1 MKGKFKGKI
10 LNLRNI
16 IVSLIIV
23 VMAAVSGISIVQ
35 YNSKKL
41 TTNTGAANQSNYPIT
56 GADLV
61 RNAVKYLGADMDCS
75 GLINQAISD
84 AGGTVKAGSSSDW
97 NSARFVYSFGSTD
110 YEAHDLKKTN
120 NNNGKK
126 TKWFYKVDHPKTLK
140 IGTVISG
147 HGDYSTSGHVFIYL
161 GEADKYE
168 TLQTNLKKYN
178 INLPAYDKDNN
189 KFDIRDIDSV
199 NGGPYWYIEGNATTN
214 RVKIRNF
221 SWDVNNENDV
231 KNMKY
236 IKVWKITE
244 PPSGSYSIR
253 INKKSKN
260 FNGPLLA
267 GVQFKIEHVDS
278 KGNLVDSTTVTSSD
292 TKYVKVTGLKNMNSS
307 GDIEI
312 NSAENNDY
320 YRISETSTIK
330 GYQNNNKEPI
340 YLRVYKDYGKNG
352 EYVISAIGVGDS
364 IEAANNNN
372 NLARDDNDSTIV
384 NVNDHLRIDF
394 HGMGGE
400 NAFGVIN
407 FVFADDEDEPNPPK
421 DYSYSV
427 ILKKSEL
434 INGSHKLVTS
444 TENNNVSFTT
454 DSTYIQPYN
463 STATEDTLYQNYK
476 TDLNQGNNGEYFRN
490 IKNNN
495 FQSNDFLAKDV
506 RIGSTN
512 YKFAST
518 MHTNAIAGKKLNID
532 NITYENNKFIITDT
546 YTFNENK
553 ISGYKKDPTEYTL
566 EIKKSYDSN
575 QKVIINNETYWG
587 RIESITIKYTD
598 EKGEIHKDTK
608 TFDNGK
614 IIETNLISDISVNN
628 VSVCIQCNE
637 EGAYTITIFE
647 DNDKIE
653 GSYEIYYGKKSQ
665 YENVYQTT
673 NGWKNEISKDENI
686 AGASF
691 TVKKYFND
699 NMDENYP
706 DEEKIVESEAG
717 VWESFT
723 VTTNSTKTD
732 RFRIIE
738 NSPPDT
744 FGEGFVSQIWFDVY
758 KTETK
763 DKIEVE
769 HIEVSFRDKY
779 GNLVCRNEDGN
790 YGQKNYYDSRYFYAG
805 SCVNGWFQVEKPSG
819 IFKAIFAFQNPKSYN
834 LYVTKEDK
842 NGNIIEGSEENA
854 RFSVKMYKTKQEN
867 NDTITLA
874 DEHSIRTTIINNNQ
888 ERLKAVVENVE
899 AVSGIIDFG
908 KWMVDSDMINKTF
921 YYLIT
926 EDNAPT
932 GYNSIGSLIVGIHF
946 DSNGDS
952 SIESLYHVTRNS
964 ENTYKIK
971 NLGSKGEQS
980 IVTGLG
986 ENINA
991 TAANDSKVKNK
1002 IDLSIQQPTKIDSTY
1017 SIQLKKFD
1025 SSSNKTL
1032 AGVKFETSEVKINN
1046 ENIRNKNTDL
1056 RDTFETTSNTSIT
1069 NLINEIYTNTDN
1081 KEAIGKEYEV
1091 INKDVTTD
1099 TYTIK
1104 EKSTITGYEL
1114 NEISTTINVHK
1125 KFNNEN
1131 LENDYVG
1138 VVFNNNENEIKVDD
1152 GYFVS
1157 SLDSTASTN
1166 DDRKVENLDNYI
1178 NSLKNENIVI
1188 VYYTNGKIS
1197 VQYYN
1202 KLEGTYSVVLNKY
1215 VNNRVSNDSS
1225 INFKISLYKK
1235 KNSNNEFSETDEI
1248 KEVQTKK
1255 GTVKLSDLTTAQSIT
1270 DSLQEI
1276 FITENEI
1283 GKTYYYVLEE
1293 TKTRNDLIKL
1303 DYKIVIPFKFV
1314 KDEYNEYVITNAEE
1328 KGFGLKNNEKIEIRN
1343 GGLINDTED
1352 VCYIIGESDM
1362 SLMQIMVNN
1371 FEKEGNYN
1379 LKLLKIKAKDGFTAD
1394 LLSQLKN
1401 ANSIN
1406 DLNALAKSGARFGVK
1421 RTTRGGSSVSENT
1434 QDITSEEGKV
1444 KDVYDGQ
1451 LDINEDDMNFN
1462 PEYNEKNGG
1471 DAKLDY
1477 GTSRFTID
1485 EWSATGTGMKV
1496 NKAISNLEIETKLS
1510 RGTDKYSLTDVKVY
1524 DKTQNKE
1531 ITADEAFTK
1540 YGLFVKIMNSEDG
1553 TPILITAVADDV
1565 ITGEFSFNL
1574 KKVNSKTGKEL
1585 TAEECNGMKFNFGL
1599 YQGGDSYDNPGT
1611 KVTELTKKDGTT
1623 VNISNL
1629 TTLQEINDA
1638 MSNIEIT
1645 EEMDKQTTYRLIIE
1659 ETEAPA
1665 DFVKFNHKIGCTL
1678 ISNQNENEEYKM
1690 IYTDFKVY
1698 DGKYWQYYSQYEE
1711 VDFNQTDSINT
1722 LTLTLKNVPKTGS
1735 YNLDVEKVD
1744 LSGNDIKDETTR
1756 FSVKAYSSLYNRT
1769 DGKFALEASSRI
1781 EIKDKKENILTATDG
1796 KSTELRDIQI
1806 NKEDIGKTYYF
1817 VIEETD
1823 APYQFTK
1830 LNYKIVVP
1838 ITFSENENEYKAS
1851 KCEAYAFVKDE
1862 SISDSSYED
1871 KAVYIKKSLS
1881 EVATSQKDTVTVE
1894 QNQDSTTINVKVP
1907 NKSEY
1912 TLKIKKVGAGTNE
1925 PLSNV
1930 QFNLIGAKI
1939 NGTALKNSNNQEITT
1954 SNSETVTTDS
1964 EGLANVCENTS
1975 VPNPVSITSIES
1987 DEYYFTEE
1995 TEPDGH
2001 RKLPDNVAIELLVK
2015 KGSDGKVNELNI
2027 LVVNKNDKSI
2037 IQKGRYAL
2045 TYIIN
2050 EYGDTVTIS
2059 AVKTA
2064 DNEIILTVSD
2074 PEDTRNGNYNLYL
2087 LKKDNNNTV
2096 LSGVNFELIGAKVSN
2111 EEIISV
2117 DSPKDAK
2124 AIVTG
2129 TDKVSVYTN
2138 AKDENGNDVIQIN
2151 NTNLEEDD
2159 EFILREKDLGSNN
2172 GYTQLPSNYKIK
2184 VKVQKSEGNNK
2195 YFVSGTTLELYN
2207 ENNQIVSPK
2216 ENTEDEYEINGVTYK
2231 ISLEKSGS
2239 NITVIVEN
2247 PKVEGEYK
2255 LNVIKKDVNNQGSVS
2270 GFDSFGTNSVAGA
2283 KFNITLYKNV
2293 ILNYKDFN
2301 IGSSFGNKVRFGS
2314 YTTKGTTEDLNH
2326 DNFKRTEITYSEI
2339 EQNRIDIWRIA
2350 ETDPPTGFESMK
2362 NDLVLGIEKTYDEK
2376 TKQFYIDTIHIYQ
2389 LNGDGTI
2396 TWDPQSYE
2404 EINKADGSVMY
2415 TYVSS
2420 DNDTWQIMLNKDRT
2434 QIAVSAD
2441 NIPNGEYKL
2450 NVMKKITDDNSS
2462 GDTADSAKSGASF
2475 NIQLYKD
2482 IDLNSSNF
2490 KFGSDNN
2497 PNNFENFTQDENEY
2511 ISYETKGNAEDL
2523 TNDKFKRTGITTDS
2537 VGNKYDIWKI
2547 NEWSA
2552 PDGLDTYSGQLVLGV
2567 KKKYNSDNHTFS
2579 IESITM
2585 YKVDGN
2591 GIKSSNNVWEAQ
2603 TVHDVNNSNADS
2615 TEMNTYTTYSYFD
2628 TDSTGNNVRR
2638 WDFVIK
2644 NNSQIYV
2651 TLHNNPTEYGYY
2663 NVNLVKHD
2671 EYGNNISGVKFMAIR
2686 EVNGGAPEAI
2696 YTEQNPLVTSYTNVN
2711 IGGTVNIDGTKVNT
2725 DDVYTLKE
2733 LDLDENSEYTKI
2745 PGNIKLTVKKA
2756 TRKNSNYSKTHYVE
2770 RIQLRLVSDDGQKVI
2785 TPTENLF
2792 NKQVIETTINGEK
2805 ANITAE
2811 LIDNTITITVVNPDK
2826 TGLYSLDL
2834 TKVEKGTNTP
2844 LDGAEFEVK
2853 YYNSMSTQN
2862 ETESV
2867 NVLNSDGTISTIKT
2881 SEIKTV
2887 ADFKKLQNII
2897 VNESTAPFSYWI
2909 IKETKAPAGHDLLKY
2924 KIEIRIFKENTSDGY
2939 KVSSD
2944 RARALYE
2951 DGTNKLLED
2960 LTEDEP
2966 KTTITEDKESSTYK
2980 LNINVE
2986 NAITPKGTYSLNL
2999 NKVDKATKSNLTG
3012 AEFEVSLKSGR
3023 TKIPSVTIVNDDNTE
3038 TTIDLSTIKS
3048 VDDFN
3053 KLKNIK
3059 ITSEG
3064 SFVWQIK
3071 ETKAPEG
3078 FKKLDYYIS
3087 IIFNST
3093 NVNNNYVIKK
3103 VSADAIYESDGS
3115 YRSTPIEALDKNEPQ
3130 TTITETTTGTYQANI
3145 TIENNS
3151 YGGSYKL
3158 SLMKKNEADASHD
3171 IYSNGDDSRS
3181 ALAGAT
3187 FDVKLYKNIQKNN
3200 SNFEFNSQY
3209 NEENKG
3215 PYTTVGADDLSESN
3229 EIVRDGL
3236 TSSGFDSNYYDIWK
3250 IEETKA
3256 PGGYIKMTEPL
3267 VLGVE
3272 KNYDSTTNTFT
3283 INDIYVYQKNSNGL
3297 KSDGGKWVVLPVTN
3311 KEGNTA
3317 HGEDGNAMVKN
3328 STYIFEQDGNK
3339 WSLVLSADKT
3349 RMIVTAFDKKI
3360 SKFNFKLIKK
3370 EQDAEKTLP
3379 GALFEITIKDEN
3391 GKPLKTASG
3400 TEINKYQ
3407 QTTSAAV
3414 GGDSNG
3420 TIKINDILIDGENK
3434 KYTVE
3439 ITELLAPAGYEKIM
3453 DKISF
3458 QVTSK
3463 LADDG
3468 SYMLIPGDYAVANT
3482 KQCEVDESGN
3492 VIVTVEDK
3500 KTEKV
3505 EFAIYKKWE
3514 NVNDTE
3520 LPESI
3525 TVELYQVPE
3534 NKLDDWNKVKGDAN
3548 ARQEY
3553 LYRGA
3558 YGAGG
3563 QVTLTKADAL
3573 NGNNLL
3579 WYHKWTGLSKENT
3592 DTKVK
3597 NIYYVIETDG
3607 PEGFI
3612 TTYEDYVDPDTS
3624 STTIT
3629 NTKVK
3634 GSYKL
3639 SLMKKNEAD
3648 ASHDIYSN
3656 GDDSRSALAG
3666 ATFDVKLYKN
3676 IQKNNSNFEFNS
3688 QYNEENKGPY
3698 TTVGADDLSESNEI
3712 VRDGLTSS
3720 GFDSN
3725 YYDIWKIE
3733 ETSAPGGY
3741 IKMTS
3746 PLVLGVEK
3754 NYDSTTNTFTIND
3767 IYVYQKN
3774 SNGLKSDGGKWVVL
3788 PVTNKEGN
3796 TAHGEDGNAIVKN
3809 STYIF
3814 EQDGN
3819 TWSLVLSADKT
3830 KMIVTAFDKKIS
3842 KFNFKLIKK
3851 EQGSDKTLSSAL
3863 FETTI
3868 KDENGNPLKTSSG
3881 TEINKYQQKTNG
3893 NGTIGFDDILIDG
3906 ANKKYTVEITEVVA
3920 PTGYERIMDTI
3931 SFQVTSKLAD
3941 DGSYMLTPGDYTV
3954 ANTKQCEV
3962 DESGNVIVTVEDK
3975 KTEKVEFAIYKKWE
3989 NVNDTELPESI
4000 TVELYQVPENKLDAW
4015 NIVKDSAKARQEY
4028 LYRGAHGTGGRVTL
4042 TKDNAVNGNN
4052 LMWYYKWTDLSKENT
4067 DTKVKNIY
4075 YVIETDGPEGFITTY
4090 EPNNYK
4096 SPDVNTVTITNTID
4110 NGSYK
4115 LSLMKKDEADAS
4127 HDIYSNG
4134 DDSRSALAGATFDVK
4149 LYKNIQKNN
4158 SNFEFNNQY
4167 NEENKGPYTTV
4178 GADDLSEQNEIVR
4191 DGLTS
4196 NGYSTGDYYD
4206 IWKIEETSAPDGYVK
4221 MTSPLVLGVEKKYDS
4236 KTRTFTINDIYVYQK
4251 NSNGLKSDG
4260 GKWVVLP
4267 VTNKEGNT
4275 AHGEDGNVM
4284 VKNSTYIFEQ
4294 DGNTWSLVL
4303 SSDKTKMIVT
4313 AFDKKEEEGQ
4323 YDLNIQKRSTS
4334 GEILN
4339 GVEFSLMSAKVNNET
4354 VKNSKGE
4361 TATNEKFVTSS
4372 VGIANV
4378 PSLTSVPNPI
4388 KITDVDNADVY
4399 VFRETNLPESIKNK
4413 YAKLPDYVSIEL
4425 TVNKGREEVD
4435 GKTQL
4440 VAKSV
4445 SVKVID
4451 NRTKKEYV
4459 GNRNNMVEYSFE
4471 SNGKTYTAQIKASIS
4486 NNTVTLTV
4494 ENPDIPPEG
4503 EYKLSLVK
4511 AGNDERLGGVKFNLI
4526 SARVNNGT
4534 IQNGSSSV
4542 SEDNPIVITT
4552 NAQKPVGIWPTD
4564 GSSMKILSATS
4575 DEYILKE
4582 ADLGNNNKY
4591 VKLPDNKLIKLVI
4604 LKEETNNEFKVSSIN
4619 MYVGNDTDGWEPAT
4633 YIFNEAHNM
4642 IIEARST
4649 VTDSKGNEFTISFAR
4664 SGDNLTLT
4672 VEDPKEE
4679 TTKYTV
4685 SKKWDDA
4692 NKTDSRPDYVEFRL
4706 FGFAKNDAEA
4716 QKIYNDLNNS
4726 LQSKAYKMISS
4737 KIKDKSILQYKCTG
4751 DINVRADDGWQE
4763 ATWYNLSK
4771 DYNYF
4776 AWEISD
4782 IDGYDIT
4789 NAEVSNNNTKLTITN
4804 KKDTTKYTIQKVWAE
4819 GTEMP
4824 KNLEVRLYSFDKDSQ
4839 DYNELIGYVNSKDY
4853 DKINEKVKTL
4863 TPSGQSVYLWADTN
4877 WSHTWGGL
4885 DKDRSYFAWEVD
4897 KDALVKYNITN
4908 AEISEE
4914 GTKMTIT
4921 NTKPVSKFNL
4931 TLVKYEQGSDKTLSG
4946 ALFEITIKD
4955 ENGNP
4960 LKTVN
4965 GTEINKYQQ
4974 TTSATYGRI
4983 SLDDIIIDGAD
4994 KKYTVEI
5001 TEVLAPAGYERI
5013 MDTISF
5019 QVTSKLADDGSYMLT
5034 PGDYTVANT
5043 KQCEVDESGNVI
5055 VNVEDKK
5062 TDKTEFAI
5070 YKKWENV
5077 KDTELPDSIT
5087 VELYQVPEN
5096 KLDAW
5101 NIIKEEADARQEY
5114 LYRGAYGSGGRV
5126 TLTKDNAINS
5136 STWYYKWTDLSKE
5149 NNDTKVKN
5157 IYYVIE
5163 TDGPEGFITTYE
5175 PNNYKSPDVN
5185 TVTIT
5190 NTKETTQYTIQ
5201 KVWDKN
5207 VQTSSMPRTL
5217 QVSLFAFN
5225 KNDENDTKLYN
5236 ELIGYVNNKQYN
5248 EINNKI
5254 AELTDK
5260 KVGSSIGL
5268 SVGNQWSFTWSELS
5282 KDNNYFAWETDA
5294 NALSK
5299 FNITNAVISDE
5310 GTKMTITNTQP
5321 EGSFKLKLIKK
5332 LTNTNIT
5339 LANAKFTLSIKD
5351 EAGNELI
5358 PNTSYEYKT
5367 DANGEIVVD
5376 KLAITG
5382 PNKEYTVTIK
5392 ETKAP
5397 AGYAKL
5403 TDEVSFKVKS
5413 HAKADG
5419 SGFEL
5424 IANDLTPIKNAK
5436 DAKVTEDGIEVT
5448 IYNDL
5453 TSPHK
5458 GVKDIKNQDSGYY
5471 DNVTGKV
5478 YTSKEEVAST
5488 LHDWVIQTTIPE
5500 GITAYT
5506 TYEISDEINEKLV
5519 FAGLDTVKVKYVNGA
5534 DLTKDKDYKVT
5545 YDEASRMLK
5554 VTFIDESFKGGYNL
5568 EVGKDVEIRFNTTFA
5583 LDNDGNIIAI
5593 NEEVPNQ
5600 AKLTYGNDSNN
5611 KQTKLTEI
5619 PEVHTGGVGIYKY
5632 DKKTNKALEGAHFK
5646 IATSKENALAG
5657 IFVKDG
5663 NGQDIEKITNSNGL
5677 AEFAGLE
5684 FGEDALNKAEYET
5697 YDSIT
5702 GAKVYKYD
5710 TSKLSTTYYLV
5721 ETESPKGYLKLEEP
5735 VEVVVKVGSYDMKDI
5750 TSLVQ
5755 VGNEEGIYDLSLRK
5769 FITAVK
5775 DTAKGTEEEVT
5786 SRIPQVDLTKLAS
5799 GESTTATYTHPK
5811 DPVLVHTTDIVTY
5824 TIRIY
5829 NEGPQDAY
5837 ASIVKDD
5844 IPDGLQFVQYT
5855 EGDGSLNAEYRW
5867 KLVDENDN
5875 EVTDVSKAKYIV
5887 TDYLSKEQDKT
5898 PGANLLKAY
5907 KPGTMS
5913 ELDYRDVKVQF
5924 KVTEPT
5930 TSDRILINYAQISK
5944 ETDSSGRVVRDRD
5957 STPNVWV
5964 EGEDDQDIEKVRVQ
5978 YFDLSLRKW
5987 VTQAIVTENG
5997 KTVVTQT
6004 GHKAEDNPEEVVKVD
6019 LKKSKINN
6027 VVVKFR
6033 YSIRITNEGEIAG
6046 EATEIRDDI
6055 PQGLKFVAE
6064 DNPDWREEN
6073 GQIVTNKL
6081 EHTTLQP
6088 GESAEVEI
6096 LLTWINSVNNMGVMT
6111 NVAEINKDHNDYGAP
6126 DIDST
6131 PGNNVPGEDDIDDA
6145 PVMLTVKTGSEYI
6158 LYASI
6163 ALSAIAVIAVGG
6175 KVIKKKVMRNI

>member
-1 MKGKFKGKI
+1 M
-10 LNLRNI
+10 
-16 IVSLIIV
+16 
-23 VMAAVSGISIVQ
+23 
-35 YNSKKL
+35 
-41 TTNTGAANQSNYPIT
+41 
-56 GADLV
+56 
-61 RNAVKYLGADMDCS
+61 
-75 GLINQAISD
+75 
-84 AGGTVKAGSSSDW
+84 
-97 NSARFVYSFGSTD
+97 
-110 YEAHDLKKTN
+110 
-120 NNNGKK
+120 
-126 TKWFYKVDHPKTLK
+126 
-140 IGTVISG
+140 
-147 HGDYSTSGHVFIYL
+147 
-161 GEADKYE
+161 
-168 TLQTNLKKYN
+168 
-178 INLPAYDKDNN
+178 
-189 KFDIRDIDSV
+189 
-199 NGGPYWYIEGNATTN
+199 
-214 RVKIRNF
+214 
-221 SWDVNNENDV
+221 
-231 KNMKY
+231 
-236 IKVWKITE
+236 
-244 PPSGSYSIR
+244 
-253 INKKSKN
+253 
-260 FNGPLLA
+260 
-267 GVQFKIEHVDS
+267 
-278 KGNLVDSTTVTSSD
+278 
-292 TKYVKVTGLKNMNSS
+292 
-307 GDIEI
+307 
-312 NSAENNDY
+312 
-320 YRISETSTIK
+320 
-330 GYQNNNKEPI
+330 
-340 YLRVYKDYGKNG
+340 
-352 EYVISAIGVGDS
+352 
-364 IEAANNNN
+364 
-372 NLARDDNDSTIV
+372 
-384 NVNDHLRIDF
+384 
-394 HGMGGE
+394 
-400 NAFGVIN
+400 
-407 FVFADDEDEPNPPK
+407 
-421 DYSYSV
+421 
-427 ILKKSEL
+427 
-434 INGSHKLVTS
+434 
-444 TENNNVSFTT
+444 
-454 DSTYIQPYN
+454 
-463 STATEDTLYQNYK
+463 
-476 TDLNQGNNGEYFRN
+476 
-490 IKNNN
+490 
-495 FQSNDFLAKDV
+495 
-506 RIGSTN
+506 
-512 YKFAST
+512 
-518 MHTNAIAGKKLNID
+518 
-532 NITYENNKFIITDT
+532 
-546 YTFNENK
+546 
-553 ISGYKKDPTEYTL
+553 
-566 EIKKSYDSN
+566 
-575 QKVIINNETYWG
+575 
-587 RIESITIKYTD
+587 
-598 EKGEIHKDTK
+598 
-608 TFDNGK
+608 
-614 IIETNLISDISVNN
+614 
-628 VSVCIQCNE
+628 
-637 EGAYTITIFE
+637 
-647 DNDKIE
+647 
-653 GSYEIYYGKKSQ
+653 
-665 YENVYQTT
+665 
-673 NGWKNEISKDENI
+673 
-686 AGASF
+686 
-691 TVKKYFND
+691 
-699 NMDENYP
+699 
-706 DEEKIVESEAG
+706 
-717 VWESFT
+717 
-723 VTTNSTKTD
+723 
-732 RFRIIE
+732 
-738 NSPPDT
+738 
-744 FGEGFVSQIWFDVY
+744 
-758 KTETK
+758 
-763 DKIEVE
+763 
-769 HIEVSFRDKY
+769 
-779 GNLVCRNEDGN
+779 
-790 YGQKNYYDSRYFYAG
+790 
-805 SCVNGWFQVEKPSG
+805 
-819 IFKAIFAFQNPKSYN
+819 FKAILIFQNPKIYGLNIVKKNIKDETIDNSDANFSINMYEKFDIQNNQIGN
-834 LYVTKEDK
+834 L
-842 NGNIIEGSEENA
+842 
-854 RFSVKMYKTKQEN
+854 SV
-867 NDTITLA
+867 D
-874 DEHSIRTTIINNNQ
+874 HSIKYSNGKDIEKNNI
-888 ERLKAVVENVE
+888 KT
-899 AVSGIIDFG
+899 
-908 KWMVDSDMINKTF
+908 VDGVISLNDLLVDNDMINKTY

-926 EDNAPT
+926 ENSAPE
-932 GYNSIGSLIVGIHF
+932 GYNSIGSLVVAISF
-946 DSNGDS
+946 DLNGNPNISEMWHVKNISDNNWQIMDS
-952 SIESLYHVTRNS
+952 QKTD
-964 ENTYKIK
+964 NTK
-971 NLGSKGEQS
+971 N
-980 IVTGLG
+980 IVTVKTGDKTT
-986 ENINA
+986 A
-991 TAANDSKVKNK
+991 TAEKDFYEYYDNEEKKSEVISNRIRVD
-1002 IDLSIQQPTKIDSTY
+1002 IQQEEHEDSY
-1017 SIQLKKFD
+1017 YDLQLEKKD
-1025 SSSNKTL
+1025 ASDNNQL
-1032 AGVKFETSEVKINN
+1032 AGVKFKVSNVKINN
-1046 ENIRNKNTDL
+1046 SDIKNNNNENA
-1056 RDTFETTSNTSIT
+1056 FSIT
-1069 NLINEIYTNTDN
+1069 SKKTVSNVINEIYTNANDDSKN
-1081 KEAIGKEYEV
+1081 KIGKETQV
-1091 INKDVTTD
+1091 LNSNDTTD
-1099 TYTIK
+1099 TYTI
-1104 EKSTITGYEL
+1104 EETESITGYEL
-1114 NEISTTINVHK
+1114 NTIKTNLKFYK
-1125 KFNNEN
+1125 KNEN
-1131 LENDYVG
+1131 SNIKNDHAS
-1138 VVFNNNENEIKVDD
+1138 VVFDTKNADGNYVSGNELQITD

-1188 VYYTNGKIS
+1188 VYYAKGKIS

-1225 INFKISLYKK
+1225 INFKISLYKN

-1343 GGLINDTED
+1343 GGLIHDDENA
-1352 VCYIIGESDM
+1352 CYIIGESGL

-1421 RTTRGGSSVSENT
+1421 RTTRGGSSVSENAR
-1434 QDITSEEGKV
+1434 DITSEEGKV
-1444 KDVYDGQ
+1444 KDVYDGK

-1462 PEYNEKNGG
+1462 PEYNEENGG

-1477 GTSRFTID
+1477 GTSKFTID

-1623 VNISNL
+1623 VNISDL

-1678 ISNQNENEEYKM
+1678 ISSQDKNEEYKM

-1698 DGKYWQYYSQYEE
+1698 DGKNWQYYSQYEE
-1711 VDFNQTDSINT
+1711 VDFNQFSSENT
-1722 LTLTLKNVPKTGS
+1722 LTLTLKNTPKTGS
-1735 YNLDVEKVD
+1735 YSIDVEKVS

-1756 FSVKAYSSLYNRT
+1756 FSVKAYSSENLSGEAVKFISNEIVEIN
-1769 DGKFALEASSRI
+1769 GKE
-1781 EIKDKKENILTATDG
+1781 ENILTAPEG
-1796 KSTELRDIQI
+1796 VSTELRDIQI

-1838 ITFSENENEYKAS
+1838 ITFSENEYEYKAS
-1851 KCEAYAFVKDE
+1851 KGEAYAIVATD
-1862 SISDSSYED
+1862 ITGNTTTYT
-1871 KAVYIKKSLS
+1871 KKSLS
-1881 EVATSQKDTVTVE
+1881 EVATSQKDTVTVN

-1912 TLKIKKVGAGTNE
+1912 TLKLKKVSAGTNTA
-1925 PLSNV
+1925 LSNV

-1975 VPNPVSITSIES
+1975 VPNPVSITSVEG
-1987 DEYYFTEE
+1987 DEYYFTEK
-1995 TEPDGH
+1995 TIPDGY
-2001 RKLPDNVAIELLVK
+2001 RKLLDDKAIKLDVIK
-2015 KGSDGKVNELNI
+2015 DAITGKVSNLAI
-2027 LVVNKNDKSI
+2027 SIVNTNDKKTVKHGENTI
-2037 IQKGRYAL
+2037 IYQ
-2045 TYIIN
+2045 IN
-2050 EYGDTVTIS
+2050 DYGDTVKIS
-2059 AVKTA
+2059 AVKTS
-2064 DNEIILTVSD
+2064 DNIITLTVAD

-2087 LKKDNNNTV
+2087 VKKDNKNER
-2096 LSGVNFELIGAKVSN
+2096 LKGVNFELIGATVNN
-2111 EEIISV
+2111 EAISQNNTTI
-2117 DSPKDAK
+2117 SEQNPK
-2124 AIVTG
+2124 AIVTEK
-2129 TDKVSVYTN
+2129 DRVSVYTN
-2138 AKDENGNDVIQIN
+2138 AKDDDGNDVIQIN
-2151 NTNLEEDD
+2151 NANSDD
-2159 EFILREKDLGSNN
+2159 VFILREKDLGSNK

-2184 VKVQKSEGNNK
+2184 VTVKKTEENNN

-2207 ENNQIVSPK
+2207 GDQKVSPK
-2216 ENTEDEYEINGVTYK
+2216 ANTEDEYEINGVTYK

-2239 NITVIVEN
+2239 NITVTVEN

-2283 KFNITLYKNV
+2283 KFNVTVYKGTAIN
-2293 ILNYKDFN
+2293 NYNFN
-2301 IGSSFGNKVRFGS
+2301 FDSSTNRVKFDE
-2314 YTTKGTTEDLNH
+2314 YTTKGTTEDLSH
-2326 DNFKRTEITYSEI
+2326 DKFKRIGVTYFDVK
-2339 EQNRIDIWRIA
+2339 NKMIDIWNIE
-2350 ETDPPTGFESMK
+2350 ETDPPTGFEAMK
-2362 NDLVLGIEKTYDEK
+2362 KSLVLGIEKSYNET

-2389 LNGDGTI
+2389 KDNGSI
-2396 TWDPQSYE
+2396 NWDPQSYE

-2441 NIPNGEYKL
+2441 NIPNGEYRL
-2450 NVMKKITDDNSS
+2450 NVMKKITDDNSA

-2482 IDLNSSNF
+2482 IDLNSSDF

-2497 PNNFENFTQDENEY
+2497 PNNFENFTQGENEY

-2651 TLHNNPTEYGYY
+2651 TLHNNPTEYGSY

-2785 TPTENLF
+2785 TPTEDLF

-2811 LIDNTITITVVNPDK
+2811 LIDNTITLTVVNPDK

-2834 TKVEKGTNTP
+2834 AKVEKGTNTS

-2924 KIEIRIFKENTSDGY
+2924 KIEIRIFKQSTSDGY

-3130 TTITETTTGTYQANI
+3130 TTITETTTGTYRANI

-3250 IEETKA
+3250 IEETTA

-3317 HGEDGNAMVKN
+3317 HGEEGNAMVKN

-3370 EQDAEKTLP
+3370 EQGAEKTLP

-3391 GKPLKTASG
+3391 GNPLKTASG

-3439 ITELLAPAGYEKIM
+3439 ITELLAPAGYEK
-3453 DKISF
+3453 
-3458 QVTSK
+3458 
-3463 LADDG
+3463 
-3468 SYMLIPGDYAVANT
+3468 
-3482 KQCEVDESGN
+3482 
-3492 VIVTVEDK
+3492 
-3500 KTEKV
+3500 
-3505 EFAIYKKWE
+3505 
-3514 NVNDTE
+3514 
-3520 LPESI
+3520 
-3525 TVELYQVPE
+3525 
-3534 NKLDDWNKVKGDAN
+3534 
-3548 ARQEY
+3548 
-3553 LYRGA
+3553 
-3558 YGAGG
+3558 
-3563 QVTLTKADAL
+3563 
-3573 NGNNLL
+3573 
-3579 WYHKWTGLSKENT
+3579 
-3592 DTKVK
+3592 
-3597 NIYYVIETDG
+3597 
-3607 PEGFI
+3607 
-3612 TTYEDYVDPDTS
+3612 
-3624 STTIT
+3624 
-3629 NTKVK
+3629 
-3634 GSYKL
+3634 
-3639 SLMKKNEAD
+3639 
-3648 ASHDIYSN
+3648 
-3656 GDDSRSALAG
+3656 
-3666 ATFDVKLYKN
+3666 
-3676 IQKNNSNFEFNS
+3676 
-3688 QYNEENKGPY
+3688 
-3698 TTVGADDLSESNEI
+3698 
-3712 VRDGLTSS
+3712 
-3720 GFDSN
+3720 
-3725 YYDIWKIE
+3725 
-3733 ETSAPGGY
+3733 
-3741 IKMTS
+3741 
-3746 PLVLGVEK
+3746 
-3754 NYDSTTNTFTIND
+3754 
-3767 IYVYQKN
+3767 
-3774 SNGLKSDGGKWVVL
+3774 
-3788 PVTNKEGN
+3788 
-3796 TAHGEDGNAIVKN
+3796 
-3809 STYIF
+3809 
-3814 EQDGN
+3814 
-3819 TWSLVLSADKT
+3819 
-3830 KMIVTAFDKKIS
+3830 
-3842 KFNFKLIKK
+3842 
-3851 EQGSDKTLSSAL
+3851 
-3863 FETTI
+3863 
-3868 KDENGNPLKTSSG
+3868 
-3881 TEINKYQQKTNG
+3881 
-3893 NGTIGFDDILIDG
+3893 
-3906 ANKKYTVEITEVVA
+3906 
-3920 PTGYERIMDTI
+3920 IMDTI

-4075 YVIETDGPEGFITTY
+4075 YVIETEGPEGFITTY

-4425 TVNKGREEVD
+4425 TVNKGRAEVD

-4445 SVKVID
+4445 SVKVRD
-4451 NRTKKEYV
+4451 NRTNKEYV
-4459 GNRNNMVEYSFE
+4459 GNKNNMVEYTFE

-4511 AGNDERLGGVKFNLI
+4511 AGDDERLGGVKFNLI

-4716 QKIYNDLNNS
+4716 QKVYNDLNNS

-4824 KNLEVRLYSFDKDSQ
+4824 KNLEVQLYSFDKDSQ

-5554 VTFIDESFKGGYNL
+5554 VTFVDESFKGGYNL

-5663 NGQDIEKITNSNGL
+5663 NGQDIEKVTNSNGL

-5721 ETESPKGYLKLEEP
+5721 ETESPKGYLKLEKP

-6096 LLTWINSVNNMGVMT
+6096 LLTWINSANNMGVMT

>member
-1 MKGKFKGKI
+1 M
-10 LNLRNI
+10 
-16 IVSLIIV
+16 
-23 VMAAVSGISIVQ
+23 
-35 YNSKKL
+35 
-41 TTNTGAANQSNYPIT
+41 
-56 GADLV
+56 
-61 RNAVKYLGADMDCS
+61 
-75 GLINQAISD
+75 
-84 AGGTVKAGSSSDW
+84 
-97 NSARFVYSFGSTD
+97 
-110 YEAHDLKKTN
+110 
-120 NNNGKK
+120 
-126 TKWFYKVDHPKTLK
+126 
-140 IGTVISG
+140 
-147 HGDYSTSGHVFIYL
+147 
-161 GEADKYE
+161 
-168 TLQTNLKKYN
+168 
-178 INLPAYDKDNN
+178 
-189 KFDIRDIDSV
+189 
-199 NGGPYWYIEGNATTN
+199 
-214 RVKIRNF
+214 
-221 SWDVNNENDV
+221 
-231 KNMKY
+231 
-236 IKVWKITE
+236 
-244 PPSGSYSIR
+244 
-253 INKKSKN
+253 
-260 FNGPLLA
+260 
-267 GVQFKIEHVDS
+267 
-278 KGNLVDSTTVTSSD
+278 
-292 TKYVKVTGLKNMNSS
+292 
-307 GDIEI
+307 
-312 NSAENNDY
+312 
-320 YRISETSTIK
+320 
-330 GYQNNNKEPI
+330 
-340 YLRVYKDYGKNG
+340 
-352 EYVISAIGVGDS
+352 
-364 IEAANNNN
+364 
-372 NLARDDNDSTIV
+372 
-384 NVNDHLRIDF
+384 
-394 HGMGGE
+394 
-400 NAFGVIN
+400 
-407 FVFADDEDEPNPPK
+407 
-421 DYSYSV
+421 
-427 ILKKSEL
+427 
-434 INGSHKLVTS
+434 
-444 TENNNVSFTT
+444 
-454 DSTYIQPYN
+454 
-463 STATEDTLYQNYK
+463 
-476 TDLNQGNNGEYFRN
+476 
-490 IKNNN
+490 
-495 FQSNDFLAKDV
+495 
-506 RIGSTN
+506 
-512 YKFAST
+512 
-518 MHTNAIAGKKLNID
+518 
-532 NITYENNKFIITDT
+532 
-546 YTFNENK
+546 
-553 ISGYKKDPTEYTL
+553 
-566 EIKKSYDSN
+566 
-575 QKVIINNETYWG
+575 
-587 RIESITIKYTD
+587 
-598 EKGEIHKDTK
+598 
-608 TFDNGK
+608 
-614 IIETNLISDISVNN
+614 
-628 VSVCIQCNE
+628 
-637 EGAYTITIFE
+637 
-647 DNDKIE
+647 
-653 GSYEIYYGKKSQ
+653 
-665 YENVYQTT
+665 
-673 NGWKNEISKDENI
+673 
-686 AGASF
+686 
-691 TVKKYFND
+691 
-699 NMDENYP
+699 
-706 DEEKIVESEAG
+706 
-717 VWESFT
+717 
-723 VTTNSTKTD
+723 
-732 RFRIIE
+732 
-738 NSPPDT
+738 
-744 FGEGFVSQIWFDVY
+744 
-758 KTETK
+758 
-763 DKIEVE
+763 
-769 HIEVSFRDKY
+769 
-779 GNLVCRNEDGN
+779 
-790 YGQKNYYDSRYFYAG
+790 
-805 SCVNGWFQVEKPSG
+805 
-819 IFKAIFAFQNPKSYN
+819 FKAILIFQNPKIYGLNIVKKNIKDETIDNSDANFSINMYEKFDIQNNQIGN
-834 LYVTKEDK
+834 L
-842 NGNIIEGSEENA
+842 
-854 RFSVKMYKTKQEN
+854 SV
-867 NDTITLA
+867 D
-874 DEHSIRTTIINNNQ
+874 HSIKYSNGKDIEKNNI
-888 ERLKAVVENVE
+888 KT
-899 AVSGIIDFG
+899 
-908 KWMVDSDMINKTF
+908 VDGVISLNDLLVDNDMINKTY

-926 EDNAPT
+926 ENSAPE
-932 GYNSIGSLIVGIHF
+932 GYNSIGSLVVAISF
-946 DSNGDS
+946 DLNGNPNISEMWHVKNISDNNWQIMDS
-952 SIESLYHVTRNS
+952 QKTD
-964 ENTYKIK
+964 NTK
-971 NLGSKGEQS
+971 N
-980 IVTGLG
+980 IVTVKTGDKTT
-986 ENINA
+986 A
-991 TAANDSKVKNK
+991 TAEKDFYEYYDNEEKKSEVISNRIRVD
-1002 IDLSIQQPTKIDSTY
+1002 IQQEEHEDSY
-1017 SIQLKKFD
+1017 YDLQLEKKD
-1025 SSSNKTL
+1025 ASDNNQL
-1032 AGVKFETSEVKINN
+1032 AGVKFKVSNVKINN
-1046 ENIRNKNTDL
+1046 SDIKNNNNENA
-1056 RDTFETTSNTSIT
+1056 FSIT
-1069 NLINEIYTNTDN
+1069 SKKTVSNVINEIYTNANDDSKN
-1081 KEAIGKEYEV
+1081 KIGKETQV
-1091 INKDVTTD
+1091 LNSNDTTD
-1099 TYTIK
+1099 TYTI
-1104 EKSTITGYEL
+1104 EETESITGYEL
-1114 NEISTTINVHK
+1114 NTIKTNLKFYK
-1125 KFNNEN
+1125 KNEN
-1131 LENDYVG
+1131 SNIKNDHAS
-1138 VVFNNNENEIKVDD
+1138 VVFDTKNADGNYVSGNELQITD

-1188 VYYTNGKIS
+1188 VYYAKGKIS

-1225 INFKISLYKK
+1225 INFKISLYKN

-1343 GGLINDTED
+1343 GGLIHDDENA
-1352 VCYIIGESDM
+1352 CYIIGESGL

-1421 RTTRGGSSVSENT
+1421 RTTRGGSSVSENAR
-1434 QDITSEEGKV
+1434 DITSEEGKV
-1444 KDVYDGQ
+1444 KDVYDGK

-1462 PEYNEKNGG
+1462 PEYNEENGG

-1477 GTSRFTID
+1477 GTSKFTID

-1623 VNISNL
+1623 VNISDL

-1678 ISNQNENEEYKM
+1678 ISSQDKNEEYKM

-1698 DGKYWQYYSQYEE
+1698 DGKNWQYYSQYEE
-1711 VDFNQTDSINT
+1711 VDFNQFSSENT
-1722 LTLTLKNVPKTGS
+1722 LTLTLKNTPKTGS
-1735 YNLDVEKVD
+1735 YSIDVEKVY

-1756 FSVKAYSSLYNRT
+1756 FSVKAYSSENLSGEAVKFISNEIVEIN
-1769 DGKFALEASSRI
+1769 GKE
-1781 EIKDKKENILTATDG
+1781 ENILTAPEG
-1796 KSTELRDIQI
+1796 VSTELRDIQI

-1838 ITFSENENEYKAS
+1838 ITFSENEYEYKAS
-1851 KCEAYAFVKDE
+1851 KGEAYAIVATD
-1862 SISDSSYED
+1862 ITGNTTTYT
-1871 KAVYIKKSLS
+1871 KKSLS
-1881 EVATSQKDTVTVE
+1881 EVATSQKDTVTVN

-1912 TLKIKKVGAGTNE
+1912 TLKLKKVSAGTNTA
-1925 PLSNV
+1925 LSNV

-1975 VPNPVSITSIES
+1975 VPNPVSITSVEG
-1987 DEYYFTEE
+1987 DEYYFTEK
-1995 TEPDGH
+1995 TIPDGY
-2001 RKLPDNVAIELLVK
+2001 RKLLDDKAIKLDVIK
-2015 KGSDGKVNELNI
+2015 DAITGKVSNLAI
-2027 LVVNKNDKSI
+2027 SIVNTNDKKTVKHGENTI
-2037 IQKGRYAL
+2037 IYQ
-2045 TYIIN
+2045 IN
-2050 EYGDTVTIS
+2050 DYGDTVKIS
-2059 AVKTA
+2059 AVKTS
-2064 DNEIILTVSD
+2064 DNIITLTVAD

-2087 LKKDNNNTV
+2087 VKKDNKNER
-2096 LSGVNFELIGAKVSN
+2096 LKGVNFELIGATVNN
-2111 EEIISV
+2111 EAISQNNTTI
-2117 DSPKDAK
+2117 SEQNPK
-2124 AIVTG
+2124 AIVTEK
-2129 TDKVSVYTN
+2129 DRVSVYTN
-2138 AKDENGNDVIQIN
+2138 AKDDDGNDVIQIN
-2151 NTNLEEDD
+2151 NANSDD
-2159 EFILREKDLGSNN
+2159 VFILREKDLGSNK

-2184 VKVQKSEGNNK
+2184 VTVKKTEENNN

-2207 ENNQIVSPK
+2207 GDQKVSPK
-2216 ENTEDEYEINGVTYK
+2216 ANTEDEYEINGVTYK

-2239 NITVIVEN
+2239 NITVTVEN

-2283 KFNITLYKNV
+2283 KFNVTVYKGTAIN
-2293 ILNYKDFN
+2293 NYNFN
-2301 IGSSFGNKVRFGS
+2301 FDSSTNRVKFDE
-2314 YTTKGTTEDLNH
+2314 YTTKGTTEDLSH
-2326 DNFKRTEITYSEI
+2326 DKFKRIGVTYFDVK
-2339 EQNRIDIWRIA
+2339 NKMIDIWNIE
-2350 ETDPPTGFESMK
+2350 ETDPPTGFEAMK
-2362 NDLVLGIEKTYDEK
+2362 KSLVLGIEKSYNET

-2389 LNGDGTI
+2389 KDNGSI
-2396 TWDPQSYE
+2396 NWDPQSYE

-2441 NIPNGEYKL
+2441 NIPNGEYRL
-2450 NVMKKITDDNSS
+2450 NVMKKITDDNSA

-2482 IDLNSSNF
+2482 IDLNSSDF

-2497 PNNFENFTQDENEY
+2497 PNNFENFTQGENEY

-2651 TLHNNPTEYGYY
+2651 TLHNNPTEYGSY

-2834 TKVEKGTNTP
+2834 TKVEKGTNTS

-2924 KIEIRIFKENTSDGY
+2924 KIEIRIFKQSTSDGY

-2986 NAITPKGTYSLNL
+2986 NAITAKGTYSLNL

-3200 SNFEFNSQY
+3200 SNFEFNNQY

-3250 IEETKA
+3250 IEETTA
-3256 PGGYIKMTEPL
+3256 PGGYIKMTE
-3267 VLGVE
+3267 
-3272 KNYDSTTNTFT
+3272 
-3283 INDIYVYQKNSNGL
+3283 
-3297 KSDGGKWVVLPVTN
+3297 
-3311 KEGNTA
+3311 
-3317 HGEDGNAMVKN
+3317 
-3328 STYIFEQDGNK
+3328 
-3339 WSLVLSADKT
+3339 
-3349 RMIVTAFDKKI
+3349 
-3360 SKFNFKLIKK
+3360 
-3370 EQDAEKTLP
+3370 
-3379 GALFEITIKDEN
+3379 
-3391 GKPLKTASG
+3391 
-3400 TEINKYQ
+3400 
-3407 QTTSAAV
+3407 
-3414 GGDSNG
+3414 
-3420 TIKINDILIDGENK
+3420 
-3434 KYTVE
+3434 
-3439 ITELLAPAGYEKIM
+3439 
-3453 DKISF
+3453 
-3458 QVTSK
+3458 
-3463 LADDG
+3463 
-3468 SYMLIPGDYAVANT
+3468 
-3482 KQCEVDESGN
+3482 
-3492 VIVTVEDK
+3492 
-3500 KTEKV
+3500 
-3505 EFAIYKKWE
+3505 
-3514 NVNDTE
+3514 
-3520 LPESI
+3520 
-3525 TVELYQVPE
+3525 
-3534 NKLDDWNKVKGDAN
+3534 
-3548 ARQEY
+3548 
-3553 LYRGA
+3553 
-3558 YGAGG
+3558 
-3563 QVTLTKADAL
+3563 
-3573 NGNNLL
+3573 
-3579 WYHKWTGLSKENT
+3579 
-3592 DTKVK
+3592 
-3597 NIYYVIETDG
+3597 
-3607 PEGFI
+3607 
-3612 TTYEDYVDPDTS
+3612 
-3624 STTIT
+3624 
-3629 NTKVK
+3629 
-3634 GSYKL
+3634 
-3639 SLMKKNEAD
+3639 
-3648 ASHDIYSN
+3648 
-3656 GDDSRSALAG
+3656 
-3666 ATFDVKLYKN
+3666 
-3676 IQKNNSNFEFNS
+3676 
-3688 QYNEENKGPY
+3688 
-3698 TTVGADDLSESNEI
+3698 
-3712 VRDGLTSS
+3712 
-3720 GFDSN
+3720 
-3725 YYDIWKIE
+3725 
-3733 ETSAPGGY
+3733 
-3741 IKMTS
+3741 

-3819 TWSLVLSADKT
+3819 TWSLVLSSDKT

-3881 TEINKYQQKTNG
+3881 IEINKYQQKTNG

-3941 DGSYMLTPGDYTV
+3941 NGSYMLTPGDYTV

-4075 YVIETDGPEGFITTY
+4075 YVIETEGPEGFITTY

-4178 GADDLSEQNEIVR
+4178 GADDLSESNEIVR

-4196 NGYSTGDYYD
+4196 SGFDSNYYD
-4206 IWKIEETSAPDGYVK
+4206 IWKIEETTAPGGYIK
-4221 MTSPLVLGVEKKYDS
+4221 MTEPLVLGVEKNYDS
-4236 KTRTFTINDIYVYQK
+4236 TTNTFTINDIYVYQK

-4275 AHGEDGNVM
+4275 AHGEDGNAI

-4425 TVNKGREEVD
+4425 TVNKGRAEVD

-4445 SVKVID
+4445 SIKVRD
-4451 NRTKKEYV
+4451 NRTNKEYV
-4459 GNRNNMVEYSFE
+4459 GNKNNMVEYTFE

-4511 AGNDERLGGVKFNLI
+4511 AGDDERLGGVKFNLI

-4619 MYVGNDTDGWEPAT
+4619 MYVGNDTDGWESAT

-4649 VTDSKGNEFTISFAR
+4649 VTDSIGNEFTISFAR

-4716 QKIYNDLNNS
+4716 QKVYNDLNNS
-4726 LQSKAYKMISS
+4726 LQSEAYKMISS

-4824 KNLEVRLYSFDKDSQ
+4824 KNLEVQLYSFDKDSQ

-5149 NNDTKVKN
+5149 NNNTKVKN

-5554 VTFIDESFKGGYNL
+5554 VTFVDESFKGGYNL

-5663 NGQDIEKITNSNGL
+5663 NGQDIEKVTNSNGL

-5684 FGEDALNKAEYET
+5684 FGEDALSKAEYET

-5907 KPGTMS
+5907 KPETMS

-6004 GHKAEDNPEEVVKVD
+6004 GHKAEDDPEEVVKVD

>member
-1 MKGKFKGKI
+1 M
-10 LNLRNI
+10 
-16 IVSLIIV
+16 
-23 VMAAVSGISIVQ
+23 
-35 YNSKKL
+35 
-41 TTNTGAANQSNYPIT
+41 
-56 GADLV
+56 
-61 RNAVKYLGADMDCS
+61 
-75 GLINQAISD
+75 
-84 AGGTVKAGSSSDW
+84 
-97 NSARFVYSFGSTD
+97 
-110 YEAHDLKKTN
+110 
-120 NNNGKK
+120 
-126 TKWFYKVDHPKTLK
+126 
-140 IGTVISG
+140 
-147 HGDYSTSGHVFIYL
+147 
-161 GEADKYE
+161 
-168 TLQTNLKKYN
+168 
-178 INLPAYDKDNN
+178 
-189 KFDIRDIDSV
+189 
-199 NGGPYWYIEGNATTN
+199 
-214 RVKIRNF
+214 
-221 SWDVNNENDV
+221 
-231 KNMKY
+231 
-236 IKVWKITE
+236 
-244 PPSGSYSIR
+244 
-253 INKKSKN
+253 
-260 FNGPLLA
+260 
-267 GVQFKIEHVDS
+267 
-278 KGNLVDSTTVTSSD
+278 
-292 TKYVKVTGLKNMNSS
+292 
-307 GDIEI
+307 
-312 NSAENNDY
+312 
-320 YRISETSTIK
+320 
-330 GYQNNNKEPI
+330 
-340 YLRVYKDYGKNG
+340 
-352 EYVISAIGVGDS
+352 
-364 IEAANNNN
+364 
-372 NLARDDNDSTIV
+372 
-384 NVNDHLRIDF
+384 
-394 HGMGGE
+394 
-400 NAFGVIN
+400 
-407 FVFADDEDEPNPPK
+407 
-421 DYSYSV
+421 
-427 ILKKSEL
+427 
-434 INGSHKLVTS
+434 
-444 TENNNVSFTT
+444 
-454 DSTYIQPYN
+454 
-463 STATEDTLYQNYK
+463 
-476 TDLNQGNNGEYFRN
+476 
-490 IKNNN
+490 
-495 FQSNDFLAKDV
+495 
-506 RIGSTN
+506 
-512 YKFAST
+512 
-518 MHTNAIAGKKLNID
+518 
-532 NITYENNKFIITDT
+532 
-546 YTFNENK
+546 
-553 ISGYKKDPTEYTL
+553 
-566 EIKKSYDSN
+566 
-575 QKVIINNETYWG
+575 
-587 RIESITIKYTD
+587 
-598 EKGEIHKDTK
+598 
-608 TFDNGK
+608 
-614 IIETNLISDISVNN
+614 
-628 VSVCIQCNE
+628 
-637 EGAYTITIFE
+637 
-647 DNDKIE
+647 
-653 GSYEIYYGKKSQ
+653 
-665 YENVYQTT
+665 
-673 NGWKNEISKDENI
+673 
-686 AGASF
+686 
-691 TVKKYFND
+691 
-699 NMDENYP
+699 
-706 DEEKIVESEAG
+706 
-717 VWESFT
+717 
-723 VTTNSTKTD
+723 
-732 RFRIIE
+732 
-738 NSPPDT
+738 
-744 FGEGFVSQIWFDVY
+744 
-758 KTETK
+758 
-763 DKIEVE
+763 
-769 HIEVSFRDKY
+769 
-779 GNLVCRNEDGN
+779 
-790 YGQKNYYDSRYFYAG
+790 
-805 SCVNGWFQVEKPSG
+805 
-819 IFKAIFAFQNPKSYN
+819 FKAILIFQNPKIYGLNIVKKNIKDETIDNSDANFSINMYEKFDIQNNQIGN
-834 LYVTKEDK
+834 L
-842 NGNIIEGSEENA
+842 
-854 RFSVKMYKTKQEN
+854 SV
-867 NDTITLA
+867 D
-874 DEHSIRTTIINNNQ
+874 HSIKYSNGKDIEKNNI
-888 ERLKAVVENVE
+888 KT
-899 AVSGIIDFG
+899 
-908 KWMVDSDMINKTF
+908 VDGVISLNDLLVDNDMINKTY

-926 EDNAPT
+926 ENSAPE
-932 GYNSIGSLIVGIHF
+932 GYNSIGSLVVAISF
-946 DSNGDS
+946 DLNGNPNISEMWHVKNISDNNWQIMDS
-952 SIESLYHVTRNS
+952 QKTD
-964 ENTYKIK
+964 NTK
-971 NLGSKGEQS
+971 N
-980 IVTGLG
+980 IVTVKTGDKTT
-986 ENINA
+986 A
-991 TAANDSKVKNK
+991 TAEKDFYEYYDNEEKKSEVISNRIRVD
-1002 IDLSIQQPTKIDSTY
+1002 IQQEEHEDSY
-1017 SIQLKKFD
+1017 YDLQLEKKD
-1025 SSSNKTL
+1025 ASDNNQL
-1032 AGVKFETSEVKINN
+1032 AGVKFKVSNVKINN
-1046 ENIRNKNTDL
+1046 SDIKNNNNENA
-1056 RDTFETTSNTSIT
+1056 FSIT
-1069 NLINEIYTNTDN
+1069 SKKTVSNVINEIYTNANDDSKN
-1081 KEAIGKEYEV
+1081 KIGKETQV
-1091 INKDVTTD
+1091 LNSNDTTD
-1099 TYTIK
+1099 TYTI
-1104 EKSTITGYEL
+1104 EETESITGYEL
-1114 NEISTTINVHK
+1114 NTIKTNLKFYK
-1125 KFNNEN
+1125 KNEN
-1131 LENDYVG
+1131 SNIKNDHAS
-1138 VVFNNNENEIKVDD
+1138 VVFDTKNADGNYVSGNELQITD

-1188 VYYTNGKIS
+1188 VYYAKGKIS

-1225 INFKISLYKK
+1225 INFKISLYKN

-1343 GGLINDTED
+1343 GGLIHDDENA
-1352 VCYIIGESDM
+1352 CYIIGESGL

-1421 RTTRGGSSVSENT
+1421 RTTRGGSSVSENAR
-1434 QDITSEEGKV
+1434 DITSEEGKV
-1444 KDVYDGQ
+1444 KDVYDGK

-1462 PEYNEKNGG
+1462 PEYNEENGG

-1477 GTSRFTID
+1477 GTSKFTID

-1623 VNISNL
+1623 VNISDL

-1678 ISNQNENEEYKM
+1678 ISSQDKNEEYKM

-1698 DGKYWQYYSQYEE
+1698 DGKNWQYYSQYEE
-1711 VDFNQTDSINT
+1711 VDFNQFSSENT
-1722 LTLTLKNVPKTGS
+1722 LTLTLKNTPKTGS
-1735 YNLDVEKVD
+1735 YSIDVEKVS

-1756 FSVKAYSSLYNRT
+1756 FSVKAYSSENLSGEAVKFISNEIVEIN
-1769 DGKFALEASSRI
+1769 GKE
-1781 EIKDKKENILTATDG
+1781 ENILTAPEG
-1796 KSTELRDIQI
+1796 VSTELRDIQI

-1838 ITFSENENEYKAS
+1838 ITFSENEYEYKAS
-1851 KCEAYAFVKDE
+1851 KGEAYAIVATD
-1862 SISDSSYED
+1862 ITGNTTTYT
-1871 KAVYIKKSLS
+1871 KKSLS
-1881 EVATSQKDTVTVE
+1881 EVATSQKDTVTVN

-1912 TLKIKKVGAGTNE
+1912 TLKLKKVSAGTNTA
-1925 PLSNV
+1925 LSNV

-1975 VPNPVSITSIES
+1975 VPNPVSITSVEG
-1987 DEYYFTEE
+1987 DEYYFTEK
-1995 TEPDGH
+1995 TIPDGY
-2001 RKLPDNVAIELLVK
+2001 RKLLDDKAIKLDVIK
-2015 KGSDGKVNELNI
+2015 DAITGKVSNLAISIVNI
-2027 LVVNKNDKSI
+2027 NDKKTVKHGENTI
-2037 IQKGRYAL
+2037 IYQ
-2045 TYIIN
+2045 IN
-2050 EYGDTVTIS
+2050 DYGDTVKIS
-2059 AVKTA
+2059 AVKTS
-2064 DNEIILTVSD
+2064 DNIITLTVAD

-2087 LKKDNNNTV
+2087 VKKDNKNER
-2096 LSGVNFELIGAKVSN
+2096 LKGVNFELIGATVNN
-2111 EEIISV
+2111 EAISQNNTTI
-2117 DSPKDAK
+2117 SEQNPK
-2124 AIVTG
+2124 AIVTEK
-2129 TDKVSVYTN
+2129 DRVSVYTN
-2138 AKDENGNDVIQIN
+2138 AKDDDGNDVIQIN
-2151 NTNLEEDD
+2151 NANSDD
-2159 EFILREKDLGSNN
+2159 VFILREKDLGSNK

-2184 VKVQKSEGNNK
+2184 VTVKKTEENNN

-2207 ENNQIVSPK
+2207 GDQKVSPK
-2216 ENTEDEYEINGVTYK
+2216 ANTEDEYEINGVTYK

-2239 NITVIVEN
+2239 NITVTVEN

-2283 KFNITLYKNV
+2283 KFNVTVYKGTAIN
-2293 ILNYKDFN
+2293 NYNFN
-2301 IGSSFGNKVRFGS
+2301 FDSSTNRVKFDE
-2314 YTTKGTTEDLNH
+2314 YTTKGTTEDLSH
-2326 DNFKRTEITYSEI
+2326 DKFKRIGVTYFDVK
-2339 EQNRIDIWRIA
+2339 NKMIDIWNIE
-2350 ETDPPTGFESMK
+2350 ETDPPTGFEAMK
-2362 NDLVLGIEKTYDEK
+2362 KSLVLGIEKSYNET

-2389 LNGDGTI
+2389 KDNGSI
-2396 TWDPQSYE
+2396 NWDPQSYE

-2441 NIPNGEYKL
+2441 NIPNGEYRL
-2450 NVMKKITDDNSS
+2450 NVMKKITDDNSA

-2482 IDLNSSNF
+2482 IDLNSSDF

-2497 PNNFENFTQDENEY
+2497 PNNFENFTQGENEY

-2651 TLHNNPTEYGYY
+2651 TLHNNPTEYGSY

-2745 PGNIKLTVKKA
+2745 PGNIKLTVKKE
-2756 TRKNSNYSKTHYVE
+2756 TRTNSDNSKTHYVKE
-2770 RIQLRLVSDDGQKVI
+2770 IQLRLVSDDGKKVI
-2785 TPTENLF
+2785 TPTEDLA

-2811 LIDNTITITVVNPDK
+2811 LIDNTITLTVVNPDK

-2834 TKVEKGTNTP
+2834 AKVEKGTNTS

-2924 KIEIRIFKENTSDGY
+2924 KIEIRIFKQSTSDGY

-3200 SNFEFNSQY
+3200 SNFEFNNQY

-3215 PYTTVGADDLSESN
+3215 PYTTVGADDLSEQN

-3236 TSSGFDSNYYDIWK
+3236 TSNGYSTGDYYDIWK
-3250 IEETKA
+3250 IEETSA
-3256 PGGYIKMTEPL
+3256 PDGYVKMTSPL

-3272 KNYDSTTNTFT
+3272 KKYDSKTRTFT

-3370 EQDAEKTLP
+3370 EQGAEKTLP

-3391 GKPLKTASG
+3391 GNPLKTASG

-3453 DKISF
+3453 DTISF

-3468 SYMLIPGDYAVANT
+3468 SYMLIPGDY
-3482 KQCEVDESGN
+3482 
-3492 VIVTVEDK
+3492 TVE
-3500 KTEKV
+3500 
-3505 EFAIYKKWE
+3505 
-3514 NVNDTE
+3514 
-3520 LPESI
+3520 
-3525 TVELYQVPE
+3525 
-3534 NKLDDWNKVKGDAN
+3534 
-3548 ARQEY
+3548 
-3553 LYRGA
+3553 
-3558 YGAGG
+3558 
-3563 QVTLTKADAL
+3563 
-3573 NGNNLL
+3573 
-3579 WYHKWTGLSKENT
+3579 
-3592 DTKVK
+3592 
-3597 NIYYVIETDG
+3597 
-3607 PEGFI
+3607 
-3612 TTYEDYVDPDTS
+3612 
-3624 STTIT
+3624 
-3629 NTKVK
+3629 
-3634 GSYKL
+3634 
-3639 SLMKKNEAD
+3639 
-3648 ASHDIYSN
+3648 
-3656 GDDSRSALAG
+3656 
-3666 ATFDVKLYKN
+3666 
-3676 IQKNNSNFEFNS
+3676 
-3688 QYNEENKGPY
+3688 
-3698 TTVGADDLSESNEI
+3698 
-3712 VRDGLTSS
+3712 
-3720 GFDSN
+3720 
-3725 YYDIWKIE
+3725 
-3733 ETSAPGGY
+3733 
-3741 IKMTS
+3741 
-3746 PLVLGVEK
+3746 
-3754 NYDSTTNTFTIND
+3754 
-3767 IYVYQKN
+3767 
-3774 SNGLKSDGGKWVVL
+3774 
-3788 PVTNKEGN
+3788 
-3796 TAHGEDGNAIVKN
+3796 
-3809 STYIF
+3809 
-3814 EQDGN
+3814 
-3819 TWSLVLSADKT
+3819 
-3830 KMIVTAFDKKIS
+3830 
-3842 KFNFKLIKK
+3842 
-3851 EQGSDKTLSSAL
+3851 
-3863 FETTI
+3863 
-3868 KDENGNPLKTSSG
+3868 
-3881 TEINKYQQKTNG
+3881 
-3893 NGTIGFDDILIDG
+3893 
-3906 ANKKYTVEITEVVA
+3906 
-3920 PTGYERIMDTI
+3920 
-3931 SFQVTSKLAD
+3931 
-3941 DGSYMLTPGDYTV
+3941 
-3954 ANTKQCEV
+3954 NTKQCEV

-4075 YVIETDGPEGFITTY
+4075 YVIETEGPEGFITTY

-4425 TVNKGREEVD
+4425 TVNKGRAEVD

-4445 SVKVID
+4445 SVKVRD
-4451 NRTKKEYV
+4451 NRTNKEYV
-4459 GNRNNMVEYSFE
+4459 GNKNNMVEYTFE

-4511 AGNDERLGGVKFNLI
+4511 AGDDERLGGVKFNLI

-4542 SEDNPIVITT
+4542 SEGNPIVITT

-4716 QKIYNDLNNS
+4716 QKVYNDLNNS

-4824 KNLEVRLYSFDKDSQ
+4824 KNLEVQLYSFDKDSQ

-4885 DKDRSYFAWEVD
+4885 DKDKSYFAWEID
-4897 KDALVKYNITN
+4897 KDALAKYNITN

-4921 NTKPVSKFNL
+4921 NTKPASKFNF

-5043 KQCEVDESGNVI
+5043 KQCEVDESGDVI

-5268 SVGNQWSFTWSELS
+5268 SAGNQWSFTWSELS

-5721 ETESPKGYLKLEEP
+5721 ETESPKGYLKLEKP

-5987 VTQAIVTENG
+5987 VTQAIVTENA

-6004 GHKAEDNPEEVVKVD
+6004 GHKAEDDPEEVVKVD

-6096 LLTWINSVNNMGVMT
+6096 LLTWINSANNMGVMT

>member
-1 MKGKFKGKI
+1 M
-10 LNLRNI
+10 
-16 IVSLIIV
+16 
-23 VMAAVSGISIVQ
+23 
-35 YNSKKL
+35 
-41 TTNTGAANQSNYPIT
+41 
-56 GADLV
+56 
-61 RNAVKYLGADMDCS
+61 
-75 GLINQAISD
+75 
-84 AGGTVKAGSSSDW
+84 
-97 NSARFVYSFGSTD
+97 
-110 YEAHDLKKTN
+110 
-120 NNNGKK
+120 
-126 TKWFYKVDHPKTLK
+126 
-140 IGTVISG
+140 
-147 HGDYSTSGHVFIYL
+147 
-161 GEADKYE
+161 
-168 TLQTNLKKYN
+168 
-178 INLPAYDKDNN
+178 
-189 KFDIRDIDSV
+189 
-199 NGGPYWYIEGNATTN
+199 
-214 RVKIRNF
+214 
-221 SWDVNNENDV
+221 
-231 KNMKY
+231 
-236 IKVWKITE
+236 
-244 PPSGSYSIR
+244 
-253 INKKSKN
+253 
-260 FNGPLLA
+260 
-267 GVQFKIEHVDS
+267 
-278 KGNLVDSTTVTSSD
+278 
-292 TKYVKVTGLKNMNSS
+292 
-307 GDIEI
+307 
-312 NSAENNDY
+312 
-320 YRISETSTIK
+320 
-330 GYQNNNKEPI
+330 
-340 YLRVYKDYGKNG
+340 
-352 EYVISAIGVGDS
+352 
-364 IEAANNNN
+364 
-372 NLARDDNDSTIV
+372 
-384 NVNDHLRIDF
+384 
-394 HGMGGE
+394 
-400 NAFGVIN
+400 
-407 FVFADDEDEPNPPK
+407 
-421 DYSYSV
+421 
-427 ILKKSEL
+427 
-434 INGSHKLVTS
+434 
-444 TENNNVSFTT
+444 
-454 DSTYIQPYN
+454 
-463 STATEDTLYQNYK
+463 
-476 TDLNQGNNGEYFRN
+476 
-490 IKNNN
+490 
-495 FQSNDFLAKDV
+495 
-506 RIGSTN
+506 
-512 YKFAST
+512 
-518 MHTNAIAGKKLNID
+518 
-532 NITYENNKFIITDT
+532 
-546 YTFNENK
+546 
-553 ISGYKKDPTEYTL
+553 
-566 EIKKSYDSN
+566 
-575 QKVIINNETYWG
+575 
-587 RIESITIKYTD
+587 
-598 EKGEIHKDTK
+598 
-608 TFDNGK
+608 
-614 IIETNLISDISVNN
+614 
-628 VSVCIQCNE
+628 
-637 EGAYTITIFE
+637 
-647 DNDKIE
+647 
-653 GSYEIYYGKKSQ
+653 
-665 YENVYQTT
+665 
-673 NGWKNEISKDENI
+673 
-686 AGASF
+686 
-691 TVKKYFND
+691 
-699 NMDENYP
+699 
-706 DEEKIVESEAG
+706 
-717 VWESFT
+717 
-723 VTTNSTKTD
+723 
-732 RFRIIE
+732 
-738 NSPPDT
+738 
-744 FGEGFVSQIWFDVY
+744 
-758 KTETK
+758 
-763 DKIEVE
+763 
-769 HIEVSFRDKY
+769 
-779 GNLVCRNEDGN
+779 
-790 YGQKNYYDSRYFYAG
+790 
-805 SCVNGWFQVEKPSG
+805 
-819 IFKAIFAFQNPKSYN
+819 FKAILIFQNPKIYGLNIVKKNIKDETIDNSDANFSINMYEKFDIQNNQIGN
-834 LYVTKEDK
+834 L
-842 NGNIIEGSEENA
+842 
-854 RFSVKMYKTKQEN
+854 SV
-867 NDTITLA
+867 D
-874 DEHSIRTTIINNNQ
+874 HSIKYSNGKDIEKNNI
-888 ERLKAVVENVE
+888 KT
-899 AVSGIIDFG
+899 
-908 KWMVDSDMINKTF
+908 VDGVISLNDLLVDNDMINKTY

-926 EDNAPT
+926 ENSAPE
-932 GYNSIGSLIVGIHF
+932 GYNSIGSLVVAISF
-946 DSNGDS
+946 DLNGNPNISEMWHVKNISDNNWQIMDS
-952 SIESLYHVTRNS
+952 QKTD
-964 ENTYKIK
+964 NTK
-971 NLGSKGEQS
+971 N
-980 IVTGLG
+980 IVTVKTGDKTT
-986 ENINA
+986 A
-991 TAANDSKVKNK
+991 TAEKDFYEYYDNEEKKSEVISNRIRVD
-1002 IDLSIQQPTKIDSTY
+1002 IQQEEHEDSY
-1017 SIQLKKFD
+1017 YDLQLEKKD
-1025 SSSNKTL
+1025 ASDNNQL
-1032 AGVKFETSEVKINN
+1032 AGVKFKVSNVKINN
-1046 ENIRNKNTDL
+1046 SDIKNNNNENA
-1056 RDTFETTSNTSIT
+1056 FSIT
-1069 NLINEIYTNTDN
+1069 SKKTVSNVINEIYTNANDDSKN
-1081 KEAIGKEYEV
+1081 KIGKETQV
-1091 INKDVTTD
+1091 LNSNDTTD
-1099 TYTIK
+1099 TYTI
-1104 EKSTITGYEL
+1104 EETESITGYEL
-1114 NEISTTINVHK
+1114 NTIKTNLKFYK
-1125 KFNNEN
+1125 KNEN
-1131 LENDYVG
+1131 SNIKNDHAS
-1138 VVFNNNENEIKVDD
+1138 VVFDTKNADGNYVSGNELQITD

-1188 VYYTNGKIS
+1188 VYYAKGKIS

-1225 INFKISLYKK
+1225 INFKISLYKN

-1343 GGLINDTED
+1343 GGLIHDDENA
-1352 VCYIIGESDM
+1352 CYIIGESGL

-1421 RTTRGGSSVSENT
+1421 RTTRGGSSVSENAR
-1434 QDITSEEGKV
+1434 DITSEEGKV
-1444 KDVYDGQ
+1444 KDVYDGK

-1462 PEYNEKNGG
+1462 PEYNEENGG

-1477 GTSRFTID
+1477 GTSKFTID

-1623 VNISNL
+1623 VNISDL

-1678 ISNQNENEEYKM
+1678 ISSQDKNEEYKM

-1698 DGKYWQYYSQYEE
+1698 DGKNWQYYSQYEE
-1711 VDFNQTDSINT
+1711 VDFNQFSSENT
-1722 LTLTLKNVPKTGS
+1722 LTLTLKNTPKTGS
-1735 YNLDVEKVD
+1735 YSIDVEKVS

-1756 FSVKAYSSLYNRT
+1756 FSVKAYSSENLSGEAVKFISNEIVEIN
-1769 DGKFALEASSRI
+1769 GKE
-1781 EIKDKKENILTATDG
+1781 ENILTAPEG
-1796 KSTELRDIQI
+1796 VSTELRDIQI

-1838 ITFSENENEYKAS
+1838 ITFSENEYEYKAS
-1851 KCEAYAFVKDE
+1851 KGEAYAIVATD
-1862 SISDSSYED
+1862 ITGNTTTYT
-1871 KAVYIKKSLS
+1871 KKSLS
-1881 EVATSQKDTVTVE
+1881 EVATSQKDTVTVN

-1912 TLKIKKVGAGTNE
+1912 TLKLKKVSAGTNTA
-1925 PLSNV
+1925 LSNV

-1975 VPNPVSITSIES
+1975 VPNPVSITSVEG
-1987 DEYYFTEE
+1987 DEYYFTEK
-1995 TEPDGH
+1995 TIPDGY
-2001 RKLPDNVAIELLVK
+2001 RKLLDDKAIKLDVIK
-2015 KGSDGKVNELNI
+2015 DAITGKVSNLAI
-2027 LVVNKNDKSI
+2027 SIVNTNDKKTVKHGENTI
-2037 IQKGRYAL
+2037 IYQ
-2045 TYIIN
+2045 IN
-2050 EYGDTVTIS
+2050 DYGDTVKIS
-2059 AVKTA
+2059 AVKTS
-2064 DNEIILTVSD
+2064 DNIITLTVAD

-2087 LKKDNNNTV
+2087 VKKDNKNER
-2096 LSGVNFELIGAKVSN
+2096 LKGVNFELIGATVNN
-2111 EEIISV
+2111 EAISQNNTTI
-2117 DSPKDAK
+2117 SEQNPK
-2124 AIVTG
+2124 AIVTEK
-2129 TDKVSVYTN
+2129 DRVSVYTN
-2138 AKDENGNDVIQIN
+2138 AKDDDGNDVIQIN
-2151 NTNLEEDD
+2151 NANSDD
-2159 EFILREKDLGSNN
+2159 VFILREKDLGSNK

-2184 VKVQKSEGNNK
+2184 VTVKKTEENNN

-2207 ENNQIVSPK
+2207 GDQKVSPK
-2216 ENTEDEYEINGVTYK
+2216 ANTEDEYEINGVTYK

-2239 NITVIVEN
+2239 NITVTVEN

-2283 KFNITLYKNV
+2283 KFNVTVYKGTAIN
-2293 ILNYKDFN
+2293 NYNFN
-2301 IGSSFGNKVRFGS
+2301 FDSSTNRVKFDE
-2314 YTTKGTTEDLNH
+2314 YTTKGTTEDLSH
-2326 DNFKRTEITYSEI
+2326 DKFKRIGVTYFDVK
-2339 EQNRIDIWRIA
+2339 NKMIDIWNIE
-2350 ETDPPTGFESMK
+2350 ETDPPTGFEAMK
-2362 NDLVLGIEKTYDEK
+2362 KSLVLGIEKSYNET

-2389 LNGDGTI
+2389 KDNGSI
-2396 TWDPQSYE
+2396 NWDPQSYE

-2441 NIPNGEYKL
+2441 NIPNGEYRL
-2450 NVMKKITDDNSS
+2450 NVMKKITDDNSA

-2651 TLHNNPTEYGYY
+2651 TLHNNPTEYGSY

-2834 TKVEKGTNTP
+2834 TKVEKGTNTS

-2924 KIEIRIFKENTSDGY
+2924 KIEIRIFKQSTSDGY

-2986 NAITPKGTYSLNL
+2986 NAITAKGTYSLNL

-3250 IEETKA
+3250 IEETTA

-3317 HGEDGNAMVKN
+3317 HGEEGNAMVKN

-3370 EQDAEKTLP
+3370 EQGAEKTLP

-3391 GKPLKTASG
+3391 GNPLKTASG

-3453 DKISF
+3453 DTISF

-3468 SYMLIPGDYAVANT
+3468 SYMLIPGDYTVENT

-3520 LPESI
+3520 LP
-3525 TVELYQVPE
+3525 
-3534 NKLDDWNKVKGDAN
+3534 D
-3548 ARQEY
+3548 
-3553 LYRGA
+3553 
-3558 YGAGG
+3558 
-3563 QVTLTKADAL
+3563 
-3573 NGNNLL
+3573 
-3579 WYHKWTGLSKENT
+3579 
-3592 DTKVK
+3592 
-3597 NIYYVIETDG
+3597 
-3607 PEGFI
+3607 
-3612 TTYEDYVDPDTS
+3612 
-3624 STTIT
+3624 
-3629 NTKVK
+3629 
-3634 GSYKL
+3634 
-3639 SLMKKNEAD
+3639 
-3648 ASHDIYSN
+3648 
-3656 GDDSRSALAG
+3656 
-3666 ATFDVKLYKN
+3666 
-3676 IQKNNSNFEFNS
+3676 
-3688 QYNEENKGPY
+3688 
-3698 TTVGADDLSESNEI
+3698 
-3712 VRDGLTSS
+3712 
-3720 GFDSN
+3720 
-3725 YYDIWKIE
+3725 
-3733 ETSAPGGY
+3733 
-3741 IKMTS
+3741 
-3746 PLVLGVEK
+3746 
-3754 NYDSTTNTFTIND
+3754 
-3767 IYVYQKN
+3767 
-3774 SNGLKSDGGKWVVL
+3774 
-3788 PVTNKEGN
+3788 
-3796 TAHGEDGNAIVKN
+3796 
-3809 STYIF
+3809 
-3814 EQDGN
+3814 
-3819 TWSLVLSADKT
+3819 
-3830 KMIVTAFDKKIS
+3830 
-3842 KFNFKLIKK
+3842 
-3851 EQGSDKTLSSAL
+3851 
-3863 FETTI
+3863 
-3868 KDENGNPLKTSSG
+3868 
-3881 TEINKYQQKTNG
+3881 
-3893 NGTIGFDDILIDG
+3893 
-3906 ANKKYTVEITEVVA
+3906 
-3920 PTGYERIMDTI
+3920 
-3931 SFQVTSKLAD
+3931 
-3941 DGSYMLTPGDYTV
+3941 
-3954 ANTKQCEV
+3954 
-3962 DESGNVIVTVEDK
+3962 
-3975 KTEKVEFAIYKKWE
+3975 
-3989 NVNDTELPESI
+3989 SI

-4075 YVIETDGPEGFITTY
+4075 YVIETEGPEGFITTY

-4425 TVNKGREEVD
+4425 TVNKGRAEVD

-4445 SVKVID
+4445 SVKVRD
-4451 NRTKKEYV
+4451 NRTNKEYV
-4459 GNRNNMVEYSFE
+4459 GNKNNMVEYTFE

-4511 AGNDERLGGVKFNLI
+4511 AGDDERLGGVKFNLI

-4716 QKIYNDLNNS
+4716 QKVYNDLNNS

-4824 KNLEVRLYSFDKDSQ
+4824 KNLEVQLYSFDKDSQ

-5554 VTFIDESFKGGYNL
+5554 VTFVDESFKGGYNL

-5663 NGQDIEKITNSNGL
+5663 NGQDIEKVTNSNGL

-5721 ETESPKGYLKLEEP
+5721 ETESPKGYLKLEKP

-5957 STPNVWV
+5957 STPNIWV

-6096 LLTWINSVNNMGVMT
+6096 LLTWINSANNMGVMT

>member
-1 MKGKFKGKI
+1 M
-10 LNLRNI
+10 
-16 IVSLIIV
+16 
-23 VMAAVSGISIVQ
+23 
-35 YNSKKL
+35 
-41 TTNTGAANQSNYPIT
+41 
-56 GADLV
+56 
-61 RNAVKYLGADMDCS
+61 
-75 GLINQAISD
+75 
-84 AGGTVKAGSSSDW
+84 
-97 NSARFVYSFGSTD
+97 
-110 YEAHDLKKTN
+110 
-120 NNNGKK
+120 
-126 TKWFYKVDHPKTLK
+126 
-140 IGTVISG
+140 
-147 HGDYSTSGHVFIYL
+147 FIYL
-161 GEADKYE
+161 GKANSYNDLKS
-168 TLQTNLKKYN
+168 NLKTRYN
-178 INLPAYDKDNN
+178 LDLPVYNANYIDAK
-189 KFDIRDIDSV
+189 DIDAD
-199 NGGPYWYIEGNATTN
+199 NGGSYWYIEGNATTN
-214 RVKIRNF
+214 MVKIRNF
-221 SWDVNNENDV
+221 SWKGTIKGA
-231 KNMKY
+231 KNLTY
-236 IKVWKITE
+236 VRVWKITQPKGHYKIGVFKLSTNNDKIGGAKFTIE
-244 PPSGSYSIR
+244 QKISGNWKKPTGLGNSSNEITCNGGTNGNFGQLYDTDVNEGNSWDTYRIKETAAPSGYKISYTGYVYLSLYKESWGNKYQVTKIR
-253 INKKSKN
+253 L
-260 FNGPLLA
+260 G
-267 GVQFKIEHVDS
+267 
-278 KGNLVDSTTVTSSD
+278 TSENQCNEYD
-292 TKYVKVTGLKNMNSS
+292 LKTK
-307 GDIEI
+307 
-312 NSAENNDY
+312 
-320 YRISETSTIK
+320 SET
-330 GYQNNNKEPI
+330 YE
-340 YLRVYKDYGKNG
+340 V
-352 EYVISAIGVGDS
+352 
-364 IEAANNNN
+364 
-372 NLARDDNDSTIV
+372 NDSV
-384 NVNDHLRIDF
+384 SVQAHKGDDGEID
-394 HGMGGE
+394 
-400 NAFGVIN
+400 NVIN
-407 FVFADDEDEPNPPK
+407 FVVKDEKEENFIGNTYNATITKIDADTGASLDANFRIKSNKINIINPNFSTGSMFYTYDQIKNAQIKYSNNEETYVDSGKKISNTDITIGSNDGAGVSRIYANALSDIGEHVSAGNKYSFVCDDKNGLSIKDTFDIEEWHSPDGYIKDEK
-421 DYSYSV
+421 VYSV
-427 ILKKSEL
+427 
-434 INGSHKLVTS
+434 
-444 TENNNVSFTT
+444 
-454 DSTYIQPYN
+454 
-463 STATEDTLYQNYK
+463 
-476 TDLNQGNNGEYFRN
+476 
-490 IKNNN
+490 
-495 FQSNDFLAKDV
+495 DV
-506 RIGSTN
+506 I
-512 YKFAST
+512 
-518 MHTNAIAGKKLNID
+518 
-532 NITYENNKFIITDT
+532 
-546 YTFNENK
+546 
-553 ISGYKKDPTEYTL
+553 
-566 EIKKSYDSN
+566 KSYNTVNYNGKFGHIS
-575 QKVIINNETYWG
+575 
-587 RIESITIKYTD
+587 
-598 EKGEIHKDTK
+598 EIHISH
-608 TFDNGK
+608 NGK
-614 IIETNLISDISVNN
+614 TAKLMNP
-628 VSVCIQCNE
+628 
-637 EGAYTITIFE
+637 
-647 DNDKIE
+647 
-653 GSYEIYYGKKSQ
+653 
-665 YENVYQTT
+665 T
-673 NGWKNEISKDENI
+673 NGTKLSLDNLDIYVNEKNGGFNFDIKFKN
-686 AGASF
+686 
-691 TVKKYFND
+691 KK
-699 NMDENYP
+699 
-706 DEEKIVESEAG
+706 ITG
-717 VWESFT
+717 
-723 VTTNSTKTD
+723 
-732 RFRIIE
+732 
-738 NSPPDT
+738 
-744 FGEGFVSQIWFDVY
+744 
-758 KTETK
+758 
-763 DKIEVE
+763 
-769 HIEVSFRDKY
+769 
-779 GNLVCRNEDGN
+779 
-790 YGQKNYYDSRYFYAG
+790 
-805 SCVNGWFQVEKPSG
+805 
-819 IFKAIFAFQNPKSYN
+819 SYN
-834 LYVTKEDK
+834 LYIGKKSSYNDYMTDASNNFKEITCSDNLAGAKFKVEMYLNGASYPDTRYIESVDKLWNDGKEISVNITNTTTDRFYIEEVTPPTGYNYNKVKKIWIDVHKKESDNKYVIDYIDYTFRDEKDEVLYQKRTNDWGASHTSPRSGYNTGFMKLDNDKLFCIFMNDKQYSLNISKRDK
-842 NGNIIEGSEENA
+842 NNNIISSPESSNA
-854 RFSVKMYKTKQEN
+854 SFSIKM
-867 NDTITLA
+867 
-874 DEHSIRTTIINNNQ
+874 
-888 ERLKAVVENVE
+888 
-899 AVSGIIDFG
+899 F
-908 KWMVDSDMINKTF
+908 KTF
-921 YYLIT
+921 SNTNGHISLSDNREIYSNSDIDMNNIKTVDGQISLNNLSLDREWLHKDVKHSYNGESYDAWDFEAKTLYYLIT
-926 EDNAPT
+926 ENTPPN
-932 GYNSIGSLIVGIHF
+932 GYNSIGSLILGIHF
-946 DSNGDS
+946 DENGNSTLDG
-952 SIESLYHVTRNS
+952 LYHVEAKNGGYDIIKSTEGLSSNLTVNVGNDGISANANS
-964 ENTYKIK
+964 TN
-971 NLGSKGEQS
+971 
-980 IVTGLG
+980 
-986 ENINA
+986 NIIN
-991 TAANDSKVKNK
+991 
-1002 IDLSIQQPTKIDSTY
+1002 IDIQQPDHEDSY
-1017 SIQLKKFD
+1017 YDLQLEKKD
-1025 SSSNKTL
+1025 ASDNNQL
-1032 AGVKFETSEVKINN
+1032 AGVKFKVSNVKINN
-1046 ENIRNKNTDL
+1046 SDIKSNNNENA
-1056 RDTFETTSNTSIT
+1056 FSIT
-1069 NLINEIYTNTDN
+1069 SKETVSNVINEIYTNANDDSKN
-1081 KEAIGKEYEV
+1081 KIGEDTKV
-1091 INKDVTTD
+1091 LNSNDTTD
-1099 TYTIK
+1099 TYTI
-1104 EKSTITGYEL
+1104 EETESITGYEL
-1114 NEISTTINVHK
+1114 NTIKTNLKFYK
-1125 KFNNEN
+1125 KNEN
-1131 LENDYVG
+1131 SNIKNDHAS
-1138 VVFNNNENEIKVDD
+1138 VVFDTKNADGNYVSGNELQITD

-1178 NSLKNENIVI
+1178 DSLKNENIVI
-1188 VYYTNGKIS
+1188 VYYAKGKIS

-1225 INFKISLYKK
+1225 INFNISLYKN

-1314 KDEYNEYVITNAEE
+1314 KDEYNEYVVTNAEE

-1343 GGLINDTED
+1343 GGLIHDNENA
-1352 VCYIIGESDM
+1352 CYIIGESGL

-1406 DLNALAKSGARFGVK
+1406 DLNALAKSGARFIVR
-1421 RTTRGGSSVSENT
+1421 RTTRGGSSVSENAR
-1434 QDITSEEGKV
+1434 DITSEEGKV
-1444 KDVYDGQ
+1444 KDVYDGKI
-1451 LDINEDDMNFN
+1451 DINEDDMNFN
-1462 PEYNEKNGG
+1462 SEYNEENGG

-1485 EWSATGTGMKV
+1485 EWSAGSGMKV

-1510 RGTDKYSLTDVKVY
+1510 RDTDKYSLTDVKVY

-1678 ISNQNENEEYKM
+1678 ISNQDENEEYKM

-1722 LTLTLKNVPKTGS
+1722 LTLTRKNVPKTGS

-1781 EIKDKKENILTATDG
+1781 EIKDKEENILTATDG

-1881 EVATSQKDTVTVE
+1881 EVATSQNDTVKVE

-1912 TLKIKKVGAGTNE
+1912 TLKIKKVSAGTNTA
-1925 PLSNV
+1925 LSNV

-1975 VPNPVSITSIES
+1975 VPNPVSITSVEG
-1987 DEYYFTEE
+1987 DEYYFTEK
-1995 TEPDGH
+1995 TIPDGY
-2001 RKLPDNVAIELLVK
+2001 RKLPDDKAIKLDVIK
-2015 KGSDGKVNELNI
+2015 DAITGKVSNLAI
-2027 LVVNKNDKSI
+2027 SIVNTNDKKTVKHGENTI
-2037 IQKGRYAL
+2037 IYQ
-2045 TYIIN
+2045 IN
-2050 EYGDTVTIS
+2050 DYGDTVKIS
-2059 AVKTA
+2059 AVKTS
-2064 DNEIILTVSD
+2064 DSIITLTVAD

-2087 LKKDNNNTV
+2087 VKKDNKNER
-2096 LSGVNFELIGAKVSN
+2096 LEGVNFELIGATVNN
-2111 EEIISV
+2111 EAISQNNTTI
-2117 DSPKDAK
+2117 SEQNPK
-2124 AIVTG
+2124 AIVTEK
-2129 TDKVSVYTN
+2129 DRVSVYTN
-2138 AKDENGNDVIQIN
+2138 AKDNDGNDVIQIN
-2151 NTNLEEDD
+2151 NANSDD
-2159 EFILREKDLGSNN
+2159 VFILREKDLGSNK

-2184 VKVQKSEGNNK
+2184 VTVKKTEENNN

-2207 ENNQIVSPK
+2207 GDQKVSPK
-2216 ENTEDEYEINGVTYK
+2216 ANTEDEYEINGVTYK

-2255 LNVIKKDVNNQGSVS
+2255 LNVIKKDVNNEGSVS

-2283 KFNITLYKNV
+2283 KFNVTVYKGTAIN
-2293 ILNYKDFN
+2293 NYNFN
-2301 IGSSFGNKVRFGS
+2301 FDSSTNRVKFDE
-2314 YTTKGTTEDLNH
+2314 YTTKGTTEDLSH
-2326 DNFKRTEITYSEI
+2326 DKFKRTGVTYFDVK
-2339 EQNRIDIWRIA
+2339 NKMIDIWNIE
-2350 ETDPPTGFESMK
+2350 ETDPPTGFEAMK
-2362 NDLVLGIEKTYDEK
+2362 KSLVLGIEKSYNET

-2389 LNGDGTI
+2389 KDNSSI
-2396 TWDPQSYE
+2396 KWDPQSYE

-2482 IDLNSSNF
+2482 IDLNSSDF

-2497 PNNFENFTQDENEY
+2497 PNNFENFTQGENEY

-2567 KKKYNSDNHTFS
+2567 KKKYNSDSHTFS

-2651 TLHNNPTEYGYY
+2651 TLHNNPTEYGSY

-2671 EYGNNISGVKFMAIR
+2671 EYGNNISGVKFMAVR
-2686 EVNGGAPEAI
+2686 EINGGAPEAI

-2785 TPTENLF
+2785 TPTEDLF

-2867 NVLNSDGTISTIKT
+2867 NVLNSDGTISTVKT

-2887 ADFKKLQNII
+2887 EDFKKLQNII
-2897 VNESTAPFSYWI
+2897 VTDKTFTFSYWT

-2924 KIEIRIFKENTSDGY
+2924 KIEIRMFKENTSDGY

-2966 KTTITEDKESSTYK
+2966 KTTITEDKKSSTYK

-3250 IEETKA
+3250 IEETTA
-3256 PGGYIKMTEPL
+3256 PGGYIKMTDPL

-3370 EQDAEKTLP
+3370 EQGAEKTLP

-3391 GKPLKTASG
+3391 GNPLKTASG

-3453 DKISF
+3453 DTISF

-3468 SYMLIPGDYAVANT
+3468 SYMLIPGDYTVENT

-3520 LPESI
+3520 LPDSI

-3558 YGAGG
+3558 YGTGG

-3733 ETSAPGGY
+3733 ETTAPGGY
-3741 IKMTS
+3741 IKMTD

-3796 TAHGEDGNAIVKN
+3796 TAHGEDGNAMVKN

-3819 TWSLVLSADKT
+3819 KWSLVLSADKT
-3830 KMIVTAFDKKIS
+3830 RMIVTAFDKKIS

-3851 EQGSDKTLSSAL
+3851 EQGAEKTLSGAL

-3881 TEINKYQQKTNG
+3881 TEINKYQKKTNG

-3989 NVNDTELPESI
+3989 NVNDTELPDSI

-4075 YVIETDGPEGFITTY
+4075 YVIETEGPEGFITTY

-4158 SNFEFNNQY
+4158 SNFEFNSQY

-4178 GADDLSEQNEIVR
+4178 GADDLSESNEIVR

-4196 NGYSTGDYYD
+4196 SGFDSNYYD
-4206 IWKIEETSAPDGYVK
+4206 IWKIEETTAPGGYIK
-4221 MTSPLVLGVEKKYDS
+4221 MTDPLVLGVEKNYDS
-4236 KTRTFTINDIYVYQK
+4236 TTNTFTINDIYVYQK

-4275 AHGEDGNVM
+4275 AHGEAGNAM

-4435 GKTQL
+4435 GNTQL

-4804 KKDTTKYTIQKVWAE
+4804 TKDTTKYTIQKVWAE

-4839 DYNELIGYVNSKDY
+4839 DYNELVGYVNSKDY

-4983 SLDDIIIDGAD
+4983 GLDDLIIDGAD

-6096 LLTWINSVNNMGVMT
+6096 LLTWINSANNMGVMT

>member
-1 MKGKFKGKI
+1 M
-10 LNLRNI
+10 
-16 IVSLIIV
+16 
-23 VMAAVSGISIVQ
+23 
-35 YNSKKL
+35 
-41 TTNTGAANQSNYPIT
+41 
-56 GADLV
+56 
-61 RNAVKYLGADMDCS
+61 
-75 GLINQAISD
+75 
-84 AGGTVKAGSSSDW
+84 
-97 NSARFVYSFGSTD
+97 
-110 YEAHDLKKTN
+110 
-120 NNNGKK
+120 
-126 TKWFYKVDHPKTLK
+126 
-140 IGTVISG
+140 
-147 HGDYSTSGHVFIYL
+147 
-161 GEADKYE
+161 
-168 TLQTNLKKYN
+168 
-178 INLPAYDKDNN
+178 
-189 KFDIRDIDSV
+189 
-199 NGGPYWYIEGNATTN
+199 
-214 RVKIRNF
+214 
-221 SWDVNNENDV
+221 
-231 KNMKY
+231 
-236 IKVWKITE
+236 
-244 PPSGSYSIR
+244 
-253 INKKSKN
+253 
-260 FNGPLLA
+260 
-267 GVQFKIEHVDS
+267 
-278 KGNLVDSTTVTSSD
+278 
-292 TKYVKVTGLKNMNSS
+292 
-307 GDIEI
+307 
-312 NSAENNDY
+312 
-320 YRISETSTIK
+320 
-330 GYQNNNKEPI
+330 
-340 YLRVYKDYGKNG
+340 
-352 EYVISAIGVGDS
+352 
-364 IEAANNNN
+364 
-372 NLARDDNDSTIV
+372 
-384 NVNDHLRIDF
+384 
-394 HGMGGE
+394 
-400 NAFGVIN
+400 
-407 FVFADDEDEPNPPK
+407 
-421 DYSYSV
+421 
-427 ILKKSEL
+427 
-434 INGSHKLVTS
+434 
-444 TENNNVSFTT
+444 
-454 DSTYIQPYN
+454 
-463 STATEDTLYQNYK
+463 
-476 TDLNQGNNGEYFRN
+476 
-490 IKNNN
+490 
-495 FQSNDFLAKDV
+495 
-506 RIGSTN
+506 
-512 YKFAST
+512 
-518 MHTNAIAGKKLNID
+518 
-532 NITYENNKFIITDT
+532 
-546 YTFNENK
+546 
-553 ISGYKKDPTEYTL
+553 
-566 EIKKSYDSN
+566 
-575 QKVIINNETYWG
+575 
-587 RIESITIKYTD
+587 
-598 EKGEIHKDTK
+598 
-608 TFDNGK
+608 
-614 IIETNLISDISVNN
+614 
-628 VSVCIQCNE
+628 
-637 EGAYTITIFE
+637 
-647 DNDKIE
+647 
-653 GSYEIYYGKKSQ
+653 
-665 YENVYQTT
+665 
-673 NGWKNEISKDENI
+673 
-686 AGASF
+686 
-691 TVKKYFND
+691 
-699 NMDENYP
+699 
-706 DEEKIVESEAG
+706 
-717 VWESFT
+717 
-723 VTTNSTKTD
+723 
-732 RFRIIE
+732 
-738 NSPPDT
+738 
-744 FGEGFVSQIWFDVY
+744 
-758 KTETK
+758 
-763 DKIEVE
+763 
-769 HIEVSFRDKY
+769 
-779 GNLVCRNEDGN
+779 
-790 YGQKNYYDSRYFYAG
+790 
-805 SCVNGWFQVEKPSG
+805 
-819 IFKAIFAFQNPKSYN
+819 FKAILIFQNPKIYGLNIVKKNIKDETIDNSDANFSINMYEKFDIQNNQIGN
-834 LYVTKEDK
+834 L
-842 NGNIIEGSEENA
+842 
-854 RFSVKMYKTKQEN
+854 SV
-867 NDTITLA
+867 D
-874 DEHSIRTTIINNNQ
+874 HSIKYSNGKDIEKNNI
-888 ERLKAVVENVE
+888 KT
-899 AVSGIIDFG
+899 
-908 KWMVDSDMINKTF
+908 VDGVISLNDLLVDNDMINKTY

-926 EDNAPT
+926 ENSAPE
-932 GYNSIGSLIVGIHF
+932 GYNSIGSLVVAISF
-946 DSNGDS
+946 DLNGNPNISEMWHVKNISDNNWQIMDS
-952 SIESLYHVTRNS
+952 QKTD
-964 ENTYKIK
+964 NTK
-971 NLGSKGEQS
+971 N
-980 IVTGLG
+980 IVTVKTGDKTT
-986 ENINA
+986 A
-991 TAANDSKVKNK
+991 TAEKDFYEYYDNEEKKSEVISNRIRVD
-1002 IDLSIQQPTKIDSTY
+1002 IQQEEHEDSY
-1017 SIQLKKFD
+1017 YDLQLEKKD
-1025 SSSNKTL
+1025 ASDNNQL
-1032 AGVKFETSEVKINN
+1032 AGVKFKVSNVKINN
-1046 ENIRNKNTDL
+1046 SDIKNNNNENA
-1056 RDTFETTSNTSIT
+1056 FSIT
-1069 NLINEIYTNTDN
+1069 SKKTVSNVINEIYTNANDDSKN
-1081 KEAIGKEYEV
+1081 KIGKETQV
-1091 INKDVTTD
+1091 LNSNDTTD
-1099 TYTIK
+1099 TYTI
-1104 EKSTITGYEL
+1104 EETESITGYEL
-1114 NEISTTINVHK
+1114 NTIKTNLKFYK
-1125 KFNNEN
+1125 KNEN
-1131 LENDYVG
+1131 SNIKNDHAS
-1138 VVFNNNENEIKVDD
+1138 VVFDTKNADGNYVSGNELQITD

-1188 VYYTNGKIS
+1188 VYYAKGKIS

-1225 INFKISLYKK
+1225 INFKISLYKN

-1343 GGLINDTED
+1343 GGLIHDDENA
-1352 VCYIIGESDM
+1352 CYIIGESGL

-1421 RTTRGGSSVSENT
+1421 RTTRGGSSVSENAR
-1434 QDITSEEGKV
+1434 DITSEEGKV
-1444 KDVYDGQ
+1444 KDVYDGK

-1462 PEYNEKNGG
+1462 PEYNEENGG

-1477 GTSRFTID
+1477 GTSKFTID

-1623 VNISNL
+1623 VNISDL

-1678 ISNQNENEEYKM
+1678 ISSQDKNEEYKM

-1698 DGKYWQYYSQYEE
+1698 DGKNWQYYSQYEE
-1711 VDFNQTDSINT
+1711 VDFNQFSSENT
-1722 LTLTLKNVPKTGS
+1722 LTLTLKNTPKTGS
-1735 YNLDVEKVD
+1735 YSIDVEKVS

-1756 FSVKAYSSLYNRT
+1756 FSVKAYSSENLSGEAVKFISNEIVEIN
-1769 DGKFALEASSRI
+1769 GKE
-1781 EIKDKKENILTATDG
+1781 ENILTAPEG
-1796 KSTELRDIQI
+1796 VSTELRDIQI

-1838 ITFSENENEYKAS
+1838 ITFSENEYEYKAS
-1851 KCEAYAFVKDE
+1851 KGEAYAIVATD
-1862 SISDSSYED
+1862 ITGNTTTYT
-1871 KAVYIKKSLS
+1871 KKSLS
-1881 EVATSQKDTVTVE
+1881 EVATSQKDTVTVN

-1912 TLKIKKVGAGTNE
+1912 TLKLKKVSAGTNTA
-1925 PLSNV
+1925 LSNV

-1975 VPNPVSITSIES
+1975 VPNPVSITSVEG
-1987 DEYYFTEE
+1987 DEYYFTEK
-1995 TEPDGH
+1995 TIPDGY
-2001 RKLPDNVAIELLVK
+2001 RKLLDDKAIKLDVIK
-2015 KGSDGKVNELNI
+2015 DAITGKVSNLAI
-2027 LVVNKNDKSI
+2027 SIVNTNDKKTVKHGENTI
-2037 IQKGRYAL
+2037 IYQ
-2045 TYIIN
+2045 IN
-2050 EYGDTVTIS
+2050 DYGDTVKIS
-2059 AVKTA
+2059 AVKTS
-2064 DNEIILTVSD
+2064 DNIITLTVAD

-2087 LKKDNNNTV
+2087 VKKDNKNER
-2096 LSGVNFELIGAKVSN
+2096 LKGVNFELIGATVNN
-2111 EEIISV
+2111 EAISQNNTTI
-2117 DSPKDAK
+2117 SEQNPK
-2124 AIVTG
+2124 AIVTEK
-2129 TDKVSVYTN
+2129 DRVSVYTN
-2138 AKDENGNDVIQIN
+2138 AKDDDGNDVIQIN
-2151 NTNLEEDD
+2151 NANSDD
-2159 EFILREKDLGSNN
+2159 VFILREKDLGSNK

-2184 VKVQKSEGNNK
+2184 VTVKKTEENNN

-2207 ENNQIVSPK
+2207 GDQKVSPK
-2216 ENTEDEYEINGVTYK
+2216 ANTEDEYEINGVTYK

-2239 NITVIVEN
+2239 NITVTVEN

-2283 KFNITLYKNV
+2283 KFNVTVYKGTAIN
-2293 ILNYKDFN
+2293 NYNFN
-2301 IGSSFGNKVRFGS
+2301 FDSSTNRVKFDE
-2314 YTTKGTTEDLNH
+2314 YTTKGTTEDLSH
-2326 DNFKRTEITYSEI
+2326 DKFKRIGVTYFDVK
-2339 EQNRIDIWRIA
+2339 NKMIDIWNIE
-2350 ETDPPTGFESMK
+2350 ETDPPTGFEAMK
-2362 NDLVLGIEKTYDEK
+2362 KSLVLGIEKSYNET

-2389 LNGDGTI
+2389 KDNGSI
-2396 TWDPQSYE
+2396 NWDPQSYE

-2441 NIPNGEYKL
+2441 NIPNGEYRL
-2450 NVMKKITDDNSS
+2450 NVMKKITDDNSA

-2651 TLHNNPTEYGYY
+2651 TLHNNPTEYGSY

-2834 TKVEKGTNTP
+2834 TKVEKGTNTS

-2924 KIEIRIFKENTSDGY
+2924 KIEIRIFKQSTSDGY

-2986 NAITPKGTYSLNL
+2986 NAITAKGTYSLNL

-3250 IEETKA
+3250 IEETTA

-3317 HGEDGNAMVKN
+3317 HGEEGNAMVKN

-3370 EQDAEKTLP
+3370 EQGAEKTLP

-3391 GKPLKTASG
+3391 GNPLKTASG

-3453 DKISF
+3453 DTISF

-3468 SYMLIPGDYAVANT
+3468 SYMLIPGDYTVENT

-3520 LPESI
+3520 LP
-3525 TVELYQVPE
+3525 
-3534 NKLDDWNKVKGDAN
+3534 D
-3548 ARQEY
+3548 
-3553 LYRGA
+3553 
-3558 YGAGG
+3558 
-3563 QVTLTKADAL
+3563 
-3573 NGNNLL
+3573 
-3579 WYHKWTGLSKENT
+3579 
-3592 DTKVK
+3592 
-3597 NIYYVIETDG
+3597 
-3607 PEGFI
+3607 
-3612 TTYEDYVDPDTS
+3612 
-3624 STTIT
+3624 
-3629 NTKVK
+3629 
-3634 GSYKL
+3634 
-3639 SLMKKNEAD
+3639 
-3648 ASHDIYSN
+3648 
-3656 GDDSRSALAG
+3656 
-3666 ATFDVKLYKN
+3666 
-3676 IQKNNSNFEFNS
+3676 
-3688 QYNEENKGPY
+3688 
-3698 TTVGADDLSESNEI
+3698 
-3712 VRDGLTSS
+3712 
-3720 GFDSN
+3720 
-3725 YYDIWKIE
+3725 
-3733 ETSAPGGY
+3733 
-3741 IKMTS
+3741 
-3746 PLVLGVEK
+3746 
-3754 NYDSTTNTFTIND
+3754 
-3767 IYVYQKN
+3767 
-3774 SNGLKSDGGKWVVL
+3774 
-3788 PVTNKEGN
+3788 
-3796 TAHGEDGNAIVKN
+3796 
-3809 STYIF
+3809 
-3814 EQDGN
+3814 
-3819 TWSLVLSADKT
+3819 
-3830 KMIVTAFDKKIS
+3830 
-3842 KFNFKLIKK
+3842 
-3851 EQGSDKTLSSAL
+3851 
-3863 FETTI
+3863 
-3868 KDENGNPLKTSSG
+3868 
-3881 TEINKYQQKTNG
+3881 
-3893 NGTIGFDDILIDG
+3893 
-3906 ANKKYTVEITEVVA
+3906 
-3920 PTGYERIMDTI
+3920 
-3931 SFQVTSKLAD
+3931 
-3941 DGSYMLTPGDYTV
+3941 
-3954 ANTKQCEV
+3954 
-3962 DESGNVIVTVEDK
+3962 
-3975 KTEKVEFAIYKKWE
+3975 
-3989 NVNDTELPESI
+3989 SI

-4075 YVIETDGPEGFITTY
+4075 YVIETEGPEGFITTY

-4425 TVNKGREEVD
+4425 TVNKGRAEVD

-4445 SVKVID
+4445 SVKVRD
-4451 NRTKKEYV
+4451 NRTNKEYV
-4459 GNRNNMVEYSFE
+4459 GNKNNMVEYTFE

-4511 AGNDERLGGVKFNLI
+4511 AGDDERLGGVKFNLI

-4716 QKIYNDLNNS
+4716 QKVYNDLNNS

-4824 KNLEVRLYSFDKDSQ
+4824 KNLEVQLYSFDKDSQ

-5554 VTFIDESFKGGYNL
+5554 VTFVDESFKGGYNL

-5663 NGQDIEKITNSNGL
+5663 NGQDIEKVTNSNGL

-5721 ETESPKGYLKLEEP
+5721 ETESPKGYLKLEKP

-6096 LLTWINSVNNMGVMT
+6096 LLTWINSANNMGVMT

>member
-1 MKGKFKGKI
+1 M
-10 LNLRNI
+10 
-16 IVSLIIV
+16 
-23 VMAAVSGISIVQ
+23 
-35 YNSKKL
+35 
-41 TTNTGAANQSNYPIT
+41 
-56 GADLV
+56 
-61 RNAVKYLGADMDCS
+61 
-75 GLINQAISD
+75 
-84 AGGTVKAGSSSDW
+84 
-97 NSARFVYSFGSTD
+97 
-110 YEAHDLKKTN
+110 
-120 NNNGKK
+120 
-126 TKWFYKVDHPKTLK
+126 
-140 IGTVISG
+140 
-147 HGDYSTSGHVFIYL
+147 
-161 GEADKYE
+161 
-168 TLQTNLKKYN
+168 
-178 INLPAYDKDNN
+178 
-189 KFDIRDIDSV
+189 
-199 NGGPYWYIEGNATTN
+199 
-214 RVKIRNF
+214 
-221 SWDVNNENDV
+221 
-231 KNMKY
+231 
-236 IKVWKITE
+236 
-244 PPSGSYSIR
+244 
-253 INKKSKN
+253 
-260 FNGPLLA
+260 
-267 GVQFKIEHVDS
+267 
-278 KGNLVDSTTVTSSD
+278 
-292 TKYVKVTGLKNMNSS
+292 
-307 GDIEI
+307 
-312 NSAENNDY
+312 
-320 YRISETSTIK
+320 
-330 GYQNNNKEPI
+330 
-340 YLRVYKDYGKNG
+340 
-352 EYVISAIGVGDS
+352 
-364 IEAANNNN
+364 
-372 NLARDDNDSTIV
+372 
-384 NVNDHLRIDF
+384 
-394 HGMGGE
+394 
-400 NAFGVIN
+400 
-407 FVFADDEDEPNPPK
+407 
-421 DYSYSV
+421 
-427 ILKKSEL
+427 
-434 INGSHKLVTS
+434 
-444 TENNNVSFTT
+444 
-454 DSTYIQPYN
+454 
-463 STATEDTLYQNYK
+463 
-476 TDLNQGNNGEYFRN
+476 
-490 IKNNN
+490 
-495 FQSNDFLAKDV
+495 
-506 RIGSTN
+506 
-512 YKFAST
+512 
-518 MHTNAIAGKKLNID
+518 
-532 NITYENNKFIITDT
+532 
-546 YTFNENK
+546 
-553 ISGYKKDPTEYTL
+553 
-566 EIKKSYDSN
+566 
-575 QKVIINNETYWG
+575 
-587 RIESITIKYTD
+587 
-598 EKGEIHKDTK
+598 
-608 TFDNGK
+608 
-614 IIETNLISDISVNN
+614 
-628 VSVCIQCNE
+628 
-637 EGAYTITIFE
+637 
-647 DNDKIE
+647 
-653 GSYEIYYGKKSQ
+653 
-665 YENVYQTT
+665 
-673 NGWKNEISKDENI
+673 
-686 AGASF
+686 
-691 TVKKYFND
+691 
-699 NMDENYP
+699 
-706 DEEKIVESEAG
+706 
-717 VWESFT
+717 
-723 VTTNSTKTD
+723 
-732 RFRIIE
+732 
-738 NSPPDT
+738 
-744 FGEGFVSQIWFDVY
+744 
-758 KTETK
+758 
-763 DKIEVE
+763 
-769 HIEVSFRDKY
+769 
-779 GNLVCRNEDGN
+779 
-790 YGQKNYYDSRYFYAG
+790 
-805 SCVNGWFQVEKPSG
+805 
-819 IFKAIFAFQNPKSYN
+819 FKAILIFQNPKIYGLNIVKKNIKDETIDNSDANFSINMYEKFDIQNNQIGN
-834 LYVTKEDK
+834 LSGD
-842 NGNIIEGSEENA
+842 
-854 RFSVKMYKTKQEN
+854 
-867 NDTITLA
+867 
-874 DEHSIRTTIINNNQ
+874 HSIKYSNGKDIEKNNI
-888 ERLKAVVENVE
+888 KT
-899 AVSGIIDFG
+899 
-908 KWMVDSDMINKTF
+908 VDGAISLNDLLVDNDMINKTY

-926 EDNAPT
+926 ENSAPK
-932 GYNSIGSLIVGIHF
+932 GYNSIGSLVVAISF
-946 DSNGDS
+946 DSNGNPNISEMWHVKNISDNNWQIMDS
-952 SIESLYHVTRNS
+952 QKPDGNQIVKVKT
-964 ENTYKIK
+964 
-971 NLGSKGEQS
+971 GEQL
-980 IVTGLG
+980 T
-986 ENINA
+986 A
-991 TAANDSKVKNK
+991 TAEKDFYSEYNDETMEYEK
-1002 IDLSIQQPTKIDSTY
+1002 IGDISNRIRVEIQQPDHEDSY
-1017 SIQLKKFD
+1017 YDLQLEKKD
-1025 SSSNKTL
+1025 ASDNNQL
-1032 AGVKFETSEVKINN
+1032 AGVKFKVSNVKINN
-1046 ENIRNKNTDL
+1046 SDIKSNNNENA
-1056 RDTFETTSNTSIT
+1056 FSIT
-1069 NLINEIYTNTDN
+1069 SKETVSNVINEIYTNANDDSKN
-1081 KEAIGKEYEV
+1081 KIGEDTKV
-1091 INKDVTTD
+1091 LNSNDTTD
-1099 TYTIK
+1099 TYTI
-1104 EKSTITGYEL
+1104 EETESITGYEL
-1114 NEISTTINVHK
+1114 NTIKTNLKFYK
-1125 KFNNEN
+1125 KNEN
-1131 LENDYVG
+1131 SNIKNDHAS
-1138 VVFNNNENEIKVDD
+1138 VVFDTKNADGNYVSGNELQITD

-1157 SLDSTASTN
+1157 SLDSTASTA
-1166 DDRKVENLDNYI
+1166 DDRKVENLDKYAE
-1178 NSLKNENIVI
+1178 SLDNEPAVVI
-1188 VYYTNGKIS
+1188 SYAKGKIS

-1225 INFKISLYKK
+1225 INFNISLYKN

-1248 KEVQTKK
+1248 KEVQTEK

-1343 GGLINDTED
+1343 GGLIHDDENA
-1352 VCYIIGESDM
+1352 CYIIGESGL

-1462 PEYNEKNGG
+1462 PEYNEENGG

-1629 TTLQEINDA
+1629 TTLQEINNA

-1645 EEMDKQTTYRLIIE
+1645 EEMNKQTTYRLIIE

-1851 KCEAYAFVKDE
+1851 KGEAYAFVEDK
-1862 SISDSSYED
+1862 SIYDSSYED
-1871 KAVYIKKSLS
+1871 GAVYIKKSLS

-1912 TLKIKKVGAGTNE
+1912 TLKLKKVSAGTNE

-1939 NGTALKNSNNQEITT
+1939 NGTALKDSNNQEITT
-1954 SNSETVTTDS
+1954 SHFEPVTTGTDGS
-1964 EGLANVCENTS
+1964 VEICGNTS

-2184 VKVQKSEGNNK
+2184 VKIQKSEGNNK

-2239 NITVIVEN
+2239 NIILTVEN

-2441 NIPNGEYKL
+2441 NIPNGEYRL
-2450 NVMKKITDDNSS
+2450 NVMKKITDDNSA

-2497 PNNFENFTQDENEY
+2497 PNNFENFTQGENEY

-2523 TNDKFKRTGITTDS
+2523 TNDKFKRTGLTTDS

-2567 KKKYNSDNHTFS
+2567 KKKYNSDSHTFS

-2651 TLHNNPTEYGYY
+2651 TLHNNPTEYGSY

-3064 SFVWQIK
+3064 RFVWQIK

-3200 SNFEFNSQY
+3200 SNFEFNS
-3209 NEENKG
+3209 
-3215 PYTTVGADDLSESN
+3215 
-3229 EIVRDGL
+3229 
-3236 TSSGFDSNYYDIWK
+3236 
-3250 IEETKA
+3250 
-3256 PGGYIKMTEPL
+3256 
-3267 VLGVE
+3267 
-3272 KNYDSTTNTFT
+3272 
-3283 INDIYVYQKNSNGL
+3283 
-3297 KSDGGKWVVLPVTN
+3297 
-3311 KEGNTA
+3311 
-3317 HGEDGNAMVKN
+3317 
-3328 STYIFEQDGNK
+3328 
-3339 WSLVLSADKT
+3339 
-3349 RMIVTAFDKKI
+3349 
-3360 SKFNFKLIKK
+3360 
-3370 EQDAEKTLP
+3370 
-3379 GALFEITIKDEN
+3379 
-3391 GKPLKTASG
+3391 
-3400 TEINKYQ
+3400 
-3407 QTTSAAV
+3407 
-3414 GGDSNG
+3414 
-3420 TIKINDILIDGENK
+3420 
-3434 KYTVE
+3434 
-3439 ITELLAPAGYEKIM
+3439 
-3453 DKISF
+3453 
-3458 QVTSK
+3458 
-3463 LADDG
+3463 
-3468 SYMLIPGDYAVANT
+3468 
-3482 KQCEVDESGN
+3482 
-3492 VIVTVEDK
+3492 
-3500 KTEKV
+3500 
-3505 EFAIYKKWE
+3505 
-3514 NVNDTE
+3514 
-3520 LPESI
+3520 
-3525 TVELYQVPE
+3525 
-3534 NKLDDWNKVKGDAN
+3534 
-3548 ARQEY
+3548 
-3553 LYRGA
+3553 
-3558 YGAGG
+3558 
-3563 QVTLTKADAL
+3563 
-3573 NGNNLL
+3573 
-3579 WYHKWTGLSKENT
+3579 
-3592 DTKVK
+3592 
-3597 NIYYVIETDG
+3597 
-3607 PEGFI
+3607 
-3612 TTYEDYVDPDTS
+3612 
-3624 STTIT
+3624 
-3629 NTKVK
+3629 
-3634 GSYKL
+3634 
-3639 SLMKKNEAD
+3639 
-3648 ASHDIYSN
+3648 
-3656 GDDSRSALAG
+3656 
-3666 ATFDVKLYKN
+3666 
-3676 IQKNNSNFEFNS
+3676 
-3688 QYNEENKGPY
+3688 
-3698 TTVGADDLSESNEI
+3698 
-3712 VRDGLTSS
+3712 
-3720 GFDSN
+3720 
-3725 YYDIWKIE
+3725 
-3733 ETSAPGGY
+3733 
-3741 IKMTS
+3741 
-3746 PLVLGVEK
+3746 
-3754 NYDSTTNTFTIND
+3754 
-3767 IYVYQKN
+3767 
-3774 SNGLKSDGGKWVVL
+3774 
-3788 PVTNKEGN
+3788 
-3796 TAHGEDGNAIVKN
+3796 
-3809 STYIF
+3809 
-3814 EQDGN
+3814 
-3819 TWSLVLSADKT
+3819 
-3830 KMIVTAFDKKIS
+3830 
-3842 KFNFKLIKK
+3842 
-3851 EQGSDKTLSSAL
+3851 
-3863 FETTI
+3863 
-3868 KDENGNPLKTSSG
+3868 
-3881 TEINKYQQKTNG
+3881 
-3893 NGTIGFDDILIDG
+3893 
-3906 ANKKYTVEITEVVA
+3906 
-3920 PTGYERIMDTI
+3920 
-3931 SFQVTSKLAD
+3931 
-3941 DGSYMLTPGDYTV
+3941 
-3954 ANTKQCEV
+3954 
-3962 DESGNVIVTVEDK
+3962 
-3975 KTEKVEFAIYKKWE
+3975 
-3989 NVNDTELPESI
+3989 
-4000 TVELYQVPENKLDAW
+4000 
-4015 NIVKDSAKARQEY
+4015 
-4028 LYRGAHGTGGRVTL
+4028 
-4042 TKDNAVNGNN
+4042 
-4052 LMWYYKWTDLSKENT
+4052 
-4067 DTKVKNIY
+4067 
-4075 YVIETDGPEGFITTY
+4075 
-4090 EPNNYK
+4090 
-4096 SPDVNTVTITNTID
+4096 
-4110 NGSYK
+4110 
-4115 LSLMKKDEADAS
+4115 
-4127 HDIYSNG
+4127 
-4134 DDSRSALAGATFDVK
+4134 
-4149 LYKNIQKNN
+4149 
-4158 SNFEFNNQY
+4158 QY

-4425 TVNKGREEVD
+4425 TVNKGRAEVD

-4445 SVKVID
+4445 SVKVRD
-4451 NRTKKEYV
+4451 NRTNKEYV
-4459 GNRNNMVEYSFE
+4459 GNKNNMVEYTFE

-4511 AGNDERLGGVKFNLI
+4511 AGDDERLGGVKFNLI

-4716 QKIYNDLNNS
+4716 QKVYNDLNNS

-4824 KNLEVRLYSFDKDSQ
+4824 KNLEVQLYSFDKDSQ

-5554 VTFIDESFKGGYNL
+5554 VTFVDESFKGGYNL

-5721 ETESPKGYLKLEEP
+5721 ETESPKGYLKLEKP

-6096 LLTWINSVNNMGVMT
+6096 LLTWINSANNMGVMT

>member
-1 MKGKFKGKI
+1 M
-10 LNLRNI
+10 
-16 IVSLIIV
+16 
-23 VMAAVSGISIVQ
+23 
-35 YNSKKL
+35 
-41 TTNTGAANQSNYPIT
+41 
-56 GADLV
+56 
-61 RNAVKYLGADMDCS
+61 
-75 GLINQAISD
+75 
-84 AGGTVKAGSSSDW
+84 
-97 NSARFVYSFGSTD
+97 
-110 YEAHDLKKTN
+110 
-120 NNNGKK
+120 
-126 TKWFYKVDHPKTLK
+126 
-140 IGTVISG
+140 
-147 HGDYSTSGHVFIYL
+147 
-161 GEADKYE
+161 
-168 TLQTNLKKYN
+168 
-178 INLPAYDKDNN
+178 
-189 KFDIRDIDSV
+189 
-199 NGGPYWYIEGNATTN
+199 
-214 RVKIRNF
+214 
-221 SWDVNNENDV
+221 
-231 KNMKY
+231 
-236 IKVWKITE
+236 
-244 PPSGSYSIR
+244 
-253 INKKSKN
+253 
-260 FNGPLLA
+260 
-267 GVQFKIEHVDS
+267 
-278 KGNLVDSTTVTSSD
+278 
-292 TKYVKVTGLKNMNSS
+292 
-307 GDIEI
+307 
-312 NSAENNDY
+312 
-320 YRISETSTIK
+320 
-330 GYQNNNKEPI
+330 
-340 YLRVYKDYGKNG
+340 
-352 EYVISAIGVGDS
+352 
-364 IEAANNNN
+364 
-372 NLARDDNDSTIV
+372 
-384 NVNDHLRIDF
+384 
-394 HGMGGE
+394 
-400 NAFGVIN
+400 
-407 FVFADDEDEPNPPK
+407 
-421 DYSYSV
+421 
-427 ILKKSEL
+427 
-434 INGSHKLVTS
+434 
-444 TENNNVSFTT
+444 
-454 DSTYIQPYN
+454 
-463 STATEDTLYQNYK
+463 
-476 TDLNQGNNGEYFRN
+476 
-490 IKNNN
+490 
-495 FQSNDFLAKDV
+495 
-506 RIGSTN
+506 
-512 YKFAST
+512 
-518 MHTNAIAGKKLNID
+518 
-532 NITYENNKFIITDT
+532 
-546 YTFNENK
+546 
-553 ISGYKKDPTEYTL
+553 
-566 EIKKSYDSN
+566 
-575 QKVIINNETYWG
+575 
-587 RIESITIKYTD
+587 
-598 EKGEIHKDTK
+598 
-608 TFDNGK
+608 
-614 IIETNLISDISVNN
+614 
-628 VSVCIQCNE
+628 
-637 EGAYTITIFE
+637 
-647 DNDKIE
+647 
-653 GSYEIYYGKKSQ
+653 
-665 YENVYQTT
+665 
-673 NGWKNEISKDENI
+673 
-686 AGASF
+686 
-691 TVKKYFND
+691 
-699 NMDENYP
+699 
-706 DEEKIVESEAG
+706 
-717 VWESFT
+717 
-723 VTTNSTKTD
+723 
-732 RFRIIE
+732 
-738 NSPPDT
+738 
-744 FGEGFVSQIWFDVY
+744 
-758 KTETK
+758 
-763 DKIEVE
+763 
-769 HIEVSFRDKY
+769 
-779 GNLVCRNEDGN
+779 
-790 YGQKNYYDSRYFYAG
+790 
-805 SCVNGWFQVEKPSG
+805 
-819 IFKAIFAFQNPKSYN
+819 FKAILIFQNPKIYGLNIVKKNIKDETIDNSDANFSINMYEKFDIQNNQIGN
-834 LYVTKEDK
+834 L
-842 NGNIIEGSEENA
+842 
-854 RFSVKMYKTKQEN
+854 SV
-867 NDTITLA
+867 D
-874 DEHSIRTTIINNNQ
+874 HSIKYSNGKDIEKNNI
-888 ERLKAVVENVE
+888 KT
-899 AVSGIIDFG
+899 
-908 KWMVDSDMINKTF
+908 VDGVISLNDLLVDNDMINKTY

-926 EDNAPT
+926 ENSAPE
-932 GYNSIGSLIVGIHF
+932 GYNSIGSLVVAISF
-946 DSNGDS
+946 DLNGNPNISEMWHVKNISDNNWQIMDS
-952 SIESLYHVTRNS
+952 QKTD
-964 ENTYKIK
+964 NTK
-971 NLGSKGEQS
+971 N
-980 IVTGLG
+980 IVTVKTGDKTT
-986 ENINA
+986 A
-991 TAANDSKVKNK
+991 TAEKDFYEYYDNEEKKSEVISNRIRVD
-1002 IDLSIQQPTKIDSTY
+1002 IQQEEHEDSY
-1017 SIQLKKFD
+1017 YDLQLEKKD
-1025 SSSNKTL
+1025 ASDNNQL
-1032 AGVKFETSEVKINN
+1032 AGVKFKVSNVKINN
-1046 ENIRNKNTDL
+1046 SDIKNNNNENA
-1056 RDTFETTSNTSIT
+1056 FSIT
-1069 NLINEIYTNTDN
+1069 SKKTVSNVINEIYTNANDDSKN
-1081 KEAIGKEYEV
+1081 KIGKETQV
-1091 INKDVTTD
+1091 LNSNDTTD
-1099 TYTIK
+1099 TYTI
-1104 EKSTITGYEL
+1104 EETESITGYEL
-1114 NEISTTINVHK
+1114 NTIKTNLKFYK
-1125 KFNNEN
+1125 KNEN
-1131 LENDYVG
+1131 SNIKNDHAS
-1138 VVFNNNENEIKVDD
+1138 VVFDTKNADGNYVSGNELQITD

-1188 VYYTNGKIS
+1188 VYYAKGKIS

-1225 INFKISLYKK
+1225 INFKISLYKN

-1343 GGLINDTED
+1343 GGLIHDDENA
-1352 VCYIIGESDM
+1352 CYIIGESGL

-1421 RTTRGGSSVSENT
+1421 RTTRGGSSVSENAR
-1434 QDITSEEGKV
+1434 DITSEEGKV
-1444 KDVYDGQ
+1444 KDVYDGK

-1462 PEYNEKNGG
+1462 PEYNEENGG

-1477 GTSRFTID
+1477 GTSKFTID

-1585 TAEECNGMKFNFGL
+1585 TAEECNGIKFNFGL

-1623 VNISNL
+1623 VNISDL

-1678 ISNQNENEEYKM
+1678 ISSQDKNEEYKM

-1698 DGKYWQYYSQYEE
+1698 DGKNWQYYSQYEE
-1711 VDFNQTDSINT
+1711 VDFNQFSSENT
-1722 LTLTLKNVPKTGS
+1722 LTLTLKNTPKTGS
-1735 YNLDVEKVD
+1735 YSIDVEKVS

-1756 FSVKAYSSLYNRT
+1756 FSVKAYSSENLSGEAVKFISNEIVEIN
-1769 DGKFALEASSRI
+1769 GKE
-1781 EIKDKKENILTATDG
+1781 ENILTAPEG
-1796 KSTELRDIQI
+1796 VSTELRDIQI

-1838 ITFSENENEYKAS
+1838 ITFSENEYEYKAS
-1851 KCEAYAFVKDE
+1851 KGEAYAIVATD
-1862 SISDSSYED
+1862 ITGNTTTYT
-1871 KAVYIKKSLS
+1871 KKSLS
-1881 EVATSQKDTVTVE
+1881 EVATSQKDTVTVN

-1912 TLKIKKVGAGTNE
+1912 TLKLKKVSAGTNTA
-1925 PLSNV
+1925 LSNV

-1975 VPNPVSITSIES
+1975 VPNPVSITSVEG
-1987 DEYYFTEE
+1987 DEYYFTEK
-1995 TEPDGH
+1995 TIPDGY
-2001 RKLPDNVAIELLVK
+2001 RKLPDDKAIKLDVIK
-2015 KGSDGKVNELNI
+2015 DAITGKVSNLAI
-2027 LVVNKNDKSI
+2027 SIVNTNDKKTVKHGENTI
-2037 IQKGRYAL
+2037 IYQ
-2045 TYIIN
+2045 IN
-2050 EYGDTVTIS
+2050 DYGDTVKIS
-2059 AVKTA
+2059 AVKTS
-2064 DNEIILTVSD
+2064 DNIITLTVAD

-2087 LKKDNNNTV
+2087 VKKDNKNER
-2096 LSGVNFELIGAKVSN
+2096 LKGVNFELIGATVNN
-2111 EEIISV
+2111 EAISQNNTTI
-2117 DSPKDAK
+2117 SEQNPK
-2124 AIVTG
+2124 AIVTEK
-2129 TDKVSVYTN
+2129 DRVSVYTN
-2138 AKDENGNDVIQIN
+2138 AKDDDGNDVIQIN
-2151 NTNLEEDD
+2151 NANSDD
-2159 EFILREKDLGSNN
+2159 VFILREKDLGSNK

-2184 VKVQKSEGNNK
+2184 VTVKKTEENNN

-2207 ENNQIVSPK
+2207 GDQKVSPK
-2216 ENTEDEYEINGVTYK
+2216 ANTEDEYEINGVTYK

-2239 NITVIVEN
+2239 NITVTVEN

-2283 KFNITLYKNV
+2283 KFNVTVYKGTAIN
-2293 ILNYKDFN
+2293 NYNFN
-2301 IGSSFGNKVRFGS
+2301 FDSSTNRVKFDE
-2314 YTTKGTTEDLNH
+2314 YTTKGTTEDLSH
-2326 DNFKRTEITYSEI
+2326 DKFKRIGVTYFDVK
-2339 EQNRIDIWRIA
+2339 NKMIDIWNIE
-2350 ETDPPTGFESMK
+2350 ETDPPTGFEAMK
-2362 NDLVLGIEKTYDEK
+2362 KSLVLGIEKSYNET

-2389 LNGDGTI
+2389 KDNGSI
-2396 TWDPQSYE
+2396 NWDPQSYE

-2450 NVMKKITDDNSS
+2450 NVMKKITDDNSA

-2567 KKKYNSDNHTFS
+2567 KKKYNSDSHTFS

-2651 TLHNNPTEYGYY
+2651 TLHNNPTEYGSY

-2785 TPTENLF
+2785 TPTEDLF

-2834 TKVEKGTNTP
+2834 TKVEKGTNTS

-2867 NVLNSDGTISTIKT
+2867 NVLNSDGTISTVKT

-2887 ADFKKLQNII
+2887 EDFKKLQNII

-2924 KIEIRIFKENTSDGY
+2924 KIEIRIFKQSTSDGY

-3250 IEETKA
+3250 IEETTA

-3328 STYIFEQDGNK
+3328 STYIFEQDGN
-3339 WSLVLSADKT
+3339 
-3349 RMIVTAFDKKI
+3349 
-3360 SKFNFKLIKK
+3360 
-3370 EQDAEKTLP
+3370 
-3379 GALFEITIKDEN
+3379 
-3391 GKPLKTASG
+3391 
-3400 TEINKYQ
+3400 
-3407 QTTSAAV
+3407 
-3414 GGDSNG
+3414 
-3420 TIKINDILIDGENK
+3420 
-3434 KYTVE
+3434 
-3439 ITELLAPAGYEKIM
+3439 
-3453 DKISF
+3453 
-3458 QVTSK
+3458 
-3463 LADDG
+3463 
-3468 SYMLIPGDYAVANT
+3468 
-3482 KQCEVDESGN
+3482 
-3492 VIVTVEDK
+3492 
-3500 KTEKV
+3500 
-3505 EFAIYKKWE
+3505 
-3514 NVNDTE
+3514 
-3520 LPESI
+3520 
-3525 TVELYQVPE
+3525 
-3534 NKLDDWNKVKGDAN
+3534 
-3548 ARQEY
+3548 
-3553 LYRGA
+3553 
-3558 YGAGG
+3558 
-3563 QVTLTKADAL
+3563 
-3573 NGNNLL
+3573 
-3579 WYHKWTGLSKENT
+3579 
-3592 DTKVK
+3592 
-3597 NIYYVIETDG
+3597 
-3607 PEGFI
+3607 
-3612 TTYEDYVDPDTS
+3612 
-3624 STTIT
+3624 
-3629 NTKVK
+3629 
-3634 GSYKL
+3634 
-3639 SLMKKNEAD
+3639 
-3648 ASHDIYSN
+3648 
-3656 GDDSRSALAG
+3656 
-3666 ATFDVKLYKN
+3666 
-3676 IQKNNSNFEFNS
+3676 
-3688 QYNEENKGPY
+3688 
-3698 TTVGADDLSESNEI
+3698 
-3712 VRDGLTSS
+3712 
-3720 GFDSN
+3720 
-3725 YYDIWKIE
+3725 
-3733 ETSAPGGY
+3733 
-3741 IKMTS
+3741 
-3746 PLVLGVEK
+3746 
-3754 NYDSTTNTFTIND
+3754 
-3767 IYVYQKN
+3767 
-3774 SNGLKSDGGKWVVL
+3774 
-3788 PVTNKEGN
+3788 
-3796 TAHGEDGNAIVKN
+3796 
-3809 STYIF
+3809 
-3814 EQDGN
+3814 
-3819 TWSLVLSADKT
+3819 TWSLVLSSDKT

-3881 TEINKYQQKTNG
+3881 IEINKYQQKTNG

-3941 DGSYMLTPGDYTV
+3941 NGSYMLTPGDYTV

-4075 YVIETDGPEGFITTY
+4075 YVIETEGPEGFITTY

-4425 TVNKGREEVD
+4425 TVNKGRAEVD

-4445 SVKVID
+4445 SVKVRD
-4451 NRTKKEYV
+4451 NRTNKEYV
-4459 GNRNNMVEYSFE
+4459 GNKNNMVEYTFE

-4511 AGNDERLGGVKFNLI
+4511 AGDDERLGGVKFNLI

-4716 QKIYNDLNNS
+4716 QKVYNDLNNS

-4824 KNLEVRLYSFDKDSQ
+4824 KNLEVQLYSFDKDSQ

-5163 TDGPEGFITTYE
+5163 TDGPKGFITTYE

-5554 VTFIDESFKGGYNL
+5554 VTFVDESFKGGYNL

-5663 NGQDIEKITNSNGL
+5663 NGQDIEKVTNSNGL

-5684 FGEDALNKAEYET
+5684 FGEDALSKAEYET

-5907 KPGTMS
+5907 KPETMS

-6004 GHKAEDNPEEVVKVD
+6004 GHKAEDDPEEVVKVD

>member
-1 MKGKFKGKI
+1 M
-10 LNLRNI
+10 
-16 IVSLIIV
+16 
-23 VMAAVSGISIVQ
+23 
-35 YNSKKL
+35 
-41 TTNTGAANQSNYPIT
+41 
-56 GADLV
+56 
-61 RNAVKYLGADMDCS
+61 
-75 GLINQAISD
+75 
-84 AGGTVKAGSSSDW
+84 
-97 NSARFVYSFGSTD
+97 
-110 YEAHDLKKTN
+110 
-120 NNNGKK
+120 
-126 TKWFYKVDHPKTLK
+126 
-140 IGTVISG
+140 
-147 HGDYSTSGHVFIYL
+147 
-161 GEADKYE
+161 
-168 TLQTNLKKYN
+168 
-178 INLPAYDKDNN
+178 
-189 KFDIRDIDSV
+189 
-199 NGGPYWYIEGNATTN
+199 
-214 RVKIRNF
+214 
-221 SWDVNNENDV
+221 
-231 KNMKY
+231 
-236 IKVWKITE
+236 
-244 PPSGSYSIR
+244 
-253 INKKSKN
+253 
-260 FNGPLLA
+260 
-267 GVQFKIEHVDS
+267 
-278 KGNLVDSTTVTSSD
+278 
-292 TKYVKVTGLKNMNSS
+292 
-307 GDIEI
+307 
-312 NSAENNDY
+312 
-320 YRISETSTIK
+320 
-330 GYQNNNKEPI
+330 
-340 YLRVYKDYGKNG
+340 
-352 EYVISAIGVGDS
+352 
-364 IEAANNNN
+364 
-372 NLARDDNDSTIV
+372 
-384 NVNDHLRIDF
+384 
-394 HGMGGE
+394 
-400 NAFGVIN
+400 
-407 FVFADDEDEPNPPK
+407 
-421 DYSYSV
+421 
-427 ILKKSEL
+427 
-434 INGSHKLVTS
+434 
-444 TENNNVSFTT
+444 
-454 DSTYIQPYN
+454 
-463 STATEDTLYQNYK
+463 
-476 TDLNQGNNGEYFRN
+476 
-490 IKNNN
+490 
-495 FQSNDFLAKDV
+495 
-506 RIGSTN
+506 
-512 YKFAST
+512 
-518 MHTNAIAGKKLNID
+518 
-532 NITYENNKFIITDT
+532 
-546 YTFNENK
+546 
-553 ISGYKKDPTEYTL
+553 
-566 EIKKSYDSN
+566 
-575 QKVIINNETYWG
+575 
-587 RIESITIKYTD
+587 
-598 EKGEIHKDTK
+598 
-608 TFDNGK
+608 
-614 IIETNLISDISVNN
+614 
-628 VSVCIQCNE
+628 
-637 EGAYTITIFE
+637 
-647 DNDKIE
+647 
-653 GSYEIYYGKKSQ
+653 
-665 YENVYQTT
+665 
-673 NGWKNEISKDENI
+673 
-686 AGASF
+686 
-691 TVKKYFND
+691 
-699 NMDENYP
+699 
-706 DEEKIVESEAG
+706 
-717 VWESFT
+717 
-723 VTTNSTKTD
+723 
-732 RFRIIE
+732 
-738 NSPPDT
+738 
-744 FGEGFVSQIWFDVY
+744 
-758 KTETK
+758 
-763 DKIEVE
+763 
-769 HIEVSFRDKY
+769 
-779 GNLVCRNEDGN
+779 
-790 YGQKNYYDSRYFYAG
+790 
-805 SCVNGWFQVEKPSG
+805 
-819 IFKAIFAFQNPKSYN
+819 FKAILIFQNPKIYGLNIVKKNIKDETIDNSDANFSINMYEKFDIQNNQIGN
-834 LYVTKEDK
+834 L
-842 NGNIIEGSEENA
+842 
-854 RFSVKMYKTKQEN
+854 SV
-867 NDTITLA
+867 D
-874 DEHSIRTTIINNNQ
+874 HSIKYSNGKDIEKNNI
-888 ERLKAVVENVE
+888 KT
-899 AVSGIIDFG
+899 
-908 KWMVDSDMINKTF
+908 VDGVISLNDLLVDNDMINKTY

-926 EDNAPT
+926 ENSAPE
-932 GYNSIGSLIVGIHF
+932 GYNSIGSLVVAISF
-946 DSNGDS
+946 DLNGNPNISEMWHVKNISDNNWQIMDS
-952 SIESLYHVTRNS
+952 QKTD
-964 ENTYKIK
+964 NTK
-971 NLGSKGEQS
+971 N
-980 IVTGLG
+980 IVTVKTGDKTT
-986 ENINA
+986 A
-991 TAANDSKVKNK
+991 TAEKDFYEYYDNEEKKSEVISNRIRVD
-1002 IDLSIQQPTKIDSTY
+1002 IQQEEHEDSY
-1017 SIQLKKFD
+1017 YDLQLEKKD
-1025 SSSNKTL
+1025 ASDNNQL
-1032 AGVKFETSEVKINN
+1032 AGVKFKVSNVKINN
-1046 ENIRNKNTDL
+1046 SDIKNNNNENA
-1056 RDTFETTSNTSIT
+1056 FSIT
-1069 NLINEIYTNTDN
+1069 SKKTVSNVINEIYTNANDDSKN
-1081 KEAIGKEYEV
+1081 KIGKETQV
-1091 INKDVTTD
+1091 LNSNDTTD
-1099 TYTIK
+1099 TYTI
-1104 EKSTITGYEL
+1104 EETESITGYEL
-1114 NEISTTINVHK
+1114 NTIKTNLKFYK
-1125 KFNNEN
+1125 KNEN
-1131 LENDYVG
+1131 SNIKNDHAS
-1138 VVFNNNENEIKVDD
+1138 VVFDTKNADGNYVSGNELQITD

-1188 VYYTNGKIS
+1188 VYYAKGKIS

-1225 INFKISLYKK
+1225 INFKISLYKN

-1343 GGLINDTED
+1343 GGLIHDDENA
-1352 VCYIIGESDM
+1352 CYIIGESGL

-1421 RTTRGGSSVSENT
+1421 RTTRGGSSVSENAR
-1434 QDITSEEGKV
+1434 DITSEEGKV
-1444 KDVYDGQ
+1444 KDVYDGK

-1462 PEYNEKNGG
+1462 PEYNEENGG

-1477 GTSRFTID
+1477 GTSKFTID

-1623 VNISNL
+1623 VNISDL

-1678 ISNQNENEEYKM
+1678 ISSQDKNEEYKM

-1698 DGKYWQYYSQYEE
+1698 DGKNWQYYSQYEE
-1711 VDFNQTDSINT
+1711 VDFNQFSSENT
-1722 LTLTLKNVPKTGS
+1722 LTLTLKNTPKTGS
-1735 YNLDVEKVD
+1735 YSIDVEKVS

-1756 FSVKAYSSLYNRT
+1756 FSVKAYSSENLSGEAVKFISNEIVEIN
-1769 DGKFALEASSRI
+1769 GKE
-1781 EIKDKKENILTATDG
+1781 ENILTAPEG
-1796 KSTELRDIQI
+1796 VSTELRDIQI

-1838 ITFSENENEYKAS
+1838 ITFSENEYEYKAS
-1851 KCEAYAFVKDE
+1851 KGEAYAIVATD
-1862 SISDSSYED
+1862 ITGNTTTYT
-1871 KAVYIKKSLS
+1871 KKSLS
-1881 EVATSQKDTVTVE
+1881 EVATSQKDTVTVN

-1912 TLKIKKVGAGTNE
+1912 TLKLKKVSAGTNTA
-1925 PLSNV
+1925 LSNV

-1975 VPNPVSITSIES
+1975 VPNPVSITSVEG
-1987 DEYYFTEE
+1987 DEYYFTEK
-1995 TEPDGH
+1995 TIPDGY
-2001 RKLPDNVAIELLVK
+2001 RKLLDDKAIKLDVIK
-2015 KGSDGKVNELNI
+2015 DAITGKVSNLAI
-2027 LVVNKNDKSI
+2027 SIVNTNDKKTVKHGENTI
-2037 IQKGRYAL
+2037 IYQ
-2045 TYIIN
+2045 IN
-2050 EYGDTVTIS
+2050 DYGDTVKIS
-2059 AVKTA
+2059 AVKTS
-2064 DNEIILTVSD
+2064 DNIITLTVAD

-2087 LKKDNNNTV
+2087 VKKDNKNER
-2096 LSGVNFELIGAKVSN
+2096 LKGVNFELIGATVNN
-2111 EEIISV
+2111 EAISQNNTTI
-2117 DSPKDAK
+2117 SEQNPK
-2124 AIVTG
+2124 AIVTEK
-2129 TDKVSVYTN
+2129 DRVSVYTN
-2138 AKDENGNDVIQIN
+2138 AKDDDGNDVIQIN
-2151 NTNLEEDD
+2151 NANSDD
-2159 EFILREKDLGSNN
+2159 VFILREKDLGSNK

-2184 VKVQKSEGNNK
+2184 VTVKKTEENNN

-2207 ENNQIVSPK
+2207 GDQKVSPK
-2216 ENTEDEYEINGVTYK
+2216 ANTEDEYEINGVTYK

-2239 NITVIVEN
+2239 NITVTVEN

-2283 KFNITLYKNV
+2283 KFNVTVYKGTAIN
-2293 ILNYKDFN
+2293 NYNFN
-2301 IGSSFGNKVRFGS
+2301 FDSSTNRVKFDE
-2314 YTTKGTTEDLNH
+2314 YTTKGTTEDLSH
-2326 DNFKRTEITYSEI
+2326 DKFKRIGVTYFDVK
-2339 EQNRIDIWRIA
+2339 NKMIDIWNIE
-2350 ETDPPTGFESMK
+2350 ETDPPTGFEAMK
-2362 NDLVLGIEKTYDEK
+2362 KSLVLGIEKSYNET

-2389 LNGDGTI
+2389 KDNGSI
-2396 TWDPQSYE
+2396 NWDPQSYE

-2441 NIPNGEYKL
+2441 NIPNGEYRL
-2450 NVMKKITDDNSS
+2450 NVMKKITDDNSA

-2482 IDLNSSNF
+2482 IDLNSSDF

-2497 PNNFENFTQDENEY
+2497 PNNFENFTQGENEY

-2651 TLHNNPTEYGYY
+2651 TLHNNPTEYGSY

-2785 TPTENLF
+2785 TPTEDLF

-2811 LIDNTITITVVNPDK
+2811 LIDNTITLTVVNPDK

-2834 TKVEKGTNTP
+2834 AKVEKGTNTS

-2924 KIEIRIFKENTSDGY
+2924 KIEIRIFKQSTSDGY

-3130 TTITETTTGTYQANI
+3130 TTITETTTGTYRANI

-3200 SNFEFNSQY
+3200 SNFEFNNQY

-3215 PYTTVGADDLSESN
+3215 PYTTVGADDLSEQN

-3236 TSSGFDSNYYDIWK
+3236 TSNGYSTGDYYDIWK
-3250 IEETKA
+3250 IEETSA
-3256 PGGYIKMTEPL
+3256 PDGYVKMTSPL

-3272 KNYDSTTNTFT
+3272 KKYDSKTRTFT

-3317 HGEDGNAMVKN
+3317 HGEEGNAMVKN

-3370 EQDAEKTLP
+3370 EQGAEKTLP

-3391 GKPLKTASG
+3391 GNPLKTASG

-3439 ITELLAPAGYEKIM
+3439 ITELLAPAGYEK
-3453 DKISF
+3453 
-3458 QVTSK
+3458 
-3463 LADDG
+3463 
-3468 SYMLIPGDYAVANT
+3468 
-3482 KQCEVDESGN
+3482 
-3492 VIVTVEDK
+3492 
-3500 KTEKV
+3500 
-3505 EFAIYKKWE
+3505 
-3514 NVNDTE
+3514 
-3520 LPESI
+3520 
-3525 TVELYQVPE
+3525 
-3534 NKLDDWNKVKGDAN
+3534 
-3548 ARQEY
+3548 
-3553 LYRGA
+3553 
-3558 YGAGG
+3558 
-3563 QVTLTKADAL
+3563 
-3573 NGNNLL
+3573 
-3579 WYHKWTGLSKENT
+3579 
-3592 DTKVK
+3592 
-3597 NIYYVIETDG
+3597 
-3607 PEGFI
+3607 
-3612 TTYEDYVDPDTS
+3612 
-3624 STTIT
+3624 
-3629 NTKVK
+3629 
-3634 GSYKL
+3634 
-3639 SLMKKNEAD
+3639 
-3648 ASHDIYSN
+3648 
-3656 GDDSRSALAG
+3656 
-3666 ATFDVKLYKN
+3666 
-3676 IQKNNSNFEFNS
+3676 
-3688 QYNEENKGPY
+3688 
-3698 TTVGADDLSESNEI
+3698 
-3712 VRDGLTSS
+3712 
-3720 GFDSN
+3720 
-3725 YYDIWKIE
+3725 
-3733 ETSAPGGY
+3733 
-3741 IKMTS
+3741 
-3746 PLVLGVEK
+3746 
-3754 NYDSTTNTFTIND
+3754 
-3767 IYVYQKN
+3767 
-3774 SNGLKSDGGKWVVL
+3774 
-3788 PVTNKEGN
+3788 
-3796 TAHGEDGNAIVKN
+3796 
-3809 STYIF
+3809 
-3814 EQDGN
+3814 
-3819 TWSLVLSADKT
+3819 
-3830 KMIVTAFDKKIS
+3830 
-3842 KFNFKLIKK
+3842 
-3851 EQGSDKTLSSAL
+3851 
-3863 FETTI
+3863 
-3868 KDENGNPLKTSSG
+3868 
-3881 TEINKYQQKTNG
+3881 
-3893 NGTIGFDDILIDG
+3893 
-3906 ANKKYTVEITEVVA
+3906 
-3920 PTGYERIMDTI
+3920 IMDTI

-4075 YVIETDGPEGFITTY
+4075 YVIETEGPEGFITTY

-4425 TVNKGREEVD
+4425 TVNKGRAEVD

-4445 SVKVID
+4445 SVKVRD
-4451 NRTKKEYV
+4451 NRTNKEYV
-4459 GNRNNMVEYSFE
+4459 GNKNNMVEYTFE

-4511 AGNDERLGGVKFNLI
+4511 AGDDERLGGVKFNLI

-4716 QKIYNDLNNS
+4716 QKVYNDLNNS

-4824 KNLEVRLYSFDKDSQ
+4824 KNLEVQLYSFDKDSQ

-5554 VTFIDESFKGGYNL
+5554 VTFVDESFKGGYNL

-5663 NGQDIEKITNSNGL
+5663 NGQDIEKVTNSNGL

-5721 ETESPKGYLKLEEP
+5721 ETESPKGYLKLEKP

-6096 LLTWINSVNNMGVMT
+6096 LLTWINSANNMGVMT

>member
-1 MKGKFKGKI
+1 M
-10 LNLRNI
+10 
-16 IVSLIIV
+16 
-23 VMAAVSGISIVQ
+23 
-35 YNSKKL
+35 
-41 TTNTGAANQSNYPIT
+41 
-56 GADLV
+56 
-61 RNAVKYLGADMDCS
+61 
-75 GLINQAISD
+75 
-84 AGGTVKAGSSSDW
+84 
-97 NSARFVYSFGSTD
+97 
-110 YEAHDLKKTN
+110 
-120 NNNGKK
+120 
-126 TKWFYKVDHPKTLK
+126 
-140 IGTVISG
+140 
-147 HGDYSTSGHVFIYL
+147 
-161 GEADKYE
+161 
-168 TLQTNLKKYN
+168 
-178 INLPAYDKDNN
+178 
-189 KFDIRDIDSV
+189 
-199 NGGPYWYIEGNATTN
+199 
-214 RVKIRNF
+214 
-221 SWDVNNENDV
+221 
-231 KNMKY
+231 
-236 IKVWKITE
+236 
-244 PPSGSYSIR
+244 
-253 INKKSKN
+253 
-260 FNGPLLA
+260 
-267 GVQFKIEHVDS
+267 
-278 KGNLVDSTTVTSSD
+278 
-292 TKYVKVTGLKNMNSS
+292 
-307 GDIEI
+307 
-312 NSAENNDY
+312 
-320 YRISETSTIK
+320 
-330 GYQNNNKEPI
+330 
-340 YLRVYKDYGKNG
+340 
-352 EYVISAIGVGDS
+352 
-364 IEAANNNN
+364 
-372 NLARDDNDSTIV
+372 
-384 NVNDHLRIDF
+384 
-394 HGMGGE
+394 
-400 NAFGVIN
+400 
-407 FVFADDEDEPNPPK
+407 
-421 DYSYSV
+421 
-427 ILKKSEL
+427 
-434 INGSHKLVTS
+434 
-444 TENNNVSFTT
+444 
-454 DSTYIQPYN
+454 
-463 STATEDTLYQNYK
+463 
-476 TDLNQGNNGEYFRN
+476 
-490 IKNNN
+490 
-495 FQSNDFLAKDV
+495 
-506 RIGSTN
+506 
-512 YKFAST
+512 
-518 MHTNAIAGKKLNID
+518 
-532 NITYENNKFIITDT
+532 
-546 YTFNENK
+546 
-553 ISGYKKDPTEYTL
+553 
-566 EIKKSYDSN
+566 
-575 QKVIINNETYWG
+575 
-587 RIESITIKYTD
+587 
-598 EKGEIHKDTK
+598 
-608 TFDNGK
+608 
-614 IIETNLISDISVNN
+614 
-628 VSVCIQCNE
+628 
-637 EGAYTITIFE
+637 
-647 DNDKIE
+647 
-653 GSYEIYYGKKSQ
+653 
-665 YENVYQTT
+665 
-673 NGWKNEISKDENI
+673 
-686 AGASF
+686 
-691 TVKKYFND
+691 
-699 NMDENYP
+699 
-706 DEEKIVESEAG
+706 
-717 VWESFT
+717 
-723 VTTNSTKTD
+723 
-732 RFRIIE
+732 
-738 NSPPDT
+738 
-744 FGEGFVSQIWFDVY
+744 
-758 KTETK
+758 
-763 DKIEVE
+763 
-769 HIEVSFRDKY
+769 
-779 GNLVCRNEDGN
+779 
-790 YGQKNYYDSRYFYAG
+790 
-805 SCVNGWFQVEKPSG
+805 
-819 IFKAIFAFQNPKSYN
+819 FKAILIFQNPKIYGLNIVKKNIKDETIDNSDANFSINMYEKFDIQNNQIGN
-834 LYVTKEDK
+834 L
-842 NGNIIEGSEENA
+842 
-854 RFSVKMYKTKQEN
+854 SV
-867 NDTITLA
+867 D
-874 DEHSIRTTIINNNQ
+874 HSIKYSNGKDIEKNNI
-888 ERLKAVVENVE
+888 KT
-899 AVSGIIDFG
+899 
-908 KWMVDSDMINKTF
+908 VDGVISLNDLLVDNDMINKTY

-926 EDNAPT
+926 ENSAPE
-932 GYNSIGSLIVGIHF
+932 GYNSIGSLVVAISF
-946 DSNGDS
+946 DLNGNPNISEMWHVKNISDNNWQIMDS
-952 SIESLYHVTRNS
+952 QKTD
-964 ENTYKIK
+964 NTK
-971 NLGSKGEQS
+971 N
-980 IVTGLG
+980 IVTVKTGDKTT
-986 ENINA
+986 A
-991 TAANDSKVKNK
+991 TAEKDFYEYYDNEEKKSEVISNRIRVD
-1002 IDLSIQQPTKIDSTY
+1002 IQQEEHEDSY
-1017 SIQLKKFD
+1017 YDLQLEKKD
-1025 SSSNKTL
+1025 ASDNNQL
-1032 AGVKFETSEVKINN
+1032 AGVKFKVSNVKINN
-1046 ENIRNKNTDL
+1046 SDIKNNNNENA
-1056 RDTFETTSNTSIT
+1056 FSIT
-1069 NLINEIYTNTDN
+1069 SKKTVSNVINEIYTNANDDSKN
-1081 KEAIGKEYEV
+1081 KIGKETQV
-1091 INKDVTTD
+1091 LNSNDTTD
-1099 TYTIK
+1099 TYTI
-1104 EKSTITGYEL
+1104 EETESITGYEL
-1114 NEISTTINVHK
+1114 NTIKTNLKFYK
-1125 KFNNEN
+1125 KNEN
-1131 LENDYVG
+1131 SNIKNDHAS
-1138 VVFNNNENEIKVDD
+1138 VVFDTKNADGNYVSGNELQITD

-1188 VYYTNGKIS
+1188 VYYAKGKIS

-1225 INFKISLYKK
+1225 INFKISLYKN

-1343 GGLINDTED
+1343 GGLIHDDENA
-1352 VCYIIGESDM
+1352 CYIIGESGL

-1421 RTTRGGSSVSENT
+1421 RTTRGGSSVSENAR
-1434 QDITSEEGKV
+1434 DITSEEGKV
-1444 KDVYDGQ
+1444 KDVYDGK

-1462 PEYNEKNGG
+1462 PEYNEENGG

-1477 GTSRFTID
+1477 GTSKFTID

-1585 TAEECNGMKFNFGL
+1585 TAEECNGMKFNLGL

-1623 VNISNL
+1623 VNISDL

-1678 ISNQNENEEYKM
+1678 ISSQDKNEEYKM

-1698 DGKYWQYYSQYEE
+1698 DGKNWQYYSQYEE
-1711 VDFNQTDSINT
+1711 VDFNQFSSENT
-1722 LTLTLKNVPKTGS
+1722 LTLTLKNTPKTGS
-1735 YNLDVEKVD
+1735 YSIDVEKVS

-1756 FSVKAYSSLYNRT
+1756 FSVKAYSSENLSGEAVKFISNEIVEIN
-1769 DGKFALEASSRI
+1769 GKE
-1781 EIKDKKENILTATDG
+1781 ENILTAPEG
-1796 KSTELRDIQI
+1796 VSTELRDIQI

-1838 ITFSENENEYKAS
+1838 ITFSENEYEYKAS
-1851 KCEAYAFVKDE
+1851 KGEAYAIVATD
-1862 SISDSSYED
+1862 ITGNTTTYT
-1871 KAVYIKKSLS
+1871 KKSLS
-1881 EVATSQKDTVTVE
+1881 EVATSQKDTVTVN

-1912 TLKIKKVGAGTNE
+1912 TLKLKKVSAGTNTA
-1925 PLSNV
+1925 LSNV

-1975 VPNPVSITSIES
+1975 VPNPVSITSVEG
-1987 DEYYFTEE
+1987 DEYYFTEK
-1995 TEPDGH
+1995 TIPDGY
-2001 RKLPDNVAIELLVK
+2001 RKLPDDKAIKLDVIK
-2015 KGSDGKVNELNI
+2015 DAITGKVSNLAI
-2027 LVVNKNDKSI
+2027 SIVNTNDKKTVKHGENTI
-2037 IQKGRYAL
+2037 IYQ
-2045 TYIIN
+2045 IN
-2050 EYGDTVTIS
+2050 DYGDTVKIS
-2059 AVKTA
+2059 AVKTS
-2064 DNEIILTVSD
+2064 DNIITLTVAD

-2087 LKKDNNNTV
+2087 VKKDNKNER
-2096 LSGVNFELIGAKVSN
+2096 LKGVNFELIGATVNN
-2111 EEIISV
+2111 EAISQNNTTI
-2117 DSPKDAK
+2117 SEQNPK
-2124 AIVTG
+2124 AIVTEK
-2129 TDKVSVYTN
+2129 DRVSVYTN
-2138 AKDENGNDVIQIN
+2138 AKDDDGNDVIQIN
-2151 NTNLEEDD
+2151 NANSDD
-2159 EFILREKDLGSNN
+2159 VFILREKDLGSNK

-2184 VKVQKSEGNNK
+2184 VTVKKTEENNN

-2207 ENNQIVSPK
+2207 GDQKVSPK
-2216 ENTEDEYEINGVTYK
+2216 ANTEDEYEINGVTYK

-2239 NITVIVEN
+2239 NITVTVEN

-2283 KFNITLYKNV
+2283 KFNVTVYKGTAIN
-2293 ILNYKDFN
+2293 NYNFN
-2301 IGSSFGNKVRFGS
+2301 FDSSTNRVKFDE
-2314 YTTKGTTEDLNH
+2314 YTTKGTTEDLSH
-2326 DNFKRTEITYSEI
+2326 DKFKRIGVTYFDVK
-2339 EQNRIDIWRIA
+2339 NKMIDIWNIE
-2350 ETDPPTGFESMK
+2350 ETDPPTGFEAMK
-2362 NDLVLGIEKTYDEK
+2362 KSLVLGIEKSYNET

-2389 LNGDGTI
+2389 KDNGSI
-2396 TWDPQSYE
+2396 NWDPQSYE

-2441 NIPNGEYKL
+2441 NIPNGEYRL
-2450 NVMKKITDDNSS
+2450 NVMKKITDDNSA

-2482 IDLNSSNF
+2482 IDLNSSDF

-2497 PNNFENFTQDENEY
+2497 PNNFENFTQGENEY

-2651 TLHNNPTEYGYY
+2651 TLHNNPTEYGSY

-2745 PGNIKLTVKKA
+2745 PGNIKLTVKKE
-2756 TRKNSNYSKTHYVE
+2756 TRTNSDNSKTHYVKE
-2770 RIQLRLVSDDGQKVI
+2770 IQLRLVSDDGKKVI
-2785 TPTENLF
+2785 TPTEDLA

-2811 LIDNTITITVVNPDK
+2811 LIDNTITLTVVNPDK

-2834 TKVEKGTNTP
+2834 AKVEKGTNTS

-3064 SFVWQIK
+3064 RFVWQIK

-3250 IEETKA
+3250 IEETTA

-3370 EQDAEKTLP
+3370 EQGAEKNLP

-3391 GKPLKTASG
+3391 GNPLKTASG

-3453 DKISF
+3453 DTISF

-3468 SYMLIPGDYAVANT
+3468 SYMLIPGDY
-3482 KQCEVDESGN
+3482 
-3492 VIVTVEDK
+3492 TVE
-3500 KTEKV
+3500 
-3505 EFAIYKKWE
+3505 
-3514 NVNDTE
+3514 
-3520 LPESI
+3520 
-3525 TVELYQVPE
+3525 
-3534 NKLDDWNKVKGDAN
+3534 
-3548 ARQEY
+3548 
-3553 LYRGA
+3553 
-3558 YGAGG
+3558 
-3563 QVTLTKADAL
+3563 
-3573 NGNNLL
+3573 
-3579 WYHKWTGLSKENT
+3579 
-3592 DTKVK
+3592 
-3597 NIYYVIETDG
+3597 
-3607 PEGFI
+3607 
-3612 TTYEDYVDPDTS
+3612 
-3624 STTIT
+3624 
-3629 NTKVK
+3629 
-3634 GSYKL
+3634 
-3639 SLMKKNEAD
+3639 
-3648 ASHDIYSN
+3648 
-3656 GDDSRSALAG
+3656 
-3666 ATFDVKLYKN
+3666 
-3676 IQKNNSNFEFNS
+3676 
-3688 QYNEENKGPY
+3688 
-3698 TTVGADDLSESNEI
+3698 
-3712 VRDGLTSS
+3712 
-3720 GFDSN
+3720 
-3725 YYDIWKIE
+3725 
-3733 ETSAPGGY
+3733 
-3741 IKMTS
+3741 
-3746 PLVLGVEK
+3746 
-3754 NYDSTTNTFTIND
+3754 
-3767 IYVYQKN
+3767 
-3774 SNGLKSDGGKWVVL
+3774 
-3788 PVTNKEGN
+3788 
-3796 TAHGEDGNAIVKN
+3796 
-3809 STYIF
+3809 
-3814 EQDGN
+3814 
-3819 TWSLVLSADKT
+3819 
-3830 KMIVTAFDKKIS
+3830 
-3842 KFNFKLIKK
+3842 
-3851 EQGSDKTLSSAL
+3851 
-3863 FETTI
+3863 
-3868 KDENGNPLKTSSG
+3868 
-3881 TEINKYQQKTNG
+3881 
-3893 NGTIGFDDILIDG
+3893 
-3906 ANKKYTVEITEVVA
+3906 
-3920 PTGYERIMDTI
+3920 
-3931 SFQVTSKLAD
+3931 
-3941 DGSYMLTPGDYTV
+3941 
-3954 ANTKQCEV
+3954 NTKQCEV

-4075 YVIETDGPEGFITTY
+4075 YVIETEGPEGFITTY

-4275 AHGEDGNVM
+4275 AHGEDGNAI

-4425 TVNKGREEVD
+4425 TVNKGRAEVD

-4445 SVKVID
+4445 SVKVRD
-4451 NRTKKEYV
+4451 NRTNKEYV
-4459 GNRNNMVEYSFE
+4459 GNKNNIVEYTFE

-4511 AGNDERLGGVKFNLI
+4511 AGDDERLGGVKFNLI

-4716 QKIYNDLNNS
+4716 QKVYNDLNNS

-4751 DINVRADDGWQE
+4751 DINVRANDGWQE

-4824 KNLEVRLYSFDKDSQ
+4824 KNLEVQLYSFDKDSQ

-5554 VTFIDESFKGGYNL
+5554 VTFVDESFKGGYNL

-5663 NGQDIEKITNSNGL
+5663 NGQDIEKVTNSNGL

-5721 ETESPKGYLKLEEP
+5721 ETESPKGYLKLEKP

-5987 VTQAIVTENG
+5987 VTQAIVTENA

-6096 LLTWINSVNNMGVMT
+6096 LLTWINSANNMGVMT

>member
-23 VMAAVSGISIVQ
+23 VIAAVSGISIVQ
-35 YNSKKL
+35 YNSRNVQ
-41 TTNTGAANQSNYPIT
+41 TNLGKAQTSNYPIT
-56 GADLV
+56 GRDLV
-61 RNAVKYLGADMDCS
+61 GKALKYIGKDKECSELLVDSLKGLGATPSCTTS
-75 GLINQAISD
+75 AEWN
-84 AGGTVKAGSSSDW
+84 AGDFKYTFNGTEYSPKELGTTSS
-97 NSARFVYSFGSTD
+97 NGST
-110 YEAHDLKKTN
+110 T
-120 NNNGKK
+120 
-126 TKWFYKVDHPKTLK
+126 TKWFGKVENPDNLE

-147 HGDYSTSGHVFIYL
+147 SGNAKKGTKIPYGSGHVFIYL
-161 GEADKYE
+161 GKANSYNDLKS
-168 TLQTNLKKYN
+168 NLKTRYN
-178 INLPAYDKDNN
+178 LDLPNYNAT
-189 KFDIRDIDSV
+189 FIDEKKIDAD
-199 NGGPYWYIEGNATTN
+199 NGGSYWYIEGNAATN
-214 RVKIRNF
+214 MVKIRNF
-221 SWDVNNENDV
+221 SWKGTIKGA
-231 KNMKY
+231 KNLTY
-236 IKVWKITE
+236 VRVWKITQPKGHYKIGVFKLSTNNDKIGGAKFTIE
-244 PPSGSYSIR
+244 QKISGNWKKPTGLGNSSNEITCNGGTNGNFGQLYDTDVNEGNSWDTYRIKETAAPSGYKISYTGYVYLSLYKESWGNKYQVTKIR
-253 INKKSKN
+253 L
-260 FNGPLLA
+260 G
-267 GVQFKIEHVDS
+267 
-278 KGNLVDSTTVTSSD
+278 TSENQCNEYD
-292 TKYVKVTGLKNMNSS
+292 LKTK
-307 GDIEI
+307 
-312 NSAENNDY
+312 
-320 YRISETSTIK
+320 SET
-330 GYQNNNKEPI
+330 YE
-340 YLRVYKDYGKNG
+340 V
-352 EYVISAIGVGDS
+352 
-364 IEAANNNN
+364 
-372 NLARDDNDSTIV
+372 NDSV
-384 NVNDHLRIDF
+384 SVQAHKGDDGEID
-394 HGMGGE
+394 
-400 NAFGVIN
+400 NVIN
-407 FVFADDEDEPNPPK
+407 FVVKDEKEENFNGNTYNATITKIDEDTGASLYASFKIHSEKINIINPNFADGSRFYTYDQIKNEQINYDVSDTFAATGDKISNNDITIGSTHKKGAENLFANAKMYDGGHTSLNNKYDFYCDMNAGLTIADRFDIQEWQSPMGYTSDES
-421 DYSYSV
+421 SYSV
-427 ILKKSEL
+427 
-434 INGSHKLVTS
+434 N
-444 TENNNVSFTT
+444 
-454 DSTYIQPYN
+454 
-463 STATEDTLYQNYK
+463 
-476 TDLNQGNNGEYFRN
+476 
-490 IKNNN
+490 
-495 FQSNDFLAKDV
+495 
-506 RIGSTN
+506 
-512 YKFAST
+512 
-518 MHTNAIAGKKLNID
+518 
-532 NITYENNKFIITDT
+532 
-546 YTFNENK
+546 
-553 ISGYKKDPTEYTL
+553 
-566 EIKKSYDSN
+566 
-575 QKVIINNETYWG
+575 
-587 RIESITIKYTD
+587 
-598 EKGEIHKDTK
+598 
-608 TFDNGK
+608 
-614 IIETNLISDISVNN
+614 
-628 VSVCIQCNE
+628 
-637 EGAYTITIFE
+637 
-647 DNDKIE
+647 
-653 GSYEIYYGKKSQ
+653 
-665 YENVYQTT
+665 
-673 NGWKNEISKDENI
+673 
-686 AGASF
+686 
-691 TVKKYFND
+691 
-699 NMDENYP
+699 
-706 DEEKIVESEAG
+706 
-717 VWESFT
+717 
-723 VTTNSTKTD
+723 
-732 RFRIIE
+732 
-738 NSPPDT
+738 
-744 FGEGFVSQIWFDVY
+744 VY
-758 KTETK
+758 KTYNTTK
-763 DKIEVE
+763 KNGYYGYISQISISHNGNDVRLQNITNGQTLSLDNLCIYVNEKNGGFNFDIKFKNKKIT
-769 HIEVSFRDKY
+769 
-779 GNLVCRNEDGN
+779 G
-790 YGQKNYYDSRYFYAG
+790 
-805 SCVNGWFQVEKPSG
+805 
-819 IFKAIFAFQNPKSYN
+819 SYN
-834 LYVTKEDK
+834 LYIGKKSSYNDYMTDASNNFKEITCSDNLAGAKFKVEMYLNGASYPDTRDIESVNNLWNDGKEISVNITNTTTDRFYIEEVTPPTGYNYGKVKKIGIDVHKKESDNKYVIDYIDYSFRDEKNNVFYQGRTNDWGASHTSPGSGYNTGFMKLDNDKLFCIFMNDKQYSLNISKRDK
-842 NGNIIEGSEENA
+842 NNNIISSPESSNA
-854 RFSVKMYKTKQEN
+854 SFSIKM
-867 NDTITLA
+867 
-874 DEHSIRTTIINNNQ
+874 
-888 ERLKAVVENVE
+888 
-899 AVSGIIDFG
+899 F
-908 KWMVDSDMINKTF
+908 KTF
-921 YYLIT
+921 SNTNGHISLSDNREIYSNSDIDMNNIKTVDGQISLNNLSIDREWLHKDVKHSYNGESYDAWDFEAKTLYYLIT
-926 EDNAPT
+926 ENTPPN
-932 GYNSIGSLIVGIHF
+932 GYNSIGSLILGIHF
-946 DSNGDS
+946 DENGNSTLDG
-952 SIESLYHVTRNS
+952 LYHV
-964 ENTYKIK
+964 EAKDGGYDIIK
-971 NLGSKGEQS
+971 STEGLSSNLTVNVGNDGISANAES
-980 IVTGLG
+980 TN
-986 ENINA
+986 NIINL
-991 TAANDSKVKNK
+991 D
-1002 IDLSIQQPTKIDSTY
+1002 IQQEEHEDSY
-1017 SIQLKKFD
+1017 YDLQLEKKD
-1025 SSSNKTL
+1025 ASNNNQL
-1032 AGVKFETSEVKINN
+1032 AGVKFKVSNIKINN
-1046 ENIRNKNTDL
+1046 SDIKRNNNENA
-1056 RDTFETTSNTSIT
+1056 FSIT
-1069 NLINEIYTNTDN
+1069 SKETVSNVINEIYTNANDDSKN
-1081 KEAIGKEYEV
+1081 KIGEDTKV
-1091 INKDVTTD
+1091 LNSNDTTD
-1099 TYTIK
+1099 TYTI
-1104 EKSTITGYEL
+1104 EETESITGYEL
-1114 NEISTTINVHK
+1114 NTIKTNLKFYK
-1125 KFNNEN
+1125 KNEN
-1131 LENDYVG
+1131 SNIKNDHAS
-1138 VVFNNNENEIKVDD
+1138 VVFDTKNTDGNYVSGNELQITD

-1157 SLDSTASTN
+1157 SLDSTASTA
-1166 DDRKVENLDNYI
+1166 DDRKVENLDKYAE
-1178 NSLKNENIVI
+1178 SLDNEPAVVI
-1188 VYYTNGKIS
+1188 SYAKGKIS

-1225 INFKISLYKK
+1225 INFKISLYKN

-1293 TKTRNDLIKL
+1293 KKTRNDLIKL

-1343 GGLINDTED
+1343 GGLIHDDENA
-1352 VCYIIGESDM
+1352 CYIIGESGL

-1406 DLNALAKSGARFGVK
+1406 DLNALSKSGARFIVR
-1421 RTTRGGSSVSENT
+1421 RTTRGGSSVSENAR
-1434 QDITSEEGKV
+1434 DITSEEGKV
-1444 KDVYDGQ
+1444 KDVYDGKI
-1451 LDINEDDMNFN
+1451 DINEDDMNFN
-1462 PEYNEKNGG
+1462 PEYNEENGG

-1477 GTSRFTID
+1477 GTSKFTID

-1722 LTLTLKNVPKTGS
+1722 LTLTLKNVSKTGS

-1881 EVATSQKDTVTVE
+1881 EVATSQKETVSVE

-1912 TLKIKKVGAGTNE
+1912 TLKIKKVSAGTRE
-1925 PLSNV
+1925 ALSNV

-1939 NGTALKNSNNQEITT
+1939 NGTALKDSNNQEITT
-1954 SNSETVTTDS
+1954 SHFEPVTTGTDGS
-1964 EGLANVCENTS
+1964 VEICGNTS

-2239 NITVIVEN
+2239 NIILTVEN
-2247 PKVEGEYK
+2247 PKVNGEYK
-2255 LNVIKKDVNNQGSVS
+2255 LNVIKKDINKQGYVS

-2376 TKQFYIDTIHIYQ
+2376 TKQFCIDTIHIYQ

-2441 NIPNGEYKL
+2441 NIPNGEYRL

-2482 IDLNSSNF
+2482 IDLNSSDF

-2497 PNNFENFTQDENEY
+2497 PNNFENFTQGENEY

-2523 TNDKFKRTGITTDS
+2523 TNDKFKRTGLTTDS

-2567 KKKYNSDNHTFS
+2567 KKKYNSDSHTFS

-2591 GIKSSNNVWEAQ
+2591 GIKLSNNVWEAQ

-2651 TLHNNPTEYGYY
+2651 TLHNNPTEYGSY

-2834 TKVEKGTNTP
+2834 TKVEKGTNTS

-2867 NVLNSDGTISTIKT
+2867 NVLNSDGTISTVKT

-2924 KIEIRIFKENTSDGY
+2924 KIEIRIFKQSTSDGY

-3023 TKIPSVTIVNDDNTE
+3023 TKIPSVIIVNDDNTE

-3130 TTITETTTGTYQANI
+3130 TTITETTTGTYHANI

-3215 PYTTVGADDLSESN
+3215 PYTTVGADDLSEQN

-3236 TSSGFDSNYYDIWK
+3236 TSNGYSTGDYYDIWK
-3250 IEETKA
+3250 IEETSA

-3370 EQDAEKTLP
+3370 EQGAEKTLP

-3391 GKPLKTASG
+3391 GNPLKTASG

-3453 DKISF
+3453 DTISF

-3468 SYMLIPGDYAVANT
+3468 SYMLTPGDYTVANT

-3520 LPESI
+3520 LPDSI

-3558 YGAGG
+3558 YGTGG

-3597 NIYYVIETDG
+3597 NIYYIIETDG

-3698 TTVGADDLSESNEI
+3698 TTVGADDLSEQNEI
-3712 VRDGLTSS
+3712 VRDGLTSNGYS
-3720 GFDSN
+3720 TGD

-3741 IKMTS
+3741 IKMTE

-3796 TAHGEDGNAIVKN
+3796 TAHGEDGNAMVKN

-3819 TWSLVLSADKT
+3819 KWSLVLSADKT
-3830 KMIVTAFDKKIS
+3830 RMIVTAFDKKIS

-3881 TEINKYQQKTNG
+3881 IEINKYQRRTNG

-3931 SFQVTSKLAD
+3931 SFQVTSKIAD

-4075 YVIETDGPEGFITTY
+4075 YVIETEGPEGFITTY

-4158 SNFEFNNQY
+4158 SNFEFNSQY

-4206 IWKIEETSAPDGYVK
+4206 IWKIEETSAPGGYIK
-4221 MTSPLVLGVEKKYDS
+4221 MTEPLVLGVEKNYDS
-4236 KTRTFTINDIYVYQK
+4236 TTNTFTINDIYVYQK

-4275 AHGEDGNVM
+4275 AHGEDGNAM

-4425 TVNKGREEVD
+4425 TVNKGRAEVD

-4486 NNTVTLTV
+4486 DNTVTLTV

-4511 AGNDERLGGVKFNLI
+4511 AGDDERLGGVKFNLI

-4824 KNLEVRLYSFDKDSQ
+4824 KNLEVQLYSFDKDSQ

-4885 DKDRSYFAWEVD
+4885 DKDKSYFAWEID
-4897 KDALVKYNITN
+4897 KDALAKYNITN

-4921 NTKPVSKFNL
+4921 NEKPASKFNF

-4983 SLDDIIIDGAD
+4983 GLDDLIIDGAD

-5013 MDTISF
+5013 MDTMSF

-5268 SVGNQWSFTWSELS
+5268 SAGNQWSFTWSELS

-5534 DLTKDKDYKVT
+5534 DLIKDKDYKVT

-5554 VTFIDESFKGGYNL
+5554 VTFVDESFKGGYNL

-6004 GHKAEDNPEEVVKVD
+6004 GHKAEDDPEEVVKVD

-6046 EATEIRDDI
+6046 EATEIRDGI
-6055 PQGLKFVAE
+6055 PQGLKFIAE

-6096 LLTWINSVNNMGVMT
+6096 LLTWINSANNMGVMT

>member
-1 MKGKFKGKI
+1 M
-10 LNLRNI
+10 
-16 IVSLIIV
+16 
-23 VMAAVSGISIVQ
+23 
-35 YNSKKL
+35 
-41 TTNTGAANQSNYPIT
+41 
-56 GADLV
+56 
-61 RNAVKYLGADMDCS
+61 
-75 GLINQAISD
+75 
-84 AGGTVKAGSSSDW
+84 
-97 NSARFVYSFGSTD
+97 
-110 YEAHDLKKTN
+110 
-120 NNNGKK
+120 
-126 TKWFYKVDHPKTLK
+126 
-140 IGTVISG
+140 
-147 HGDYSTSGHVFIYL
+147 
-161 GEADKYE
+161 
-168 TLQTNLKKYN
+168 
-178 INLPAYDKDNN
+178 
-189 KFDIRDIDSV
+189 
-199 NGGPYWYIEGNATTN
+199 
-214 RVKIRNF
+214 
-221 SWDVNNENDV
+221 
-231 KNMKY
+231 
-236 IKVWKITE
+236 
-244 PPSGSYSIR
+244 
-253 INKKSKN
+253 
-260 FNGPLLA
+260 
-267 GVQFKIEHVDS
+267 
-278 KGNLVDSTTVTSSD
+278 
-292 TKYVKVTGLKNMNSS
+292 
-307 GDIEI
+307 
-312 NSAENNDY
+312 
-320 YRISETSTIK
+320 
-330 GYQNNNKEPI
+330 
-340 YLRVYKDYGKNG
+340 
-352 EYVISAIGVGDS
+352 
-364 IEAANNNN
+364 
-372 NLARDDNDSTIV
+372 
-384 NVNDHLRIDF
+384 
-394 HGMGGE
+394 
-400 NAFGVIN
+400 
-407 FVFADDEDEPNPPK
+407 
-421 DYSYSV
+421 
-427 ILKKSEL
+427 
-434 INGSHKLVTS
+434 
-444 TENNNVSFTT
+444 
-454 DSTYIQPYN
+454 
-463 STATEDTLYQNYK
+463 
-476 TDLNQGNNGEYFRN
+476 
-490 IKNNN
+490 
-495 FQSNDFLAKDV
+495 
-506 RIGSTN
+506 
-512 YKFAST
+512 
-518 MHTNAIAGKKLNID
+518 
-532 NITYENNKFIITDT
+532 
-546 YTFNENK
+546 
-553 ISGYKKDPTEYTL
+553 
-566 EIKKSYDSN
+566 
-575 QKVIINNETYWG
+575 
-587 RIESITIKYTD
+587 
-598 EKGEIHKDTK
+598 
-608 TFDNGK
+608 
-614 IIETNLISDISVNN
+614 
-628 VSVCIQCNE
+628 
-637 EGAYTITIFE
+637 
-647 DNDKIE
+647 
-653 GSYEIYYGKKSQ
+653 
-665 YENVYQTT
+665 
-673 NGWKNEISKDENI
+673 
-686 AGASF
+686 
-691 TVKKYFND
+691 
-699 NMDENYP
+699 
-706 DEEKIVESEAG
+706 
-717 VWESFT
+717 
-723 VTTNSTKTD
+723 
-732 RFRIIE
+732 
-738 NSPPDT
+738 
-744 FGEGFVSQIWFDVY
+744 
-758 KTETK
+758 
-763 DKIEVE
+763 
-769 HIEVSFRDKY
+769 
-779 GNLVCRNEDGN
+779 
-790 YGQKNYYDSRYFYAG
+790 
-805 SCVNGWFQVEKPSG
+805 
-819 IFKAIFAFQNPKSYN
+819 FKAILIFQNPKIYGLNIVKKNINDETIDNSDANFSINMYEKFDIQNNQIGN
-834 LYVTKEDK
+834 LSGD
-842 NGNIIEGSEENA
+842 
-854 RFSVKMYKTKQEN
+854 
-867 NDTITLA
+867 
-874 DEHSIRTTIINNNQ
+874 HSIKYSDGKDIEKNNI
-888 ERLKAVVENVE
+888 KT
-899 AVSGIIDFG
+899 
-908 KWMVDSDMINKTF
+908 VDGAISLNDLLVDNDMINKTY

-926 EDNAPT
+926 ENSAPK
-932 GYNSIGSLIVGIHF
+932 GYNSIGSLVVAISF
-946 DSNGDS
+946 DSNGNPNISEMWHVKNISDNNWQIMDS
-952 SIESLYHVTRNS
+952 QKTD
-964 ENTYKIK
+964 NTK
-971 NLGSKGEQS
+971 N
-980 IVTGLG
+980 IVTVKTGDKTT
-986 ENINA
+986 A
-991 TAANDSKVKNK
+991 TAEKDFYEYYDNEEKKSEVISNR
-1002 IDLSIQQPTKIDSTY
+1002 IRVEIQQPDHEDSY
-1017 SIQLKKFD
+1017 YDLQLEKKD
-1025 SSSNKTL
+1025 ASDNNQL
-1032 AGVKFETSEVKINN
+1032 AGVKFKVSNVKINN
-1046 ENIRNKNTDL
+1046 SDIKSNNNENA
-1056 RDTFETTSNTSIT
+1056 FSIT
-1069 NLINEIYTNTDN
+1069 SKETVSNVINEIYTNANDDSKN
-1081 KEAIGKEYEV
+1081 KIGEDTKV
-1091 INKDVTTD
+1091 LNSNDTTD
-1099 TYTIK
+1099 TYTI
-1104 EKSTITGYEL
+1104 EETESITGYEL
-1114 NEISTTINVHK
+1114 NTIKTNLKFYK
-1125 KFNNEN
+1125 KNEN
-1131 LENDYVG
+1131 SNIKNDHAS
-1138 VVFNNNENEIKVDD
+1138 VVFDTKNAYGNYVSGNELQITD

-1157 SLDSTASTN
+1157 SLDSTVSTA
-1166 DDRKVENLDNYI
+1166 DDRKVENLDKYAK
-1178 NSLKNENIVI
+1178 SLDNEPAV
-1188 VYYTNGKIS
+1188 VVSYVKGKIS

-1202 KLEGTYSVVLNKY
+1202 KISGTYMFILSKFVQDP
-1215 VNNRVSNDSS
+1215 SGTITGSDPS
-1225 INFKISLYKK
+1225 IKFSIKLYKN
-1235 KNSNNEFSETDEI
+1235 KNNNNEFSEEDEI
-1248 KEVQTKK
+1248 KEVQTEK

-1270 DSLQEI
+1270 DSLQDI
-1276 FITENEI
+1276 LITENEL

-1293 TKTRNDLIKL
+1293 TDTRNELIKL

-1314 KDEYNEYVITNAEE
+1314 EDKDSEYTVAEADE
-1328 KGFGLKNNEKIEIRN
+1328 KPFGLKNNEKIELERN
-1343 GGLINDTED
+1343 ILSDDGNVAYDINKLGMS
-1352 VCYIIGESDM
+1352 YI
-1362 SLMQIMVNN
+1362 QIMVNN
-1371 FEKEGNYN
+1371 FKREGNYN

-1406 DLNALAKSGARFGVK
+1406 DLNALAKSGARFGVT
-1421 RTTRGGSSVSENT
+1421 RTTRGGSSVSEST

-1462 PEYNEKNGG
+1462 PEYNEENGG

-1477 GTSRFTID
+1477 GTSKFKID

-1678 ISNQNENEEYKM
+1678 ISNQDENEEYKM

-1711 VDFNQTDSINT
+1711 VNFDQYSSENT

-1851 KCEAYAFVKDE
+1851 KGEAYAFVKDE
-1862 SISDSSYED
+1862 SISNSSYED

-2001 RKLPDNVAIELLVK
+2001 RKLPDNVAIKLLVK
-2015 KGSDGKVNELNI
+2015 KGSDGKVNELNVS
-2027 LVVNKNDKSI
+2027 VVNKNDKSI

-2064 DNEIILTVSD
+2064 DNEIVLTVSD

-2111 EEIISV
+2111 KEIISV

-2239 NITVIVEN
+2239 NIILTVEN
-2247 PKVEGEYK
+2247 PKVNGEYK
-2255 LNVIKKDVNNQGSVS
+2255 LNVIKKDINKQGYVS

-2301 IGSSFGNKVRFGS
+2301 IGSSFGKVRFGS

-2441 NIPNGEYKL
+2441 NIPNGEYRL
-2450 NVMKKITDDNSS
+2450 NVMKKITDDNSA

-2482 IDLNSSNF
+2482 IDLNSSDF

-2497 PNNFENFTQDENEY
+2497 PNNFENFTQGENEY

-2523 TNDKFKRTGITTDS
+2523 TNDKFKRTGLTTDS

-2567 KKKYNSDNHTFS
+2567 KKKYNSDSHTFS

-2615 TEMNTYTTYSYFD
+2615 TEMNTHTTYSYFD

-2638 WDFVIK
+2638 WDFVLAGY
-2644 NNSQIYV
+2644 NDDYNRPVYNQIYV
-2651 TLHNNPTEYGYY
+2651 TLHNTPSEYGSY

-2711 IGGTVNIDGTKVNT
+2711 IGGTVDIDGTKVNT
-2725 DDVYTLKE
+2725 NDVYTLKE

-2745 PGNIKLTVKKA
+2745 PGNIKLTVAKG
-2756 TRKNSNYSKTHYVE
+2756 TVTNSNHSKTHCVAS
-2770 RIQLRLVSDDGQKVI
+2770 IQLRLVSDDGQEVI
-2785 TPTENLF
+2785 TPTESSLT
-2792 NKQVIETTINGEK
+2792 KQVIKTTVNGEE
-2805 ANITAE
+2805 AIVTAE
-2811 LIDNTITITVVNPDK
+2811 LIDNTITLTVVNPGK

-2924 KIEIRIFKENTSDGY
+2924 KIEIRIFKQSTSDGY

-3064 SFVWQIK
+3064 RFVWQIK

-3250 IEETKA
+3250 IEETTA

-3370 EQDAEKTLP
+3370 EQ
-3379 GALFEITIKDEN
+3379 GA
-3391 GKPLKTASG
+3391 
-3400 TEINKYQ
+3400 
-3407 QTTSAAV
+3407 
-3414 GGDSNG
+3414 
-3420 TIKINDILIDGENK
+3420 
-3434 KYTVE
+3434 
-3439 ITELLAPAGYEKIM
+3439 
-3453 DKISF
+3453 
-3458 QVTSK
+3458 
-3463 LADDG
+3463 
-3468 SYMLIPGDYAVANT
+3468 
-3482 KQCEVDESGN
+3482 
-3492 VIVTVEDK
+3492 
-3500 KTEKV
+3500 
-3505 EFAIYKKWE
+3505 
-3514 NVNDTE
+3514 
-3520 LPESI
+3520 
-3525 TVELYQVPE
+3525 
-3534 NKLDDWNKVKGDAN
+3534 
-3548 ARQEY
+3548 
-3553 LYRGA
+3553 
-3558 YGAGG
+3558 
-3563 QVTLTKADAL
+3563 
-3573 NGNNLL
+3573 
-3579 WYHKWTGLSKENT
+3579 
-3592 DTKVK
+3592 
-3597 NIYYVIETDG
+3597 
-3607 PEGFI
+3607 
-3612 TTYEDYVDPDTS
+3612 
-3624 STTIT
+3624 
-3629 NTKVK
+3629 
-3634 GSYKL
+3634 
-3639 SLMKKNEAD
+3639 
-3648 ASHDIYSN
+3648 
-3656 GDDSRSALAG
+3656 
-3666 ATFDVKLYKN
+3666 
-3676 IQKNNSNFEFNS
+3676 
-3688 QYNEENKGPY
+3688 
-3698 TTVGADDLSESNEI
+3698 
-3712 VRDGLTSS
+3712 
-3720 GFDSN
+3720 
-3725 YYDIWKIE
+3725 
-3733 ETSAPGGY
+3733 
-3741 IKMTS
+3741 
-3746 PLVLGVEK
+3746 
-3754 NYDSTTNTFTIND
+3754 
-3767 IYVYQKN
+3767 
-3774 SNGLKSDGGKWVVL
+3774 
-3788 PVTNKEGN
+3788 
-3796 TAHGEDGNAIVKN
+3796 
-3809 STYIF
+3809 
-3814 EQDGN
+3814 
-3819 TWSLVLSADKT
+3819 
-3830 KMIVTAFDKKIS
+3830 
-3842 KFNFKLIKK
+3842 
-3851 EQGSDKTLSSAL
+3851 DKTLSSAL
-3863 FETTI
+3863 FEITI

-3941 DGSYMLTPGDYTV
+3941 NGSYMLTPGDYTL

-4075 YVIETDGPEGFITTY
+4075 YVIETEGPEGFITTY

-4435 GKTQL
+4435 GNTQL

-4804 KKDTTKYTIQKVWAE
+4804 TKDTTKYTIQKVWAE

-4839 DYNELIGYVNSKDY
+4839 DYNELVGYVNSKDY

-5101 NIIKEEADARQEY
+5101 NIVKEDADARQEY
-5114 LYRGAYGSGGRV
+5114 LYRGAHGTGGQV
-5126 TLTKDNAINS
+5126 TLTKADAVNGNNLM
-5136 STWYYKWTDLSKE
+5136 WYYKWTGLAKE
-5149 NNDTKVKN
+5149 NNDTKYKN

-5190 NTKETTQYTIQ
+5190 NTKETTHYTIQ

-5268 SVGNQWSFTWSELS
+5268 SAGNQWSFTWSKLS

-5554 VTFIDESFKGGYNL
+5554 VTFVDESFKGGYNL

-5663 NGQDIEKITNSNGL
+5663 NGQDIEKVTNSNGL

-6004 GHKAEDNPEEVVKVD
+6004 GHKAEDDPEEVVKVD

-6096 LLTWINSVNNMGVMT
+6096 LLTWINSANNMGVMT

>member
-23 VMAAVSGISIVQ
+23 VIAAVSGISIVQ
-35 YNSKKL
+35 YNSRNVQTNLGEAYNL
-41 TTNTGAANQSNYPIT
+41 TGTNIIKAGLDLAQGNTGY
-56 GADLV
+56 
-61 RNAVKYLGADMDCS
+61 DCS
-75 GLINQAISD
+75 GFVNEVLKRNGVTAI
-84 AGGTVKAGSSSDW
+84 
-97 NSARFVYSFGSTD
+97 
-110 YEAHDLKKTN
+110 
-120 NNNGKK
+120 NGKAIPTSVGGWSGASNYTDQNGNK
-126 TKWFYKVDHPKTLK
+126 HTITRVVTDAKRK
-140 IGTVISG
+140 IGTKGNRGDSWYTAIKNSG
-147 HGDYSTSGHVFIYL
+147 YNPDNLQMGDIIAGTGHMFIYL
-161 GEADKYE
+161 GKYDSI
-168 TLQTNLKKYN
+168 TALKNDLTSKGINWSQYSDVRILQW
-178 INLPAYDKDNN
+178 DVNN
-189 KFDIRDIDSV
+189 
-199 NGGPYWYIEGNATTN
+199 NYYGGKYWYIEGNKGSGYSAKAATN
-214 RVKIRNF
+214 GISCKRNGYDVPFIRNYGWSEETGESIGMGTINVYRLSQPTPNPTTYSLRLRKNGGSLSAKF
-221 SWDVNNENDV
+221 DVNGKTITTADNGNFTTVTGLSNTD
-231 KNMKY
+231 KDGN
-236 IKVWKITE
+236 IKVNSKRIDEYKITE
-244 PPSGSYSIR
+244 LDPAPDGYVNNWGSTMTLKVETAEIDGKYQISKMYVERTGVANSSHEIEAGTTSYYPFGTNAGLIINSHRVGKDSAGNYNGAGVIEMYFTDNKVPPSVNTYNISLNKTDDDGNIIPSATFSTSYDYIKPAEDFSQI
-253 INKKSKN
+253 
-260 FNGPLLA
+260 
-267 GVQFKIEHVDS
+267 
-278 KGNLVDSTTVTSSD
+278 KGYAMSD
-292 TKYVKVTGLKNMNSS
+292 TKYLFWYNGDKNYLKLQSYFRKE
-307 GDIEI
+307 D
-312 NSAENNDY
+312 NN
-320 YRISETSTIK
+320 RTIK
-330 GYQNNNKEPI
+330 SGGFITNESVSVGSTDRNFSLDAGRYAFNNSYKPI
-340 YLRVYKDYGKNG
+340 TFYDENENEFYNCKFKNG
-352 EYVISAIGVGDS
+352 KFIIIDKYTFKENKLDGYILD
-364 IEAANNNN
+364 NNTYTVEVEKTY
-372 NLARDDNDSTIV
+372 DEDNPFVAV
-384 NVNDHLRIDF
+384 NV
-394 HGMGGE
+394 
-400 NAFGVIN
+400 
-407 FVFADDEDEPNPPK
+407 
-421 DYSYSV
+421 
-427 ILKKSEL
+427 
-434 INGSHKLVTS
+434 
-444 TENNNVSFTT
+444 
-454 DSTYIQPYN
+454 
-463 STATEDTLYQNYK
+463 
-476 TDLNQGNNGEYFRN
+476 GNNGIVLGEKTFYGKITN
-490 IKNNN
+490 ISIKNGNGN
-495 FQSNDFLAKDV
+495 VIL
-506 RIGSTN
+506 STN
-512 YKFAST
+512 ISYVSDGYSKFNIVKTQWTDNTASSGNIT
-518 MHTNAIAGKKLNID
+518 VKVRPGNAGNINID
-532 NITYENNKFIITDT
+532 ISEKNK
-546 YTFNENK
+546 
-553 ISGYKKDPTEYTL
+553 KK
-566 EIKKSYDSN
+566 
-575 QKVIINNETYWG
+575 
-587 RIESITIKYTD
+587 
-598 EKGEIHKDTK
+598 
-608 TFDNGK
+608 
-614 IIETNLISDISVNN
+614 
-628 VSVCIQCNE
+628 
-637 EGAYTITIFE
+637 
-647 DNDKIE
+647 E
-653 GSYEIYYGKKSQ
+653 GSYNLYIGKKSSDKYATQ
-665 YENVYQTT
+665 ST
-673 NGWKNEISKDENI
+673 NSYNNPKVQPEYDNI
-686 AGASF
+686 AGAVFKVEKWLNGESQS
-691 TVKKYFND
+691 TTDYITSVNNYWND
-699 NMDENYP
+699 GNFYP
-706 DEEKIVESEAG
+706 IKM
-717 VWESFT
+717 
-723 VTTNSTKTD
+723 TNTITD
-732 RFRIIE
+732 RIHITE
-738 NSPPDT
+738 VSPPKGYT
-744 FGEGFVSQIWFDVY
+744 AGIVRQIWIDVY
-758 KTETK
+758 KEEK
-763 DKIEVE
+763 DNEYVIQKVNYT
-769 HIEVSFRDKY
+769 FRDK
-779 GNLVCRNEDGN
+779 DGN
-790 YGQKNYYDSRYFYAG
+790 VLSSANRWNYNTYWADY
-805 SCVNGWFQVEKPSG
+805 VNTNYN
-819 IFKAIFAFQNPKSYN
+819 AIYHRM
-834 LYVTKEDK
+834 DK
-842 NGNIIEGSEENA
+842 NIFFMFFNDKQYSLNISKRDKNNNIIKDNMIEYDDKGNITSEKHPGNA
-854 RFSVKMYKTKQEN
+854 NFSIKMF
-867 NDTITLA
+867 
-874 DEHSIRTTIINNNQ
+874 TTINKTDKTINLSGDTKINSEIDTNNLTTADGQ
-888 ERLKAVVENVE
+888 ISLNNLGVTRYML
-899 AVSGIIDFG
+899 
-908 KWMVDSDMINKTF
+908 NKTF
-921 YYLIT
+921 YYEIT
-926 EDNAPT
+926 ENTAPN
-932 GYNSIGSLIVGIHF
+932 GYNSVGSIIMGIKF
-946 DSNGDS
+946 DGTGNS
-952 SIESLYHVTRNS
+952 SLESLYHVKKEGEGKYSIISTGTNVANS
-964 ENTYKIK
+964 S
-971 NLGSKGEQS
+971 NLTVNVGNDGISANAES
-980 IVTGLG
+980 TN
-986 ENINA
+986 NIINL
-991 TAANDSKVKNK
+991 D
-1002 IDLSIQQPTKIDSTY
+1002 IQQEDHEDSY
-1017 SIQLKKFD
+1017 YDLQLEKKD
-1025 SSSNKTL
+1025 ASDNNQL
-1032 AGVKFETSEVKINN
+1032 AGVKFKVSNVKINN
-1046 ENIRNKNTDL
+1046 SDIKSNNNENA
-1056 RDTFETTSNTSIT
+1056 FSIT
-1069 NLINEIYTNTDN
+1069 SKETVSNVINEIYTNANDDSKN
-1081 KEAIGKEYEV
+1081 KIGEDTKV
-1091 INKDVTTD
+1091 LNSNDTTD
-1099 TYTIK
+1099 TYTI
-1104 EKSTITGYEL
+1104 EEIESITGYEL
-1114 NEISTTINVHK
+1114 NTIKTNLKFYK
-1125 KFNNEN
+1125 KNEN
-1131 LENDYVG
+1131 SNIKNDHAS
-1138 VVFNNNENEIKVDD
+1138 VVFDTKNADGNYVSGNELQITD

-1157 SLDSTASTN
+1157 SLDSTASTA
-1166 DDRKVENLDNYI
+1166 DDRKVENLDKYAE
-1178 NSLKNENIVI
+1178 SLDNEPAVVI
-1188 VYYTNGKIS
+1188 SYAKGKIS

-1225 INFKISLYKK
+1225 INFKISLYKN

-1314 KDEYNEYVITNAEE
+1314 KDEYNEYVVTNAEE

-1343 GGLINDTED
+1343 GGLIHDNENA
-1352 VCYIIGESDM
+1352 CYIIGESGL

-1406 DLNALAKSGARFGVK
+1406 DLNALSKSGARFGVK
-1421 RTTRGGSSVSENT
+1421 RTTRGGSSVSENAR
-1434 QDITSEEGKV
+1434 DITSEEGKV
-1444 KDVYDGQ
+1444 KDVYDGKI
-1451 LDINEDDMNFN
+1451 DINEDDMNFN
-1462 PEYNEKNGG
+1462 PEYNEENGG

-1477 GTSRFTID
+1477 GTSKFTID

-1629 TTLQEINDA
+1629 TTLQEINNA

-1645 EEMDKQTTYRLIIE
+1645 EEMNKQTTYRLIIE

-1678 ISNQNENEEYKM
+1678 ISNQDENEEYKM

-1851 KCEAYAFVKDE
+1851 KGEAYAFVEDK
-1862 SISDSSYED
+1862 SIYDSSYED
-1871 KAVYIKKSLS
+1871 GAVYIKKSLS

-1912 TLKIKKVGAGTNE
+1912 TLKLKKVSAGTNE

-1939 NGTALKNSNNQEITT
+1939 NGTALKDSNNQEITT
-1954 SNSETVTTDS
+1954 SHFEPVTTGTDGS
-1964 EGLANVCENTS
+1964 VEICGNTS

-2111 EEIISV
+2111 KEIISV

-2239 NITVIVEN
+2239 NIILTVEN
-2247 PKVEGEYK
+2247 PKVNGEYK
-2255 LNVIKKDVNNQGSVS
+2255 LNVIKKDINKQGYVS

-2441 NIPNGEYKL
+2441 NIPNGEYRL

-2482 IDLNSSNF
+2482 IDLNSSDF

-2523 TNDKFKRTGITTDS
+2523 TNDKFKRTGLTTDS

-2567 KKKYNSDNHTFS
+2567 KKKYNSDSHTFS

-2651 TLHNNPTEYGYY
+2651 TLHNNPTEYGSY

-3064 SFVWQIK
+3064 RFVWQIK

-3215 PYTTVGADDLSESN
+3215 PYTTVGADDLSEQN

-3236 TSSGFDSNYYDIWK
+3236 TSNGYSTGDYYDIWK
-3250 IEETKA
+3250 IEETSA
-3256 PGGYIKMTEPL
+3256 PDGYVKMTSPL

-3272 KNYDSTTNTFT
+3272 KKYDSKTRTFT

-3370 EQDAEKTLP
+3370 EQGAEKTLP

-3391 GKPLKTASG
+3391 GNQLKTASG

-3439 ITELLAPAGYEKIM
+3439 ITELLAPAGYEK
-3453 DKISF
+3453 
-3458 QVTSK
+3458 
-3463 LADDG
+3463 
-3468 SYMLIPGDYAVANT
+3468 
-3482 KQCEVDESGN
+3482 
-3492 VIVTVEDK
+3492 
-3500 KTEKV
+3500 
-3505 EFAIYKKWE
+3505 
-3514 NVNDTE
+3514 
-3520 LPESI
+3520 
-3525 TVELYQVPE
+3525 
-3534 NKLDDWNKVKGDAN
+3534 
-3548 ARQEY
+3548 
-3553 LYRGA
+3553 
-3558 YGAGG
+3558 
-3563 QVTLTKADAL
+3563 
-3573 NGNNLL
+3573 
-3579 WYHKWTGLSKENT
+3579 
-3592 DTKVK
+3592 
-3597 NIYYVIETDG
+3597 
-3607 PEGFI
+3607 
-3612 TTYEDYVDPDTS
+3612 
-3624 STTIT
+3624 
-3629 NTKVK
+3629 
-3634 GSYKL
+3634 
-3639 SLMKKNEAD
+3639 
-3648 ASHDIYSN
+3648 
-3656 GDDSRSALAG
+3656 
-3666 ATFDVKLYKN
+3666 
-3676 IQKNNSNFEFNS
+3676 
-3688 QYNEENKGPY
+3688 
-3698 TTVGADDLSESNEI
+3698 
-3712 VRDGLTSS
+3712 
-3720 GFDSN
+3720 
-3725 YYDIWKIE
+3725 
-3733 ETSAPGGY
+3733 
-3741 IKMTS
+3741 
-3746 PLVLGVEK
+3746 
-3754 NYDSTTNTFTIND
+3754 
-3767 IYVYQKN
+3767 
-3774 SNGLKSDGGKWVVL
+3774 
-3788 PVTNKEGN
+3788 
-3796 TAHGEDGNAIVKN
+3796 
-3809 STYIF
+3809 
-3814 EQDGN
+3814 
-3819 TWSLVLSADKT
+3819 
-3830 KMIVTAFDKKIS
+3830 
-3842 KFNFKLIKK
+3842 
-3851 EQGSDKTLSSAL
+3851 
-3863 FETTI
+3863 
-3868 KDENGNPLKTSSG
+3868 
-3881 TEINKYQQKTNG
+3881 
-3893 NGTIGFDDILIDG
+3893 
-3906 ANKKYTVEITEVVA
+3906 
-3920 PTGYERIMDTI
+3920 IMDTI

-4075 YVIETDGPEGFITTY
+4075 YVIETEGPEGFITTY

-4158 SNFEFNNQY
+4158 SNFEFNSQY

-4824 KNLEVRLYSFDKDSQ
+4824 KNLEVQLYSFDKDSQ

-5268 SVGNQWSFTWSELS
+5268 SAGNQWSFTWSELS

-5554 VTFIDESFKGGYNL
+5554 VTFVDESFKGGYNL

-5663 NGQDIEKITNSNGL
+5663 NGQDIEKVTNSNGL

-5721 ETESPKGYLKLEEP
+5721 ETESPKGYLKLEKP

-5907 KPGTMS
+5907 KPETMS

-6004 GHKAEDNPEEVVKVD
+6004 GHKAEDDPEEVVKVD

>member
-1 MKGKFKGKI
+1 M
-10 LNLRNI
+10 
-16 IVSLIIV
+16 
-23 VMAAVSGISIVQ
+23 
-35 YNSKKL
+35 
-41 TTNTGAANQSNYPIT
+41 
-56 GADLV
+56 
-61 RNAVKYLGADMDCS
+61 
-75 GLINQAISD
+75 
-84 AGGTVKAGSSSDW
+84 
-97 NSARFVYSFGSTD
+97 
-110 YEAHDLKKTN
+110 
-120 NNNGKK
+120 
-126 TKWFYKVDHPKTLK
+126 
-140 IGTVISG
+140 
-147 HGDYSTSGHVFIYL
+147 FIYL
-161 GEADKYE
+161 GKANSYNDLKS
-168 TLQTNLKKYN
+168 NLKTRYN
-178 INLPAYDKDNN
+178 LDLPVYNANYIDAK
-189 KFDIRDIDSV
+189 DIDAD
-199 NGGPYWYIEGNATTN
+199 NGGSYWYIEGNATTN
-214 RVKIRNF
+214 MVKIRNF
-221 SWDVNNENDV
+221 SWKGTIKGA
-231 KNMKY
+231 KNLTY
-236 IKVWKITE
+236 VRVWKITQPKGHYKIGVFKLSTNNDKIGGAKFTIE
-244 PPSGSYSIR
+244 QKISGNWKKPTGLGNSSNEITCNGGTNGNFGQLYDTDVNEGNSWDTYRIKETAAPSGYKISYTGYVYLSLYKESWGNKYQVTKIR
-253 INKKSKN
+253 L
-260 FNGPLLA
+260 G
-267 GVQFKIEHVDS
+267 
-278 KGNLVDSTTVTSSD
+278 TSENQCNEYD
-292 TKYVKVTGLKNMNSS
+292 LKTK
-307 GDIEI
+307 
-312 NSAENNDY
+312 
-320 YRISETSTIK
+320 SET
-330 GYQNNNKEPI
+330 YE
-340 YLRVYKDYGKNG
+340 V
-352 EYVISAIGVGDS
+352 
-364 IEAANNNN
+364 
-372 NLARDDNDSTIV
+372 NDSV
-384 NVNDHLRIDF
+384 SVQAHKGDDGEID
-394 HGMGGE
+394 
-400 NAFGVIN
+400 NVIN
-407 FVFADDEDEPNPPK
+407 FVVKDEKEENFIGNTYNATITKIDADTGASLDANFRIKSNKINIINPNFSTGSMFYTYDQIKNAQIKYSNNEETYVDSGKKISNTDITIGSNDGAGVSRIYANALSDIGEHVSAGNKYSFVCDDKNGLSIKDTFDIEEWHSPDGYIKDEK
-421 DYSYSV
+421 VYSV
-427 ILKKSEL
+427 
-434 INGSHKLVTS
+434 
-444 TENNNVSFTT
+444 
-454 DSTYIQPYN
+454 
-463 STATEDTLYQNYK
+463 
-476 TDLNQGNNGEYFRN
+476 
-490 IKNNN
+490 
-495 FQSNDFLAKDV
+495 DV
-506 RIGSTN
+506 I
-512 YKFAST
+512 
-518 MHTNAIAGKKLNID
+518 
-532 NITYENNKFIITDT
+532 
-546 YTFNENK
+546 
-553 ISGYKKDPTEYTL
+553 
-566 EIKKSYDSN
+566 KSYNTVNYNGKFGHIS
-575 QKVIINNETYWG
+575 
-587 RIESITIKYTD
+587 
-598 EKGEIHKDTK
+598 EIHISH
-608 TFDNGK
+608 NGK
-614 IIETNLISDISVNN
+614 TAKLMNP
-628 VSVCIQCNE
+628 
-637 EGAYTITIFE
+637 
-647 DNDKIE
+647 
-653 GSYEIYYGKKSQ
+653 
-665 YENVYQTT
+665 T
-673 NGWKNEISKDENI
+673 NGTKLSLDNLDIYVNEKNGGFNFDIKFKN
-686 AGASF
+686 
-691 TVKKYFND
+691 KK
-699 NMDENYP
+699 
-706 DEEKIVESEAG
+706 ITG
-717 VWESFT
+717 
-723 VTTNSTKTD
+723 
-732 RFRIIE
+732 
-738 NSPPDT
+738 
-744 FGEGFVSQIWFDVY
+744 
-758 KTETK
+758 
-763 DKIEVE
+763 
-769 HIEVSFRDKY
+769 
-779 GNLVCRNEDGN
+779 
-790 YGQKNYYDSRYFYAG
+790 
-805 SCVNGWFQVEKPSG
+805 
-819 IFKAIFAFQNPKSYN
+819 SYN
-834 LYVTKEDK
+834 LYIGKKSSYNDYMTDASNNFKEITCSDNLAGAKFKVEMYLNGASYPDTRYIESVDKLWNDGKEISVNITNTTTDRFYIEEVTPPTGYNYNKVKKIWIDVHKKESDNKYVIDYIDYTFRDEKDEVLYQKRTNDWGASHTSPRSGYNTGFMKLDNDKLFCIFMNDKQYSLNISKRDK
-842 NGNIIEGSEENA
+842 NNNIISSPESSNA
-854 RFSVKMYKTKQEN
+854 SFSIKM
-867 NDTITLA
+867 
-874 DEHSIRTTIINNNQ
+874 
-888 ERLKAVVENVE
+888 
-899 AVSGIIDFG
+899 F
-908 KWMVDSDMINKTF
+908 KTF
-921 YYLIT
+921 SNTNGHISLSDNREIYSNSDIDMNNIKTVDGQISLNNLSLDREWLHKDVKHSYNGESYDAWDFEAKTLYYLIT
-926 EDNAPT
+926 ENTPPN
-932 GYNSIGSLIVGIHF
+932 GYNSIGSLILGIHF
-946 DSNGDS
+946 DENGNSTLDG
-952 SIESLYHVTRNS
+952 LYHVEAKNGGYDIIKSTEGLSSNLTVNVGNDGISANANS
-964 ENTYKIK
+964 TN
-971 NLGSKGEQS
+971 
-980 IVTGLG
+980 
-986 ENINA
+986 NIIN
-991 TAANDSKVKNK
+991 
-1002 IDLSIQQPTKIDSTY
+1002 IDIQQPDHEDSY
-1017 SIQLKKFD
+1017 YDLQLEKKD
-1025 SSSNKTL
+1025 ASDNNQL
-1032 AGVKFETSEVKINN
+1032 AGVKFKVSNVKINN
-1046 ENIRNKNTDL
+1046 SDIKSNNNENA
-1056 RDTFETTSNTSIT
+1056 FSIT
-1069 NLINEIYTNTDN
+1069 SKETVSNVINEIYTNANDDSKN
-1081 KEAIGKEYEV
+1081 KIGEDTKV
-1091 INKDVTTD
+1091 LNSNDTTD
-1099 TYTIK
+1099 TYTI
-1104 EKSTITGYEL
+1104 EETESITGYEL
-1114 NEISTTINVHK
+1114 NTIKTNLKFYK
-1125 KFNNEN
+1125 KNEN
-1131 LENDYVG
+1131 SNIKNDHAS
-1138 VVFNNNENEIKVDD
+1138 VVFDTKNADGNYVSGNELQITD

-1178 NSLKNENIVI
+1178 DSLKNENIVI
-1188 VYYTNGKIS
+1188 VYYAKGKIS

-1225 INFKISLYKK
+1225 INFNISLYKN

-1314 KDEYNEYVITNAEE
+1314 KDEYNEYVVTNAEE

-1343 GGLINDTED
+1343 GGLIHDNENA
-1352 VCYIIGESDM
+1352 CYIIGESGL

-1406 DLNALAKSGARFGVK
+1406 DLNALAKSGARFIVR
-1421 RTTRGGSSVSENT
+1421 RTTRGGSSVSENAR
-1434 QDITSEEGKV
+1434 DITSEEGKV
-1444 KDVYDGQ
+1444 KDVYDGKI
-1451 LDINEDDMNFN
+1451 DINEDDMNFN
-1462 PEYNEKNGG
+1462 SEYNEENGG

-1485 EWSATGTGMKV
+1485 EWSAGSGMKV

-1510 RGTDKYSLTDVKVY
+1510 RDTDKYSLTDVKVY

-1678 ISNQNENEEYKM
+1678 ISNQDENEEYKM

-1722 LTLTLKNVPKTGS
+1722 LTLTRKNVPKTGS

-1781 EIKDKKENILTATDG
+1781 EIKDKEENILTATDG

-1881 EVATSQKDTVTVE
+1881 EVATSQNDTVKVE

-1912 TLKIKKVGAGTNE
+1912 TLKIKKVSAGTNTA
-1925 PLSNV
+1925 LSNV

-1975 VPNPVSITSIES
+1975 VPNPVSITSVEG
-1987 DEYYFTEE
+1987 DEYYFTEK
-1995 TEPDGH
+1995 TIPDGY
-2001 RKLPDNVAIELLVK
+2001 RKLPDDKAIKLDVIK
-2015 KGSDGKVNELNI
+2015 DAITGKVSNLAI
-2027 LVVNKNDKSI
+2027 SIVNTNDKKTVKHGENTI
-2037 IQKGRYAL
+2037 IYQ
-2045 TYIIN
+2045 IN
-2050 EYGDTVTIS
+2050 DYGDTVKIS
-2059 AVKTA
+2059 AVKTS
-2064 DNEIILTVSD
+2064 DSIITLTVAD

-2087 LKKDNNNTV
+2087 VKKDNKNER
-2096 LSGVNFELIGAKVSN
+2096 LEGVNFELIGATVNN
-2111 EEIISV
+2111 EAISQNNTTI
-2117 DSPKDAK
+2117 SEQNPK
-2124 AIVTG
+2124 AIVTEK
-2129 TDKVSVYTN
+2129 DRVSVYTN
-2138 AKDENGNDVIQIN
+2138 AKDNDGNDVIQIN
-2151 NTNLEEDD
+2151 NANSDD
-2159 EFILREKDLGSNN
+2159 VFILREKDLGSNK

-2184 VKVQKSEGNNK
+2184 VTVKKTEENNN

-2207 ENNQIVSPK
+2207 GDQKVSPK
-2216 ENTEDEYEINGVTYK
+2216 ANTEDEYEINGVTYK

-2255 LNVIKKDVNNQGSVS
+2255 LNVIKKDVNNEGSVS

-2283 KFNITLYKNV
+2283 KFNVTVYKGTAIN
-2293 ILNYKDFN
+2293 NYNFN
-2301 IGSSFGNKVRFGS
+2301 FDSSTNRVKFDE
-2314 YTTKGTTEDLNH
+2314 YTTKGTTEDLSH
-2326 DNFKRTEITYSEI
+2326 DKFKRTGVTYFDVK
-2339 EQNRIDIWRIA
+2339 NKMIDIWNIE
-2350 ETDPPTGFESMK
+2350 ETDPPTGFEAMK
-2362 NDLVLGIEKTYDEK
+2362 KSLVLGIEKSYNET

-2389 LNGDGTI
+2389 KDNSSI
-2396 TWDPQSYE
+2396 KWDPQSYE

-2482 IDLNSSNF
+2482 IDLNSSDF

-2497 PNNFENFTQDENEY
+2497 PNNFENFTQGENEY

-2567 KKKYNSDNHTFS
+2567 KKKYNSDSHTFS

-2651 TLHNNPTEYGYY
+2651 TLHNNPTEYGSY

-2671 EYGNNISGVKFMAIR
+2671 EYGNNISGVKFMAVR
-2686 EVNGGAPEAI
+2686 EINGGAPEAI

-2785 TPTENLF
+2785 TPTEDLF

-2867 NVLNSDGTISTIKT
+2867 NVLNSDGTISTVKT

-2887 ADFKKLQNII
+2887 EDFKKLQNII
-2897 VNESTAPFSYWI
+2897 VTDKTFTFSYWT

-2924 KIEIRIFKENTSDGY
+2924 KIEIRMFKENTSDGY

-2966 KTTITEDKESSTYK
+2966 KTTITEDKKSSTYK

-3250 IEETKA
+3250 IEETTA
-3256 PGGYIKMTEPL
+3256 PGGYIKMTDPL

-3370 EQDAEKTLP
+3370 EQGAEKTLP

-3391 GKPLKTASG
+3391 GNPLKTASG

-3453 DKISF
+3453 DTISF

-3468 SYMLIPGDYAVANT
+3468 SYMLIPGDYTVENT

-3520 LPESI
+3520 LPDSI

-3558 YGAGG
+3558 YGTGG

-3733 ETSAPGGY
+3733 ETTAPGGY
-3741 IKMTS
+3741 IKMTD

-3796 TAHGEDGNAIVKN
+3796 TAHGEDGNAMVKN

-3819 TWSLVLSADKT
+3819 KWSLVLSADKT
-3830 KMIVTAFDKKIS
+3830 RMIVTAFDKKIS

-3851 EQGSDKTLSSAL
+3851 EQGAEKTLSGAL

-3989 NVNDTELPESI
+3989 NVNDTELPDSI

-4075 YVIETDGPEGFITTY
+4075 YVIETEGPEGFITTY

-4158 SNFEFNNQY
+4158 SNFEFNSQY

-4178 GADDLSEQNEIVR
+4178 GADDLSESNEIVR

-4196 NGYSTGDYYD
+4196 SGFDSNYYD
-4206 IWKIEETSAPDGYVK
+4206 IWKIEETTAPGGYIK
-4221 MTSPLVLGVEKKYDS
+4221 MTDPLVLGVEKNYDS
-4236 KTRTFTINDIYVYQK
+4236 TTNTFTINDIYVYQK

-4275 AHGEDGNVM
+4275 AHGEAGNAM

-4435 GKTQL
+4435 GNTQL

-4804 KKDTTKYTIQKVWAE
+4804 TKDTTKYTIQKVWAE

-4839 DYNELIGYVNSKDY
+4839 DYNELVGYVNSKDY

-4983 SLDDIIIDGAD
+4983 GLDDLIIDGAD

-6096 LLTWINSVNNMGVMT
+6096 LLTWINSANNMGVMT

>member
-23 VMAAVSGISIVQ
+23 VIAAVSGISIVQ
-35 YNSKKL
+35 YNSRNVQ
-41 TTNTGAANQSNYPIT
+41 TNLGKAQTSNYPIT
-56 GADLV
+56 GRDLV
-61 RNAVKYLGADMDCS
+61 GKALKYIGQNKECS
-75 GLINQAISD
+75 GLLVDSLKDLGATPSCTTSAEWN
-84 AGGTVKAGSSSDW
+84 AGNFKYTFNGTEYSPKELGTTSS
-97 NSARFVYSFGSTD
+97 NGST
-110 YEAHDLKKTN
+110 T
-120 NNNGKK
+120 
-126 TKWFYKVDHPKTLK
+126 TKWFGKVENPDNLE

-147 HGDYSTSGHVFIYL
+147 SGNAKKNTKIPYGSGHVFIYL
-161 GEADKYE
+161 GKANSYNDLKS
-168 TLQTNLKKYN
+168 NLKTRYN
-178 INLPAYDKDNN
+178 LDLPVYNANYIDAK
-189 KFDIRDIDSV
+189 DIDAD
-199 NGGPYWYIEGNATTN
+199 NGGSYWYIEGNATTN
-214 RVKIRNF
+214 MVKIRNF
-221 SWDVNNENDV
+221 SWKGTIKGA
-231 KNMKY
+231 KNLTY
-236 IKVWKITE
+236 VRVWKITQPKGHYKIGVFKLSTNNDKIGGAKFTIE
-244 PPSGSYSIR
+244 QKISGNWKKPTGLGNSSNEITCNGGTNGNFGQLYDTDVNEGNSWDTYRIKETAAPSGYKISYTGYVYLSLYKESWGNKYQVTKIR
-253 INKKSKN
+253 L
-260 FNGPLLA
+260 G
-267 GVQFKIEHVDS
+267 
-278 KGNLVDSTTVTSSD
+278 TSENQCNEYD
-292 TKYVKVTGLKNMNSS
+292 LKTK
-307 GDIEI
+307 
-312 NSAENNDY
+312 
-320 YRISETSTIK
+320 SET
-330 GYQNNNKEPI
+330 YE
-340 YLRVYKDYGKNG
+340 V
-352 EYVISAIGVGDS
+352 
-364 IEAANNNN
+364 
-372 NLARDDNDSTIV
+372 NDSV
-384 NVNDHLRIDF
+384 SVQAHKGDDGEID
-394 HGMGGE
+394 
-400 NAFGVIN
+400 NVIN
-407 FVFADDEDEPNPPK
+407 FVVKDEKEENFIGNTYNATITKIDADTGASLDANFRIKSNKINIINPNFSTGSMFYTYDQIKNAQIKYSNNEETYVDSGKKISNTDITIGSNDGAGVSRIYANALSDIGEHVSAGNKYSFVCDDKNGLSIKDTFDIEEWHSPDGYIKDEK
-421 DYSYSV
+421 VYSV
-427 ILKKSEL
+427 
-434 INGSHKLVTS
+434 
-444 TENNNVSFTT
+444 
-454 DSTYIQPYN
+454 
-463 STATEDTLYQNYK
+463 
-476 TDLNQGNNGEYFRN
+476 
-490 IKNNN
+490 
-495 FQSNDFLAKDV
+495 DV
-506 RIGSTN
+506 I
-512 YKFAST
+512 
-518 MHTNAIAGKKLNID
+518 
-532 NITYENNKFIITDT
+532 
-546 YTFNENK
+546 
-553 ISGYKKDPTEYTL
+553 
-566 EIKKSYDSN
+566 KSYNTVNYNGKFGHIS
-575 QKVIINNETYWG
+575 
-587 RIESITIKYTD
+587 
-598 EKGEIHKDTK
+598 EIHISH
-608 TFDNGK
+608 NGK
-614 IIETNLISDISVNN
+614 TAKLMNP
-628 VSVCIQCNE
+628 
-637 EGAYTITIFE
+637 
-647 DNDKIE
+647 
-653 GSYEIYYGKKSQ
+653 
-665 YENVYQTT
+665 T
-673 NGWKNEISKDENI
+673 NGTKLSLDNLDIYVNEKNGGFNFDIKFKN
-686 AGASF
+686 
-691 TVKKYFND
+691 KK
-699 NMDENYP
+699 
-706 DEEKIVESEAG
+706 ITG
-717 VWESFT
+717 
-723 VTTNSTKTD
+723 
-732 RFRIIE
+732 
-738 NSPPDT
+738 
-744 FGEGFVSQIWFDVY
+744 
-758 KTETK
+758 
-763 DKIEVE
+763 
-769 HIEVSFRDKY
+769 
-779 GNLVCRNEDGN
+779 
-790 YGQKNYYDSRYFYAG
+790 
-805 SCVNGWFQVEKPSG
+805 
-819 IFKAIFAFQNPKSYN
+819 SYN
-834 LYVTKEDK
+834 LYIGKKSSYNDYMTDASNNFKEITCSDNLAGAKFKVEMYLNGASYPDTRYIESVDKLWNDGKEISVNITNTTTDRFYIEEVTPPTGYNYNKVKKIWIDVHKKESDNKYVIDYIDYTFRDEKDEVLYQKRTNDWGASHTSPRSGYNTGFMKLDNDKLFCIFMNDKQYSLNISKRDK
-842 NGNIIEGSEENA
+842 NNNIISSPESSNA
-854 RFSVKMYKTKQEN
+854 SFSIKM
-867 NDTITLA
+867 
-874 DEHSIRTTIINNNQ
+874 
-888 ERLKAVVENVE
+888 
-899 AVSGIIDFG
+899 F
-908 KWMVDSDMINKTF
+908 KTF
-921 YYLIT
+921 SNTNGHISLSDNREIYSNSDIDMNNIKTVDGQISLNNLSLDREWLHKDVKHSYNGESYDAWDFEAKTLYYLIT
-926 EDNAPT
+926 ENTPPN
-932 GYNSIGSLIVGIHF
+932 GYNSIGSLILGIHF
-946 DSNGDS
+946 DENGNSTLDG
-952 SIESLYHVTRNS
+952 LYHVEAKNGGYDIIKSTEGLSSNLTVNVGNDGISANANS
-964 ENTYKIK
+964 TN
-971 NLGSKGEQS
+971 
-980 IVTGLG
+980 
-986 ENINA
+986 NIIN
-991 TAANDSKVKNK
+991 
-1002 IDLSIQQPTKIDSTY
+1002 IDIQQPDHEDSY
-1017 SIQLKKFD
+1017 YDLQLEKKD
-1025 SSSNKTL
+1025 ASDNNQL
-1032 AGVKFETSEVKINN
+1032 AGVKFKVSNVKINN
-1046 ENIRNKNTDL
+1046 SDIKSNNNENA
-1056 RDTFETTSNTSIT
+1056 FSIT
-1069 NLINEIYTNTDN
+1069 SKETVSNVINEIYTNANDDSKN
-1081 KEAIGKEYEV
+1081 KIGEDTKV
-1091 INKDVTTD
+1091 LNSNDTTD
-1099 TYTIK
+1099 TYTI
-1104 EKSTITGYEL
+1104 EETESITGYEL
-1114 NEISTTINVHK
+1114 NTIKTNLKFYK
-1125 KFNNEN
+1125 KNEN
-1131 LENDYVG
+1131 SNIKNDHAS
-1138 VVFNNNENEIKVDD
+1138 VVFDTKNADGNYVSGNELQITD

-1178 NSLKNENIVI
+1178 DSLKNENIVI
-1188 VYYTNGKIS
+1188 VYYAKGKIS

-1225 INFKISLYKK
+1225 INFNISLYKN

-1248 KEVQTKK
+1248 KEVQTEK

-1314 KDEYNEYVITNAEE
+1314 KDEYNEYVVTNAEE

-1343 GGLINDTED
+1343 GGLIHDNENA
-1352 VCYIIGESDM
+1352 CYIIGESGL

-1462 PEYNEKNGG
+1462 PEYNEENGG

-1678 ISNQNENEEYKM
+1678 ISNQDENEEYKM

-1881 EVATSQKDTVTVE
+1881 EVATSQKETVSVE

-1912 TLKIKKVGAGTNE
+1912 TLKIKKVSAGTRE
-1925 PLSNV
+1925 ALSNV

-1939 NGTALKNSNNQEITT
+1939 NGTALKDSDNQEITT
-1954 SNSETVTTDS
+1954 SHFEPVTTGTDGS
-1964 EGLANVCENTS
+1964 VEICGNTS

-2111 EEIISV
+2111 KEIISV

-2184 VKVQKSEGNNK
+2184 VKIQKSEGNNK

-2239 NITVIVEN
+2239 NIILTVEN
-2247 PKVEGEYK
+2247 PKVNGEYK
-2255 LNVIKKDVNNQGSVS
+2255 LNVIKKDINKQGYVS

-2441 NIPNGEYKL
+2441 NIPNGEYRL
-2450 NVMKKITDDNSS
+2450 NVMKKITDDNSA

-2567 KKKYNSDNHTFS
+2567 KKKYNSDSHTFS

-2628 TDSTGNNVRR
+2628 TDSTGNNIRR

-2651 TLHNNPTEYGYY
+2651 TLHNNPTEYGSY

-2924 KIEIRIFKENTSDGY
+2924 KIEIRIFKQSTSDGY

-3064 SFVWQIK
+3064 RFVWQIK

-3370 EQDAEKTLP
+3370 EQGAEKTLP

-3391 GKPLKTASG
+3391 GNQLKTASG

-3439 ITELLAPAGYEKIM
+3439 ITELLAPAGYEK
-3453 DKISF
+3453 
-3458 QVTSK
+3458 
-3463 LADDG
+3463 
-3468 SYMLIPGDYAVANT
+3468 
-3482 KQCEVDESGN
+3482 
-3492 VIVTVEDK
+3492 
-3500 KTEKV
+3500 
-3505 EFAIYKKWE
+3505 
-3514 NVNDTE
+3514 
-3520 LPESI
+3520 
-3525 TVELYQVPE
+3525 
-3534 NKLDDWNKVKGDAN
+3534 
-3548 ARQEY
+3548 
-3553 LYRGA
+3553 
-3558 YGAGG
+3558 
-3563 QVTLTKADAL
+3563 
-3573 NGNNLL
+3573 
-3579 WYHKWTGLSKENT
+3579 
-3592 DTKVK
+3592 
-3597 NIYYVIETDG
+3597 
-3607 PEGFI
+3607 
-3612 TTYEDYVDPDTS
+3612 
-3624 STTIT
+3624 
-3629 NTKVK
+3629 
-3634 GSYKL
+3634 
-3639 SLMKKNEAD
+3639 
-3648 ASHDIYSN
+3648 
-3656 GDDSRSALAG
+3656 
-3666 ATFDVKLYKN
+3666 
-3676 IQKNNSNFEFNS
+3676 
-3688 QYNEENKGPY
+3688 
-3698 TTVGADDLSESNEI
+3698 
-3712 VRDGLTSS
+3712 
-3720 GFDSN
+3720 
-3725 YYDIWKIE
+3725 
-3733 ETSAPGGY
+3733 
-3741 IKMTS
+3741 
-3746 PLVLGVEK
+3746 
-3754 NYDSTTNTFTIND
+3754 
-3767 IYVYQKN
+3767 
-3774 SNGLKSDGGKWVVL
+3774 
-3788 PVTNKEGN
+3788 
-3796 TAHGEDGNAIVKN
+3796 
-3809 STYIF
+3809 
-3814 EQDGN
+3814 
-3819 TWSLVLSADKT
+3819 
-3830 KMIVTAFDKKIS
+3830 
-3842 KFNFKLIKK
+3842 
-3851 EQGSDKTLSSAL
+3851 
-3863 FETTI
+3863 
-3868 KDENGNPLKTSSG
+3868 
-3881 TEINKYQQKTNG
+3881 
-3893 NGTIGFDDILIDG
+3893 
-3906 ANKKYTVEITEVVA
+3906 
-3920 PTGYERIMDTI
+3920 IMDTI

-4075 YVIETDGPEGFITTY
+4075 YVIETEGPEGFITTY

-4582 ADLGNNNKY
+4582 ADLCNNNKY

-4804 KKDTTKYTIQKVWAE
+4804 TKDTTKYTIQKVWAE

-4839 DYNELIGYVNSKDY
+4839 DYNELVGYVNSKDY

-4983 SLDDIIIDGAD
+4983 GLDDLIIDGAD

-5268 SVGNQWSFTWSELS
+5268 SAGNQWSFTWSELS

-5663 NGQDIEKITNSNGL
+5663 NGQDIEKVTNSNGL

-5721 ETESPKGYLKLEEP
+5721 ETESPKGYLKLEKP

-5907 KPGTMS
+5907 KPETMS

-5978 YFDLSLRKW
+5978 YFDLALRKW

-6004 GHKAEDNPEEVVKVD
+6004 GHKAEDDPEEVVKVD

-6064 DNPDWREEN
+6064 DNQDWREEN

-6096 LLTWINSVNNMGVMT
+6096 LLTWINSANNMGVMT

>member
-1 MKGKFKGKI
+1 M
-10 LNLRNI
+10 
-16 IVSLIIV
+16 
-23 VMAAVSGISIVQ
+23 
-35 YNSKKL
+35 
-41 TTNTGAANQSNYPIT
+41 
-56 GADLV
+56 
-61 RNAVKYLGADMDCS
+61 
-75 GLINQAISD
+75 
-84 AGGTVKAGSSSDW
+84 
-97 NSARFVYSFGSTD
+97 
-110 YEAHDLKKTN
+110 
-120 NNNGKK
+120 
-126 TKWFYKVDHPKTLK
+126 
-140 IGTVISG
+140 
-147 HGDYSTSGHVFIYL
+147 
-161 GEADKYE
+161 
-168 TLQTNLKKYN
+168 
-178 INLPAYDKDNN
+178 
-189 KFDIRDIDSV
+189 
-199 NGGPYWYIEGNATTN
+199 
-214 RVKIRNF
+214 
-221 SWDVNNENDV
+221 
-231 KNMKY
+231 
-236 IKVWKITE
+236 
-244 PPSGSYSIR
+244 
-253 INKKSKN
+253 
-260 FNGPLLA
+260 
-267 GVQFKIEHVDS
+267 
-278 KGNLVDSTTVTSSD
+278 
-292 TKYVKVTGLKNMNSS
+292 
-307 GDIEI
+307 
-312 NSAENNDY
+312 
-320 YRISETSTIK
+320 
-330 GYQNNNKEPI
+330 
-340 YLRVYKDYGKNG
+340 
-352 EYVISAIGVGDS
+352 
-364 IEAANNNN
+364 
-372 NLARDDNDSTIV
+372 
-384 NVNDHLRIDF
+384 
-394 HGMGGE
+394 
-400 NAFGVIN
+400 
-407 FVFADDEDEPNPPK
+407 
-421 DYSYSV
+421 
-427 ILKKSEL
+427 
-434 INGSHKLVTS
+434 
-444 TENNNVSFTT
+444 
-454 DSTYIQPYN
+454 
-463 STATEDTLYQNYK
+463 
-476 TDLNQGNNGEYFRN
+476 
-490 IKNNN
+490 
-495 FQSNDFLAKDV
+495 
-506 RIGSTN
+506 
-512 YKFAST
+512 
-518 MHTNAIAGKKLNID
+518 
-532 NITYENNKFIITDT
+532 
-546 YTFNENK
+546 
-553 ISGYKKDPTEYTL
+553 
-566 EIKKSYDSN
+566 
-575 QKVIINNETYWG
+575 
-587 RIESITIKYTD
+587 
-598 EKGEIHKDTK
+598 
-608 TFDNGK
+608 
-614 IIETNLISDISVNN
+614 
-628 VSVCIQCNE
+628 
-637 EGAYTITIFE
+637 
-647 DNDKIE
+647 
-653 GSYEIYYGKKSQ
+653 
-665 YENVYQTT
+665 
-673 NGWKNEISKDENI
+673 
-686 AGASF
+686 
-691 TVKKYFND
+691 
-699 NMDENYP
+699 
-706 DEEKIVESEAG
+706 
-717 VWESFT
+717 
-723 VTTNSTKTD
+723 
-732 RFRIIE
+732 
-738 NSPPDT
+738 
-744 FGEGFVSQIWFDVY
+744 
-758 KTETK
+758 
-763 DKIEVE
+763 
-769 HIEVSFRDKY
+769 
-779 GNLVCRNEDGN
+779 
-790 YGQKNYYDSRYFYAG
+790 
-805 SCVNGWFQVEKPSG
+805 
-819 IFKAIFAFQNPKSYN
+819 FKAILIFQNPKIYGLNIVKKNIKDETIDNSDANFSINMYEKFDIQNNQIGN
-834 LYVTKEDK
+834 L
-842 NGNIIEGSEENA
+842 
-854 RFSVKMYKTKQEN
+854 SV
-867 NDTITLA
+867 D
-874 DEHSIRTTIINNNQ
+874 HSIKYSNGKDIEKNNI
-888 ERLKAVVENVE
+888 KT
-899 AVSGIIDFG
+899 
-908 KWMVDSDMINKTF
+908 VDGVISLNDLLVDNDMINKTY

-926 EDNAPT
+926 ENSAPE
-932 GYNSIGSLIVGIHF
+932 GYNSIGSLVVAISF
-946 DSNGDS
+946 DLNGNPNISEMWHVKNISDNNWQIMDS
-952 SIESLYHVTRNS
+952 QKTD
-964 ENTYKIK
+964 NTK
-971 NLGSKGEQS
+971 N
-980 IVTGLG
+980 IVTVKTGDKTT
-986 ENINA
+986 A
-991 TAANDSKVKNK
+991 TAEKDFYEYYDNEEKKYEVISNRIRVD
-1002 IDLSIQQPTKIDSTY
+1002 IQQEEHEDSY
-1017 SIQLKKFD
+1017 YDLQLEKKD
-1025 SSSNKTL
+1025 ASDNKQL
-1032 AGVKFETSEVKINN
+1032 AGVKFKISNVKINN
-1046 ENIRNKNTDL
+1046 SDIKSNNNENA
-1056 RDTFETTSNTSIT
+1056 FSIT
-1069 NLINEIYTNTDN
+1069 SKETVSNVINEIYTNANDDSKN
-1081 KEAIGKEYEV
+1081 KIGKETQV
-1091 INKDVTTD
+1091 LNSNDTTD
-1099 TYTIK
+1099 TYTI
-1104 EKSTITGYEL
+1104 EETETITGYEQ
-1114 NEISTTINVHK
+1114 NTIKTNLKFYK
-1125 KFNNEN
+1125 KNEN
-1131 LENDYVG
+1131 SNIKNDHAS
-1138 VVFNNNENEIKVDD
+1138 VVFDTKNADGNYVSGNELQITD

-1157 SLDSTASTN
+1157 SLDSTVSTA

-1188 VYYTNGKIS
+1188 VYYAKGKIS

-1202 KLEGTYSVVLNKY
+1202 KLEGTYSVVLNKF

-1225 INFKISLYKK
+1225 INFKISLYKN
-1235 KNSNNEFSETDEI
+1235 KNSNNEFSKTDEI
-1248 KEVQTKK
+1248 KEVQTEK

-1314 KDEYNEYVITNAEE
+1314 KDEYNEYVVTNAEE

-1343 GGLINDTED
+1343 GGLIHDNENA
-1352 VCYIIGESDM
+1352 CYIIGESGL

-1421 RTTRGGSSVSENT
+1421 RTTRGGSSVSENAR
-1434 QDITSEEGKV
+1434 DITSEEGKV
-1444 KDVYDGQ
+1444 KDVYDGK

-1462 PEYNEKNGG
+1462 PEYNEENGG

-1477 GTSRFTID
+1477 GTSKFTID
-1485 EWSATGTGMKV
+1485 EWSVTGTGMKV

-1623 VNISNL
+1623 VNISDL

-1678 ISNQNENEEYKM
+1678 ISSQDKNEEYKM

-1698 DGKYWQYYSQYEE
+1698 DGKNWQYYSQYEE
-1711 VDFNQTDSINT
+1711 VDFNQFSSENT
-1722 LTLTLKNVPKTGS
+1722 LTLTLKNTPKTGS
-1735 YNLDVEKVD
+1735 YSIDVEKVS

-1756 FSVKAYSSLYNRT
+1756 FSVKAYSSENLSGEAVKFISNEIVEIN
-1769 DGKFALEASSRI
+1769 GKE
-1781 EIKDKKENILTATDG
+1781 ENILTAPEG
-1796 KSTELRDIQI
+1796 VSTELRDIQI

-1838 ITFSENENEYKAS
+1838 ITFSENEYEYKAS
-1851 KCEAYAFVKDE
+1851 KGEAYAIVATD
-1862 SISDSSYED
+1862 ITGNTTTYT
-1871 KAVYIKKSLS
+1871 KKSLS
-1881 EVATSQKDTVTVE
+1881 EVATSQKDTVTVN

-1912 TLKIKKVGAGTNE
+1912 TLKLKKVSAGTNTA
-1925 PLSNV
+1925 LSNV

-1975 VPNPVSITSIES
+1975 VPNPVSITSVEG
-1987 DEYYFTEE
+1987 DEYYFTEK
-1995 TEPDGH
+1995 TIPDGY
-2001 RKLPDNVAIELLVK
+2001 RKLPDDKAIKLDVIK
-2015 KGSDGKVNELNI
+2015 DAITGKVSNLAI
-2027 LVVNKNDKSI
+2027 SIVNTNDKKTVKHGENTI
-2037 IQKGRYAL
+2037 IYQ
-2045 TYIIN
+2045 IN
-2050 EYGDTVTIS
+2050 DYGDTVKIS
-2059 AVKTA
+2059 AVKTS
-2064 DNEIILTVSD
+2064 DNIITLTVAD

-2087 LKKDNNNTV
+2087 VKKDNKNER
-2096 LSGVNFELIGAKVSN
+2096 LKGVNFELIGATVNN
-2111 EEIISV
+2111 EAISQNNTTI
-2117 DSPKDAK
+2117 SEQNPK
-2124 AIVTG
+2124 AIVTEK
-2129 TDKVSVYTN
+2129 DRVSVYTN
-2138 AKDENGNDVIQIN
+2138 AKDDDGNDVIQIN
-2151 NTNLEEDD
+2151 NANSDD
-2159 EFILREKDLGSNN
+2159 VFILREKDLGSNK

-2184 VKVQKSEGNNK
+2184 VTVKKTEENNN

-2207 ENNQIVSPK
+2207 GDQKVSPK
-2216 ENTEDEYEINGVTYK
+2216 ANTEDEYEINGVTYK

-2239 NITVIVEN
+2239 NITVTVEN

-2283 KFNITLYKNV
+2283 KFNVTVYKGTAIN
-2293 ILNYKDFN
+2293 NYNFN
-2301 IGSSFGNKVRFGS
+2301 FDSSTNRVKFDE
-2314 YTTKGTTEDLNH
+2314 YTTKGTTEDLSH
-2326 DNFKRTEITYSEI
+2326 DKFKRIGVTYFDVK
-2339 EQNRIDIWRIA
+2339 NKMIDIWNIE
-2350 ETDPPTGFESMK
+2350 ETDPPTGFEAMK
-2362 NDLVLGIEKTYDEK
+2362 KSLVLGIEKSYNET

-2389 LNGDGTI
+2389 KDNGSI
-2396 TWDPQSYE
+2396 NWDPQSYE

-2441 NIPNGEYKL
+2441 NIPNGEYRL
-2450 NVMKKITDDNSS
+2450 NVMKKITDDNSA

-2482 IDLNSSNF
+2482 IDLNSSDF

-2497 PNNFENFTQDENEY
+2497 PNNFENFTQGENEY

-2651 TLHNNPTEYGYY
+2651 TLHNNPTEYGSY

-2745 PGNIKLTVKKA
+2745 PGNIKLTVKKE
-2756 TRKNSNYSKTHYVE
+2756 TRTNSDNSKTHYVKE
-2770 RIQLRLVSDDGQKVI
+2770 IQLRLVSDDGKKVI
-2785 TPTENLF
+2785 TPTEDLA

-2811 LIDNTITITVVNPDK
+2811 LIDNTITLTVVNPDK

-2834 TKVEKGTNTP
+2834 AKVEKGTNTS

-2924 KIEIRIFKENTSDGY
+2924 KIEIRIFKKSTSDGY

-3200 SNFEFNSQY
+3200 SNFEFN
-3209 NEENKG
+3209 N
-3215 PYTTVGADDLSESN
+3215 
-3229 EIVRDGL
+3229 
-3236 TSSGFDSNYYDIWK
+3236 
-3250 IEETKA
+3250 
-3256 PGGYIKMTEPL
+3256 
-3267 VLGVE
+3267 
-3272 KNYDSTTNTFT
+3272 
-3283 INDIYVYQKNSNGL
+3283 
-3297 KSDGGKWVVLPVTN
+3297 
-3311 KEGNTA
+3311 
-3317 HGEDGNAMVKN
+3317 
-3328 STYIFEQDGNK
+3328 
-3339 WSLVLSADKT
+3339 
-3349 RMIVTAFDKKI
+3349 
-3360 SKFNFKLIKK
+3360 
-3370 EQDAEKTLP
+3370 
-3379 GALFEITIKDEN
+3379 
-3391 GKPLKTASG
+3391 
-3400 TEINKYQ
+3400 
-3407 QTTSAAV
+3407 
-3414 GGDSNG
+3414 
-3420 TIKINDILIDGENK
+3420 
-3434 KYTVE
+3434 
-3439 ITELLAPAGYEKIM
+3439 
-3453 DKISF
+3453 
-3458 QVTSK
+3458 
-3463 LADDG
+3463 
-3468 SYMLIPGDYAVANT
+3468 
-3482 KQCEVDESGN
+3482 
-3492 VIVTVEDK
+3492 
-3500 KTEKV
+3500 
-3505 EFAIYKKWE
+3505 
-3514 NVNDTE
+3514 
-3520 LPESI
+3520 
-3525 TVELYQVPE
+3525 
-3534 NKLDDWNKVKGDAN
+3534 
-3548 ARQEY
+3548 
-3553 LYRGA
+3553 
-3558 YGAGG
+3558 
-3563 QVTLTKADAL
+3563 
-3573 NGNNLL
+3573 
-3579 WYHKWTGLSKENT
+3579 
-3592 DTKVK
+3592 
-3597 NIYYVIETDG
+3597 
-3607 PEGFI
+3607 
-3612 TTYEDYVDPDTS
+3612 
-3624 STTIT
+3624 
-3629 NTKVK
+3629 
-3634 GSYKL
+3634 
-3639 SLMKKNEAD
+3639 
-3648 ASHDIYSN
+3648 
-3656 GDDSRSALAG
+3656 
-3666 ATFDVKLYKN
+3666 
-3676 IQKNNSNFEFNS
+3676 

-3754 NYDSTTNTFTIND
+3754 NYDSETRTFTIND

-3819 TWSLVLSADKT
+3819 TWSLVLSSDKT

-3881 TEINKYQQKTNG
+3881 IEINKYQQKTNG

-3941 DGSYMLTPGDYTV
+3941 NGSYMLTPGDYTV

-4075 YVIETDGPEGFITTY
+4075 YVIETEGPEGFITTY

-4339 GVEFSLMSAKVNNET
+4339 GVEFSLTSAKVNNET

-4413 YAKLPDYVSIEL
+4413 YEKLPDYVSIEL
-4425 TVNKGREEVD
+4425 TVNKGRAEVD

-4445 SVKVID
+4445 SIKVRD
-4451 NRTKKEYV
+4451 NRTNKEYV
-4459 GNRNNMVEYSFE
+4459 GNKNNMVEYTFE

-4511 AGNDERLGGVKFNLI
+4511 AGDDERLGGVKFNLI

-4716 QKIYNDLNNS
+4716 QKVYNDLNNS

-4824 KNLEVRLYSFDKDSQ
+4824 KNLEVQLYSFDKDSQ

-5268 SVGNQWSFTWSELS
+5268 SAGNQWSFTWSELS

-5554 VTFIDESFKGGYNL
+5554 VTFVDESFKGGYNL

-5663 NGQDIEKITNSNGL
+5663 NGQDIEKVTNSNGL

-5684 FGEDALNKAEYET
+5684 FGEDALSKAEYET

-5907 KPGTMS
+5907 KPETMS

-6004 GHKAEDNPEEVVKVD
+6004 GHKAEDDPEEVVKVD

>member
-1 MKGKFKGKI
+1 M
-10 LNLRNI
+10 
-16 IVSLIIV
+16 
-23 VMAAVSGISIVQ
+23 
-35 YNSKKL
+35 
-41 TTNTGAANQSNYPIT
+41 
-56 GADLV
+56 
-61 RNAVKYLGADMDCS
+61 
-75 GLINQAISD
+75 
-84 AGGTVKAGSSSDW
+84 
-97 NSARFVYSFGSTD
+97 
-110 YEAHDLKKTN
+110 
-120 NNNGKK
+120 
-126 TKWFYKVDHPKTLK
+126 
-140 IGTVISG
+140 
-147 HGDYSTSGHVFIYL
+147 FIYL
-161 GEADKYE
+161 GKANSYNDLKS
-168 TLQTNLKKYN
+168 NLKTRYN
-178 INLPAYDKDNN
+178 LDLPVYNANYIDAK
-189 KFDIRDIDSV
+189 DIDAD
-199 NGGPYWYIEGNATTN
+199 NGGSYWYIEGNATTN
-214 RVKIRNF
+214 MVKIRNF
-221 SWDVNNENDV
+221 SWKGTIKGA
-231 KNMKY
+231 KNLTY
-236 IKVWKITE
+236 VRVWKITQPKGHYKIGVFKLSTNNDKIGGAKFTIE
-244 PPSGSYSIR
+244 QKISGNWKKPTGLGNSSNEITCNGGTNGNFGQLYDTDVNEGNSWDTYRIKETAAPSGYKISYTGYVYLSLYKESWGNKYQVTKIR
-253 INKKSKN
+253 L
-260 FNGPLLA
+260 G
-267 GVQFKIEHVDS
+267 
-278 KGNLVDSTTVTSSD
+278 TSENQCNEYD
-292 TKYVKVTGLKNMNSS
+292 LKTK
-307 GDIEI
+307 
-312 NSAENNDY
+312 
-320 YRISETSTIK
+320 SET
-330 GYQNNNKEPI
+330 YE
-340 YLRVYKDYGKNG
+340 V
-352 EYVISAIGVGDS
+352 
-364 IEAANNNN
+364 
-372 NLARDDNDSTIV
+372 NDSV
-384 NVNDHLRIDF
+384 SVQAHKGDDGEID
-394 HGMGGE
+394 
-400 NAFGVIN
+400 NVIN
-407 FVFADDEDEPNPPK
+407 FVVKDEKEENFIGNTYNATITKIDADTGASLDANFRIKSNKINIINPNFSTGSMFYTYDQIKNAQIKYSNNEETYVDSGKKISNTDITIGSNDGAGVSRIYANALSDIGEHVSAGNKYSFVCDDKNGLSIKDTFDIEEWHSPDGYIKDEK
-421 DYSYSV
+421 VYSV
-427 ILKKSEL
+427 
-434 INGSHKLVTS
+434 
-444 TENNNVSFTT
+444 
-454 DSTYIQPYN
+454 
-463 STATEDTLYQNYK
+463 
-476 TDLNQGNNGEYFRN
+476 
-490 IKNNN
+490 
-495 FQSNDFLAKDV
+495 DV
-506 RIGSTN
+506 I
-512 YKFAST
+512 
-518 MHTNAIAGKKLNID
+518 
-532 NITYENNKFIITDT
+532 
-546 YTFNENK
+546 
-553 ISGYKKDPTEYTL
+553 
-566 EIKKSYDSN
+566 KSYNTVNYNGKFGHIS
-575 QKVIINNETYWG
+575 
-587 RIESITIKYTD
+587 
-598 EKGEIHKDTK
+598 EIHISH
-608 TFDNGK
+608 NGK
-614 IIETNLISDISVNN
+614 TAKLMNP
-628 VSVCIQCNE
+628 
-637 EGAYTITIFE
+637 
-647 DNDKIE
+647 
-653 GSYEIYYGKKSQ
+653 
-665 YENVYQTT
+665 T
-673 NGWKNEISKDENI
+673 NGTKLSLDNLDIYVNEKNGGFNFDIKFKN
-686 AGASF
+686 
-691 TVKKYFND
+691 KK
-699 NMDENYP
+699 
-706 DEEKIVESEAG
+706 ITG
-717 VWESFT
+717 
-723 VTTNSTKTD
+723 
-732 RFRIIE
+732 
-738 NSPPDT
+738 
-744 FGEGFVSQIWFDVY
+744 
-758 KTETK
+758 
-763 DKIEVE
+763 
-769 HIEVSFRDKY
+769 
-779 GNLVCRNEDGN
+779 
-790 YGQKNYYDSRYFYAG
+790 
-805 SCVNGWFQVEKPSG
+805 
-819 IFKAIFAFQNPKSYN
+819 SYN
-834 LYVTKEDK
+834 LYIGKKSSYNDYMTDASNNFKEITCSDNLAGAKFKVEMYLNGASYPDTRYIESVDKLWNDGKEISVNITNTTTDRFYIEEVTPPTGYNYNKVKKIWIDVHKKESDNKYVIDYIDYTFRDEKDEVLYQKRTNDWGASHTSPRSGYNTGFMKLDNDKLFCIFMNDKQYSLNISKRDK
-842 NGNIIEGSEENA
+842 NNNIISSPESSNA
-854 RFSVKMYKTKQEN
+854 SFSIKM
-867 NDTITLA
+867 
-874 DEHSIRTTIINNNQ
+874 
-888 ERLKAVVENVE
+888 
-899 AVSGIIDFG
+899 F
-908 KWMVDSDMINKTF
+908 KTF
-921 YYLIT
+921 SNTNGHISLSDNREIYSNSDIDMNNIKTVDGQISLNNLSLDREWLHKDVKHSYNGESYDAWDFEAKTLYYLIT
-926 EDNAPT
+926 ENTPPN
-932 GYNSIGSLIVGIHF
+932 GYNSIGSLILGIHF
-946 DSNGDS
+946 DENGNSTLDG
-952 SIESLYHVTRNS
+952 LYHVEAKNGGYDIIKSTEGLSSNLTVNVGNDGISANANS
-964 ENTYKIK
+964 TN
-971 NLGSKGEQS
+971 
-980 IVTGLG
+980 
-986 ENINA
+986 NIIN
-991 TAANDSKVKNK
+991 
-1002 IDLSIQQPTKIDSTY
+1002 IDIQQPDHEDSY
-1017 SIQLKKFD
+1017 YDLQLEKKD
-1025 SSSNKTL
+1025 ASDNNQL
-1032 AGVKFETSEVKINN
+1032 AGVKFKVSNVKINN
-1046 ENIRNKNTDL
+1046 SDIKSNNNENA
-1056 RDTFETTSNTSIT
+1056 FSIT
-1069 NLINEIYTNTDN
+1069 SKETVSNVINEIYTNANDDSKN
-1081 KEAIGKEYEV
+1081 KIGEDTKV
-1091 INKDVTTD
+1091 LNSNDTTD
-1099 TYTIK
+1099 TYTI
-1104 EKSTITGYEL
+1104 EETESITGYEL
-1114 NEISTTINVHK
+1114 NTIKTNLKFYK
-1125 KFNNEN
+1125 KNEN
-1131 LENDYVG
+1131 SNIKNDHAS
-1138 VVFNNNENEIKVDD
+1138 VVFDTKNADGNYVSGNELQITD

-1178 NSLKNENIVI
+1178 DSLKNENIVI
-1188 VYYTNGKIS
+1188 VYYAKGKIS

-1225 INFKISLYKK
+1225 INFNISLYKN

-1314 KDEYNEYVITNAEE
+1314 KDEYNEYVVTNAEE

-1343 GGLINDTED
+1343 GGLIHDNENA
-1352 VCYIIGESDM
+1352 CYIIGESGL

-1406 DLNALAKSGARFGVK
+1406 DLNALAKSGARFIVR
-1421 RTTRGGSSVSENT
+1421 RTTRGGSSVSENAR
-1434 QDITSEEGKV
+1434 DITSEEGKV
-1444 KDVYDGQ
+1444 KDVYDGKI
-1451 LDINEDDMNFN
+1451 DINEDDMNFN
-1462 PEYNEKNGG
+1462 SEYNEENGG

-1485 EWSATGTGMKV
+1485 EWSAGSGMKV

-1510 RGTDKYSLTDVKVY
+1510 RDTDKYSLTDVKVY

-1678 ISNQNENEEYKM
+1678 ISNQDENEEYKM

-1781 EIKDKKENILTATDG
+1781 EIKDKEENILTATDG

-1881 EVATSQKDTVTVE
+1881 EVATSQNDTVKVE

-1912 TLKIKKVGAGTNE
+1912 TLKIKKVSAGTNTA
-1925 PLSNV
+1925 LSNV

-1975 VPNPVSITSIES
+1975 VPNPVSITSVEG
-1987 DEYYFTEE
+1987 DEYYFTEK
-1995 TEPDGH
+1995 TIPDGY
-2001 RKLPDNVAIELLVK
+2001 RKLPDDKAIKLDVIK
-2015 KGSDGKVNELNI
+2015 DAITGKVSNLAI
-2027 LVVNKNDKSI
+2027 SIVNTNDKKTVKHGENTI
-2037 IQKGRYAL
+2037 IYQ
-2045 TYIIN
+2045 IN
-2050 EYGDTVTIS
+2050 DYGDTVKIS
-2059 AVKTA
+2059 AVKTS
-2064 DNEIILTVSD
+2064 DSIITLTVAD

-2087 LKKDNNNTV
+2087 VKKDNKNER
-2096 LSGVNFELIGAKVSN
+2096 LEGVNFELIGATVNN
-2111 EEIISV
+2111 EAISQNNTTI
-2117 DSPKDAK
+2117 SEQNPK
-2124 AIVTG
+2124 AIVTEK
-2129 TDKVSVYTN
+2129 DRVSVYTN
-2138 AKDENGNDVIQIN
+2138 AKDNDGNDVIQIN
-2151 NTNLEEDD
+2151 NANSDD
-2159 EFILREKDLGSNN
+2159 VFILREKDLGSNK

-2184 VKVQKSEGNNK
+2184 VTVKKTEENNN

-2207 ENNQIVSPK
+2207 GDQKVSPK
-2216 ENTEDEYEINGVTYK
+2216 ANTEDEYEINGVTYK

-2255 LNVIKKDVNNQGSVS
+2255 LNVIKKDVNNEGSVS

-2283 KFNITLYKNV
+2283 KFNVTVYKGTAIN
-2293 ILNYKDFN
+2293 NYNFN
-2301 IGSSFGNKVRFGS
+2301 FDSSTNRVKFDE
-2314 YTTKGTTEDLNH
+2314 YTTKGTTEDLSH
-2326 DNFKRTEITYSEI
+2326 DKFKRTGVTYFDVK
-2339 EQNRIDIWRIA
+2339 NKMIDIWNIE
-2350 ETDPPTGFESMK
+2350 ETDPPTGFEAMK
-2362 NDLVLGIEKTYDEK
+2362 KSLVLGIEKSYNET

-2389 LNGDGTI
+2389 KDNSSI
-2396 TWDPQSYE
+2396 KWDPQSYE

-2482 IDLNSSNF
+2482 IDLNSSDF

-2497 PNNFENFTQDENEY
+2497 PNNFENFTQGENEY

-2567 KKKYNSDNHTFS
+2567 KKKYNSDSHTFS

-2651 TLHNNPTEYGYY
+2651 TLHNNPTEYGSY

-2671 EYGNNISGVKFMAIR
+2671 EYGNNISGVKFMAVR
-2686 EVNGGAPEAI
+2686 EINGGAPEAI

-2785 TPTENLF
+2785 TPTEDLF

-2867 NVLNSDGTISTIKT
+2867 NVLNSDGTISTVKT

-2887 ADFKKLQNII
+2887 EDFKKLQNII
-2897 VNESTAPFSYWI
+2897 VTDKTFTFSYWT

-2924 KIEIRIFKENTSDGY
+2924 KIEIRMFKENTSDGY

-2966 KTTITEDKESSTYK
+2966 KTTITEDKKSSTYK

-3200 SNFEFNSQY
+3200 SNFEFNNQY

-3215 PYTTVGADDLSESN
+3215 PYTTVGADDLSEQN

-3236 TSSGFDSNYYDIWK
+3236 TSNGYSTGDYYDIWK
-3250 IEETKA
+3250 IEETSA
-3256 PGGYIKMTEPL
+3256 PDGYVKMTSPL

-3272 KNYDSTTNTFT
+3272 KKYDSKTRTFT

-3317 HGEDGNAMVKN
+3317 HGKDGNAMVKN

-3370 EQDAEKTLP
+3370 EQGAEKTLP

-3391 GKPLKTASG
+3391 GNPLKTASG

-3453 DKISF
+3453 DTISF

-3468 SYMLIPGDYAVANT
+3468 SYMLIPGDYTVENT

-3520 LPESI
+3520 LP
-3525 TVELYQVPE
+3525 
-3534 NKLDDWNKVKGDAN
+3534 D
-3548 ARQEY
+3548 
-3553 LYRGA
+3553 
-3558 YGAGG
+3558 
-3563 QVTLTKADAL
+3563 
-3573 NGNNLL
+3573 
-3579 WYHKWTGLSKENT
+3579 
-3592 DTKVK
+3592 
-3597 NIYYVIETDG
+3597 
-3607 PEGFI
+3607 
-3612 TTYEDYVDPDTS
+3612 
-3624 STTIT
+3624 
-3629 NTKVK
+3629 
-3634 GSYKL
+3634 
-3639 SLMKKNEAD
+3639 
-3648 ASHDIYSN
+3648 
-3656 GDDSRSALAG
+3656 
-3666 ATFDVKLYKN
+3666 
-3676 IQKNNSNFEFNS
+3676 
-3688 QYNEENKGPY
+3688 
-3698 TTVGADDLSESNEI
+3698 
-3712 VRDGLTSS
+3712 
-3720 GFDSN
+3720 
-3725 YYDIWKIE
+3725 
-3733 ETSAPGGY
+3733 
-3741 IKMTS
+3741 
-3746 PLVLGVEK
+3746 
-3754 NYDSTTNTFTIND
+3754 
-3767 IYVYQKN
+3767 
-3774 SNGLKSDGGKWVVL
+3774 
-3788 PVTNKEGN
+3788 
-3796 TAHGEDGNAIVKN
+3796 
-3809 STYIF
+3809 
-3814 EQDGN
+3814 
-3819 TWSLVLSADKT
+3819 
-3830 KMIVTAFDKKIS
+3830 
-3842 KFNFKLIKK
+3842 
-3851 EQGSDKTLSSAL
+3851 
-3863 FETTI
+3863 
-3868 KDENGNPLKTSSG
+3868 
-3881 TEINKYQQKTNG
+3881 
-3893 NGTIGFDDILIDG
+3893 
-3906 ANKKYTVEITEVVA
+3906 
-3920 PTGYERIMDTI
+3920 
-3931 SFQVTSKLAD
+3931 
-3941 DGSYMLTPGDYTV
+3941 
-3954 ANTKQCEV
+3954 
-3962 DESGNVIVTVEDK
+3962 
-3975 KTEKVEFAIYKKWE
+3975 
-3989 NVNDTELPESI
+3989 SI

-4075 YVIETDGPEGFITTY
+4075 YVIETEGPEGFITTY

-4275 AHGEDGNVM
+4275 AHGEAGNAM

-4435 GKTQL
+4435 GNTQL

-4804 KKDTTKYTIQKVWAE
+4804 TKDTTKYTIQKVWAE

-4839 DYNELIGYVNSKDY
+4839 DYNELVGYVNSKDY

-4983 SLDDIIIDGAD
+4983 GLDDLIIDGAD

-6096 LLTWINSVNNMGVMT
+6096 LLTWINSANNMGVMT

>member
-1 MKGKFKGKI
+1 M
-10 LNLRNI
+10 
-16 IVSLIIV
+16 
-23 VMAAVSGISIVQ
+23 
-35 YNSKKL
+35 
-41 TTNTGAANQSNYPIT
+41 TNHNFGDTVYTSN
-56 GADLV
+56 
-61 RNAVKYLGADMDCS
+61 
-75 GLINQAISD
+75 
-84 AGGTVKAGSSSDW
+84 
-97 NSARFVYSFGSTD
+97 
-110 YEAHDLKKTN
+110 
-120 NNNGKK
+120 
-126 TKWFYKVDHPKTLK
+126 
-140 IGTVISG
+140 
-147 HGDYSTSGHVFIYL
+147 
-161 GEADKYE
+161 
-168 TLQTNLKKYN
+168 
-178 INLPAYDKDNN
+178 
-189 KFDIRDIDSV
+189 
-199 NGGPYWYIEGNATTN
+199 
-214 RVKIRNF
+214 
-221 SWDVNNENDV
+221 
-231 KNMKY
+231 
-236 IKVWKITE
+236 
-244 PPSGSYSIR
+244 
-253 INKKSKN
+253 
-260 FNGPLLA
+260 
-267 GVQFKIEHVDS
+267 
-278 KGNLVDSTTVTSSD
+278 
-292 TKYVKVTGLKNMNSS
+292 
-307 GDIEI
+307 
-312 NSAENNDY
+312 
-320 YRISETSTIK
+320 
-330 GYQNNNKEPI
+330 
-340 YLRVYKDYGKNG
+340 
-352 EYVISAIGVGDS
+352 
-364 IEAANNNN
+364 
-372 NLARDDNDSTIV
+372 
-384 NVNDHLRIDF
+384 
-394 HGMGGE
+394 
-400 NAFGVIN
+400 
-407 FVFADDEDEPNPPK
+407 
-421 DYSYSV
+421 
-427 ILKKSEL
+427 
-434 INGSHKLVTS
+434 
-444 TENNNVSFTT
+444 
-454 DSTYIQPYN
+454 
-463 STATEDTLYQNYK
+463 
-476 TDLNQGNNGEYFRN
+476 
-490 IKNNN
+490 
-495 FQSNDFLAKDV
+495 AK
-506 RIGSTN
+506 
-512 YKFAST
+512 
-518 MHTNAIAGKKLNID
+518 NID
-532 NITYENNKFIITDT
+532 NLLEGEDWKGYTNLRISGGTEKVLYAEKVGNILDIYDTYYFREYETPEGHITDDSHYELVVVRRYQT
-546 YTFNENK
+546 TAYIGNNYGCIADIYLK
-553 ISGYKKDPTEYTL
+553 NNGTE
-566 EIKKSYDSN
+566 K
-575 QKVIINNETYWG
+575 
-587 RIESITIKYTD
+587 
-598 EKGEIHKDTK
+598 H
-608 TFDNGK
+608 
-614 IIETNLISDISVNN
+614 
-628 VSVCIQCNE
+628 
-637 EGAYTITIFE
+637 
-647 DNDKIE
+647 IE
-653 GSYEIYYGKKSQ
+653 GSPQ
-665 YENVYQTT
+665 YA
-673 NGWKNEISKDENI
+673 NG
-686 AGASF
+686 
-691 TVKKYFND
+691 
-699 NMDENYP
+699 
-706 DEEKIVESEAG
+706 
-717 VWESFT
+717 T
-723 VTTNSTKTD
+723 VTKNTLQLGNASVSLTSSPNLGVNIEIKLVNKRKT
-732 RFRIIE
+732 
-738 NSPPDT
+738 
-744 FGEGFVSQIWFDVY
+744 G
-758 KTETK
+758 
-763 DKIEVE
+763 
-769 HIEVSFRDKY
+769 
-779 GNLVCRNEDGN
+779 
-790 YGQKNYYDSRYFYAG
+790 
-805 SCVNGWFQVEKPSG
+805 
-819 IFKAIFAFQNPKSYN
+819 SYN
-834 LYVTKEDK
+834 LYIGKKSSYKDWGTDEKHNWNQPSMEGLISGATFFVDIWLNGADPDKGDQPTMQKTITSVDGLWNDGNNITIPITSASSPDKVRITEWSPPQGYKLGKVRRIWLDINKVEKDDKYVIGDINNTFREDNENNIVYTGTMPYGQLYRASKENAVLKRMYGNLFFIFCNEKQYSLNISKRDK
-842 NGNIIEGSEENA
+842 NNNIISSPESGNA
-854 RFSVKMYKTKQEN
+854 SFSIKM
-867 NDTITLA
+867 
-874 DEHSIRTTIINNNQ
+874 
-888 ERLKAVVENVE
+888 
-899 AVSGIIDFG
+899 F
-908 KWMVDSDMINKTF
+908 KTF
-921 YYLIT
+921 SNTNGHISLSDNREIYSNSNIDMNNIKTEDGQISLNNLSLDREWLHKDVKHSYNGESYDAWDFEAKTLYYLIT
-926 EDNAPT
+926 ENTPPN
-932 GYNSIGSLIVGIHF
+932 GYNSIGSLILGIHF
-946 DSNGDS
+946 DENGNSTLDG
-952 SIESLYHVTRNS
+952 LYHVEAKDGGYDIIKSTEGLSSNLTVNVGNDGIS
-964 ENTYKIK
+964 AHAESTNNTI
-971 NLGSKGEQS
+971 
-980 IVTGLG
+980 
-986 ENINA
+986 NI
-991 TAANDSKVKNK
+991 D
-1002 IDLSIQQPTKIDSTY
+1002 IQQEEHEDSY
-1017 SIQLKKFD
+1017 YDLQLEKKD
-1025 SSSNKTL
+1025 ASDNKQL
-1032 AGVKFETSEVKINN
+1032 AGVKFKVSNVKINN
-1046 ENIRNKNTDL
+1046 SDIKNNNNENA
-1056 RDTFETTSNTSIT
+1056 FSIT
-1069 NLINEIYTNTDN
+1069 SKETASNVINEIYTNANDDSKN
-1081 KEAIGKEYEV
+1081 KIGEDTKVLNNNEA
-1091 INKDVTTD
+1091 TD
-1099 TYTIK
+1099 TYTI
-1104 EKSTITGYEL
+1104 EETETITGYEQ
-1114 NEISTTINVHK
+1114 NTIKTNLKFYK
-1125 KFNNEN
+1125 KTEN
-1131 LENDYVG
+1131 SNIKNDHAS
-1138 VVFNNNENEIKVDD
+1138 VVFETKNTDGNYVSGNELQIAD

-1157 SLDSTASTN
+1157 SLDSTVSTA
-1166 DDRKVENLDNYI
+1166 DDRKVENLDKYAK
-1178 NSLKNENIVI
+1178 SLDNEPAVVI
-1188 VYYTNGKIS
+1188 SYAKGKIS

-1202 KLEGTYSVVLNKY
+1202 KISGTYKFILNKY
-1215 VNNRVSNDSS
+1215 VRDTSGTITGSDPS
-1225 INFKISLYKK
+1225 IKFSIKLYKN
-1235 KNSNNEFSETDEI
+1235 KNNNNEFSEEDEI
-1248 KEVQTKK
+1248 KEIQTEK

-1270 DSLQEI
+1270 DSLQDI

-1293 TKTRNDLIKL
+1293 TDTRNELIKL

-1314 KDEYNEYVITNAEE
+1314 ENKDSEYTVAEADE
-1328 KGFGLKNNEKIEIRN
+1328 KPFGLKNNEKIELERN
-1343 GGLINDTED
+1343 ILSDDGNVAYDINKLGMS
-1352 VCYIIGESDM
+1352 YI
-1362 SLMQIMVNN
+1362 QIMVNN
-1371 FEKEGNYN
+1371 FKREGNYN

-1406 DLNALAKSGARFGVK
+1406 DLNALAKSGARFGIK
-1421 RTTRGGSSVSENT
+1421 RTTRGGSSVSENAR
-1434 QDITSEEGKV
+1434 DITSEEGKV
-1444 KDVYDGQ
+1444 KDVYDGK

-1462 PEYNEKNGG
+1462 PEYNEENGG

-1477 GTSRFTID
+1477 GTSKFKID

-1629 TTLQEINDA
+1629 TTLQEINNA

-1645 EEMDKQTTYRLIIE
+1645 EEMNKQTTYRLIIE

-1678 ISNQNENEEYKM
+1678 ISNQDENEEYKM

-1769 DGKFALEASSRI
+1769 DGTFALEASSRI

-1851 KCEAYAFVKDE
+1851 KGEAYAFVKDE
-1862 SISDSSYED
+1862 SISNSSYED
-1871 KAVYIKKSLS
+1871 GAVYIKKSLS

-1912 TLKIKKVGAGTNE
+1912 TLKLKKVSAGTNE

-1939 NGTALKNSNNQEITT
+1939 NGTALKDSNNQEITT
-1954 SNSETVTTDS
+1954 SHFEPVTTGTDGS
-1964 EGLANVCENTS
+1964 VEICGNTS
-1975 VPNPVSITSIES
+1975 VPNPVSITSTES

-2001 RKLPDNVAIELLVK
+2001 RKLPDNVAIKLLVK
-2015 KGSDGKVNELNI
+2015 KGSDGKVNELNVS
-2027 LVVNKNDKSI
+2027 VVNKNDKSI
-2037 IQKGRYAL
+2037 IQKGKYAL

-2050 EYGDTVTIS
+2050 EYGDTAIIT
-2059 AVKTA
+2059 AVKTVN
-2064 DNEIILTVSD
+2064 NEVVLTVAD

-2087 LKKDNNNTV
+2087 VKKDNKNER
-2096 LSGVNFELIGAKVSN
+2096 LKGVNFELIGATVNN
-2111 EEIISV
+2111 EAISQNNTTI
-2117 DSPKDAK
+2117 SEQNPK
-2124 AIVTG
+2124 AIVTEK
-2129 TDKVSVYTN
+2129 DRVSVYTN
-2138 AKDENGNDVIQIN
+2138 AKDDDGNDVIQIN
-2151 NTNLEEDD
+2151 NANSDD
-2159 EFILREKDLGSNN
+2159 VFILREKDLGSNK

-2239 NITVIVEN
+2239 NIILTVEN
-2247 PKVEGEYK
+2247 PKVNGEYK
-2255 LNVIKKDVNNQGSVS
+2255 LNVIKKDINKQGYVS

-2301 IGSSFGNKVRFGS
+2301 IGSSFGKVRFGS

-2441 NIPNGEYKL
+2441 NIPNGEYRL
-2450 NVMKKITDDNSS
+2450 NVMKKITDDNSA

-2482 IDLNSSNF
+2482 IDLNSSDF

-2567 KKKYNSDNHTFS
+2567 KKKYNSDSHTFS

-2615 TEMNTYTTYSYFD
+2615 TEMNTHTTYSYFD

-2638 WDFVIK
+2638 WDFVLAGY
-2644 NNSQIYV
+2644 NDDYNRPVYNQIYV
-2651 TLHNNPTEYGYY
+2651 TLHNTPSEYGSY

-2711 IGGTVNIDGTKVNT
+2711 IGGTVDIDGTKVNT
-2725 DDVYTLKE
+2725 NDVYTLKE

-2745 PGNIKLTVKKA
+2745 PGNIKLTVAKG
-2756 TRKNSNYSKTHYVE
+2756 TVTNSNHSKTHCVAS
-2770 RIQLRLVSDDGQKVI
+2770 IQLRLVSDDGQEVI
-2785 TPTENLF
+2785 TPTESSLT
-2792 NKQVIETTINGEK
+2792 KQVIKTTVNGEE
-2805 ANITAE
+2805 AIVTAE
-2811 LIDNTITITVVNPDK
+2811 LIDNTITLTVVNPGK

-3064 SFVWQIK
+3064 RFVWQIK

-3103 VSADAIYESDGS
+3103 ISADAIYESDGS

-3349 RMIVTAFDKKI
+3349 RMIVTAFDKK
-3360 SKFNFKLIKK
+3360 
-3370 EQDAEKTLP
+3370 
-3379 GALFEITIKDEN
+3379 
-3391 GKPLKTASG
+3391 
-3400 TEINKYQ
+3400 
-3407 QTTSAAV
+3407 
-3414 GGDSNG
+3414 
-3420 TIKINDILIDGENK
+3420 
-3434 KYTVE
+3434 
-3439 ITELLAPAGYEKIM
+3439 
-3453 DKISF
+3453 
-3458 QVTSK
+3458 
-3463 LADDG
+3463 
-3468 SYMLIPGDYAVANT
+3468 
-3482 KQCEVDESGN
+3482 
-3492 VIVTVEDK
+3492 
-3500 KTEKV
+3500 
-3505 EFAIYKKWE
+3505 
-3514 NVNDTE
+3514 
-3520 LPESI
+3520 
-3525 TVELYQVPE
+3525 
-3534 NKLDDWNKVKGDAN
+3534 
-3548 ARQEY
+3548 
-3553 LYRGA
+3553 
-3558 YGAGG
+3558 
-3563 QVTLTKADAL
+3563 
-3573 NGNNLL
+3573 
-3579 WYHKWTGLSKENT
+3579 
-3592 DTKVK
+3592 
-3597 NIYYVIETDG
+3597 
-3607 PEGFI
+3607 
-3612 TTYEDYVDPDTS
+3612 
-3624 STTIT
+3624 
-3629 NTKVK
+3629 
-3634 GSYKL
+3634 
-3639 SLMKKNEAD
+3639 
-3648 ASHDIYSN
+3648 
-3656 GDDSRSALAG
+3656 
-3666 ATFDVKLYKN
+3666 
-3676 IQKNNSNFEFNS
+3676 
-3688 QYNEENKGPY
+3688 
-3698 TTVGADDLSESNEI
+3698 
-3712 VRDGLTSS
+3712 
-3720 GFDSN
+3720 
-3725 YYDIWKIE
+3725 
-3733 ETSAPGGY
+3733 
-3741 IKMTS
+3741 
-3746 PLVLGVEK
+3746 
-3754 NYDSTTNTFTIND
+3754 
-3767 IYVYQKN
+3767 
-3774 SNGLKSDGGKWVVL
+3774 
-3788 PVTNKEGN
+3788 
-3796 TAHGEDGNAIVKN
+3796 
-3809 STYIF
+3809 
-3814 EQDGN
+3814 
-3819 TWSLVLSADKT
+3819 
-3830 KMIVTAFDKKIS
+3830 
-3842 KFNFKLIKK
+3842 
-3851 EQGSDKTLSSAL
+3851 
-3863 FETTI
+3863 
-3868 KDENGNPLKTSSG
+3868 
-3881 TEINKYQQKTNG
+3881 
-3893 NGTIGFDDILIDG
+3893 
-3906 ANKKYTVEITEVVA
+3906 
-3920 PTGYERIMDTI
+3920 
-3931 SFQVTSKLAD
+3931 
-3941 DGSYMLTPGDYTV
+3941 
-3954 ANTKQCEV
+3954 
-3962 DESGNVIVTVEDK
+3962 
-3975 KTEKVEFAIYKKWE
+3975 
-3989 NVNDTELPESI
+3989 
-4000 TVELYQVPENKLDAW
+4000 
-4015 NIVKDSAKARQEY
+4015 
-4028 LYRGAHGTGGRVTL
+4028 
-4042 TKDNAVNGNN
+4042 
-4052 LMWYYKWTDLSKENT
+4052 
-4067 DTKVKNIY
+4067 
-4075 YVIETDGPEGFITTY
+4075 
-4090 EPNNYK
+4090 
-4096 SPDVNTVTITNTID
+4096 
-4110 NGSYK
+4110 
-4115 LSLMKKDEADAS
+4115 
-4127 HDIYSNG
+4127 
-4134 DDSRSALAGATFDVK
+4134 
-4149 LYKNIQKNN
+4149 
-4158 SNFEFNNQY
+4158 
-4167 NEENKGPYTTV
+4167 
-4178 GADDLSEQNEIVR
+4178 
-4191 DGLTS
+4191 
-4196 NGYSTGDYYD
+4196 
-4206 IWKIEETSAPDGYVK
+4206 
-4221 MTSPLVLGVEKKYDS
+4221 
-4236 KTRTFTINDIYVYQK
+4236 
-4251 NSNGLKSDG
+4251 
-4260 GKWVVLP
+4260 
-4267 VTNKEGNT
+4267 
-4275 AHGEDGNVM
+4275 
-4284 VKNSTYIFEQ
+4284 
-4294 DGNTWSLVL
+4294 
-4303 SSDKTKMIVT
+4303 
-4313 AFDKKEEEGQ
+4313 EGQ

-4435 GKTQL
+4435 GNTQL

-4804 KKDTTKYTIQKVWAE
+4804 TKDTTKYTIQKVWAE

-4839 DYNELIGYVNSKDY
+4839 DYNELVGYVNSKDY

-4885 DKDRSYFAWEVD
+4885 DKDKSYFAWEID
-4897 KDALVKYNITN
+4897 KDALAKYNITN

-4921 NTKPVSKFNL
+4921 NTKPASKFNF

-5034 PGDYTVANT
+5034 PGDCTVANTKQCEVDESGNVIVNVEDKKTDKTEFAIYKEWENVKDTELPDSITVELYRVPENKLDDWNKVKGDASARQEYLYRGTHGNGGRVTLTKDNAVNGNNRRWYYRWSDLNEDVTDSNGTKHKIINYVIETDGPEGFITTYSPDNYTSPESSVTITNTKDTTKYTIQKVWAEGTEMPKNLEVRLYSFDKDSQDYNELVGYVNSKDYDKINEKVKTLTPSGQSVYLWADTNWSHTWGGLDKDKSYFAWEIDKDALAKYNITNAEISEEGTKMTITNTKPASKFNFTLVKYEQGSDKTLSGALFEITIKDENGNPLKTVNGTEINKYQQTTSATYGRISLDDIIIDGADKKYTVEITEVLAPAGYERIMDTISFQVTSKLADDGSYMLTPGDCTVANT

-5101 NIIKEEADARQEY
+5101 NIVKEDADARQEY
-5114 LYRGAYGSGGRV
+5114 LYRGAHGTGGQV
-5126 TLTKDNAINS
+5126 TLTKADAVNGNNLM
-5136 STWYYKWTDLSKE
+5136 WYYKWTGLAKE
-5149 NNDTKVKN
+5149 NNDTKYKN

-5190 NTKETTQYTIQ
+5190 NTKETTHYTIQ

-5268 SVGNQWSFTWSELS
+5268 SAGNQWSFTWSELS

-5310 GTKMTITNTQP
+5310 ETKMTITNTQP
-5321 EGSFKLKLIKK
+5321 EGSFRLKLIKK

-5397 AGYAKL
+5397 AGYVKL

-5554 VTFIDESFKGGYNL
+5554 VTFVDESFKGGYNL

-5663 NGQDIEKITNSNGL
+5663 NGQDIEKVTNSNGL

-6004 GHKAEDNPEEVVKVD
+6004 GHKAEDDPEEVVKVD

-6064 DNPDWREEN
+6064 DNQDWREEN

-6096 LLTWINSVNNMGVMT
+6096 LLTWINSANNMGVMT

>member
-1 MKGKFKGKI
+1 M
-10 LNLRNI
+10 
-16 IVSLIIV
+16 
-23 VMAAVSGISIVQ
+23 
-35 YNSKKL
+35 
-41 TTNTGAANQSNYPIT
+41 
-56 GADLV
+56 
-61 RNAVKYLGADMDCS
+61 
-75 GLINQAISD
+75 
-84 AGGTVKAGSSSDW
+84 
-97 NSARFVYSFGSTD
+97 
-110 YEAHDLKKTN
+110 
-120 NNNGKK
+120 
-126 TKWFYKVDHPKTLK
+126 
-140 IGTVISG
+140 
-147 HGDYSTSGHVFIYL
+147 FIYL
-161 GEADKYE
+161 GKANSYNDLKS
-168 TLQTNLKKYN
+168 NLKTRYN
-178 INLPAYDKDNN
+178 LDLPVYNANYIDAK
-189 KFDIRDIDSV
+189 DIDAD
-199 NGGPYWYIEGNATTN
+199 NGGSYWYIEGNATTN
-214 RVKIRNF
+214 MVKIRNF
-221 SWDVNNENDV
+221 SWKGTIKGA
-231 KNMKY
+231 KNLTY
-236 IKVWKITE
+236 VRVWKITQPKGHYKIGVFKLSTNNDKIGGAKFTIE
-244 PPSGSYSIR
+244 QKISGNWKKPTGLGNSSNEITCNGGTNGNFGQLYDTDVNEGNSWDTYRIKETAAPSGYKISYTGYVYLSLYKESWGNKYQVTKIR
-253 INKKSKN
+253 L
-260 FNGPLLA
+260 G
-267 GVQFKIEHVDS
+267 
-278 KGNLVDSTTVTSSD
+278 TSENQCNEYD
-292 TKYVKVTGLKNMNSS
+292 LKTK
-307 GDIEI
+307 
-312 NSAENNDY
+312 
-320 YRISETSTIK
+320 SET
-330 GYQNNNKEPI
+330 YE
-340 YLRVYKDYGKNG
+340 V
-352 EYVISAIGVGDS
+352 
-364 IEAANNNN
+364 
-372 NLARDDNDSTIV
+372 NDSV
-384 NVNDHLRIDF
+384 SVQAHKGDDGEID
-394 HGMGGE
+394 
-400 NAFGVIN
+400 NVIN
-407 FVFADDEDEPNPPK
+407 FVVKDEKEENFIGNTYNATITKIDADTGASLDANFRIKSNKINIINPNFSTGSMFYTYDQIKNAQIKYSNNEETYVDSGKKISNTDITIGSNDGAGVSRIYANALSDIGEHVSAGNKYSFVCDDKNGLSIKDTFDIEEWHSPDGYIKDEK
-421 DYSYSV
+421 VYSV
-427 ILKKSEL
+427 
-434 INGSHKLVTS
+434 
-444 TENNNVSFTT
+444 
-454 DSTYIQPYN
+454 
-463 STATEDTLYQNYK
+463 
-476 TDLNQGNNGEYFRN
+476 
-490 IKNNN
+490 
-495 FQSNDFLAKDV
+495 DV
-506 RIGSTN
+506 I
-512 YKFAST
+512 
-518 MHTNAIAGKKLNID
+518 
-532 NITYENNKFIITDT
+532 
-546 YTFNENK
+546 
-553 ISGYKKDPTEYTL
+553 
-566 EIKKSYDSN
+566 KSYNTVNYNGKFGHIS
-575 QKVIINNETYWG
+575 
-587 RIESITIKYTD
+587 
-598 EKGEIHKDTK
+598 EIHISH
-608 TFDNGK
+608 NGK
-614 IIETNLISDISVNN
+614 TAKLMNP
-628 VSVCIQCNE
+628 
-637 EGAYTITIFE
+637 
-647 DNDKIE
+647 
-653 GSYEIYYGKKSQ
+653 
-665 YENVYQTT
+665 T
-673 NGWKNEISKDENI
+673 NGTKLSLDNLDIYVNEKNGGFNFDIKFKN
-686 AGASF
+686 
-691 TVKKYFND
+691 KK
-699 NMDENYP
+699 
-706 DEEKIVESEAG
+706 ITG
-717 VWESFT
+717 
-723 VTTNSTKTD
+723 
-732 RFRIIE
+732 
-738 NSPPDT
+738 
-744 FGEGFVSQIWFDVY
+744 
-758 KTETK
+758 
-763 DKIEVE
+763 
-769 HIEVSFRDKY
+769 
-779 GNLVCRNEDGN
+779 
-790 YGQKNYYDSRYFYAG
+790 
-805 SCVNGWFQVEKPSG
+805 
-819 IFKAIFAFQNPKSYN
+819 SYN
-834 LYVTKEDK
+834 LYIGKKSSYNDYMTDASNNFKEITCSDNLAGAKFKVEMYLNGASYPDTRYIESVDKLWNDGKEISVNITNTTTDRFYIEEVTPPTGYNYNKVKKIWIDVHKKESDNKYVIDYIDYTFRDEKDEVLYQKRTNDWGASHTSPRSGYNTGFMKLDNDKLFCIFMNDKQYSLNISKRDK
-842 NGNIIEGSEENA
+842 NNNIISSPESSNA
-854 RFSVKMYKTKQEN
+854 SFSIKM
-867 NDTITLA
+867 
-874 DEHSIRTTIINNNQ
+874 
-888 ERLKAVVENVE
+888 
-899 AVSGIIDFG
+899 F
-908 KWMVDSDMINKTF
+908 KTF
-921 YYLIT
+921 SNTNGHISLSDNREIYSNSDIDMNNIKTVDGQISLNNLSLDREWLHKDVKHSYNGESYDAWDFEAKTLYYLIT
-926 EDNAPT
+926 ENTPPN
-932 GYNSIGSLIVGIHF
+932 GYNSIGSLILGIHF
-946 DSNGDS
+946 DENGNSTLDG
-952 SIESLYHVTRNS
+952 LYHVEAKNGGYDIIKSTEGLSSNLTVNVGNDGISANANS
-964 ENTYKIK
+964 TN
-971 NLGSKGEQS
+971 
-980 IVTGLG
+980 
-986 ENINA
+986 NIIN
-991 TAANDSKVKNK
+991 
-1002 IDLSIQQPTKIDSTY
+1002 IDIQQPDHEDSY
-1017 SIQLKKFD
+1017 YDLQLEKKD
-1025 SSSNKTL
+1025 ASDNNQL
-1032 AGVKFETSEVKINN
+1032 AGVKFKVSNVKINN
-1046 ENIRNKNTDL
+1046 SDIKSNNNENA
-1056 RDTFETTSNTSIT
+1056 FSIT
-1069 NLINEIYTNTDN
+1069 SKETVSNVINEIYTNANDDSKN
-1081 KEAIGKEYEV
+1081 KIGEDTKV
-1091 INKDVTTD
+1091 LNSNDTTD
-1099 TYTIK
+1099 TYTI
-1104 EKSTITGYEL
+1104 EETESITGYEL
-1114 NEISTTINVHK
+1114 NTIKTNLKFYK
-1125 KFNNEN
+1125 KNEN
-1131 LENDYVG
+1131 SNIKNDHAS
-1138 VVFNNNENEIKVDD
+1138 VVFDTKNADGNYVSGNELQITD

-1178 NSLKNENIVI
+1178 YSLKNENIVI
-1188 VYYTNGKIS
+1188 VYYAKGKIS

-1225 INFKISLYKK
+1225 INFNISLYKN

-1314 KDEYNEYVITNAEE
+1314 KDEYNEYVVTNAEE

-1343 GGLINDTED
+1343 GGLIHDNENA
-1352 VCYIIGESDM
+1352 CYIIGESGL

-1406 DLNALAKSGARFGVK
+1406 DLNALAKSGARFIVR
-1421 RTTRGGSSVSENT
+1421 RTTRGGSSVSENAR
-1434 QDITSEEGKV
+1434 DITSEEGKV
-1444 KDVYDGQ
+1444 KDVYDGKI
-1451 LDINEDDMNFN
+1451 DINEDDMNFN
-1462 PEYNEKNGG
+1462 SEYNEENGG

-1485 EWSATGTGMKV
+1485 EWSAGSGMKV

-1510 RGTDKYSLTDVKVY
+1510 RDTDKYSLTDVKVY

-1678 ISNQNENEEYKM
+1678 ISNQDENEEYKM

-1781 EIKDKKENILTATDG
+1781 EIKDKEENILTATDG

-1881 EVATSQKDTVTVE
+1881 EVATSQNDTVKVE

-1912 TLKIKKVGAGTNE
+1912 TLKIKKVSAGTNTA
-1925 PLSNV
+1925 LSNV

-1975 VPNPVSITSIES
+1975 VPNPVSITSVEG
-1987 DEYYFTEE
+1987 DEYYFTEK
-1995 TEPDGH
+1995 TIPDGY
-2001 RKLPDNVAIELLVK
+2001 RKLPDDKAIKLDVIK
-2015 KGSDGKVNELNI
+2015 DAITGKVSNLAI
-2027 LVVNKNDKSI
+2027 SIVNTNDKKTVKHGENTI
-2037 IQKGRYAL
+2037 IYQ
-2045 TYIIN
+2045 IN
-2050 EYGDTVTIS
+2050 DYGDTVKIS
-2059 AVKTA
+2059 AVKTS
-2064 DNEIILTVSD
+2064 DSIITLTVAD

-2087 LKKDNNNTV
+2087 VKKDNKNER
-2096 LSGVNFELIGAKVSN
+2096 LEGVNFELIGATVNN
-2111 EEIISV
+2111 EAISQNNTTI
-2117 DSPKDAK
+2117 SEQNPK
-2124 AIVTG
+2124 AIVTEK
-2129 TDKVSVYTN
+2129 DRVSVYTN
-2138 AKDENGNDVIQIN
+2138 AKDNDGNDVIQIN
-2151 NTNLEEDD
+2151 NANSDD
-2159 EFILREKDLGSNN
+2159 VFILREKDLGSNK

-2184 VKVQKSEGNNK
+2184 VTVKKTEENNN

-2207 ENNQIVSPK
+2207 GDQKVSPK
-2216 ENTEDEYEINGVTYK
+2216 ANTEDEYEINGVTYK

-2255 LNVIKKDVNNQGSVS
+2255 LNVIKKDVNNEGSVS

-2283 KFNITLYKNV
+2283 KFNVTVYKGTAIN
-2293 ILNYKDFN
+2293 NYNFN
-2301 IGSSFGNKVRFGS
+2301 FDSSTNRVKFDE
-2314 YTTKGTTEDLNH
+2314 YTTKGTTEDLSH
-2326 DNFKRTEITYSEI
+2326 DKFKRTGVTYFDVK
-2339 EQNRIDIWRIA
+2339 NKMIDIWNIE
-2350 ETDPPTGFESMK
+2350 ETDPPTGFEAMK
-2362 NDLVLGIEKTYDEK
+2362 KSLVLGIEKSYNET

-2389 LNGDGTI
+2389 KDNSSI
-2396 TWDPQSYE
+2396 KWDPQSYE

-2482 IDLNSSNF
+2482 IDLNSSDF

-2497 PNNFENFTQDENEY
+2497 PNNFENFTQGENEY

-2567 KKKYNSDNHTFS
+2567 KKKYNSDSHTFS

-2651 TLHNNPTEYGYY
+2651 TLHNNPTEYGSY

-2671 EYGNNISGVKFMAIR
+2671 EYGNNISGVKFMAVR
-2686 EVNGGAPEAI
+2686 EINGGAPEAI

-2785 TPTENLF
+2785 TPTEDLF

-2867 NVLNSDGTISTIKT
+2867 NVLNSDGTISTVKT

-2887 ADFKKLQNII
+2887 EDFKKLQNII
-2897 VNESTAPFSYWI
+2897 VTDKTFTFSYWT

-2924 KIEIRIFKENTSDGY
+2924 KIEIRMFKENTSDGY

-2966 KTTITEDKESSTYK
+2966 KTTITEDKKSSTYK

-3250 IEETKA
+3250 IEETTA
-3256 PGGYIKMTEPL
+3256 PGGYIKMTDPL

-3370 EQDAEKTLP
+3370 EQGAEKTLP

-3391 GKPLKTASG
+3391 GNPLKTASG

-3453 DKISF
+3453 DTISF

-3468 SYMLIPGDYAVANT
+3468 SYMLIPGDYTVENT

-3520 LPESI
+3520 LPDSI

-3558 YGAGG
+3558 YGTGG

-3733 ETSAPGGY
+3733 ETTAPGGY
-3741 IKMTS
+3741 IKMTD

-3796 TAHGEDGNAIVKN
+3796 TAHGEDGNAMVKN

-3819 TWSLVLSADKT
+3819 KWSLVLSADKT
-3830 KMIVTAFDKKIS
+3830 RMIVTAFDKKIS

-3851 EQGSDKTLSSAL
+3851 EQGAEKTLSGAL

-3989 NVNDTELPESI
+3989 NVNDTELPDSI

-4075 YVIETDGPEGFITTY
+4075 YVIETEGPEGFITTY

-4158 SNFEFNNQY
+4158 SNFEFNSQY

-4178 GADDLSEQNEIVR
+4178 GADDLSESNEIVR

-4196 NGYSTGDYYD
+4196 SGFDSNYYD
-4206 IWKIEETSAPDGYVK
+4206 IWKIEETTAPGGYIK
-4221 MTSPLVLGVEKKYDS
+4221 MTDPLVLGVEKNYDS
-4236 KTRTFTINDIYVYQK
+4236 TTNTFTINDIYVYQK

-4275 AHGEDGNVM
+4275 AHGEAGNAM

-4435 GKTQL
+4435 GNTQL

-4804 KKDTTKYTIQKVWAE
+4804 TKDTTKYTIQKVWAE

-4839 DYNELIGYVNSKDY
+4839 DYNELVGYVNSKDY

-4983 SLDDIIIDGAD
+4983 GLDDLIIDGAD

-6096 LLTWINSVNNMGVMT
+6096 LLTWINSANNMGVMT

>member
-1 MKGKFKGKI
+1 M
-10 LNLRNI
+10 
-16 IVSLIIV
+16 
-23 VMAAVSGISIVQ
+23 
-35 YNSKKL
+35 
-41 TTNTGAANQSNYPIT
+41 
-56 GADLV
+56 
-61 RNAVKYLGADMDCS
+61 
-75 GLINQAISD
+75 
-84 AGGTVKAGSSSDW
+84 
-97 NSARFVYSFGSTD
+97 
-110 YEAHDLKKTN
+110 
-120 NNNGKK
+120 
-126 TKWFYKVDHPKTLK
+126 
-140 IGTVISG
+140 
-147 HGDYSTSGHVFIYL
+147 FIYL
-161 GEADKYE
+161 GKANSYNDLKS
-168 TLQTNLKKYN
+168 NLKTRYN
-178 INLPAYDKDNN
+178 LDLPVYNANYIDAK
-189 KFDIRDIDSV
+189 DIDAD
-199 NGGPYWYIEGNATTN
+199 NGGSYWYIEGNATTN
-214 RVKIRNF
+214 MVKIRNF
-221 SWDVNNENDV
+221 SWKGTIKGA
-231 KNMKY
+231 KNLTY
-236 IKVWKITE
+236 VRVWKITQPKGHYKIGVFKLSTNNDKIGGAKFTIE
-244 PPSGSYSIR
+244 QKISGNWKKPTGLGNSSNEITCNGGTNGNFGQLYDTDVNEGNSWDTYRIKETAAPSGYKISYTGYVYLSLYKESWGNKYQVTKIR
-253 INKKSKN
+253 L
-260 FNGPLLA
+260 G
-267 GVQFKIEHVDS
+267 
-278 KGNLVDSTTVTSSD
+278 TSENQCNEYD
-292 TKYVKVTGLKNMNSS
+292 LKTK
-307 GDIEI
+307 
-312 NSAENNDY
+312 
-320 YRISETSTIK
+320 SET
-330 GYQNNNKEPI
+330 YE
-340 YLRVYKDYGKNG
+340 V
-352 EYVISAIGVGDS
+352 
-364 IEAANNNN
+364 
-372 NLARDDNDSTIV
+372 NDSV
-384 NVNDHLRIDF
+384 SVQAHKGDDGEID
-394 HGMGGE
+394 
-400 NAFGVIN
+400 NVIN
-407 FVFADDEDEPNPPK
+407 FVVKDEKEENFIGNTYNATITKIDADTGASLDANFRIKSNKINIINPNFSTGSMFYTYDQIKNAQIKYSNNEETYVDSGKKISNTDITIGSNDGAGVSRIYANALSDIGEHVSAGNKYSFVCDDKNGLSIKDTFDIEEWHSPDGYIKDEK
-421 DYSYSV
+421 VYSV
-427 ILKKSEL
+427 
-434 INGSHKLVTS
+434 
-444 TENNNVSFTT
+444 
-454 DSTYIQPYN
+454 
-463 STATEDTLYQNYK
+463 
-476 TDLNQGNNGEYFRN
+476 
-490 IKNNN
+490 
-495 FQSNDFLAKDV
+495 DV
-506 RIGSTN
+506 I
-512 YKFAST
+512 
-518 MHTNAIAGKKLNID
+518 
-532 NITYENNKFIITDT
+532 
-546 YTFNENK
+546 
-553 ISGYKKDPTEYTL
+553 
-566 EIKKSYDSN
+566 KSYNTVNYNGKFGHIS
-575 QKVIINNETYWG
+575 
-587 RIESITIKYTD
+587 
-598 EKGEIHKDTK
+598 EIHISH
-608 TFDNGK
+608 NGK
-614 IIETNLISDISVNN
+614 TAKLMNP
-628 VSVCIQCNE
+628 
-637 EGAYTITIFE
+637 
-647 DNDKIE
+647 
-653 GSYEIYYGKKSQ
+653 
-665 YENVYQTT
+665 T
-673 NGWKNEISKDENI
+673 NGTKLSLDNLDIYVNEKNGGFNFDIKFKN
-686 AGASF
+686 
-691 TVKKYFND
+691 KK
-699 NMDENYP
+699 
-706 DEEKIVESEAG
+706 ITG
-717 VWESFT
+717 
-723 VTTNSTKTD
+723 
-732 RFRIIE
+732 
-738 NSPPDT
+738 
-744 FGEGFVSQIWFDVY
+744 
-758 KTETK
+758 
-763 DKIEVE
+763 
-769 HIEVSFRDKY
+769 
-779 GNLVCRNEDGN
+779 
-790 YGQKNYYDSRYFYAG
+790 
-805 SCVNGWFQVEKPSG
+805 
-819 IFKAIFAFQNPKSYN
+819 SYN
-834 LYVTKEDK
+834 LYIGKKSSYNDYMTDASNNFKEITCSDNLAGAKFKVEMYLNGASYPDTRYIESVDKLWNDGKEISVNITNTTTDRFYIEEVTPPTGYNYNKVKKIWIDVHKKESDNKYVIDYIDYTFRDEKDEVLYQKRTNDWGASHTSPRSGYNTGFMKLDNDKLFCIFMNDKQYSLNISKRDK
-842 NGNIIEGSEENA
+842 NNNIISSPESSNA
-854 RFSVKMYKTKQEN
+854 SFSIKM
-867 NDTITLA
+867 
-874 DEHSIRTTIINNNQ
+874 
-888 ERLKAVVENVE
+888 
-899 AVSGIIDFG
+899 F
-908 KWMVDSDMINKTF
+908 KTF
-921 YYLIT
+921 SNTNGHISLSDNREIYSNSDIDMNNIKTVDGQISLNNLSLDREWLHKDVKHSYNGESYDAWDFEAKTLYYLIT
-926 EDNAPT
+926 ENTPPN
-932 GYNSIGSLIVGIHF
+932 GYNSIGSLILGIHF
-946 DSNGDS
+946 DENGNSTLDG
-952 SIESLYHVTRNS
+952 LYHVEAKNGGYDIIKSTEGLSSNLTVNVGNDGISANANS
-964 ENTYKIK
+964 TN
-971 NLGSKGEQS
+971 
-980 IVTGLG
+980 
-986 ENINA
+986 NIIN
-991 TAANDSKVKNK
+991 
-1002 IDLSIQQPTKIDSTY
+1002 IDIQQPDHEDSY
-1017 SIQLKKFD
+1017 YDLQLEKKD
-1025 SSSNKTL
+1025 ASDNNQL
-1032 AGVKFETSEVKINN
+1032 AGVKFKVSNVKINN
-1046 ENIRNKNTDL
+1046 SDIKSNNNENA
-1056 RDTFETTSNTSIT
+1056 FSIT
-1069 NLINEIYTNTDN
+1069 SKETVSNVINEIYTNANDDSKN
-1081 KEAIGKEYEV
+1081 KIGEDTKV
-1091 INKDVTTD
+1091 LNSNDTTD
-1099 TYTIK
+1099 TYTI
-1104 EKSTITGYEL
+1104 EETESITGYEL
-1114 NEISTTINVHK
+1114 NTIKTNLKFYK
-1125 KFNNEN
+1125 KNEN
-1131 LENDYVG
+1131 SNIKNDHAS
-1138 VVFNNNENEIKVDD
+1138 VVFDTKNADGNYVSGNELQITD

-1178 NSLKNENIVI
+1178 DSLKNENIVI
-1188 VYYTNGKIS
+1188 VYYAKGKIS

-1225 INFKISLYKK
+1225 INFNISLYKN

-1314 KDEYNEYVITNAEE
+1314 KDEYNEYVVTNAEE

-1343 GGLINDTED
+1343 GGLIHDNENA
-1352 VCYIIGESDM
+1352 CYIIGESGL

-1406 DLNALAKSGARFGVK
+1406 DLNALAKSGARFIVR
-1421 RTTRGGSSVSENT
+1421 RTTRGGSSVSENAR
-1434 QDITSEEGKV
+1434 DITSEEGKV
-1444 KDVYDGQ
+1444 KDVYDGKI
-1451 LDINEDDMNFN
+1451 DINEDDMNFN
-1462 PEYNEKNGG
+1462 SEYNEENGG

-1485 EWSATGTGMKV
+1485 EWSAGSGMKV

-1510 RGTDKYSLTDVKVY
+1510 RDTDKYSLTDVKVY

-1678 ISNQNENEEYKM
+1678 ISNQDENEEYKM

-1781 EIKDKKENILTATDG
+1781 EIKDKEENILTATDG

-1881 EVATSQKDTVTVE
+1881 EVATSQNDTVKVE

-1912 TLKIKKVGAGTNE
+1912 TLKIKKVSAGTNTA
-1925 PLSNV
+1925 LSNV

-1975 VPNPVSITSIES
+1975 VPNPVSITSVEG
-1987 DEYYFTEE
+1987 DEYYFTEK
-1995 TEPDGH
+1995 TIPDGY
-2001 RKLPDNVAIELLVK
+2001 RKLPDDKAIKLDVIK
-2015 KGSDGKVNELNI
+2015 DAITGKVSNLAI
-2027 LVVNKNDKSI
+2027 SIVNTNDKKTVKHGENTI
-2037 IQKGRYAL
+2037 IYQ
-2045 TYIIN
+2045 IN
-2050 EYGDTVTIS
+2050 DYGDTVKIS
-2059 AVKTA
+2059 AVKTS
-2064 DNEIILTVSD
+2064 DSIITLTVAD

-2087 LKKDNNNTV
+2087 VKKDNKNER
-2096 LSGVNFELIGAKVSN
+2096 LEGVNFELIGATVNN
-2111 EEIISV
+2111 EAISQNNTTI
-2117 DSPKDAK
+2117 SEQNPK
-2124 AIVTG
+2124 AIVTEK
-2129 TDKVSVYTN
+2129 DRVSVYTN
-2138 AKDENGNDVIQIN
+2138 AKDNDGNDVIQIN
-2151 NTNLEEDD
+2151 NANSDD
-2159 EFILREKDLGSNN
+2159 VFILREKDLGSNK

-2184 VKVQKSEGNNK
+2184 VTVKKTEENNN

-2207 ENNQIVSPK
+2207 GDQKVSPK
-2216 ENTEDEYEINGVTYK
+2216 ANTEDEYEINGVTYK

-2255 LNVIKKDVNNQGSVS
+2255 LNVIKKDVNNEGSVS

-2283 KFNITLYKNV
+2283 KFNVTVYKGTAIN
-2293 ILNYKDFN
+2293 NYNFN
-2301 IGSSFGNKVRFGS
+2301 FDSSTNRVKFDE
-2314 YTTKGTTEDLNH
+2314 YTTKGTTEDLSH
-2326 DNFKRTEITYSEI
+2326 DKFKRTGVTYFDVK
-2339 EQNRIDIWRIA
+2339 NKMIDIWNIE
-2350 ETDPPTGFESMK
+2350 ETDPPTGFEAMK
-2362 NDLVLGIEKTYDEK
+2362 KSLVLGIEKSYNET

-2389 LNGDGTI
+2389 KDNSSI
-2396 TWDPQSYE
+2396 KWDPQSYE

-2482 IDLNSSNF
+2482 IDLNSSDF

-2497 PNNFENFTQDENEY
+2497 PNNFENFTQGENEY

-2567 KKKYNSDNHTFS
+2567 KKKYNSDSHTFS

-2651 TLHNNPTEYGYY
+2651 TLHNNPTEYGSY

-2671 EYGNNISGVKFMAIR
+2671 EYGNNISGVKFMAVR
-2686 EVNGGAPEAI
+2686 EINGGAPEAI

-2785 TPTENLF
+2785 TPTEDLF

-2867 NVLNSDGTISTIKT
+2867 NVLNSDGTISTVKT

-2887 ADFKKLQNII
+2887 EDFKKLQNII
-2897 VNESTAPFSYWI
+2897 VTDKTFTFSYWT

-2924 KIEIRIFKENTSDGY
+2924 KIEIRMFKENTSDGY

-2966 KTTITEDKESSTYK
+2966 KTTITEDKKSSTYK

-3250 IEETKA
+3250 IEETTA
-3256 PGGYIKMTEPL
+3256 PGGYIKMTDPL

-3317 HGEDGNAMVKN
+3317 HGKDGNAMVKN

-3370 EQDAEKTLP
+3370 EQGAEKTLP

-3391 GKPLKTASG
+3391 GNPLKTASG

-3453 DKISF
+3453 DTISF

-3468 SYMLIPGDYAVANT
+3468 SYMLIPGDYTVENT

-3520 LPESI
+3520 LP
-3525 TVELYQVPE
+3525 
-3534 NKLDDWNKVKGDAN
+3534 D
-3548 ARQEY
+3548 
-3553 LYRGA
+3553 
-3558 YGAGG
+3558 
-3563 QVTLTKADAL
+3563 
-3573 NGNNLL
+3573 
-3579 WYHKWTGLSKENT
+3579 
-3592 DTKVK
+3592 
-3597 NIYYVIETDG
+3597 
-3607 PEGFI
+3607 
-3612 TTYEDYVDPDTS
+3612 
-3624 STTIT
+3624 
-3629 NTKVK
+3629 
-3634 GSYKL
+3634 
-3639 SLMKKNEAD
+3639 
-3648 ASHDIYSN
+3648 
-3656 GDDSRSALAG
+3656 
-3666 ATFDVKLYKN
+3666 
-3676 IQKNNSNFEFNS
+3676 
-3688 QYNEENKGPY
+3688 
-3698 TTVGADDLSESNEI
+3698 
-3712 VRDGLTSS
+3712 
-3720 GFDSN
+3720 
-3725 YYDIWKIE
+3725 
-3733 ETSAPGGY
+3733 
-3741 IKMTS
+3741 
-3746 PLVLGVEK
+3746 
-3754 NYDSTTNTFTIND
+3754 
-3767 IYVYQKN
+3767 
-3774 SNGLKSDGGKWVVL
+3774 
-3788 PVTNKEGN
+3788 
-3796 TAHGEDGNAIVKN
+3796 
-3809 STYIF
+3809 
-3814 EQDGN
+3814 
-3819 TWSLVLSADKT
+3819 
-3830 KMIVTAFDKKIS
+3830 
-3842 KFNFKLIKK
+3842 
-3851 EQGSDKTLSSAL
+3851 
-3863 FETTI
+3863 
-3868 KDENGNPLKTSSG
+3868 
-3881 TEINKYQQKTNG
+3881 
-3893 NGTIGFDDILIDG
+3893 
-3906 ANKKYTVEITEVVA
+3906 
-3920 PTGYERIMDTI
+3920 
-3931 SFQVTSKLAD
+3931 
-3941 DGSYMLTPGDYTV
+3941 
-3954 ANTKQCEV
+3954 
-3962 DESGNVIVTVEDK
+3962 
-3975 KTEKVEFAIYKKWE
+3975 
-3989 NVNDTELPESI
+3989 SI

-4075 YVIETDGPEGFITTY
+4075 YVIETEGPEGFITTY

-4275 AHGEDGNVM
+4275 AHGEAGNAM

-4435 GKTQL
+4435 GNTQL

-4804 KKDTTKYTIQKVWAE
+4804 TKDTTKYTIQKVWAE

-4839 DYNELIGYVNSKDY
+4839 DYNELVGYVNSKDY

-4983 SLDDIIIDGAD
+4983 GLDDLIIDGAD

-6096 LLTWINSVNNMGVMT
+6096 LLTWINSANNMGVMT

>member
-1 MKGKFKGKI
+1 
-10 LNLRNI
+10 
-16 IVSLIIV
+16 
-23 VMAAVSGISIVQ
+23 
-35 YNSKKL
+35 
-41 TTNTGAANQSNYPIT
+41 
-56 GADLV
+56 
-61 RNAVKYLGADMDCS
+61 
-75 GLINQAISD
+75 
-84 AGGTVKAGSSSDW
+84 
-97 NSARFVYSFGSTD
+97 
-110 YEAHDLKKTN
+110 
-120 NNNGKK
+120 
-126 TKWFYKVDHPKTLK
+126 
-140 IGTVISG
+140 
-147 HGDYSTSGHVFIYL
+147 VFIYL
-161 GEADKYE
+161 GKANSYNDLKS
-168 TLQTNLKKYN
+168 NLKTRYN
-178 INLPAYDKDNN
+178 LDLPVYNANYIDAK
-189 KFDIRDIDSV
+189 DIDAD
-199 NGGPYWYIEGNATTN
+199 NGGSYWYIEGNATTN
-214 RVKIRNF
+214 MVKIRNF
-221 SWDVNNENDV
+221 SWKGTIKGA
-231 KNMKY
+231 KNLTY
-236 IKVWKITE
+236 VRVWKITQPKGHYKIGVFKLSTNNDKIGGAKFTIE
-244 PPSGSYSIR
+244 QKISGNWKKPTGLGNSSNEITCNGGTNGNFGQLYDTDVNEGNSWDTYRIKETAAPSGYKISYTGYVYLSLYKESWGNKYQVTKIR
-253 INKKSKN
+253 L
-260 FNGPLLA
+260 G
-267 GVQFKIEHVDS
+267 
-278 KGNLVDSTTVTSSD
+278 TSENQCNEYD
-292 TKYVKVTGLKNMNSS
+292 LKTK
-307 GDIEI
+307 
-312 NSAENNDY
+312 
-320 YRISETSTIK
+320 SET
-330 GYQNNNKEPI
+330 YE
-340 YLRVYKDYGKNG
+340 V
-352 EYVISAIGVGDS
+352 
-364 IEAANNNN
+364 
-372 NLARDDNDSTIV
+372 NDSV
-384 NVNDHLRIDF
+384 SVQAHKGDDGEID
-394 HGMGGE
+394 
-400 NAFGVIN
+400 NVIN
-407 FVFADDEDEPNPPK
+407 FVVKDEKEENFIGNTYNATITKIDADTGASLDANFRIKSNKINIINPNFSTGSMFYTYDQIKNAQIKYSNNEETYVDSGKKISNTDITIGSNDGAGVSRIYANALSDIGEHVSAGNKYSFVCDDKNGLSIKDTFDIEEWHSPDGYIKDEK
-421 DYSYSV
+421 VYSV
-427 ILKKSEL
+427 
-434 INGSHKLVTS
+434 
-444 TENNNVSFTT
+444 
-454 DSTYIQPYN
+454 
-463 STATEDTLYQNYK
+463 
-476 TDLNQGNNGEYFRN
+476 
-490 IKNNN
+490 
-495 FQSNDFLAKDV
+495 DV
-506 RIGSTN
+506 I
-512 YKFAST
+512 
-518 MHTNAIAGKKLNID
+518 
-532 NITYENNKFIITDT
+532 
-546 YTFNENK
+546 
-553 ISGYKKDPTEYTL
+553 
-566 EIKKSYDSN
+566 KSYNTVNYNGKFGHIS
-575 QKVIINNETYWG
+575 
-587 RIESITIKYTD
+587 
-598 EKGEIHKDTK
+598 EIHISH
-608 TFDNGK
+608 NGK
-614 IIETNLISDISVNN
+614 TAKLMNP
-628 VSVCIQCNE
+628 
-637 EGAYTITIFE
+637 
-647 DNDKIE
+647 
-653 GSYEIYYGKKSQ
+653 
-665 YENVYQTT
+665 T
-673 NGWKNEISKDENI
+673 NGTKLSLDNLDIYVNEKNGGFNFDIKFKN
-686 AGASF
+686 
-691 TVKKYFND
+691 KK
-699 NMDENYP
+699 
-706 DEEKIVESEAG
+706 ITG
-717 VWESFT
+717 
-723 VTTNSTKTD
+723 
-732 RFRIIE
+732 
-738 NSPPDT
+738 
-744 FGEGFVSQIWFDVY
+744 
-758 KTETK
+758 
-763 DKIEVE
+763 
-769 HIEVSFRDKY
+769 
-779 GNLVCRNEDGN
+779 
-790 YGQKNYYDSRYFYAG
+790 
-805 SCVNGWFQVEKPSG
+805 
-819 IFKAIFAFQNPKSYN
+819 SYN
-834 LYVTKEDK
+834 LYIGKKSSYNDYMTDASNNFKEITCSDNLAGAKFKVEMYLNGASYPDTRYIESVDKLWNDGKEISVNITNTTTDRFYIEEVTPPTGYNYNKVKKIWIDVHKKESDNKYVIDYIDYTFRDEKDEVLYQKRTNDWGASHTSPRSGYNTGFMKLDNDKLFCIFMNDKQYSLNISKRDK
-842 NGNIIEGSEENA
+842 NNNIISSPESSNA
-854 RFSVKMYKTKQEN
+854 SFSIKM
-867 NDTITLA
+867 
-874 DEHSIRTTIINNNQ
+874 
-888 ERLKAVVENVE
+888 
-899 AVSGIIDFG
+899 F
-908 KWMVDSDMINKTF
+908 KTF
-921 YYLIT
+921 SNTNGHISLSDNREIYSNSDIDMNNIKTVDGQISLNNLSLDREWLHKDVKHSYNGESYDAWDFEAKTLYYLIT
-926 EDNAPT
+926 ENTPPN
-932 GYNSIGSLIVGIHF
+932 GYNSIGSLILGIHF
-946 DSNGDS
+946 DENGNSTLDG
-952 SIESLYHVTRNS
+952 LYHVEAKNGGYDIIKSTEGLSSNLTVNVGNDGISANANS
-964 ENTYKIK
+964 TN
-971 NLGSKGEQS
+971 
-980 IVTGLG
+980 
-986 ENINA
+986 NIIN
-991 TAANDSKVKNK
+991 
-1002 IDLSIQQPTKIDSTY
+1002 IDIQQPDHEDSY
-1017 SIQLKKFD
+1017 YDLQLEKKD
-1025 SSSNKTL
+1025 ASDNNQL
-1032 AGVKFETSEVKINN
+1032 AGVKFKVSNVKINN
-1046 ENIRNKNTDL
+1046 SDIKSNNNENA
-1056 RDTFETTSNTSIT
+1056 FSIT
-1069 NLINEIYTNTDN
+1069 SKETVSNVINEIYTNANDDSKN
-1081 KEAIGKEYEV
+1081 KIGEDTKV
-1091 INKDVTTD
+1091 LNSNDTTD
-1099 TYTIK
+1099 TYTI
-1104 EKSTITGYEL
+1104 EETESITGYEL
-1114 NEISTTINVHK
+1114 NTIKTNLKFYK
-1125 KFNNEN
+1125 KNEN
-1131 LENDYVG
+1131 SNIKNDHAS
-1138 VVFNNNENEIKVDD
+1138 VVFDTKNADGNYVSGNELQITD

-1178 NSLKNENIVI
+1178 DSLKNENIVI
-1188 VYYTNGKIS
+1188 VYYAKGKIS

-1225 INFKISLYKK
+1225 INFNISLYKN

-1314 KDEYNEYVITNAEE
+1314 KDEYNEYVVTNAEE

-1343 GGLINDTED
+1343 GGLIHDNENA
-1352 VCYIIGESDM
+1352 CYIIGESGL

-1406 DLNALAKSGARFGVK
+1406 DLNALAKSGARFIVR
-1421 RTTRGGSSVSENT
+1421 RTTRGGSSVSENAR
-1434 QDITSEEGKV
+1434 DITSEEGKV
-1444 KDVYDGQ
+1444 KDVYDGKI
-1451 LDINEDDMNFN
+1451 DINEDDMNFN
-1462 PEYNEKNGG
+1462 SEYNEENGG

-1485 EWSATGTGMKV
+1485 EWSAGSGMKV

-1510 RGTDKYSLTDVKVY
+1510 RDTDKYSLTDVKVY

-1678 ISNQNENEEYKM
+1678 ISNQDENEEYKM

-1722 LTLTLKNVPKTGS
+1722 LTLTRKNVPKTGS

-1781 EIKDKKENILTATDG
+1781 EIKDKEENILTATDG

-1881 EVATSQKDTVTVE
+1881 EVATSQNDTVKVE

-1912 TLKIKKVGAGTNE
+1912 TLKIKKVSAGTNTA
-1925 PLSNV
+1925 LSNV

-1975 VPNPVSITSIES
+1975 VPNPVSITSVEG
-1987 DEYYFTEE
+1987 DEYYFTEK
-1995 TEPDGH
+1995 TIPDGY
-2001 RKLPDNVAIELLVK
+2001 RKLPDDKAIKLDVIK
-2015 KGSDGKVNELNI
+2015 DAITGKVSNLAI
-2027 LVVNKNDKSI
+2027 SIVNTNDKKTVKHGENTI
-2037 IQKGRYAL
+2037 IYQ
-2045 TYIIN
+2045 IN
-2050 EYGDTVTIS
+2050 DYGDTVKIS
-2059 AVKTA
+2059 AVKTS
-2064 DNEIILTVSD
+2064 DSIITLTVAD

-2087 LKKDNNNTV
+2087 VKKDNKNER
-2096 LSGVNFELIGAKVSN
+2096 LEGVNFELIGATVNN
-2111 EEIISV
+2111 EAISQNNTTI
-2117 DSPKDAK
+2117 SEQNPK
-2124 AIVTG
+2124 AIVTEK
-2129 TDKVSVYTN
+2129 DRVSVYTN
-2138 AKDENGNDVIQIN
+2138 AKDNDGNDVIQIN
-2151 NTNLEEDD
+2151 NANSDD
-2159 EFILREKDLGSNN
+2159 VFILREKDLGSNK

-2184 VKVQKSEGNNK
+2184 VTVKKTEENNN

-2207 ENNQIVSPK
+2207 GDQKVSPK
-2216 ENTEDEYEINGVTYK
+2216 ANTEDEYEINGVTYK

-2255 LNVIKKDVNNQGSVS
+2255 LNVIKKDVNNEGSVS

-2283 KFNITLYKNV
+2283 KFNVTVYKGTAIN
-2293 ILNYKDFN
+2293 NYNFN
-2301 IGSSFGNKVRFGS
+2301 FDSSTNRVKFDE
-2314 YTTKGTTEDLNH
+2314 YTTKGTTEDLSH
-2326 DNFKRTEITYSEI
+2326 DKFKRTGVTYFDVK
-2339 EQNRIDIWRIA
+2339 NKMIDIWNIE
-2350 ETDPPTGFESMK
+2350 ETDPPTGFEAMK
-2362 NDLVLGIEKTYDEK
+2362 KSLVLGIEKSYNET

-2389 LNGDGTI
+2389 KDNSSI
-2396 TWDPQSYE
+2396 KWDPQSYE

-2482 IDLNSSNF
+2482 IDLNSSDF

-2497 PNNFENFTQDENEY
+2497 PNNFENFTQGENEY

-2567 KKKYNSDNHTFS
+2567 KKKYNSDSHTFS

-2651 TLHNNPTEYGYY
+2651 TLHNNPTEYGSY

-2671 EYGNNISGVKFMAIR
+2671 EYGNNISGVKFMAVR
-2686 EVNGGAPEAI
+2686 EINGGAPEAI

-2785 TPTENLF
+2785 TPTEDLF

-2867 NVLNSDGTISTIKT
+2867 NVLNSDGTISTVKT

-2887 ADFKKLQNII
+2887 EDFKKLQNII
-2897 VNESTAPFSYWI
+2897 VTDKTFTFSYWT

-2924 KIEIRIFKENTSDGY
+2924 KIEIRMFKENTSDGY

-2966 KTTITEDKESSTYK
+2966 KTTITEDKKSSTYK

-3250 IEETKA
+3250 IEETTA
-3256 PGGYIKMTEPL
+3256 PGGYIKMTDPL

-3370 EQDAEKTLP
+3370 EQGAEKTLP

-3391 GKPLKTASG
+3391 GNPLKTASG

-3453 DKISF
+3453 DTISF

-3468 SYMLIPGDYAVANT
+3468 SYMLIPGDYTVENT

-3520 LPESI
+3520 LPDSI

-3558 YGAGG
+3558 YGTGG

-3733 ETSAPGGY
+3733 ETTAPGGY
-3741 IKMTS
+3741 IKMTD

-3796 TAHGEDGNAIVKN
+3796 TAHGEDGNAMVKN

-3819 TWSLVLSADKT
+3819 KWSLVLSADKT
-3830 KMIVTAFDKKIS
+3830 RMIVTAFDKKIS

-3851 EQGSDKTLSSAL
+3851 EQGAEKTLSGAL

-3989 NVNDTELPESI
+3989 NVNDTELPDSI

-4075 YVIETDGPEGFITTY
+4075 YVIETEGPEGFITTY

-4158 SNFEFNNQY
+4158 SNFEFNSQY

-4178 GADDLSEQNEIVR
+4178 GADDLSESNEIVR

-4196 NGYSTGDYYD
+4196 SGFDSNYYD
-4206 IWKIEETSAPDGYVK
+4206 IWKIEETTAPGGYIK
-4221 MTSPLVLGVEKKYDS
+4221 MTDPLVLGVEKNYDS
-4236 KTRTFTINDIYVYQK
+4236 TTNTFTINDIYVYQK

-4275 AHGEDGNVM
+4275 AHGEAGNAM

-4435 GKTQL
+4435 GNTQL

-4804 KKDTTKYTIQKVWAE
+4804 TKDTTKYTIQKVWAE

-4839 DYNELIGYVNSKDY
+4839 DYNELVGYVNSKDY

-4983 SLDDIIIDGAD
+4983 GLDDLIIDGAD

-6096 LLTWINSVNNMGVMT
+6096 LLTWINSANNMGVMT

>member
-1 MKGKFKGKI
+1 
-10 LNLRNI
+10 
-16 IVSLIIV
+16 
-23 VMAAVSGISIVQ
+23 
-35 YNSKKL
+35 
-41 TTNTGAANQSNYPIT
+41 
-56 GADLV
+56 
-61 RNAVKYLGADMDCS
+61 
-75 GLINQAISD
+75 
-84 AGGTVKAGSSSDW
+84 
-97 NSARFVYSFGSTD
+97 
-110 YEAHDLKKTN
+110 
-120 NNNGKK
+120 
-126 TKWFYKVDHPKTLK
+126 
-140 IGTVISG
+140 
-147 HGDYSTSGHVFIYL
+147 
-161 GEADKYE
+161 
-168 TLQTNLKKYN
+168 
-178 INLPAYDKDNN
+178 
-189 KFDIRDIDSV
+189 
-199 NGGPYWYIEGNATTN
+199 
-214 RVKIRNF
+214 
-221 SWDVNNENDV
+221 
-231 KNMKY
+231 
-236 IKVWKITE
+236 
-244 PPSGSYSIR
+244 
-253 INKKSKN
+253 
-260 FNGPLLA
+260 
-267 GVQFKIEHVDS
+267 
-278 KGNLVDSTTVTSSD
+278 
-292 TKYVKVTGLKNMNSS
+292 
-307 GDIEI
+307 
-312 NSAENNDY
+312 
-320 YRISETSTIK
+320 
-330 GYQNNNKEPI
+330 
-340 YLRVYKDYGKNG
+340 
-352 EYVISAIGVGDS
+352 
-364 IEAANNNN
+364 
-372 NLARDDNDSTIV
+372 
-384 NVNDHLRIDF
+384 
-394 HGMGGE
+394 
-400 NAFGVIN
+400 
-407 FVFADDEDEPNPPK
+407 
-421 DYSYSV
+421 
-427 ILKKSEL
+427 
-434 INGSHKLVTS
+434 
-444 TENNNVSFTT
+444 
-454 DSTYIQPYN
+454 
-463 STATEDTLYQNYK
+463 
-476 TDLNQGNNGEYFRN
+476 
-490 IKNNN
+490 
-495 FQSNDFLAKDV
+495 
-506 RIGSTN
+506 
-512 YKFAST
+512 
-518 MHTNAIAGKKLNID
+518 
-532 NITYENNKFIITDT
+532 
-546 YTFNENK
+546 
-553 ISGYKKDPTEYTL
+553 
-566 EIKKSYDSN
+566 
-575 QKVIINNETYWG
+575 
-587 RIESITIKYTD
+587 
-598 EKGEIHKDTK
+598 
-608 TFDNGK
+608 
-614 IIETNLISDISVNN
+614 
-628 VSVCIQCNE
+628 
-637 EGAYTITIFE
+637 
-647 DNDKIE
+647 
-653 GSYEIYYGKKSQ
+653 
-665 YENVYQTT
+665 
-673 NGWKNEISKDENI
+673 
-686 AGASF
+686 
-691 TVKKYFND
+691 
-699 NMDENYP
+699 
-706 DEEKIVESEAG
+706 
-717 VWESFT
+717 
-723 VTTNSTKTD
+723 
-732 RFRIIE
+732 
-738 NSPPDT
+738 
-744 FGEGFVSQIWFDVY
+744 
-758 KTETK
+758 
-763 DKIEVE
+763 
-769 HIEVSFRDKY
+769 
-779 GNLVCRNEDGN
+779 
-790 YGQKNYYDSRYFYAG
+790 
-805 SCVNGWFQVEKPSG
+805 
-819 IFKAIFAFQNPKSYN
+819 
-834 LYVTKEDK
+834 
-842 NGNIIEGSEENA
+842 
-854 RFSVKMYKTKQEN
+854 
-867 NDTITLA
+867 
-874 DEHSIRTTIINNNQ
+874 
-888 ERLKAVVENVE
+888 
-899 AVSGIIDFG
+899 
-908 KWMVDSDMINKTF
+908 
-921 YYLIT
+921 
-926 EDNAPT
+926 
-932 GYNSIGSLIVGIHF
+932 
-946 DSNGDS
+946 
-952 SIESLYHVTRNS
+952 
-964 ENTYKIK
+964 
-971 NLGSKGEQS
+971 
-980 IVTGLG
+980 
-986 ENINA
+986 
-991 TAANDSKVKNK
+991 
-1002 IDLSIQQPTKIDSTY
+1002 
-1017 SIQLKKFD
+1017 
-1025 SSSNKTL
+1025 
-1032 AGVKFETSEVKINN
+1032 
-1046 ENIRNKNTDL
+1046 
-1056 RDTFETTSNTSIT
+1056 
-1069 NLINEIYTNTDN
+1069 
-1081 KEAIGKEYEV
+1081 
-1091 INKDVTTD
+1091 
-1099 TYTIK
+1099 
-1104 EKSTITGYEL
+1104 
-1114 NEISTTINVHK
+1114 
-1125 KFNNEN
+1125 
-1131 LENDYVG
+1131 
-1138 VVFNNNENEIKVDD
+1138 
-1152 GYFVS
+1152 
-1157 SLDSTASTN
+1157 
-1166 DDRKVENLDNYI
+1166 
-1178 NSLKNENIVI
+1178 
-1188 VYYTNGKIS
+1188 
-1197 VQYYN
+1197 
-1202 KLEGTYSVVLNKY
+1202 
-1215 VNNRVSNDSS
+1215 
-1225 INFKISLYKK
+1225 
-1235 KNSNNEFSETDEI
+1235 
-1248 KEVQTKK
+1248 
-1255 GTVKLSDLTTAQSIT
+1255 
-1270 DSLQEI
+1270 
-1276 FITENEI
+1276 
-1283 GKTYYYVLEE
+1283 
-1293 TKTRNDLIKL
+1293 
-1303 DYKIVIPFKFV
+1303 
-1314 KDEYNEYVITNAEE
+1314 
-1328 KGFGLKNNEKIEIRN
+1328 
-1343 GGLINDTED
+1343 
-1352 VCYIIGESDM
+1352 
-1362 SLMQIMVNN
+1362 MQIMVNN

-1406 DLNALAKSGARFGVK
+1406 DLNALSKSGARFIVR
-1421 RTTRGGSSVSENT
+1421 RTTRGGSSVSENAR
-1434 QDITSEEGKV
+1434 DITSEEGKV
-1444 KDVYDGQ
+1444 KDVYDGKI
-1451 LDINEDDMNFN
+1451 DINEDDMNFN
-1462 PEYNEKNGG
+1462 PEYNEENGG

-1477 GTSRFTID
+1477 GTSKFTID

-1629 TTLQEINDA
+1629 TTLQEINNA

-1645 EEMDKQTTYRLIIE
+1645 EEMNKQTTYRLIIE

-1678 ISNQNENEEYKM
+1678 ISNQDENEEYKM

-1851 KCEAYAFVKDE
+1851 KGEAYAFVEDK
-1862 SISDSSYED
+1862 SIYDSSYED
-1871 KAVYIKKSLS
+1871 GAVYIKKSLS

-1912 TLKIKKVGAGTNE
+1912 TLKLKKVSAGTNE

-1939 NGTALKNSNNQEITT
+1939 NGTALKDSNNQEITT
-1954 SNSETVTTDS
+1954 SHFEPVTTGTDGS
-1964 EGLANVCENTS
+1964 VEICGNTS

-2111 EEIISV
+2111 KEIISV

-2239 NITVIVEN
+2239 NIILTVEN
-2247 PKVEGEYK
+2247 PKVNGEYK
-2255 LNVIKKDVNNQGSVS
+2255 LNVIKKDINKQGYVS
-2270 GFDSFGTNSVAGA
+2270 GFGSFGTNSVAGA

-2441 NIPNGEYKL
+2441 NIPNGEYRL

-2482 IDLNSSNF
+2482 IDLNSSDF

-2497 PNNFENFTQDENEY
+2497 PNNFENFTQGENEY

-2523 TNDKFKRTGITTDS
+2523 TNDKFKRTGLTTDS

-2567 KKKYNSDNHTFS
+2567 KKKYNSDSHTFS

-2651 TLHNNPTEYGYY
+2651 TLHNNPTEYGSY

-3064 SFVWQIK
+3064 RFVWQIK

-3236 TSSGFDSNYYDIWK
+3236 TS
-3250 IEETKA
+3250 
-3256 PGGYIKMTEPL
+3256 
-3267 VLGVE
+3267 
-3272 KNYDSTTNTFT
+3272 
-3283 INDIYVYQKNSNGL
+3283 
-3297 KSDGGKWVVLPVTN
+3297 
-3311 KEGNTA
+3311 
-3317 HGEDGNAMVKN
+3317 
-3328 STYIFEQDGNK
+3328 
-3339 WSLVLSADKT
+3339 
-3349 RMIVTAFDKKI
+3349 
-3360 SKFNFKLIKK
+3360 
-3370 EQDAEKTLP
+3370 
-3379 GALFEITIKDEN
+3379 
-3391 GKPLKTASG
+3391 
-3400 TEINKYQ
+3400 
-3407 QTTSAAV
+3407 
-3414 GGDSNG
+3414 
-3420 TIKINDILIDGENK
+3420 
-3434 KYTVE
+3434 
-3439 ITELLAPAGYEKIM
+3439 
-3453 DKISF
+3453 
-3458 QVTSK
+3458 
-3463 LADDG
+3463 
-3468 SYMLIPGDYAVANT
+3468 
-3482 KQCEVDESGN
+3482 
-3492 VIVTVEDK
+3492 
-3500 KTEKV
+3500 
-3505 EFAIYKKWE
+3505 
-3514 NVNDTE
+3514 
-3520 LPESI
+3520 
-3525 TVELYQVPE
+3525 
-3534 NKLDDWNKVKGDAN
+3534 
-3548 ARQEY
+3548 
-3553 LYRGA
+3553 
-3558 YGAGG
+3558 
-3563 QVTLTKADAL
+3563 
-3573 NGNNLL
+3573 
-3579 WYHKWTGLSKENT
+3579 
-3592 DTKVK
+3592 
-3597 NIYYVIETDG
+3597 
-3607 PEGFI
+3607 
-3612 TTYEDYVDPDTS
+3612 
-3624 STTIT
+3624 
-3629 NTKVK
+3629 
-3634 GSYKL
+3634 
-3639 SLMKKNEAD
+3639 
-3648 ASHDIYSN
+3648 
-3656 GDDSRSALAG
+3656 
-3666 ATFDVKLYKN
+3666 
-3676 IQKNNSNFEFNS
+3676 
-3688 QYNEENKGPY
+3688 
-3698 TTVGADDLSESNEI
+3698 
-3712 VRDGLTSS
+3712 
-3720 GFDSN
+3720 
-3725 YYDIWKIE
+3725 
-3733 ETSAPGGY
+3733 
-3741 IKMTS
+3741 
-3746 PLVLGVEK
+3746 
-3754 NYDSTTNTFTIND
+3754 
-3767 IYVYQKN
+3767 
-3774 SNGLKSDGGKWVVL
+3774 
-3788 PVTNKEGN
+3788 
-3796 TAHGEDGNAIVKN
+3796 
-3809 STYIF
+3809 
-3814 EQDGN
+3814 
-3819 TWSLVLSADKT
+3819 
-3830 KMIVTAFDKKIS
+3830 
-3842 KFNFKLIKK
+3842 
-3851 EQGSDKTLSSAL
+3851 
-3863 FETTI
+3863 
-3868 KDENGNPLKTSSG
+3868 
-3881 TEINKYQQKTNG
+3881 
-3893 NGTIGFDDILIDG
+3893 
-3906 ANKKYTVEITEVVA
+3906 
-3920 PTGYERIMDTI
+3920 
-3931 SFQVTSKLAD
+3931 
-3941 DGSYMLTPGDYTV
+3941 
-3954 ANTKQCEV
+3954 
-3962 DESGNVIVTVEDK
+3962 
-3975 KTEKVEFAIYKKWE
+3975 
-3989 NVNDTELPESI
+3989 
-4000 TVELYQVPENKLDAW
+4000 
-4015 NIVKDSAKARQEY
+4015 
-4028 LYRGAHGTGGRVTL
+4028 
-4042 TKDNAVNGNN
+4042 
-4052 LMWYYKWTDLSKENT
+4052 
-4067 DTKVKNIY
+4067 
-4075 YVIETDGPEGFITTY
+4075 
-4090 EPNNYK
+4090 
-4096 SPDVNTVTITNTID
+4096 
-4110 NGSYK
+4110 
-4115 LSLMKKDEADAS
+4115 
-4127 HDIYSNG
+4127 
-4134 DDSRSALAGATFDVK
+4134 
-4149 LYKNIQKNN
+4149 
-4158 SNFEFNNQY
+4158 
-4167 NEENKGPYTTV
+4167 
-4178 GADDLSEQNEIVR
+4178 
-4191 DGLTS
+4191 

-4275 AHGEDGNVM
+4275 AHGEDGNAM

-4425 TVNKGREEVD
+4425 TVNKGRAEVD

-4486 NNTVTLTV
+4486 DNTVTLTV

-4511 AGNDERLGGVKFNLI
+4511 AGDDERLGGVKFNLI

-4824 KNLEVRLYSFDKDSQ
+4824 KNLEVQLYSFDKDSQ

-4885 DKDRSYFAWEVD
+4885 DKDKSYFAWEID
-4897 KDALVKYNITN
+4897 KDALAKYNITN

-4921 NTKPVSKFNL
+4921 NEKPASKFNF

-4983 SLDDIIIDGAD
+4983 GLDDLIIDGAD

-5268 SVGNQWSFTWSELS
+5268 SAGNQWSFTWSELS

-5554 VTFIDESFKGGYNL
+5554 VTFVDESFKGGYNL

-5663 NGQDIEKITNSNGL
+5663 NGQDIEKVTNSNGL

-5978 YFDLSLRKW
+5978 YFDLALRKW

-6004 GHKAEDNPEEVVKVD
+6004 GHKAEDDPEEVVKVD

-6096 LLTWINSVNNMGVMT
+6096 LLTWINSANNMGVMT

>member
-23 VMAAVSGISIVQ
+23 VMATVSGISIVQ
-35 YNSKKL
+35 YNSRNVQTNLGKASKTYYGDNRFGINSIDFVNAAITKL
-41 TTNTGAANQSNYPIT
+41 NTPYKWGTYDCWDFVQDSLKTAGASNVEELSNWYLSDVGTITAKDKTSDVNYVLEKIDTKQDVYYNNSEIANIIKETP
-56 GADLV
+56 
-61 RNAVKYLGADMDCS
+61 M
-75 GLINQAISD
+75 
-84 AGGTVKAGSSSDW
+84 GTLFAGSLNE
-97 NSARFVYSFGSTD
+97 NSYAT
-110 YEAHDLKKTN
+110 
-120 NNNGKK
+120 
-126 TKWFYKVDHPKTLK
+126 
-140 IGTVISG
+140 G
-147 HGDYSTSGHVFIYL
+147 HGFIYL
-161 GEADKYE
+161 GY
-168 TLQTNLKKYN
+168 
-178 INLPAYDKDNN
+178 
-189 KFDIRDIDSV
+189 
-199 NGGPYWYIEGNATTN
+199 
-214 RVKIRNF
+214 
-221 SWDVNNENDV
+221 
-231 KNMKY
+231 
-236 IKVWKITE
+236 
-244 PPSGSYSIR
+244 
-253 INKKSKN
+253 
-260 FNGPLLA
+260 FN
-267 GVQFKIEHVDS
+267 V
-278 KGNLVDSTTVTSSD
+278 
-292 TKYVKVTGLKNMNSS
+292 
-307 GDIEI
+307 
-312 NSAENNDY
+312 
-320 YRISETSTIK
+320 
-330 GYQNNNKEPI
+330 
-340 YLRVYKDYGKNG
+340 
-352 EYVISAIGVGDS
+352 
-364 IEAANNNN
+364 
-372 NLARDDNDSTIV
+372 NDSTKYPTDIDKKNAV
-384 NVNDHLRIDF
+384 INWLRGQGIDPNKRYLDTGKINYYSNYDGYWIIDNSSNGVKINNAGWGKFSSGWKTIRYLTLVQVTNPPPPDNGQYKMGVEKIGTDGTKLGGAHFQLEYKQNDKYTIINKDAVANQGTGGNYCQLYEKTDVKKTDLGWHTFRIKETQAPSGYTMDWNNYIYLQLYIEYS
-394 HGMGGE
+394 GGYKITRIKLSSDGNIWDDYPLTTSSKEYKLNSIPSVTVKAQCSDGNKTE
-400 NAFGVIN
+400 NIIN
-407 FVFADDEDEPNPPK
+407 FVFRDNKNEEYTPS
-421 DYSYSV
+421 SYSV
-427 ILKKSEL
+427 NLKKVDE
-434 INGSHKLVTS
+434 NGSPLESKFCLNTVKTGVLYS
-444 TENNNVSFTT
+444 NNSFISAVYLKEGKETVSP
-454 DSTYIQPYN
+454 S
-463 STATEDTLYQNYK
+463 EDYRT
-476 TDLNQGNNGEYFRN
+476 
-490 IKNNN
+490 I
-495 FQSNDFLAKDV
+495 
-506 RIGSTN
+506 TN
-512 YKFAST
+512 YNFGDVVYTS
-518 MHTNAIAGKKLNID
+518 NAKNID
-532 NITYENNKFIITDT
+532 NLLEGDDWKGYTNLRIAGGTEKVLYAEKEDNMLDIYDT
-546 YTFNENK
+546 YYFSEYETQR
-553 ISGYKKDPTEYTL
+553 GYLTD
-566 EIKKSYDSN
+566 DSHYELVVVRRY
-575 QKVIINNETYWG
+575 QKTAYVGNNYG
-587 RIESITIKYTD
+587 CIANIYLKN
-598 EKGEIHKDTK
+598 
-608 TFDNGK
+608 NG
-614 IIETNLISDISVNN
+614 T
-628 VSVCIQCNE
+628 
-637 EGAYTITIFE
+637 
-647 DNDKIE
+647 
-653 GSYEIYYGKKSQ
+653 
-665 YENVYQTT
+665 
-673 NGWKNEISKDENI
+673 
-686 AGASF
+686 
-691 TVKKYFND
+691 KKYIGTPQYAD
-699 NMDENYP
+699 
-706 DEEKIVESEAG
+706 G
-717 VWESFT
+717 T
-723 VTTNSTKTD
+723 VTKNTLQLGNASVSLTSSPNLGVN
-732 RFRIIE
+732 IE
-738 NSPPDT
+738 I
-744 FGEGFVSQIWFDVY
+744 EFVN
-758 KTETK
+758 KRK
-763 DKIEVE
+763 K
-769 HIEVSFRDKY
+769 
-779 GNLVCRNEDGN
+779 G
-790 YGQKNYYDSRYFYAG
+790 
-805 SCVNGWFQVEKPSG
+805 
-819 IFKAIFAFQNPKSYN
+819 SYN
-834 LYVTKEDK
+834 LYIGKKSSYKDWGTDEKHNWNQPSMEGLISGATFFVDIWLNGANPDKGDQPTMQKTITSVDGLWNDGNNITIPITSASSPDKVRITEWSPPQGYKLGKVRRIWLDINKVEEDDKYVIGNINYTFREDNENNIVRTYTIPYGYKITDSQSNVVLKKIDK
-842 NGNIIEGSEENA
+842 NLFFIFCNEKQYSLNISKRDKNNNIISSPESGNA
-854 RFSVKMYKTKQEN
+854 SFSIKM
-867 NDTITLA
+867 
-874 DEHSIRTTIINNNQ
+874 
-888 ERLKAVVENVE
+888 
-899 AVSGIIDFG
+899 F
-908 KWMVDSDMINKTF
+908 KTF
-921 YYLIT
+921 SNTNGHISLSDNREIYSNSNIDMNNIKTVDGQISLNNLSIDREWLHKDVKHSYNGESYDAWDFEAKTLYYLIT
-926 EDNAPT
+926 ENTPPN
-932 GYNSIGSLIVGIHF
+932 GYNSIGSLILGIHF
-946 DSNGDS
+946 DENGNS
-952 SIESLYHVTRNS
+952 SLESLYHVKKEGEGKYSIISTGTNVANS
-964 ENTYKIK
+964 S
-971 NLGSKGEQS
+971 NLTVNVGNDGISANAES
-980 IVTGLG
+980 TN
-986 ENINA
+986 NIINL
-991 TAANDSKVKNK
+991 D
-1002 IDLSIQQPTKIDSTY
+1002 IQQPDHEDSY
-1017 SIQLKKFD
+1017 YDLQLEKKD
-1025 SSSNKTL
+1025 ASDNKQL
-1032 AGVKFETSEVKINN
+1032 AGVKFKVSNVKINN
-1046 ENIRNKNTDL
+1046 SDIKSNNNENA
-1056 RDTFETTSNTSIT
+1056 FSIT
-1069 NLINEIYTNTDN
+1069 SKETVSNVINEIYTNANDDSKN
-1081 KEAIGKEYEV
+1081 KIGKETQV
-1091 INKDVTTD
+1091 LNSNDTTD
-1099 TYTIK
+1099 TYTI
-1104 EKSTITGYEL
+1104 EETESITGYEQ
-1114 NEISTTINVHK
+1114 NTIKTNLKFYK
-1125 KFNNEN
+1125 KNEN
-1131 LENDYVG
+1131 SNIKNDHAS
-1138 VVFNNNENEIKVDD
+1138 VVFDTKNPDGNYVSGNELQITD

-1157 SLDSTASTN
+1157 SLDSTVSTA
-1166 DDRKVENLDNYI
+1166 DERKVENLDNYI
-1178 NSLKNENIVI
+1178 NSLKNENVVI
-1188 VYYTNGKIS
+1188 VYYAKGKIS

-1225 INFKISLYKK
+1225 INFKISLYKN

-1343 GGLINDTED
+1343 GGLIHDDENA
-1352 VCYIIGESDM
+1352 CYIIGESGL

-1462 PEYNEKNGG
+1462 PEYNEENGG

-1623 VNISNL
+1623 VNISDL

-1678 ISNQNENEEYKM
+1678 ISNQDENEEYKM

-1851 KCEAYAFVKDE
+1851 KGEAYAFVEDK
-1862 SISDSSYED
+1862 SIYDSSYED
-1871 KAVYIKKSLS
+1871 GAVYIKKSLS

-1912 TLKIKKVGAGTNE
+1912 TLKIKKVSAGTRE
-1925 PLSNV
+1925 ALSNV

-1939 NGTALKNSNNQEITT
+1939 NGTALKDSNNQEITT
-1954 SNSETVTTDS
+1954 SHFEPVTTGTDGS
-1964 EGLANVCENTS
+1964 VEICGNTS

-2184 VKVQKSEGNNK
+2184 VKIQKSEGNNK

-2239 NITVIVEN
+2239 NIILTVEN

-2441 NIPNGEYKL
+2441 NIPNGEYRL
-2450 NVMKKITDDNSS
+2450 NVMKKITDDNSA

-2497 PNNFENFTQDENEY
+2497 PNNFENFTQGENEY

-2523 TNDKFKRTGITTDS
+2523 TNDKFKRTGLTTDS

-2567 KKKYNSDNHTFS
+2567 KKKYNSDSHTFS

-2651 TLHNNPTEYGYY
+2651 TLHNNPTEYGSY

-2686 EVNGGAPEAI
+2686 EVNGGASEAI

-2834 TKVEKGTNTP
+2834 AKVEKGTNTS

-2924 KIEIRIFKENTSDGY
+2924 KIEIRIFKQSTSDGY

-3064 SFVWQIK
+3064 RFVWQIK

-3370 EQDAEKTLP
+3370 EQGAEKTLP

-3391 GKPLKTASG
+3391 GNPLKTASG

-3439 ITELLAPAGYEKIM
+3439 ITELLAPAGYEK
-3453 DKISF
+3453 
-3458 QVTSK
+3458 
-3463 LADDG
+3463 
-3468 SYMLIPGDYAVANT
+3468 
-3482 KQCEVDESGN
+3482 
-3492 VIVTVEDK
+3492 
-3500 KTEKV
+3500 
-3505 EFAIYKKWE
+3505 
-3514 NVNDTE
+3514 
-3520 LPESI
+3520 
-3525 TVELYQVPE
+3525 
-3534 NKLDDWNKVKGDAN
+3534 
-3548 ARQEY
+3548 
-3553 LYRGA
+3553 
-3558 YGAGG
+3558 
-3563 QVTLTKADAL
+3563 
-3573 NGNNLL
+3573 
-3579 WYHKWTGLSKENT
+3579 
-3592 DTKVK
+3592 
-3597 NIYYVIETDG
+3597 
-3607 PEGFI
+3607 
-3612 TTYEDYVDPDTS
+3612 
-3624 STTIT
+3624 
-3629 NTKVK
+3629 
-3634 GSYKL
+3634 
-3639 SLMKKNEAD
+3639 
-3648 ASHDIYSN
+3648 
-3656 GDDSRSALAG
+3656 
-3666 ATFDVKLYKN
+3666 
-3676 IQKNNSNFEFNS
+3676 
-3688 QYNEENKGPY
+3688 
-3698 TTVGADDLSESNEI
+3698 
-3712 VRDGLTSS
+3712 
-3720 GFDSN
+3720 
-3725 YYDIWKIE
+3725 
-3733 ETSAPGGY
+3733 
-3741 IKMTS
+3741 
-3746 PLVLGVEK
+3746 
-3754 NYDSTTNTFTIND
+3754 
-3767 IYVYQKN
+3767 
-3774 SNGLKSDGGKWVVL
+3774 
-3788 PVTNKEGN
+3788 
-3796 TAHGEDGNAIVKN
+3796 
-3809 STYIF
+3809 
-3814 EQDGN
+3814 
-3819 TWSLVLSADKT
+3819 
-3830 KMIVTAFDKKIS
+3830 
-3842 KFNFKLIKK
+3842 
-3851 EQGSDKTLSSAL
+3851 
-3863 FETTI
+3863 
-3868 KDENGNPLKTSSG
+3868 
-3881 TEINKYQQKTNG
+3881 
-3893 NGTIGFDDILIDG
+3893 
-3906 ANKKYTVEITEVVA
+3906 
-3920 PTGYERIMDTI
+3920 IMDTI

-3989 NVNDTELPESI
+3989 NVNDTELPDSI

-4275 AHGEDGNVM
+4275 AHGEDGNAM

-4425 TVNKGREEVD
+4425 TVNKGRAEVD

-4486 NNTVTLTV
+4486 DNTVTLTV

-4511 AGNDERLGGVKFNLI
+4511 AGDDERLGGVKFNLI

-4824 KNLEVRLYSFDKDSQ
+4824 KNLEVQLYSFDKDSQ

-4897 KDALVKYNITN
+4897 KEALVKYNITN

-5978 YFDLSLRKW
+5978 YFDLALRKW

-6004 GHKAEDNPEEVVKVD
+6004 GHKAEDDPEEVVKVD

-6096 LLTWINSVNNMGVMT
+6096 LLTWINSANNMGVMT

>member
-1 MKGKFKGKI
+1 M
-10 LNLRNI
+10 
-16 IVSLIIV
+16 
-23 VMAAVSGISIVQ
+23 
-35 YNSKKL
+35 
-41 TTNTGAANQSNYPIT
+41 
-56 GADLV
+56 
-61 RNAVKYLGADMDCS
+61 
-75 GLINQAISD
+75 
-84 AGGTVKAGSSSDW
+84 
-97 NSARFVYSFGSTD
+97 
-110 YEAHDLKKTN
+110 
-120 NNNGKK
+120 
-126 TKWFYKVDHPKTLK
+126 
-140 IGTVISG
+140 
-147 HGDYSTSGHVFIYL
+147 FIYL
-161 GEADKYE
+161 GKANSYNDLKS
-168 TLQTNLKKYN
+168 NLKTRYN
-178 INLPAYDKDNN
+178 LDLPVYNANYIDAK
-189 KFDIRDIDSV
+189 DIDAD
-199 NGGPYWYIEGNATTN
+199 NGGSYWYIEGNATTN
-214 RVKIRNF
+214 MVKIRNF
-221 SWDVNNENDV
+221 SWKGTIKGA
-231 KNMKY
+231 KNLTY
-236 IKVWKITE
+236 VRVWKITQPKGHYKIGVFKLSTNNDKIGGAKFTIE
-244 PPSGSYSIR
+244 QKISGNWKKPTGLGNSSNEITCNGGTNGNFGQLYDTDVNEGNSWDTYRIKETAAPSGYKISYTGYVYLSLYKESWGNKYQVTKIR
-253 INKKSKN
+253 L
-260 FNGPLLA
+260 G
-267 GVQFKIEHVDS
+267 
-278 KGNLVDSTTVTSSD
+278 TSENQCNEYD
-292 TKYVKVTGLKNMNSS
+292 LKTK
-307 GDIEI
+307 
-312 NSAENNDY
+312 
-320 YRISETSTIK
+320 SET
-330 GYQNNNKEPI
+330 YE
-340 YLRVYKDYGKNG
+340 V
-352 EYVISAIGVGDS
+352 
-364 IEAANNNN
+364 
-372 NLARDDNDSTIV
+372 NDSV
-384 NVNDHLRIDF
+384 SVQAHKGDDGEID
-394 HGMGGE
+394 
-400 NAFGVIN
+400 NVIN
-407 FVFADDEDEPNPPK
+407 FVVKDEKEENFIGNTYNATITKIDADTGASLDANFRIKSNKINIINPNFSTGSMFYTYDQIKNAQIKYSNNEETYVDSGKKISNTDITIGSNDGAGVSRIYANALSDIGEHVSAGNKYSFVCDDKNGLSIKDTFDIEEWHSPDGYIKDEK
-421 DYSYSV
+421 VYSV
-427 ILKKSEL
+427 
-434 INGSHKLVTS
+434 
-444 TENNNVSFTT
+444 
-454 DSTYIQPYN
+454 
-463 STATEDTLYQNYK
+463 
-476 TDLNQGNNGEYFRN
+476 
-490 IKNNN
+490 
-495 FQSNDFLAKDV
+495 DV
-506 RIGSTN
+506 I
-512 YKFAST
+512 
-518 MHTNAIAGKKLNID
+518 
-532 NITYENNKFIITDT
+532 
-546 YTFNENK
+546 
-553 ISGYKKDPTEYTL
+553 
-566 EIKKSYDSN
+566 KSYNTVNYNGKFGHIS
-575 QKVIINNETYWG
+575 
-587 RIESITIKYTD
+587 
-598 EKGEIHKDTK
+598 EIHISH
-608 TFDNGK
+608 NGK
-614 IIETNLISDISVNN
+614 TAKLMNP
-628 VSVCIQCNE
+628 
-637 EGAYTITIFE
+637 
-647 DNDKIE
+647 
-653 GSYEIYYGKKSQ
+653 
-665 YENVYQTT
+665 T
-673 NGWKNEISKDENI
+673 NGTKLSLDNLDIYVNEKNGGFNFDIKFKN
-686 AGASF
+686 
-691 TVKKYFND
+691 KK
-699 NMDENYP
+699 
-706 DEEKIVESEAG
+706 ITG
-717 VWESFT
+717 
-723 VTTNSTKTD
+723 
-732 RFRIIE
+732 
-738 NSPPDT
+738 
-744 FGEGFVSQIWFDVY
+744 
-758 KTETK
+758 
-763 DKIEVE
+763 
-769 HIEVSFRDKY
+769 
-779 GNLVCRNEDGN
+779 
-790 YGQKNYYDSRYFYAG
+790 
-805 SCVNGWFQVEKPSG
+805 
-819 IFKAIFAFQNPKSYN
+819 SYN
-834 LYVTKEDK
+834 LYIGKKSSYNDYMTDASNNFKEITCSDNLAGAKFKVEMYLNGASYPDTRYIESVDKLWNDGKEISVNITNTTTDRFYIEEVTPPTGYNYNKVKKIWIDVHKKESDNKYVIDYIDYTFRDEKDEVLYQKRTNDWGASHTSPRSGYNTGFMKLDNDKLFCIFMNDKQYSLNISKRDK
-842 NGNIIEGSEENA
+842 NNNIISSPESSNA
-854 RFSVKMYKTKQEN
+854 SFSIKM
-867 NDTITLA
+867 
-874 DEHSIRTTIINNNQ
+874 
-888 ERLKAVVENVE
+888 
-899 AVSGIIDFG
+899 F
-908 KWMVDSDMINKTF
+908 KTF
-921 YYLIT
+921 SNTNGHISLSDNREIYSNSDIDMNNIKTVDGQISLNNLSLDREWLHKDVKHSYNGESYDAWDFEAKTLYYLIT
-926 EDNAPT
+926 ENTPPN
-932 GYNSIGSLIVGIHF
+932 GYNSIGSLILGIHF
-946 DSNGDS
+946 DENGNSTLDG
-952 SIESLYHVTRNS
+952 LYHVEAKNGGYDIIKSTEGLSSNLTVNVGNDGISANANS
-964 ENTYKIK
+964 TN
-971 NLGSKGEQS
+971 
-980 IVTGLG
+980 
-986 ENINA
+986 NIIN
-991 TAANDSKVKNK
+991 
-1002 IDLSIQQPTKIDSTY
+1002 IDIQQPDHEDSY
-1017 SIQLKKFD
+1017 YDLQLEKKD
-1025 SSSNKTL
+1025 ASDNNQL
-1032 AGVKFETSEVKINN
+1032 AGVKFKVSNVKINN
-1046 ENIRNKNTDL
+1046 SDIKSNNNENA
-1056 RDTFETTSNTSIT
+1056 FSIT
-1069 NLINEIYTNTDN
+1069 SKETVSNVINEIYTNANDDSKN
-1081 KEAIGKEYEV
+1081 KIGEDTKV
-1091 INKDVTTD
+1091 LNSNDTTD
-1099 TYTIK
+1099 TYTI
-1104 EKSTITGYEL
+1104 EETESITGYEL
-1114 NEISTTINVHK
+1114 NTIKTNLKFYK
-1125 KFNNEN
+1125 KNEN
-1131 LENDYVG
+1131 SNIKNDHAS
-1138 VVFNNNENEIKVDD
+1138 VVFDTKNADGNYVSGNELQITD

-1178 NSLKNENIVI
+1178 DSLKNENIVI
-1188 VYYTNGKIS
+1188 VYYAKGKIS

-1225 INFKISLYKK
+1225 INFNISLYKN

-1314 KDEYNEYVITNAEE
+1314 KDEYNEYVVTNAEE

-1343 GGLINDTED
+1343 GGLIHDNENA
-1352 VCYIIGESDM
+1352 CYIIGESGL

-1406 DLNALAKSGARFGVK
+1406 DLNALAKSGARFIVR
-1421 RTTRGGSSVSENT
+1421 RTTRGGSSVSENAR
-1434 QDITSEEGKV
+1434 DITSEEGKV
-1444 KDVYDGQ
+1444 KDVYDGKI
-1451 LDINEDDMNFN
+1451 DINEDDMNFN
-1462 PEYNEKNGG
+1462 SEYNEENGG

-1485 EWSATGTGMKV
+1485 EWSAGSGMKV

-1510 RGTDKYSLTDVKVY
+1510 RDTDKYSLTDVKVY

-1678 ISNQNENEEYKM
+1678 ISNQDENEEYKM

-1781 EIKDKKENILTATDG
+1781 EIKDKEENILTATDG

-1881 EVATSQKDTVTVE
+1881 EVATSQNDTVKVE

-1912 TLKIKKVGAGTNE
+1912 TLKIKKVSAGTNTA
-1925 PLSNV
+1925 LSNV

-1975 VPNPVSITSIES
+1975 VPNPVSITSVEG
-1987 DEYYFTEE
+1987 DEYYFTEK
-1995 TEPDGH
+1995 TIPDGY
-2001 RKLPDNVAIELLVK
+2001 RKLPDDKAIKLDVIK
-2015 KGSDGKVNELNI
+2015 DAITGKVSNLAI
-2027 LVVNKNDKSI
+2027 SIVNTNDKKTVKHGENTI
-2037 IQKGRYAL
+2037 IYQ
-2045 TYIIN
+2045 IN
-2050 EYGDTVTIS
+2050 DYGDTVKIS
-2059 AVKTA
+2059 AVKTS
-2064 DNEIILTVSD
+2064 DSIITLTVAD

-2087 LKKDNNNTV
+2087 VKKDNKNER
-2096 LSGVNFELIGAKVSN
+2096 LEGVNFELIGATVNN
-2111 EEIISV
+2111 EAISQNNTTI
-2117 DSPKDAK
+2117 SEQNPK
-2124 AIVTG
+2124 AIVTEK
-2129 TDKVSVYTN
+2129 DRVSVYTN
-2138 AKDENGNDVIQIN
+2138 AKDNDGNDVIQIN
-2151 NTNLEEDD
+2151 NANSDD
-2159 EFILREKDLGSNN
+2159 VFILREKDLGSNK

-2184 VKVQKSEGNNK
+2184 VTVKKTEENNN

-2207 ENNQIVSPK
+2207 GDQKVSPK
-2216 ENTEDEYEINGVTYK
+2216 ANTEDEYEINGVTYK

-2255 LNVIKKDVNNQGSVS
+2255 LNVIKKDVNNEGSVS

-2283 KFNITLYKNV
+2283 KFNVTVYKGTAIN
-2293 ILNYKDFN
+2293 NYNFN
-2301 IGSSFGNKVRFGS
+2301 FDSSTNRVKFDE
-2314 YTTKGTTEDLNH
+2314 YTTKGTTEDLSH
-2326 DNFKRTEITYSEI
+2326 DKFKRTGVTYFDVK
-2339 EQNRIDIWRIA
+2339 NKMIDIWNIE
-2350 ETDPPTGFESMK
+2350 ETDPPTGFEAMK
-2362 NDLVLGIEKTYDEK
+2362 KSLVLGIEKSYNET

-2389 LNGDGTI
+2389 KDNSSI
-2396 TWDPQSYE
+2396 KWDPQSYE

-2482 IDLNSSNF
+2482 IDLNSSDF

-2497 PNNFENFTQDENEY
+2497 PNNFENFTQGENEY

-2567 KKKYNSDNHTFS
+2567 KKKYNSDSHTFS

-2651 TLHNNPTEYGYY
+2651 TLHNNPTEYGSY

-2671 EYGNNISGVKFMAIR
+2671 EYGNNISGVKFMAVR
-2686 EVNGGAPEAI
+2686 EINGGAPEAI

-2785 TPTENLF
+2785 TPTEDLF

-2867 NVLNSDGTISTIKT
+2867 NVLNSDGTISTVKT

-2887 ADFKKLQNII
+2887 EDFKKLQNII
-2897 VNESTAPFSYWI
+2897 VTDKTFTFSYWT

-2924 KIEIRIFKENTSDGY
+2924 KIEIRMFKENTSDGY

-2966 KTTITEDKESSTYK
+2966 KTTITEDKKSSTYK

-3236 TSSGFDSNYYDIWK
+3236 TS
-3250 IEETKA
+3250 
-3256 PGGYIKMTEPL
+3256 
-3267 VLGVE
+3267 
-3272 KNYDSTTNTFT
+3272 
-3283 INDIYVYQKNSNGL
+3283 
-3297 KSDGGKWVVLPVTN
+3297 
-3311 KEGNTA
+3311 
-3317 HGEDGNAMVKN
+3317 
-3328 STYIFEQDGNK
+3328 
-3339 WSLVLSADKT
+3339 
-3349 RMIVTAFDKKI
+3349 
-3360 SKFNFKLIKK
+3360 
-3370 EQDAEKTLP
+3370 
-3379 GALFEITIKDEN
+3379 
-3391 GKPLKTASG
+3391 
-3400 TEINKYQ
+3400 
-3407 QTTSAAV
+3407 
-3414 GGDSNG
+3414 
-3420 TIKINDILIDGENK
+3420 
-3434 KYTVE
+3434 
-3439 ITELLAPAGYEKIM
+3439 
-3453 DKISF
+3453 
-3458 QVTSK
+3458 
-3463 LADDG
+3463 
-3468 SYMLIPGDYAVANT
+3468 
-3482 KQCEVDESGN
+3482 
-3492 VIVTVEDK
+3492 
-3500 KTEKV
+3500 
-3505 EFAIYKKWE
+3505 
-3514 NVNDTE
+3514 
-3520 LPESI
+3520 
-3525 TVELYQVPE
+3525 
-3534 NKLDDWNKVKGDAN
+3534 
-3548 ARQEY
+3548 
-3553 LYRGA
+3553 
-3558 YGAGG
+3558 
-3563 QVTLTKADAL
+3563 
-3573 NGNNLL
+3573 
-3579 WYHKWTGLSKENT
+3579 
-3592 DTKVK
+3592 
-3597 NIYYVIETDG
+3597 
-3607 PEGFI
+3607 
-3612 TTYEDYVDPDTS
+3612 
-3624 STTIT
+3624 
-3629 NTKVK
+3629 
-3634 GSYKL
+3634 
-3639 SLMKKNEAD
+3639 
-3648 ASHDIYSN
+3648 
-3656 GDDSRSALAG
+3656 
-3666 ATFDVKLYKN
+3666 
-3676 IQKNNSNFEFNS
+3676 
-3688 QYNEENKGPY
+3688 
-3698 TTVGADDLSESNEI
+3698 
-3712 VRDGLTSS
+3712 
-3720 GFDSN
+3720 
-3725 YYDIWKIE
+3725 
-3733 ETSAPGGY
+3733 
-3741 IKMTS
+3741 
-3746 PLVLGVEK
+3746 
-3754 NYDSTTNTFTIND
+3754 
-3767 IYVYQKN
+3767 
-3774 SNGLKSDGGKWVVL
+3774 
-3788 PVTNKEGN
+3788 
-3796 TAHGEDGNAIVKN
+3796 
-3809 STYIF
+3809 
-3814 EQDGN
+3814 
-3819 TWSLVLSADKT
+3819 
-3830 KMIVTAFDKKIS
+3830 
-3842 KFNFKLIKK
+3842 
-3851 EQGSDKTLSSAL
+3851 
-3863 FETTI
+3863 
-3868 KDENGNPLKTSSG
+3868 
-3881 TEINKYQQKTNG
+3881 
-3893 NGTIGFDDILIDG
+3893 
-3906 ANKKYTVEITEVVA
+3906 
-3920 PTGYERIMDTI
+3920 
-3931 SFQVTSKLAD
+3931 
-3941 DGSYMLTPGDYTV
+3941 
-3954 ANTKQCEV
+3954 
-3962 DESGNVIVTVEDK
+3962 
-3975 KTEKVEFAIYKKWE
+3975 
-3989 NVNDTELPESI
+3989 
-4000 TVELYQVPENKLDAW
+4000 
-4015 NIVKDSAKARQEY
+4015 
-4028 LYRGAHGTGGRVTL
+4028 
-4042 TKDNAVNGNN
+4042 
-4052 LMWYYKWTDLSKENT
+4052 
-4067 DTKVKNIY
+4067 
-4075 YVIETDGPEGFITTY
+4075 
-4090 EPNNYK
+4090 
-4096 SPDVNTVTITNTID
+4096 
-4110 NGSYK
+4110 
-4115 LSLMKKDEADAS
+4115 
-4127 HDIYSNG
+4127 
-4134 DDSRSALAGATFDVK
+4134 
-4149 LYKNIQKNN
+4149 
-4158 SNFEFNNQY
+4158 
-4167 NEENKGPYTTV
+4167 
-4178 GADDLSEQNEIVR
+4178 
-4191 DGLTS
+4191 

-4206 IWKIEETSAPDGYVK
+4206 IWKIEETSAPGGYIK

-4275 AHGEDGNVM
+4275 AHGEAGNAM

-4435 GKTQL
+4435 GNTQL

-4804 KKDTTKYTIQKVWAE
+4804 TKDTTKYTIQKVWAE

-4839 DYNELIGYVNSKDY
+4839 DYNELVGYVNSKDY

-4983 SLDDIIIDGAD
+4983 GLDDLIIDGAD

-6055 PQGLKFVAE
+6055 PKGLKFVAE

-6096 LLTWINSVNNMGVMT
+6096 LLTWINSANNMGVMT

>member
-35 YNSKKL
+35 YNSRNVQ
-41 TTNTGAANQSNYPIT
+41 TNLGKAQTSNYPIT
-56 GADLV
+56 GRDLV
-61 RNAVKYLGADMDCS
+61 SKALKYIGQNKNCSELLVDSLKDLGATPSCTTS
-75 GLINQAISD
+75 AEWN
-84 AGGTVKAGSSSDW
+84 AGNFKYTFNGTEYSPKELGTTSS
-97 NSARFVYSFGSTD
+97 NGST
-110 YEAHDLKKTN
+110 T
-120 NNNGKK
+120 
-126 TKWFYKVDHPKTLK
+126 TKWFGKVENPDNLE

-147 HGDYSTSGHVFIYL
+147 SGKAIEDTKIPYGSGHVFIYL
-161 GEADKYE
+161 GKAKSYDDLKS
-168 TLQTNLKKYN
+168 NLKTRYN
-178 INLPAYDKDNN
+178 LDLPVYKASYIDAK
-189 KFDIRDIDSV
+189 DIDAD
-199 NGGPYWYIEGNATTN
+199 NGGSYWYIEGNATTN
-214 RVKIRNF
+214 MVKISNF
-221 SWDVNNENDV
+221 SWKGTIKGA
-231 KNMKY
+231 KNLTY
-236 IKVWKITE
+236 VRVWKITQPKGHYKIGVFKLSTNNDKIGGAKFTIE
-244 PPSGSYSIR
+244 QKISGNWKKPTGLGNSSNEITCNGGTDGNFGQLYSTDVNEGNSWDTYRIKETAAPSGYKISYTGYVYLSLYKESWGNKYQVTKIR
-253 INKKSKN
+253 L
-260 FNGPLLA
+260 G
-267 GVQFKIEHVDS
+267 
-278 KGNLVDSTTVTSSD
+278 TSENQCNEYD
-292 TKYVKVTGLKNMNSS
+292 LKTK
-307 GDIEI
+307 
-312 NSAENNDY
+312 
-320 YRISETSTIK
+320 SET
-330 GYQNNNKEPI
+330 YE
-340 YLRVYKDYGKNG
+340 V
-352 EYVISAIGVGDS
+352 
-364 IEAANNNN
+364 
-372 NLARDDNDSTIV
+372 NDSV
-384 NVNDHLRIDF
+384 SVQAHKGDDGVLDN
-394 HGMGGE
+394 
-400 NAFGVIN
+400 VIN
-407 FVFADDEDEPNPPK
+407 FVVKDEKEENFIGNTYNATITKIDADTGDSLYATFKIISEKINIINPNFSDGSRFYTYDQIKNEQIDYDKSETIVATGEKISNKNITIGSNHKDGANNLFAYAKMYDGAHVSLNQHYSFYCDMDRGLSIADSFDIQEYQSPNGYISDE
-421 DYSYSV
+421 STYSV
-427 ILKKSEL
+427 HIYK
-434 INGSHKLVTS
+434 T
-444 TENNNVSFTT
+444 
-454 DSTYIQPYN
+454 YN
-463 STATEDTLYQNYK
+463 STK
-476 TDLNQGNNGEYFRN
+476 HNGYYGYISN
-490 IKNNN
+490 ISISHK
-495 FQSNDFLAKDV
+495 
-506 RIGSTN
+506 
-512 YKFAST
+512 
-518 MHTNAIAGKKLNID
+518 GKSVQLQ
-532 NITYENNKFIITDT
+532 NITNGQMLSLDNLYIYVNEKNGGFNFDIKFKNKKIT
-546 YTFNENK
+546 
-553 ISGYKKDPTEYTL
+553 G
-566 EIKKSYDSN
+566 
-575 QKVIINNETYWG
+575 
-587 RIESITIKYTD
+587 
-598 EKGEIHKDTK
+598 
-608 TFDNGK
+608 
-614 IIETNLISDISVNN
+614 
-628 VSVCIQCNE
+628 
-637 EGAYTITIFE
+637 
-647 DNDKIE
+647 
-653 GSYEIYYGKKSQ
+653 
-665 YENVYQTT
+665 
-673 NGWKNEISKDENI
+673 
-686 AGASF
+686 
-691 TVKKYFND
+691 
-699 NMDENYP
+699 
-706 DEEKIVESEAG
+706 
-717 VWESFT
+717 
-723 VTTNSTKTD
+723 
-732 RFRIIE
+732 
-738 NSPPDT
+738 
-744 FGEGFVSQIWFDVY
+744 
-758 KTETK
+758 
-763 DKIEVE
+763 
-769 HIEVSFRDKY
+769 
-779 GNLVCRNEDGN
+779 
-790 YGQKNYYDSRYFYAG
+790 
-805 SCVNGWFQVEKPSG
+805 
-819 IFKAIFAFQNPKSYN
+819 SYN
-834 LYVTKEDK
+834 LYIGKKSSYNDYMTDASNNFKEITCSDNLAGAKFKVEMYLNGASYPDTRYIESVDKLWNDGKEISVNITNTTTDRFYIEEVTPPTGYNYNKVKKIWIDVHKKESDNKYVIDYIDYTFRDEKDEVLYQKRTNDWGASHTSPRSGYNTGFMKLDNDKLFCIFMNDKQYSLNISKRDK
-842 NGNIIEGSEENA
+842 NNNIISSPESSNA
-854 RFSVKMYKTKQEN
+854 SFSIKM
-867 NDTITLA
+867 
-874 DEHSIRTTIINNNQ
+874 
-888 ERLKAVVENVE
+888 
-899 AVSGIIDFG
+899 F
-908 KWMVDSDMINKTF
+908 KTF
-921 YYLIT
+921 SNTNGHISLSDNREIYSNSDIDMNNIKTVDGQISLNNLSLDREWLHKDVKHSYNGESYDAWDFEAKTLYYLIT
-926 EDNAPT
+926 ENTPPN
-932 GYNSIGSLIVGIHF
+932 GYNSIGSLILGIHF
-946 DSNGDS
+946 DENGNSTLDG
-952 SIESLYHVTRNS
+952 LYHVEAKNGG
-964 ENTYKIK
+964 YDIIK
-971 NLGSKGEQS
+971 STEGLSSNLTVNVGNDGISANAES
-980 IVTGLG
+980 TN
-986 ENINA
+986 NIINL
-991 TAANDSKVKNK
+991 D
-1002 IDLSIQQPTKIDSTY
+1002 IQQEDHEDSY
-1017 SIQLKKFD
+1017 YDLQLEKKD
-1025 SSSNKTL
+1025 ASDNNQL
-1032 AGVKFETSEVKINN
+1032 AGVKFKVSNVKINN
-1046 ENIRNKNTDL
+1046 SDIKSNNNENA
-1056 RDTFETTSNTSIT
+1056 FSIT
-1069 NLINEIYTNTDN
+1069 SKETVSNVINEIYTNANDDSKN
-1081 KEAIGKEYEV
+1081 KIGEDTKV
-1091 INKDVTTD
+1091 LNSNDTTD
-1099 TYTIK
+1099 TYTI
-1104 EKSTITGYEL
+1104 EEIESITGYEL
-1114 NEISTTINVHK
+1114 NTIKTNLKFYK
-1125 KFNNEN
+1125 KNEN
-1131 LENDYVG
+1131 SNIKNDHAS
-1138 VVFNNNENEIKVDD
+1138 VVFDTKNADGNYVSGNELQITD

-1157 SLDSTASTN
+1157 SLDSTVSTA
-1166 DDRKVENLDNYI
+1166 DDRKVENLDKYAK
-1178 NSLKNENIVI
+1178 SLDNEPAV
-1188 VYYTNGKIS
+1188 VVSYVKGKIS

-1202 KLEGTYSVVLNKY
+1202 KISGTYMFILSKFVQDP
-1215 VNNRVSNDSS
+1215 SGTITGSDPS
-1225 INFKISLYKK
+1225 IKFSIKLYKN
-1235 KNSNNEFSETDEI
+1235 KNNNNEFSEEDEI
-1248 KEVQTKK
+1248 KEVQTEK

-1270 DSLQEI
+1270 DSLQDI
-1276 FITENEI
+1276 LITENEL

-1293 TKTRNDLIKL
+1293 TDTRNELIKL

-1314 KDEYNEYVITNAEE
+1314 EDKDSEYTVAEADE
-1328 KGFGLKNNEKIEIRN
+1328 KPFGLKNNEKIELERN
-1343 GGLINDTED
+1343 ILSDDGNVAYDINKLGMS
-1352 VCYIIGESDM
+1352 YI
-1362 SLMQIMVNN
+1362 QIMVNN
-1371 FEKEGNYN
+1371 FKREGNYN

-1406 DLNALAKSGARFGVK
+1406 DLNALAKSGARFGVT
-1421 RTTRGGSSVSENT
+1421 RTTRGGSSVSEST

-1462 PEYNEKNGG
+1462 PEYNEENGG

-1477 GTSRFTID
+1477 GTSKFKID

-1769 DGKFALEASSRI
+1769 DGTFALEASSRI

-1851 KCEAYAFVKDE
+1851 KGEAYAFVKDE
-1862 SISDSSYED
+1862 SISNSSYED

-1912 TLKIKKVGAGTNE
+1912 TLKLKKVSAGTNE

-1939 NGTALKNSNNQEITT
+1939 NGTALKDSNNQEITT
-1954 SNSETVTTDS
+1954 SHFEPVTTGTDGS
-1964 EGLANVCENTS
+1964 VEICGNTS

-2050 EYGDTVTIS
+2050 EYGDTVIIT
-2059 AVKTA
+2059 AVKTVN
-2064 DNEIILTVSD
+2064 NEVVLTVAD

-2087 LKKDNNNTV
+2087 VKKDNKNER
-2096 LSGVNFELIGAKVSN
+2096 LKGVNFELIGATVNN
-2111 EEIISV
+2111 EAISQNNTTI
-2117 DSPKDAK
+2117 SEQNPK
-2124 AIVTG
+2124 AIVTEK
-2129 TDKVSVYTN
+2129 DRVSVYTN
-2138 AKDENGNDVIQIN
+2138 AKDDDGNDVIQIN
-2151 NTNLEEDD
+2151 NANSDD
-2159 EFILREKDLGSNN
+2159 VFILREKDLGSNK

-2239 NITVIVEN
+2239 NIILTVEN
-2247 PKVEGEYK
+2247 PKVNGEYK
-2255 LNVIKKDVNNQGSVS
+2255 LNVIKKDINKQGYVS

-2301 IGSSFGNKVRFGS
+2301 IGSSFGKVRFGS

-2441 NIPNGEYKL
+2441 NIPNGEYRL
-2450 NVMKKITDDNSS
+2450 NVMKKITDDNSA

-2482 IDLNSSNF
+2482 IDLNSSDF

-2497 PNNFENFTQDENEY
+2497 PNNFENFTQGENEY

-2523 TNDKFKRTGITTDS
+2523 TNDKFKRTGLTTDS

-2567 KKKYNSDNHTFS
+2567 KKKYNSDSHTFS

-2711 IGGTVNIDGTKVNT
+2711 IGGTVDIDGTKVNT
-2725 DDVYTLKE
+2725 NDVYTLKE

-2745 PGNIKLTVKKA
+2745 PGNIKLTVAKG
-2756 TRKNSNYSKTHYVE
+2756 TVTNSNHSKTHCVAS
-2770 RIQLRLVSDDGQKVI
+2770 IQLRLVSDDGQEVI
-2785 TPTENLF
+2785 TPTESSLT
-2792 NKQVIETTINGEK
+2792 KQVIKTTVNGEE
-2805 ANITAE
+2805 AIVTAE
-2811 LIDNTITITVVNPDK
+2811 LIDNTITLTVVNPGK

-2924 KIEIRIFKENTSDGY
+2924 KIEIRIFKQSTSDGY

-3064 SFVWQIK
+3064 RFVWQIK

-3328 STYIFEQDGNK
+3328 STYIFEQDGN
-3339 WSLVLSADKT
+3339 
-3349 RMIVTAFDKKI
+3349 
-3360 SKFNFKLIKK
+3360 
-3370 EQDAEKTLP
+3370 
-3379 GALFEITIKDEN
+3379 
-3391 GKPLKTASG
+3391 
-3400 TEINKYQ
+3400 
-3407 QTTSAAV
+3407 
-3414 GGDSNG
+3414 
-3420 TIKINDILIDGENK
+3420 
-3434 KYTVE
+3434 
-3439 ITELLAPAGYEKIM
+3439 
-3453 DKISF
+3453 
-3458 QVTSK
+3458 
-3463 LADDG
+3463 
-3468 SYMLIPGDYAVANT
+3468 
-3482 KQCEVDESGN
+3482 
-3492 VIVTVEDK
+3492 
-3500 KTEKV
+3500 
-3505 EFAIYKKWE
+3505 
-3514 NVNDTE
+3514 
-3520 LPESI
+3520 
-3525 TVELYQVPE
+3525 
-3534 NKLDDWNKVKGDAN
+3534 
-3548 ARQEY
+3548 
-3553 LYRGA
+3553 
-3558 YGAGG
+3558 
-3563 QVTLTKADAL
+3563 
-3573 NGNNLL
+3573 
-3579 WYHKWTGLSKENT
+3579 
-3592 DTKVK
+3592 
-3597 NIYYVIETDG
+3597 
-3607 PEGFI
+3607 
-3612 TTYEDYVDPDTS
+3612 
-3624 STTIT
+3624 
-3629 NTKVK
+3629 
-3634 GSYKL
+3634 
-3639 SLMKKNEAD
+3639 
-3648 ASHDIYSN
+3648 
-3656 GDDSRSALAG
+3656 
-3666 ATFDVKLYKN
+3666 
-3676 IQKNNSNFEFNS
+3676 
-3688 QYNEENKGPY
+3688 
-3698 TTVGADDLSESNEI
+3698 
-3712 VRDGLTSS
+3712 
-3720 GFDSN
+3720 
-3725 YYDIWKIE
+3725 
-3733 ETSAPGGY
+3733 
-3741 IKMTS
+3741 
-3746 PLVLGVEK
+3746 
-3754 NYDSTTNTFTIND
+3754 
-3767 IYVYQKN
+3767 
-3774 SNGLKSDGGKWVVL
+3774 
-3788 PVTNKEGN
+3788 
-3796 TAHGEDGNAIVKN
+3796 
-3809 STYIF
+3809 
-3814 EQDGN
+3814 
-3819 TWSLVLSADKT
+3819 TWS
-3830 KMIVTAFDKKIS
+3830 I
-3842 KFNFKLIKK
+3842 
-3851 EQGSDKTLSSAL
+3851 
-3863 FETTI
+3863 
-3868 KDENGNPLKTSSG
+3868 
-3881 TEINKYQQKTNG
+3881 
-3893 NGTIGFDDILIDG
+3893 
-3906 ANKKYTVEITEVVA
+3906 
-3920 PTGYERIMDTI
+3920 
-3931 SFQVTSKLAD
+3931 
-3941 DGSYMLTPGDYTV
+3941 
-3954 ANTKQCEV
+3954 
-3962 DESGNVIVTVEDK
+3962 
-3975 KTEKVEFAIYKKWE
+3975 
-3989 NVNDTELPESI
+3989 
-4000 TVELYQVPENKLDAW
+4000 
-4015 NIVKDSAKARQEY
+4015 
-4028 LYRGAHGTGGRVTL
+4028 
-4042 TKDNAVNGNN
+4042 
-4052 LMWYYKWTDLSKENT
+4052 
-4067 DTKVKNIY
+4067 
-4075 YVIETDGPEGFITTY
+4075 
-4090 EPNNYK
+4090 
-4096 SPDVNTVTITNTID
+4096 
-4110 NGSYK
+4110 
-4115 LSLMKKDEADAS
+4115 
-4127 HDIYSNG
+4127 
-4134 DDSRSALAGATFDVK
+4134 
-4149 LYKNIQKNN
+4149 
-4158 SNFEFNNQY
+4158 
-4167 NEENKGPYTTV
+4167 
-4178 GADDLSEQNEIVR
+4178 
-4191 DGLTS
+4191 
-4196 NGYSTGDYYD
+4196 
-4206 IWKIEETSAPDGYVK
+4206 
-4221 MTSPLVLGVEKKYDS
+4221 
-4236 KTRTFTINDIYVYQK
+4236 
-4251 NSNGLKSDG
+4251 
-4260 GKWVVLP
+4260 
-4267 VTNKEGNT
+4267 
-4275 AHGEDGNVM
+4275 
-4284 VKNSTYIFEQ
+4284 
-4294 DGNTWSLVL
+4294 VL

-4313 AFDKKEEEGQ
+4313 AFDKKEGQ

-4361 TATNEKFVTSS
+4361 IATGETFVTSN

-4378 PSLTSVPNPI
+4378 PKLTSVPDPI
-4388 KITDVDNADVY
+4388 KITDVNNADVY
-4399 VFRETNLPESIKNK
+4399 VFRETKLPDSIKNK

-4425 TVNKGREEVD
+4425 TVNKGRAEVD

-4511 AGNDERLGGVKFNLI
+4511 AGDDERLGGVKFNLI

-4564 GSSMKILSATS
+4564 GSSMKILSVTS

-4604 LKEETNNEFKVSSIN
+4604 LKEKTNNEFKVSSIN

-4642 IIEARST
+4642 IIEARLT

-4804 KKDTTKYTIQKVWAE
+4804 KKDTTKYTIQKVWTD

-4824 KNLEVRLYSFDKDSQ
+4824 KNLEVQLYSFDKDSQ

-4885 DKDRSYFAWEVD
+4885 DKDKSYFAWEID
-4897 KDALVKYNITN
+4897 KDALAKYNITN

-4983 SLDDIIIDGAD
+4983 GIDDLIIDGAD

-5034 PGDYTVANT
+5034 PGDCTVANTKQCEVDESGNVIVNVEDKKTDKTEFAIYKEWENVKDTELPDSITVELYRVPENKLDDWNKVKGDASARQEYLYRGTHGNGGRVTLTKDNAVNGNNRRWYYRWSDLNEDVTDSNGTKHKIINYVIETDGPEGFITTYSPDNYTSPESSVTITNTKDTTKYTIQKVWAEGTEMPKNLEVRLYSFDKDSQDYNELVGYVNSKDYDKINEKVKTLTPSGQSVYLWADTNWSHTWGGLDKDKSYFAWEIDKDALAKYNITNAEISEEGTKMTITNTKPVSKFNLTLVKYEQGSDKTLSGALFEITIKDENGNPLKTVNGTEINKYQQTTSATYGRIGIDDLIIDGADKKYTVEITEVLAPAGYERIMDTISFQVTSKLADDGSYMLTPGDCTVANT

-5101 NIIKEEADARQEY
+5101 NIVKEDADARQEY
-5114 LYRGAYGSGGRV
+5114 LYRGAHGTGGQV
-5126 TLTKDNAINS
+5126 TLTKADAVNGNNLM
-5136 STWYYKWTDLSKE
+5136 WYYKWTGLAKE
-5149 NNDTKVKN
+5149 NNDTKYKN

-5190 NTKETTQYTIQ
+5190 NTKETTHYTIQ

-5268 SVGNQWSFTWSELS
+5268 SAGNQWSFTWSELS

-5534 DLTKDKDYKVT
+5534 ELTKDKDYKVT

-5554 VTFIDESFKGGYNL
+5554 VTFVDESFKGGYNL

-5663 NGQDIEKITNSNGL
+5663 NGQDIEKVTNSNGL

-6004 GHKAEDNPEEVVKVD
+6004 GHKAEDDPEEVVKVD

-6064 DNPDWREEN
+6064 DNQDWREEN

-6096 LLTWINSVNNMGVMT
+6096 LLTWINSANNMGVMT

>member
-1 MKGKFKGKI
+1 MT
-10 LNLRNI
+10 
-16 IVSLIIV
+16 
-23 VMAAVSGISIVQ
+23 
-35 YNSKKL
+35 Y
-41 TTNTGAANQSNYPIT
+41 
-56 GADLV
+56 V
-61 RNAVKYLGADMDCS
+61 R
-75 GLINQAISD
+75 
-84 AGGTVKAGSSSDW
+84 
-97 NSARFVYSFGSTD
+97 
-110 YEAHDLKKTN
+110 
-120 NNNGKK
+120 
-126 TKWFYKVDHPKTLK
+126 
-140 IGTVISG
+140 
-147 HGDYSTSGHVFIYL
+147 
-161 GEADKYE
+161 
-168 TLQTNLKKYN
+168 
-178 INLPAYDKDNN
+178 
-189 KFDIRDIDSV
+189 
-199 NGGPYWYIEGNATTN
+199 
-214 RVKIRNF
+214 
-221 SWDVNNENDV
+221 
-231 KNMKY
+231 
-236 IKVWKITE
+236 VWKITQPKGHYKIGVFKLSTNNDKIGGAKFTIE
-244 PPSGSYSIR
+244 KKISGNWKKPTGLGNSSNEITCNGGTDGNFGQLYSTDVNEGNSWDTYRIKETAAPSGYKISYTGYVYLSLYKESWGNKYQVTKIR
-253 INKKSKN
+253 L
-260 FNGPLLA
+260 G
-267 GVQFKIEHVDS
+267 
-278 KGNLVDSTTVTSSD
+278 TSENQCNEYD
-292 TKYVKVTGLKNMNSS
+292 LKTK
-307 GDIEI
+307 
-312 NSAENNDY
+312 
-320 YRISETSTIK
+320 SET
-330 GYQNNNKEPI
+330 YE
-340 YLRVYKDYGKNG
+340 V
-352 EYVISAIGVGDS
+352 
-364 IEAANNNN
+364 
-372 NLARDDNDSTIV
+372 NDSV
-384 NVNDHLRIDF
+384 SVQAHKGDDGVLDN
-394 HGMGGE
+394 
-400 NAFGVIN
+400 VIN
-407 FVFADDEDEPNPPK
+407 FVVKDEKEENFIGNTYNATITKIDADTGDSLYATFKIISEKINIINPNFSDGSRFYTYDQIKNEQIDYDKSETIVATGEKISNKNITIGSNHKDGANNLFAYAKMYDGAHVSLNQHYSFYCDMDRGLSIADSFDIQEYQTPNGYISDE
-421 DYSYSV
+421 STYSV
-427 ILKKSEL
+427 HIYK
-434 INGSHKLVTS
+434 T
-444 TENNNVSFTT
+444 
-454 DSTYIQPYN
+454 YN
-463 STATEDTLYQNYK
+463 STK
-476 TDLNQGNNGEYFRN
+476 HNGYYGYISN
-490 IKNNN
+490 ISISHK
-495 FQSNDFLAKDV
+495 
-506 RIGSTN
+506 
-512 YKFAST
+512 
-518 MHTNAIAGKKLNID
+518 GKSVQLQ
-532 NITYENNKFIITDT
+532 NITNGQMLSLDNLYIYVNEKNGGFNFDIKFKNKKIT
-546 YTFNENK
+546 
-553 ISGYKKDPTEYTL
+553 G
-566 EIKKSYDSN
+566 
-575 QKVIINNETYWG
+575 
-587 RIESITIKYTD
+587 
-598 EKGEIHKDTK
+598 
-608 TFDNGK
+608 
-614 IIETNLISDISVNN
+614 
-628 VSVCIQCNE
+628 
-637 EGAYTITIFE
+637 
-647 DNDKIE
+647 
-653 GSYEIYYGKKSQ
+653 
-665 YENVYQTT
+665 
-673 NGWKNEISKDENI
+673 
-686 AGASF
+686 
-691 TVKKYFND
+691 
-699 NMDENYP
+699 
-706 DEEKIVESEAG
+706 
-717 VWESFT
+717 
-723 VTTNSTKTD
+723 
-732 RFRIIE
+732 
-738 NSPPDT
+738 
-744 FGEGFVSQIWFDVY
+744 
-758 KTETK
+758 
-763 DKIEVE
+763 
-769 HIEVSFRDKY
+769 
-779 GNLVCRNEDGN
+779 
-790 YGQKNYYDSRYFYAG
+790 
-805 SCVNGWFQVEKPSG
+805 
-819 IFKAIFAFQNPKSYN
+819 SYN
-834 LYVTKEDK
+834 LYIGKKSSYNDYMTDASNNFKEITCSDNLAGAKFKVEMYLNGASYPDTRYIESVDKLWNDGKEISVNITNTTTDRFYIEEVTPPTGYNYNKVKKIWIDVHKKESDNKYVIDYIDYTFRDEKNEVLYQKRTNDWGASHTSPRSGYNTGFMKLDNDKLFCIFMNDKQYSLNISKRDK
-842 NGNIIEGSEENA
+842 NNNIISSPESSNA
-854 RFSVKMYKTKQEN
+854 SFSIKM
-867 NDTITLA
+867 
-874 DEHSIRTTIINNNQ
+874 
-888 ERLKAVVENVE
+888 
-899 AVSGIIDFG
+899 F
-908 KWMVDSDMINKTF
+908 KTF
-921 YYLIT
+921 SNTNGHISLSDNREIYSNSDIDMNNIKTVDGQISLNNLSLDREWLHKDVKHSYNGESYDAWDFEAKTLYYLIT
-926 EDNAPT
+926 ENTPPN
-932 GYNSIGSLIVGIHF
+932 GYNSIGSLILGIHF
-946 DSNGDS
+946 DENGNSTLDG
-952 SIESLYHVTRNS
+952 LYHVEAKNGG
-964 ENTYKIK
+964 YDIIK
-971 NLGSKGEQS
+971 STEGLSSNLTVNVGNDGISANAES
-980 IVTGLG
+980 TN
-986 ENINA
+986 NIINL
-991 TAANDSKVKNK
+991 D
-1002 IDLSIQQPTKIDSTY
+1002 IQQEDHEDSY
-1017 SIQLKKFD
+1017 YDLQLEKKD
-1025 SSSNKTL
+1025 ASDNNQL
-1032 AGVKFETSEVKINN
+1032 AGVKFKVSNVKINN
-1046 ENIRNKNTDL
+1046 SDIKSNNNENA
-1056 RDTFETTSNTSIT
+1056 FSIT
-1069 NLINEIYTNTDN
+1069 SKETVSNVINEIYTNANDDSKN
-1081 KEAIGKEYEV
+1081 KIGEDTKV
-1091 INKDVTTD
+1091 LNSNDTTD
-1099 TYTIK
+1099 TYTI
-1104 EKSTITGYEL
+1104 EEIESITGYEL
-1114 NEISTTINVHK
+1114 NTIKTNLKFYK
-1125 KFNNEN
+1125 KNEN
-1131 LENDYVG
+1131 SNIKNDHAS
-1138 VVFNNNENEIKVDD
+1138 VVFDTKNADGNYVSGNELQITD

-1157 SLDSTASTN
+1157 SLDSTASTA
-1166 DDRKVENLDNYI
+1166 DDRKVENLDKYAE
-1178 NSLKNENIVI
+1178 SLDNEPAVVI
-1188 VYYTNGKIS
+1188 SYAKGKIS

-1202 KLEGTYSVVLNKY
+1202 KISGTYMFILSKFVQDP
-1215 VNNRVSNDSS
+1215 SGTITGSDPS
-1225 INFKISLYKK
+1225 IKFSIKLYKN
-1235 KNSNNEFSETDEI
+1235 KNNNNEFSEEDEI
-1248 KEVQTKK
+1248 KEVQTEK

-1270 DSLQEI
+1270 DSLQDI
-1276 FITENEI
+1276 LITENEL

-1293 TKTRNDLIKL
+1293 TDTRNELIKL

-1314 KDEYNEYVITNAEE
+1314 EDKDSEYTVAEADE
-1328 KGFGLKNNEKIEIRN
+1328 KPFGLKNNEKIELERN
-1343 GGLINDTED
+1343 ILSDDGNVAYDINKLGMS
-1352 VCYIIGESDM
+1352 YI
-1362 SLMQIMVNN
+1362 QIMVNN
-1371 FEKEGNYN
+1371 FKREGNYN

-1406 DLNALAKSGARFGVK
+1406 DLNALAKSGARFGVT
-1421 RTTRGGSSVSENT
+1421 RTTRGGSSVSEST

-1462 PEYNEKNGG
+1462 PEYNEENGG

-1477 GTSRFTID
+1477 GTSKFKID

-1769 DGKFALEASSRI
+1769 DGTFALEASSRI

-1851 KCEAYAFVKDE
+1851 KGEAYAFVKDE
-1862 SISDSSYED
+1862 SISNSSYED

-1912 TLKIKKVGAGTNE
+1912 TLKLKKVSAGTNE

-1939 NGTALKNSNNQEITT
+1939 NGTALKDSNNQEITT
-1954 SNSETVTTDS
+1954 SHFEPVTTGTDGS
-1964 EGLANVCENTS
+1964 VEICGNTS

-2050 EYGDTVTIS
+2050 EYGDTVIIT
-2059 AVKTA
+2059 AVKTVN
-2064 DNEIILTVSD
+2064 NEVVLTVAD

-2087 LKKDNNNTV
+2087 VKKDNKNER
-2096 LSGVNFELIGAKVSN
+2096 LKGVNFELIGATVNN
-2111 EEIISV
+2111 EAISQNNTTI
-2117 DSPKDAK
+2117 SEQNPK
-2124 AIVTG
+2124 AIVTEK
-2129 TDKVSVYTN
+2129 DRVSVYTN
-2138 AKDENGNDVIQIN
+2138 AKDDDGNDVIQIN
-2151 NTNLEEDD
+2151 NANSDD
-2159 EFILREKDLGSNN
+2159 VFILREKDLGSNK

-2239 NITVIVEN
+2239 NIILTVEN
-2247 PKVEGEYK
+2247 PKVNGEYK
-2255 LNVIKKDVNNQGSVS
+2255 LNVIKKDINKQGYVS

-2301 IGSSFGNKVRFGS
+2301 IGSSFGKVRFGS

-2441 NIPNGEYKL
+2441 NIPNGEYRL
-2450 NVMKKITDDNSS
+2450 NVMKKITDDNSA

-2482 IDLNSSNF
+2482 IDLNSSDF

-2497 PNNFENFTQDENEY
+2497 PNNFENFTQGENEY

-2523 TNDKFKRTGITTDS
+2523 TNDKFKRTGLTTDS

-2567 KKKYNSDNHTFS
+2567 KKKYNSDSHTFS

-2711 IGGTVNIDGTKVNT
+2711 IGGTVDIDGTKVNT
-2725 DDVYTLKE
+2725 NDVYTLKE

-2745 PGNIKLTVKKA
+2745 PGNIKLTVAKG
-2756 TRKNSNYSKTHYVE
+2756 TVTNSNHSKTHCVAS
-2770 RIQLRLVSDDGQKVI
+2770 IQLRLVSDDGQEVI
-2785 TPTENLF
+2785 TPTESSLT
-2792 NKQVIETTINGEK
+2792 KQVIKTTVNGEE
-2805 ANITAE
+2805 AIVTAE
-2811 LIDNTITITVVNPDK
+2811 LIDNTITLTVVNPGK

-2924 KIEIRIFKENTSDGY
+2924 KIEIRIFKQSTSDGY

-3064 SFVWQIK
+3064 RFVWQIK

-3151 YGGSYKL
+3151 YGGNYKL

-3250 IEETKA
+3250 IEETTA

-3328 STYIFEQDGNK
+3328 STYIFEQDGN
-3339 WSLVLSADKT
+3339 
-3349 RMIVTAFDKKI
+3349 
-3360 SKFNFKLIKK
+3360 
-3370 EQDAEKTLP
+3370 
-3379 GALFEITIKDEN
+3379 
-3391 GKPLKTASG
+3391 
-3400 TEINKYQ
+3400 
-3407 QTTSAAV
+3407 
-3414 GGDSNG
+3414 
-3420 TIKINDILIDGENK
+3420 
-3434 KYTVE
+3434 
-3439 ITELLAPAGYEKIM
+3439 
-3453 DKISF
+3453 
-3458 QVTSK
+3458 
-3463 LADDG
+3463 
-3468 SYMLIPGDYAVANT
+3468 
-3482 KQCEVDESGN
+3482 
-3492 VIVTVEDK
+3492 
-3500 KTEKV
+3500 
-3505 EFAIYKKWE
+3505 
-3514 NVNDTE
+3514 
-3520 LPESI
+3520 
-3525 TVELYQVPE
+3525 
-3534 NKLDDWNKVKGDAN
+3534 
-3548 ARQEY
+3548 
-3553 LYRGA
+3553 
-3558 YGAGG
+3558 
-3563 QVTLTKADAL
+3563 
-3573 NGNNLL
+3573 
-3579 WYHKWTGLSKENT
+3579 
-3592 DTKVK
+3592 
-3597 NIYYVIETDG
+3597 
-3607 PEGFI
+3607 
-3612 TTYEDYVDPDTS
+3612 
-3624 STTIT
+3624 
-3629 NTKVK
+3629 
-3634 GSYKL
+3634 
-3639 SLMKKNEAD
+3639 
-3648 ASHDIYSN
+3648 
-3656 GDDSRSALAG
+3656 
-3666 ATFDVKLYKN
+3666 
-3676 IQKNNSNFEFNS
+3676 
-3688 QYNEENKGPY
+3688 
-3698 TTVGADDLSESNEI
+3698 
-3712 VRDGLTSS
+3712 
-3720 GFDSN
+3720 
-3725 YYDIWKIE
+3725 
-3733 ETSAPGGY
+3733 
-3741 IKMTS
+3741 
-3746 PLVLGVEK
+3746 
-3754 NYDSTTNTFTIND
+3754 
-3767 IYVYQKN
+3767 
-3774 SNGLKSDGGKWVVL
+3774 
-3788 PVTNKEGN
+3788 
-3796 TAHGEDGNAIVKN
+3796 
-3809 STYIF
+3809 
-3814 EQDGN
+3814 
-3819 TWSLVLSADKT
+3819 TWS
-3830 KMIVTAFDKKIS
+3830 I
-3842 KFNFKLIKK
+3842 
-3851 EQGSDKTLSSAL
+3851 
-3863 FETTI
+3863 
-3868 KDENGNPLKTSSG
+3868 
-3881 TEINKYQQKTNG
+3881 
-3893 NGTIGFDDILIDG
+3893 
-3906 ANKKYTVEITEVVA
+3906 
-3920 PTGYERIMDTI
+3920 
-3931 SFQVTSKLAD
+3931 
-3941 DGSYMLTPGDYTV
+3941 
-3954 ANTKQCEV
+3954 
-3962 DESGNVIVTVEDK
+3962 
-3975 KTEKVEFAIYKKWE
+3975 
-3989 NVNDTELPESI
+3989 
-4000 TVELYQVPENKLDAW
+4000 
-4015 NIVKDSAKARQEY
+4015 
-4028 LYRGAHGTGGRVTL
+4028 
-4042 TKDNAVNGNN
+4042 
-4052 LMWYYKWTDLSKENT
+4052 
-4067 DTKVKNIY
+4067 
-4075 YVIETDGPEGFITTY
+4075 
-4090 EPNNYK
+4090 
-4096 SPDVNTVTITNTID
+4096 
-4110 NGSYK
+4110 
-4115 LSLMKKDEADAS
+4115 
-4127 HDIYSNG
+4127 
-4134 DDSRSALAGATFDVK
+4134 
-4149 LYKNIQKNN
+4149 
-4158 SNFEFNNQY
+4158 
-4167 NEENKGPYTTV
+4167 
-4178 GADDLSEQNEIVR
+4178 
-4191 DGLTS
+4191 
-4196 NGYSTGDYYD
+4196 
-4206 IWKIEETSAPDGYVK
+4206 
-4221 MTSPLVLGVEKKYDS
+4221 
-4236 KTRTFTINDIYVYQK
+4236 
-4251 NSNGLKSDG
+4251 
-4260 GKWVVLP
+4260 
-4267 VTNKEGNT
+4267 
-4275 AHGEDGNVM
+4275 
-4284 VKNSTYIFEQ
+4284 
-4294 DGNTWSLVL
+4294 VL

-4313 AFDKKEEEGQ
+4313 AFDKKEGQ

-4425 TVNKGREEVD
+4425 TVNKGRAEVD

-4511 AGNDERLGGVKFNLI
+4511 AGDDERLGGVKFNLI

-4564 GSSMKILSATS
+4564 GSSMKILSVTS

-4604 LKEETNNEFKVSSIN
+4604 LKEKTNNEFKVSSIN

-4804 KKDTTKYTIQKVWAE
+4804 TKDTTKYTIQKVWAE

-4839 DYNELIGYVNSKDY
+4839 DYNELVGYVNSKDY

-4885 DKDRSYFAWEVD
+4885 DKDKSYFAWEID
-4897 KDALVKYNITN
+4897 KDALAKYNITN

-4921 NTKPVSKFNL
+4921 NTKPASKFNF

-5034 PGDYTVANT
+5034 PGDCTVANTKQCEVDESGNVIVNVEDKKTDKTEFAIYKEWENVKDTELPDSITVELYRVPENKLDDWNKVKGDASARQEYLYRGTHGNGGRVTLTKDNAVNGNNRRWYYRWSDLNEDVTDSNGTKHKIINYVIETDGPEGFITTYSPDNYTSPESSVTITNTKDTTKYTIQKVWAEGTEMPKNLEVRLYSFDKDSQDYNELVGYVNSKDYDKINEKVKTLTPSGQSVYLWADTNWSHTWGGLDKDKSYFAWEIDKDALAKYNITNAEISEEGTKMTITNTKPASKFNFTLVKYEQGSDKTLSGALFEITIKDENGNPLKTVNGTEINKYQQTTSATYGRISLDDIIIDGADKKYTVEITEVLAPAGYERIMDTISFQVTSKLADDGSYMLTPGDCTVANT

-5101 NIIKEEADARQEY
+5101 NIVKEDADARQEY
-5114 LYRGAYGSGGRV
+5114 LYRGAHGTGGQV
-5126 TLTKDNAINS
+5126 TLTKADAVNGNNLM
-5136 STWYYKWTDLSKE
+5136 WYYKWTGLAKE
-5149 NNDTKVKN
+5149 NNDTKYKN

-5190 NTKETTQYTIQ
+5190 NTKETTHYTIQ

-5268 SVGNQWSFTWSELS
+5268 SAGNQWSFTWSELS

-5310 GTKMTITNTQP
+5310 ETKMTITNTQP

-5397 AGYAKL
+5397 AGYVKL

-5554 VTFIDESFKGGYNL
+5554 VTFVDESFKGGYNL

-5663 NGQDIEKITNSNGL
+5663 NGQDIEKVTNSNGL

-5837 ASIVKDD
+5837 TSIVKDD

-6004 GHKAEDNPEEVVKVD
+6004 GHKAEDDPEEVVKVD

-6096 LLTWINSVNNMGVMT
+6096 LLTWINSANNMGVMT

>member
-1 MKGKFKGKI
+1 M
-10 LNLRNI
+10 
-16 IVSLIIV
+16 
-23 VMAAVSGISIVQ
+23 
-35 YNSKKL
+35 
-41 TTNTGAANQSNYPIT
+41 
-56 GADLV
+56 
-61 RNAVKYLGADMDCS
+61 
-75 GLINQAISD
+75 
-84 AGGTVKAGSSSDW
+84 
-97 NSARFVYSFGSTD
+97 
-110 YEAHDLKKTN
+110 
-120 NNNGKK
+120 
-126 TKWFYKVDHPKTLK
+126 
-140 IGTVISG
+140 
-147 HGDYSTSGHVFIYL
+147 
-161 GEADKYE
+161 
-168 TLQTNLKKYN
+168 
-178 INLPAYDKDNN
+178 
-189 KFDIRDIDSV
+189 
-199 NGGPYWYIEGNATTN
+199 
-214 RVKIRNF
+214 
-221 SWDVNNENDV
+221 
-231 KNMKY
+231 
-236 IKVWKITE
+236 
-244 PPSGSYSIR
+244 
-253 INKKSKN
+253 
-260 FNGPLLA
+260 
-267 GVQFKIEHVDS
+267 
-278 KGNLVDSTTVTSSD
+278 
-292 TKYVKVTGLKNMNSS
+292 
-307 GDIEI
+307 
-312 NSAENNDY
+312 
-320 YRISETSTIK
+320 
-330 GYQNNNKEPI
+330 
-340 YLRVYKDYGKNG
+340 
-352 EYVISAIGVGDS
+352 
-364 IEAANNNN
+364 
-372 NLARDDNDSTIV
+372 
-384 NVNDHLRIDF
+384 
-394 HGMGGE
+394 
-400 NAFGVIN
+400 
-407 FVFADDEDEPNPPK
+407 
-421 DYSYSV
+421 
-427 ILKKSEL
+427 
-434 INGSHKLVTS
+434 
-444 TENNNVSFTT
+444 
-454 DSTYIQPYN
+454 
-463 STATEDTLYQNYK
+463 
-476 TDLNQGNNGEYFRN
+476 
-490 IKNNN
+490 
-495 FQSNDFLAKDV
+495 
-506 RIGSTN
+506 
-512 YKFAST
+512 
-518 MHTNAIAGKKLNID
+518 
-532 NITYENNKFIITDT
+532 
-546 YTFNENK
+546 
-553 ISGYKKDPTEYTL
+553 
-566 EIKKSYDSN
+566 
-575 QKVIINNETYWG
+575 
-587 RIESITIKYTD
+587 
-598 EKGEIHKDTK
+598 
-608 TFDNGK
+608 
-614 IIETNLISDISVNN
+614 
-628 VSVCIQCNE
+628 
-637 EGAYTITIFE
+637 
-647 DNDKIE
+647 
-653 GSYEIYYGKKSQ
+653 
-665 YENVYQTT
+665 
-673 NGWKNEISKDENI
+673 
-686 AGASF
+686 
-691 TVKKYFND
+691 
-699 NMDENYP
+699 
-706 DEEKIVESEAG
+706 
-717 VWESFT
+717 
-723 VTTNSTKTD
+723 
-732 RFRIIE
+732 
-738 NSPPDT
+738 
-744 FGEGFVSQIWFDVY
+744 
-758 KTETK
+758 
-763 DKIEVE
+763 
-769 HIEVSFRDKY
+769 
-779 GNLVCRNEDGN
+779 
-790 YGQKNYYDSRYFYAG
+790 
-805 SCVNGWFQVEKPSG
+805 
-819 IFKAIFAFQNPKSYN
+819 FKAILIFQNPKIYGLNIVKKNIKDETIDNSDANFSINMYEKFDIQNNQIGN
-834 LYVTKEDK
+834 L
-842 NGNIIEGSEENA
+842 
-854 RFSVKMYKTKQEN
+854 SV
-867 NDTITLA
+867 D
-874 DEHSIRTTIINNNQ
+874 HSIKYSNGKDIEKNNI
-888 ERLKAVVENVE
+888 KT
-899 AVSGIIDFG
+899 
-908 KWMVDSDMINKTF
+908 VDGVISLNDLLVDNDMINKTY

-926 EDNAPT
+926 ENSAPE
-932 GYNSIGSLIVGIHF
+932 GYNSIGSLVVAISF
-946 DSNGDS
+946 DLNGNPNISEMWHVKNISDNNWQIMDS
-952 SIESLYHVTRNS
+952 QKTD
-964 ENTYKIK
+964 NTK
-971 NLGSKGEQS
+971 N
-980 IVTGLG
+980 IVTVKTGDKTT
-986 ENINA
+986 A
-991 TAANDSKVKNK
+991 TAEKDFYEYYDNEEKKSEVISNRIRVD
-1002 IDLSIQQPTKIDSTY
+1002 IQQEEHEDSY
-1017 SIQLKKFD
+1017 YDLQLEKKD
-1025 SSSNKTL
+1025 ASDNNQL
-1032 AGVKFETSEVKINN
+1032 AGVKFKVSNVKINN
-1046 ENIRNKNTDL
+1046 SDIKNNNNENA
-1056 RDTFETTSNTSIT
+1056 FSIT
-1069 NLINEIYTNTDN
+1069 SKKTVSNVINEIYTNANDDSKN
-1081 KEAIGKEYEV
+1081 KIGKETQV
-1091 INKDVTTD
+1091 LNSNDTTD
-1099 TYTIK
+1099 TYTI
-1104 EKSTITGYEL
+1104 EETESITGYEL
-1114 NEISTTINVHK
+1114 NTIKTNLKFYK
-1125 KFNNEN
+1125 KNEN
-1131 LENDYVG
+1131 SNIKNDHAS
-1138 VVFNNNENEIKVDD
+1138 VVFDTKNADGNYVSGNELQITD

-1188 VYYTNGKIS
+1188 VYYAKGKIS

-1225 INFKISLYKK
+1225 INFKISLYKN

-1343 GGLINDTED
+1343 GGLIHDDENA
-1352 VCYIIGESDM
+1352 CYIIGESGL

-1421 RTTRGGSSVSENT
+1421 RTTRGGSSVSENAR
-1434 QDITSEEGKV
+1434 DITSEEGKV
-1444 KDVYDGQ
+1444 KDVYDGK

-1462 PEYNEKNGG
+1462 PEYNEENGG

-1477 GTSRFTID
+1477 GTSKFTID

-1623 VNISNL
+1623 VNISDL

-1678 ISNQNENEEYKM
+1678 ISSQDKNEEYKM

-1698 DGKYWQYYSQYEE
+1698 DGKNWQYYSQYEE
-1711 VDFNQTDSINT
+1711 VDFNQFSSENT
-1722 LTLTLKNVPKTGS
+1722 LTLTLKNTPKTGS
-1735 YNLDVEKVD
+1735 YSIDVEKVS

-1756 FSVKAYSSLYNRT
+1756 FSVKAYSSENLSGEAVKFISNEIVEIN
-1769 DGKFALEASSRI
+1769 GKE
-1781 EIKDKKENILTATDG
+1781 ENILTAPEG
-1796 KSTELRDIQI
+1796 VSTELRDIQI

-1838 ITFSENENEYKAS
+1838 ITFSENEYEYKAS
-1851 KCEAYAFVKDE
+1851 KGEAYAIVATD
-1862 SISDSSYED
+1862 ITGNTTTYT
-1871 KAVYIKKSLS
+1871 KKSLS
-1881 EVATSQKDTVTVE
+1881 EVATSQKDTVTVN

-1912 TLKIKKVGAGTNE
+1912 TLKLKKVSAGTNTA
-1925 PLSNV
+1925 LSNV

-1975 VPNPVSITSIES
+1975 VPNPVSITSVEG
-1987 DEYYFTEE
+1987 DEYYFTEK
-1995 TEPDGH
+1995 TIPDGY
-2001 RKLPDNVAIELLVK
+2001 RKLLDDKAIKLDVIK
-2015 KGSDGKVNELNI
+2015 DAITGKVSNLAI
-2027 LVVNKNDKSI
+2027 SIVNTNDKKTVKHGENTI
-2037 IQKGRYAL
+2037 IYQ
-2045 TYIIN
+2045 IN
-2050 EYGDTVTIS
+2050 DYGDTVKIS
-2059 AVKTA
+2059 AVKTS
-2064 DNEIILTVSD
+2064 DNIITLTVAD

-2087 LKKDNNNTV
+2087 VKKDNKNER
-2096 LSGVNFELIGAKVSN
+2096 LKGVNFELIGATVNN
-2111 EEIISV
+2111 EAISQNNTTI
-2117 DSPKDAK
+2117 SEQNPK
-2124 AIVTG
+2124 AIVTEK
-2129 TDKVSVYTN
+2129 DRVSVYTN
-2138 AKDENGNDVIQIN
+2138 AKDDDGNDVIQIN
-2151 NTNLEEDD
+2151 NANSDD
-2159 EFILREKDLGSNN
+2159 VFILREKDLGSNK

-2184 VKVQKSEGNNK
+2184 VTVKKTEENNN

-2207 ENNQIVSPK
+2207 GDQKVSPK
-2216 ENTEDEYEINGVTYK
+2216 ANTEDEYEINGVTYK

-2239 NITVIVEN
+2239 NITVTVEN

-2283 KFNITLYKNV
+2283 KFNVTVYKGTAIN
-2293 ILNYKDFN
+2293 NYNFN
-2301 IGSSFGNKVRFGS
+2301 FDSSTNRVKFDE
-2314 YTTKGTTEDLNH
+2314 YTTKGTTEDLSH
-2326 DNFKRTEITYSEI
+2326 DKFKRIGVTYFDVK
-2339 EQNRIDIWRIA
+2339 NKMIDIWNIE
-2350 ETDPPTGFESMK
+2350 ETDPPTGFEAMK
-2362 NDLVLGIEKTYDEK
+2362 KSLVLGIEKSYNET

-2389 LNGDGTI
+2389 KDNGSI
-2396 TWDPQSYE
+2396 NWDPQSYE

-2441 NIPNGEYKL
+2441 NIPNGEYRL
-2450 NVMKKITDDNSS
+2450 NVMKKITDDNSA

-2651 TLHNNPTEYGYY
+2651 TLHNNPTEYGSY

-2834 TKVEKGTNTP
+2834 TKVEKGTNTS

-2924 KIEIRIFKENTSDGY
+2924 KIEIRIFKQSTSDGY

-2986 NAITPKGTYSLNL
+2986 NAITAKGTYSLNL

-3200 SNFEFNSQY
+3200 SNFEFNNQY

-3250 IEETKA
+3250 IEETTA

-3317 HGEDGNAMVKN
+3317 HGEEGNAMVKN

-3370 EQDAEKTLP
+3370 EQGAEKTLP

-3391 GKPLKTASG
+3391 GNPLKTASG

-3453 DKISF
+3453 DTISF

-3468 SYMLIPGDYAVANT
+3468 SYMLIPGDYTVENT

-3520 LPESI
+3520 LP
-3525 TVELYQVPE
+3525 
-3534 NKLDDWNKVKGDAN
+3534 D
-3548 ARQEY
+3548 
-3553 LYRGA
+3553 
-3558 YGAGG
+3558 
-3563 QVTLTKADAL
+3563 
-3573 NGNNLL
+3573 
-3579 WYHKWTGLSKENT
+3579 
-3592 DTKVK
+3592 
-3597 NIYYVIETDG
+3597 
-3607 PEGFI
+3607 
-3612 TTYEDYVDPDTS
+3612 
-3624 STTIT
+3624 
-3629 NTKVK
+3629 
-3634 GSYKL
+3634 
-3639 SLMKKNEAD
+3639 
-3648 ASHDIYSN
+3648 
-3656 GDDSRSALAG
+3656 
-3666 ATFDVKLYKN
+3666 
-3676 IQKNNSNFEFNS
+3676 
-3688 QYNEENKGPY
+3688 
-3698 TTVGADDLSESNEI
+3698 
-3712 VRDGLTSS
+3712 
-3720 GFDSN
+3720 
-3725 YYDIWKIE
+3725 
-3733 ETSAPGGY
+3733 
-3741 IKMTS
+3741 
-3746 PLVLGVEK
+3746 
-3754 NYDSTTNTFTIND
+3754 
-3767 IYVYQKN
+3767 
-3774 SNGLKSDGGKWVVL
+3774 
-3788 PVTNKEGN
+3788 
-3796 TAHGEDGNAIVKN
+3796 
-3809 STYIF
+3809 
-3814 EQDGN
+3814 
-3819 TWSLVLSADKT
+3819 
-3830 KMIVTAFDKKIS
+3830 
-3842 KFNFKLIKK
+3842 
-3851 EQGSDKTLSSAL
+3851 
-3863 FETTI
+3863 
-3868 KDENGNPLKTSSG
+3868 
-3881 TEINKYQQKTNG
+3881 
-3893 NGTIGFDDILIDG
+3893 
-3906 ANKKYTVEITEVVA
+3906 
-3920 PTGYERIMDTI
+3920 
-3931 SFQVTSKLAD
+3931 
-3941 DGSYMLTPGDYTV
+3941 
-3954 ANTKQCEV
+3954 
-3962 DESGNVIVTVEDK
+3962 
-3975 KTEKVEFAIYKKWE
+3975 
-3989 NVNDTELPESI
+3989 SI

-4075 YVIETDGPEGFITTY
+4075 YVIETEGPEGFITTY

-4178 GADDLSEQNEIVR
+4178 GADDLSESNEIVR

-4196 NGYSTGDYYD
+4196 SGFDSNYYD
-4206 IWKIEETSAPDGYVK
+4206 IWKIEETTAPGGYIK
-4221 MTSPLVLGVEKKYDS
+4221 MTEPLVLGVEKNYDS
-4236 KTRTFTINDIYVYQK
+4236 TTNTFTINDIYVYQK

-4425 TVNKGREEVD
+4425 TVNKGRAEVD

-4445 SVKVID
+4445 SVKVRD
-4451 NRTKKEYV
+4451 NRTNKEYV
-4459 GNRNNMVEYSFE
+4459 GNKNNMVEYTFE

-4511 AGNDERLGGVKFNLI
+4511 AGDDERLGGVKFNLI

-4716 QKIYNDLNNS
+4716 QKVYNDLNNS

-4824 KNLEVRLYSFDKDSQ
+4824 KNLEVQLYSFDKDSQ

-5554 VTFIDESFKGGYNL
+5554 VTFVDESFKGGYNL

-5663 NGQDIEKITNSNGL
+5663 NGQDIEKVTNSNGL

-5721 ETESPKGYLKLEEP
+5721 ETESPKGYLKLEKP

-6096 LLTWINSVNNMGVMT
+6096 LLTWINSANNMGVMT

>member
-23 VMAAVSGISIVQ
+23 VIAAVSGISIVQ
-35 YNSKKL
+35 YNSRNVQTNLGKASKTYYGDNRFGINSIDFVNAAITKL
-41 TTNTGAANQSNYPIT
+41 NTPYKWGTYDCWDFVQDSLKTAGASNVEELSNWYLSDVGTITAKDKTSDVNYVLEKIDTKQDVYYNNSEIANIIKETP
-56 GADLV
+56 
-61 RNAVKYLGADMDCS
+61 M
-75 GLINQAISD
+75 
-84 AGGTVKAGSSSDW
+84 GTLFAGSLNE
-97 NSARFVYSFGSTD
+97 NSYAT
-110 YEAHDLKKTN
+110 
-120 NNNGKK
+120 
-126 TKWFYKVDHPKTLK
+126 
-140 IGTVISG
+140 G
-147 HGDYSTSGHVFIYL
+147 HGFIYL
-161 GEADKYE
+161 GY
-168 TLQTNLKKYN
+168 
-178 INLPAYDKDNN
+178 
-189 KFDIRDIDSV
+189 
-199 NGGPYWYIEGNATTN
+199 
-214 RVKIRNF
+214 
-221 SWDVNNENDV
+221 
-231 KNMKY
+231 
-236 IKVWKITE
+236 
-244 PPSGSYSIR
+244 
-253 INKKSKN
+253 
-260 FNGPLLA
+260 FN
-267 GVQFKIEHVDS
+267 V
-278 KGNLVDSTTVTSSD
+278 
-292 TKYVKVTGLKNMNSS
+292 
-307 GDIEI
+307 
-312 NSAENNDY
+312 
-320 YRISETSTIK
+320 
-330 GYQNNNKEPI
+330 
-340 YLRVYKDYGKNG
+340 
-352 EYVISAIGVGDS
+352 
-364 IEAANNNN
+364 
-372 NLARDDNDSTIV
+372 NDSTKYPTDIDKKNAV
-384 NVNDHLRIDF
+384 INWLRGQGIDPNKRYLDTGKINYYSNYDGYWIIDNSSNGVKINNAGWGKFSSGWKTIRYLTLVQVTNPPPPDNGQYKMGVEKIGTDGTKLGGAHFQLEYKQNDKYTIINKDAVANQGTGGNYCQLYEKTDVKKTDLGWHTFRIKETQAPSGYTMDWNDYIYLQLYIEYS
-394 HGMGGE
+394 GGYKITRIKLSSDGNIWDDYPLTTSSKEYKLNSIPSVTVKAQCSDGNKTE
-400 NAFGVIN
+400 NIIN
-407 FVFADDEDEPNPPK
+407 FVFRDNKNEEYTPS
-421 DYSYSV
+421 SYSV
-427 ILKKSEL
+427 NLKKVDE
-434 INGSHKLVTS
+434 NGSPLESKFCLNTVKTGVLYS
-444 TENNNVSFTT
+444 NNSFISAVYLKEGKETVSP
-454 DSTYIQPYN
+454 S
-463 STATEDTLYQNYK
+463 EDYRT
-476 TDLNQGNNGEYFRN
+476 
-490 IKNNN
+490 I
-495 FQSNDFLAKDV
+495 
-506 RIGSTN
+506 TN
-512 YKFAST
+512 YNFGDVVYTS
-518 MHTNAIAGKKLNID
+518 NAKNID
-532 NITYENNKFIITDT
+532 NLLEGDDWKGYTNLRIAGGTEKVLYAEKEDNMLDIYDT
-546 YTFNENK
+546 YYFSEYETQR
-553 ISGYKKDPTEYTL
+553 GYLTD
-566 EIKKSYDSN
+566 DSHYELVVVRRY
-575 QKVIINNETYWG
+575 QKTAYVGNNYG
-587 RIESITIKYTD
+587 CIANIYLKN
-598 EKGEIHKDTK
+598 
-608 TFDNGK
+608 NG
-614 IIETNLISDISVNN
+614 T
-628 VSVCIQCNE
+628 
-637 EGAYTITIFE
+637 
-647 DNDKIE
+647 
-653 GSYEIYYGKKSQ
+653 
-665 YENVYQTT
+665 
-673 NGWKNEISKDENI
+673 
-686 AGASF
+686 
-691 TVKKYFND
+691 KKYIGTPQYAD
-699 NMDENYP
+699 
-706 DEEKIVESEAG
+706 G
-717 VWESFT
+717 T
-723 VTTNSTKTD
+723 VTKNTLQLGNASVSLTSSPNLGVN
-732 RFRIIE
+732 IE
-738 NSPPDT
+738 I
-744 FGEGFVSQIWFDVY
+744 EFVN
-758 KTETK
+758 KRK
-763 DKIEVE
+763 K
-769 HIEVSFRDKY
+769 
-779 GNLVCRNEDGN
+779 G
-790 YGQKNYYDSRYFYAG
+790 
-805 SCVNGWFQVEKPSG
+805 
-819 IFKAIFAFQNPKSYN
+819 SYN
-834 LYVTKEDK
+834 LYIGKKSSYKDWGTDEKHNWNQPSMEGLISGATFFVDIWLNGANPDKGDQPTMQKTITSVDGLWNDGNNITIPITSASSPDKVRITEWSPPQGYKLGKVRRIWLDINKVEEDDKYVIGNINYTFREDNENNIVRTYTIPYGYKITDSQSNVVLKKIDK
-842 NGNIIEGSEENA
+842 NLFFIFCNEKQYSLNISKRDKNNNIISSPESGNA
-854 RFSVKMYKTKQEN
+854 SFSIKM
-867 NDTITLA
+867 
-874 DEHSIRTTIINNNQ
+874 
-888 ERLKAVVENVE
+888 
-899 AVSGIIDFG
+899 F
-908 KWMVDSDMINKTF
+908 KTF
-921 YYLIT
+921 SNTNGHISLSDNREIYSNSNIDMNNIKTVDGQISLNNLSIDREWLHKDVKHSYNGESYDAWDFEAKTLYYLIT
-926 EDNAPT
+926 ENTPPN
-932 GYNSIGSLIVGIHF
+932 GYNSIGSLILGIHF
-946 DSNGDS
+946 DENGNS
-952 SIESLYHVTRNS
+952 SLESLYHVKKEGEGKYSIISTGTNVANS
-964 ENTYKIK
+964 S
-971 NLGSKGEQS
+971 NLTVNVGNDGISANAES
-980 IVTGLG
+980 TN
-986 ENINA
+986 NIINL
-991 TAANDSKVKNK
+991 D
-1002 IDLSIQQPTKIDSTY
+1002 IQQPDHEDSY
-1017 SIQLKKFD
+1017 YDLQLEKKD
-1025 SSSNKTL
+1025 ASDNKQL
-1032 AGVKFETSEVKINN
+1032 AGVKFKVSNVKINN
-1046 ENIRNKNTDL
+1046 SDIKSNNNENA
-1056 RDTFETTSNTSIT
+1056 FSIT
-1069 NLINEIYTNTDN
+1069 SKETVSNVINEIYTNANDDSKN
-1081 KEAIGKEYEV
+1081 KIGKETQV
-1091 INKDVTTD
+1091 LNSNDTTD
-1099 TYTIK
+1099 TYTI
-1104 EKSTITGYEL
+1104 EETESITGYEQ
-1114 NEISTTINVHK
+1114 NTIKTNLKFYK
-1125 KFNNEN
+1125 KNEN
-1131 LENDYVG
+1131 SNIKNDHAS
-1138 VVFNNNENEIKVDD
+1138 VVFDTKNPDGNYVSGNELQITD

-1157 SLDSTASTN
+1157 SLDSTVSTA
-1166 DDRKVENLDNYI
+1166 DERKVENLDNYI
-1178 NSLKNENIVI
+1178 NSLKNENVVI
-1188 VYYTNGKIS
+1188 VYYAKGKIS

-1225 INFKISLYKK
+1225 INFNISLYKN

-1343 GGLINDTED
+1343 GGLIHDDENA
-1352 VCYIIGESDM
+1352 CYIIGESGL

-1406 DLNALAKSGARFGVK
+1406 DLNALSKSGARFIVR
-1421 RTTRGGSSVSENT
+1421 RTTRGGSSVSENAR
-1434 QDITSEEGKV
+1434 DITSEEGKV
-1444 KDVYDGQ
+1444 KDVYDGKI
-1451 LDINEDDMNFN
+1451 DINEDDMNFN
-1462 PEYNEKNGG
+1462 PEYNEENGG

-1477 GTSRFTID
+1477 GTSKFTID

-1629 TTLQEINDA
+1629 TTLQEINNA

-1645 EEMDKQTTYRLIIE
+1645 EEMNKQTTYRLIIE

-1678 ISNQNENEEYKM
+1678 ISNQDENEEYKM

-1851 KCEAYAFVKDE
+1851 KGEAYAFVEDK
-1862 SISDSSYED
+1862 SIYDSSYED
-1871 KAVYIKKSLS
+1871 GAVYIKKSLS

-1912 TLKIKKVGAGTNE
+1912 TLKLKKVSAGTNE

-1939 NGTALKNSNNQEITT
+1939 NGTALKDSNNQEITT
-1954 SNSETVTTDS
+1954 SHFEPVTTGTDGS
-1964 EGLANVCENTS
+1964 VEICGNTS

-2111 EEIISV
+2111 KEIISV

-2239 NITVIVEN
+2239 NIILTVEN
-2247 PKVEGEYK
+2247 PKVNGEYK
-2255 LNVIKKDVNNQGSVS
+2255 LNVIKKDINKQGYVS
-2270 GFDSFGTNSVAGA
+2270 GFGSFGTNSVAGA

-2441 NIPNGEYKL
+2441 NIPNGEYRL

-2482 IDLNSSNF
+2482 IDLNSSDF

-2497 PNNFENFTQDENEY
+2497 PNNFENFTQGENEY

-2523 TNDKFKRTGITTDS
+2523 TNDKFKRTGLTTDS

-2567 KKKYNSDNHTFS
+2567 KKKYNSDSHTFS

-2651 TLHNNPTEYGYY
+2651 TLHNNPTEYGSY

-3064 SFVWQIK
+3064 RFVWQIK

-3370 EQDAEKTLP
+3370 EQGAEKTLP

-3391 GKPLKTASG
+3391 GNQLKTASG

-3453 DKISF
+3453 DTISF

-3468 SYMLIPGDYAVANT
+3468 SYMLIPGDYTVENT

-3520 LPESI
+3520 LP
-3525 TVELYQVPE
+3525 
-3534 NKLDDWNKVKGDAN
+3534 D
-3548 ARQEY
+3548 
-3553 LYRGA
+3553 
-3558 YGAGG
+3558 
-3563 QVTLTKADAL
+3563 
-3573 NGNNLL
+3573 
-3579 WYHKWTGLSKENT
+3579 
-3592 DTKVK
+3592 
-3597 NIYYVIETDG
+3597 
-3607 PEGFI
+3607 
-3612 TTYEDYVDPDTS
+3612 
-3624 STTIT
+3624 
-3629 NTKVK
+3629 
-3634 GSYKL
+3634 
-3639 SLMKKNEAD
+3639 
-3648 ASHDIYSN
+3648 
-3656 GDDSRSALAG
+3656 
-3666 ATFDVKLYKN
+3666 
-3676 IQKNNSNFEFNS
+3676 
-3688 QYNEENKGPY
+3688 
-3698 TTVGADDLSESNEI
+3698 
-3712 VRDGLTSS
+3712 
-3720 GFDSN
+3720 
-3725 YYDIWKIE
+3725 
-3733 ETSAPGGY
+3733 
-3741 IKMTS
+3741 
-3746 PLVLGVEK
+3746 
-3754 NYDSTTNTFTIND
+3754 
-3767 IYVYQKN
+3767 
-3774 SNGLKSDGGKWVVL
+3774 
-3788 PVTNKEGN
+3788 
-3796 TAHGEDGNAIVKN
+3796 
-3809 STYIF
+3809 
-3814 EQDGN
+3814 
-3819 TWSLVLSADKT
+3819 
-3830 KMIVTAFDKKIS
+3830 
-3842 KFNFKLIKK
+3842 
-3851 EQGSDKTLSSAL
+3851 
-3863 FETTI
+3863 
-3868 KDENGNPLKTSSG
+3868 
-3881 TEINKYQQKTNG
+3881 
-3893 NGTIGFDDILIDG
+3893 
-3906 ANKKYTVEITEVVA
+3906 
-3920 PTGYERIMDTI
+3920 
-3931 SFQVTSKLAD
+3931 
-3941 DGSYMLTPGDYTV
+3941 
-3954 ANTKQCEV
+3954 
-3962 DESGNVIVTVEDK
+3962 
-3975 KTEKVEFAIYKKWE
+3975 
-3989 NVNDTELPESI
+3989 SI

-4075 YVIETDGPEGFITTY
+4075 YVIETEGPEGFITTY

-4275 AHGEDGNVM
+4275 AHGEDGNAM

-4425 TVNKGREEVD
+4425 TVNKGRAEVD

-4486 NNTVTLTV
+4486 DNTVTLTV

-4511 AGNDERLGGVKFNLI
+4511 AGDDERLGGVKFNLI

-4552 NAQKPVGIWPTD
+4552 NAQKTVGIWPTD

-4824 KNLEVRLYSFDKDSQ
+4824 KNLEVQLYSFDKDSQ

-4885 DKDRSYFAWEVD
+4885 DKDKSYFAWEID
-4897 KDALVKYNITN
+4897 KDALAKYNITN

-4921 NTKPVSKFNL
+4921 NEKPASKFNF

-4983 SLDDIIIDGAD
+4983 GLDDLIIDGAD

-5268 SVGNQWSFTWSELS
+5268 SAGNQWSFTWSELS

-5554 VTFIDESFKGGYNL
+5554 VTFVDESFKGGYNL

-5663 NGQDIEKITNSNGL
+5663 NGQDIEKVTNSNGL

-5721 ETESPKGYLKLEEP
+5721 ETESPKGYLKLEKP

-5907 KPGTMS
+5907 KPETMS

-6004 GHKAEDNPEEVVKVD
+6004 GHKAEDDPEEVVKVD

>member
-1 MKGKFKGKI
+1 M
-10 LNLRNI
+10 
-16 IVSLIIV
+16 
-23 VMAAVSGISIVQ
+23 
-35 YNSKKL
+35 
-41 TTNTGAANQSNYPIT
+41 
-56 GADLV
+56 
-61 RNAVKYLGADMDCS
+61 
-75 GLINQAISD
+75 
-84 AGGTVKAGSSSDW
+84 
-97 NSARFVYSFGSTD
+97 
-110 YEAHDLKKTN
+110 
-120 NNNGKK
+120 
-126 TKWFYKVDHPKTLK
+126 
-140 IGTVISG
+140 
-147 HGDYSTSGHVFIYL
+147 
-161 GEADKYE
+161 
-168 TLQTNLKKYN
+168 
-178 INLPAYDKDNN
+178 
-189 KFDIRDIDSV
+189 
-199 NGGPYWYIEGNATTN
+199 
-214 RVKIRNF
+214 
-221 SWDVNNENDV
+221 
-231 KNMKY
+231 
-236 IKVWKITE
+236 
-244 PPSGSYSIR
+244 
-253 INKKSKN
+253 
-260 FNGPLLA
+260 
-267 GVQFKIEHVDS
+267 
-278 KGNLVDSTTVTSSD
+278 
-292 TKYVKVTGLKNMNSS
+292 
-307 GDIEI
+307 
-312 NSAENNDY
+312 
-320 YRISETSTIK
+320 
-330 GYQNNNKEPI
+330 
-340 YLRVYKDYGKNG
+340 
-352 EYVISAIGVGDS
+352 
-364 IEAANNNN
+364 
-372 NLARDDNDSTIV
+372 
-384 NVNDHLRIDF
+384 
-394 HGMGGE
+394 
-400 NAFGVIN
+400 
-407 FVFADDEDEPNPPK
+407 
-421 DYSYSV
+421 
-427 ILKKSEL
+427 
-434 INGSHKLVTS
+434 
-444 TENNNVSFTT
+444 
-454 DSTYIQPYN
+454 
-463 STATEDTLYQNYK
+463 
-476 TDLNQGNNGEYFRN
+476 
-490 IKNNN
+490 
-495 FQSNDFLAKDV
+495 
-506 RIGSTN
+506 
-512 YKFAST
+512 
-518 MHTNAIAGKKLNID
+518 
-532 NITYENNKFIITDT
+532 
-546 YTFNENK
+546 
-553 ISGYKKDPTEYTL
+553 
-566 EIKKSYDSN
+566 
-575 QKVIINNETYWG
+575 
-587 RIESITIKYTD
+587 
-598 EKGEIHKDTK
+598 
-608 TFDNGK
+608 
-614 IIETNLISDISVNN
+614 
-628 VSVCIQCNE
+628 
-637 EGAYTITIFE
+637 
-647 DNDKIE
+647 
-653 GSYEIYYGKKSQ
+653 
-665 YENVYQTT
+665 
-673 NGWKNEISKDENI
+673 
-686 AGASF
+686 
-691 TVKKYFND
+691 
-699 NMDENYP
+699 
-706 DEEKIVESEAG
+706 
-717 VWESFT
+717 
-723 VTTNSTKTD
+723 
-732 RFRIIE
+732 
-738 NSPPDT
+738 
-744 FGEGFVSQIWFDVY
+744 
-758 KTETK
+758 
-763 DKIEVE
+763 
-769 HIEVSFRDKY
+769 
-779 GNLVCRNEDGN
+779 
-790 YGQKNYYDSRYFYAG
+790 
-805 SCVNGWFQVEKPSG
+805 
-819 IFKAIFAFQNPKSYN
+819 FKAILIFQNPKIYGLNIVKKNIKDETIDNSDANFSINMYEKFDIQNNQIGN
-834 LYVTKEDK
+834 L
-842 NGNIIEGSEENA
+842 
-854 RFSVKMYKTKQEN
+854 SV
-867 NDTITLA
+867 D
-874 DEHSIRTTIINNNQ
+874 HSIKYSNGKDIEKNNI
-888 ERLKAVVENVE
+888 KT
-899 AVSGIIDFG
+899 
-908 KWMVDSDMINKTF
+908 VDGVISLNDLLVDNDMINKTY

-926 EDNAPT
+926 ENSAPE
-932 GYNSIGSLIVGIHF
+932 GYNSIGSLVVAISF
-946 DSNGDS
+946 DLNGNPNISEMWHVKNISDNNWQIMDS
-952 SIESLYHVTRNS
+952 QKTD
-964 ENTYKIK
+964 NTK
-971 NLGSKGEQS
+971 N
-980 IVTGLG
+980 IVTVKTGDKTT
-986 ENINA
+986 A
-991 TAANDSKVKNK
+991 TAEKDFYEYYDNEEKKSEVISNRIRVD
-1002 IDLSIQQPTKIDSTY
+1002 IQQEEHEDSY
-1017 SIQLKKFD
+1017 YDLQLEKKD
-1025 SSSNKTL
+1025 ASDNNQL
-1032 AGVKFETSEVKINN
+1032 AGVKFKVSNVKINN
-1046 ENIRNKNTDL
+1046 SDIKNNNNENA
-1056 RDTFETTSNTSIT
+1056 FSIT
-1069 NLINEIYTNTDN
+1069 SKKTVSNVINEIYTNANDDSKN
-1081 KEAIGKEYEV
+1081 KIGKETQV
-1091 INKDVTTD
+1091 LNSNDTTD
-1099 TYTIK
+1099 TYTI
-1104 EKSTITGYEL
+1104 EETESITGYEL
-1114 NEISTTINVHK
+1114 NTIKTNLKFYK
-1125 KFNNEN
+1125 KNEN
-1131 LENDYVG
+1131 SNIKNDHAS
-1138 VVFNNNENEIKVDD
+1138 VVFDTKNADGNYVSGNELQITD

-1188 VYYTNGKIS
+1188 VYYAKGKIS

-1225 INFKISLYKK
+1225 INFKISLYKN

-1343 GGLINDTED
+1343 GGLIHDDENA
-1352 VCYIIGESDM
+1352 CYIIGESGL

-1421 RTTRGGSSVSENT
+1421 RTTRGGSSVSENAR
-1434 QDITSEEGKV
+1434 DITSEEGKV
-1444 KDVYDGQ
+1444 KDVYDGK

-1462 PEYNEKNGG
+1462 PEYNEENGG

-1477 GTSRFTID
+1477 GTSKFTID

-1585 TAEECNGMKFNFGL
+1585 TAEECNGIKFNFGL

-1623 VNISNL
+1623 VNISDL

-1678 ISNQNENEEYKM
+1678 ISSQDKNEEYKM

-1698 DGKYWQYYSQYEE
+1698 DGKNWQYYSQYEE
-1711 VDFNQTDSINT
+1711 VDFNQFSSENT
-1722 LTLTLKNVPKTGS
+1722 LTLTLKNTPKTGS
-1735 YNLDVEKVD
+1735 YSIDVEKVS

-1756 FSVKAYSSLYNRT
+1756 FSVKAYSSENLSGEAVKFISNEIVEIN
-1769 DGKFALEASSRI
+1769 GKE
-1781 EIKDKKENILTATDG
+1781 ENILTAPEG
-1796 KSTELRDIQI
+1796 VSTELRDIQI

-1838 ITFSENENEYKAS
+1838 ITFSENEYEYKAS
-1851 KCEAYAFVKDE
+1851 KGEAYAIVATD
-1862 SISDSSYED
+1862 ITGNTTTYT
-1871 KAVYIKKSLS
+1871 KKSLS
-1881 EVATSQKDTVTVE
+1881 EVATSQKDTVTVN

-1912 TLKIKKVGAGTNE
+1912 TLKLKKVSAGTNTA
-1925 PLSNV
+1925 LSNV

-1975 VPNPVSITSIES
+1975 VPNPVSITSVEG
-1987 DEYYFTEE
+1987 DEYYFTEK
-1995 TEPDGH
+1995 TIPDGY
-2001 RKLPDNVAIELLVK
+2001 RKLPDDKAIKLDVIK
-2015 KGSDGKVNELNI
+2015 DAITGKVSNLAI
-2027 LVVNKNDKSI
+2027 SIVNTNDKKTVKHGENTI
-2037 IQKGRYAL
+2037 IYQ
-2045 TYIIN
+2045 IN
-2050 EYGDTVTIS
+2050 DYGDTVKIS
-2059 AVKTA
+2059 AVKTS
-2064 DNEIILTVSD
+2064 DNIITLTVAD

-2087 LKKDNNNTV
+2087 VKKDNKNER
-2096 LSGVNFELIGAKVSN
+2096 LKGVNFELIGATVNN
-2111 EEIISV
+2111 EAISQNNTTI
-2117 DSPKDAK
+2117 SEQNPK
-2124 AIVTG
+2124 AIVTEK
-2129 TDKVSVYTN
+2129 DRVSVYTN
-2138 AKDENGNDVIQIN
+2138 AKDDDGNDVIQIN
-2151 NTNLEEDD
+2151 NANSDD
-2159 EFILREKDLGSNN
+2159 VFILREKDLGSNK

-2184 VKVQKSEGNNK
+2184 VTVKKTEENNN

-2207 ENNQIVSPK
+2207 GDQKVSPK
-2216 ENTEDEYEINGVTYK
+2216 ANTEDEYEINGVTYK

-2239 NITVIVEN
+2239 NITVTVEN

-2283 KFNITLYKNV
+2283 KFNVTVYKGTAIN
-2293 ILNYKDFN
+2293 NYNFN
-2301 IGSSFGNKVRFGS
+2301 FDSSTNRVKFDE
-2314 YTTKGTTEDLNH
+2314 YTTKGTTEDLSH
-2326 DNFKRTEITYSEI
+2326 DKFKRIGVTYFDVK
-2339 EQNRIDIWRIA
+2339 NKMIDIWNIE
-2350 ETDPPTGFESMK
+2350 ETDPPTGFEAMK
-2362 NDLVLGIEKTYDEK
+2362 KSLVLGIEKSYNET

-2389 LNGDGTI
+2389 KDNGSI
-2396 TWDPQSYE
+2396 NWDPQSYE

-2450 NVMKKITDDNSS
+2450 NVMKKITDDNSA

-2567 KKKYNSDNHTFS
+2567 KKKYNSDSHTFS

-2651 TLHNNPTEYGYY
+2651 TLHNNPTEYGSY

-2785 TPTENLF
+2785 TPTEDLF

-2834 TKVEKGTNTP
+2834 TKVEKGTNTS

-2867 NVLNSDGTISTIKT
+2867 NVLNSDGTISTVKT

-2887 ADFKKLQNII
+2887 EDFKKLQNII

-2924 KIEIRIFKENTSDGY
+2924 KIEIRIFKQSTSDGY

-3215 PYTTVGADDLSESN
+3215 PYTTVGADDLSEQN

-3236 TSSGFDSNYYDIWK
+3236 TSNGYSTGDYYDIWK
-3250 IEETKA
+3250 IEETSA
-3256 PGGYIKMTEPL
+3256 PDGYVKMTSPL

-3272 KNYDSTTNTFT
+3272 KKYDSKTRTFT

-3317 HGEDGNAMVKN
+3317 HGEDGNVM
-3328 STYIFEQDGNK
+3328 
-3339 WSLVLSADKT
+3339 
-3349 RMIVTAFDKKI
+3349 
-3360 SKFNFKLIKK
+3360 
-3370 EQDAEKTLP
+3370 
-3379 GALFEITIKDEN
+3379 
-3391 GKPLKTASG
+3391 
-3400 TEINKYQ
+3400 
-3407 QTTSAAV
+3407 
-3414 GGDSNG
+3414 
-3420 TIKINDILIDGENK
+3420 
-3434 KYTVE
+3434 
-3439 ITELLAPAGYEKIM
+3439 
-3453 DKISF
+3453 
-3458 QVTSK
+3458 
-3463 LADDG
+3463 
-3468 SYMLIPGDYAVANT
+3468 
-3482 KQCEVDESGN
+3482 
-3492 VIVTVEDK
+3492 
-3500 KTEKV
+3500 
-3505 EFAIYKKWE
+3505 
-3514 NVNDTE
+3514 
-3520 LPESI
+3520 
-3525 TVELYQVPE
+3525 
-3534 NKLDDWNKVKGDAN
+3534 
-3548 ARQEY
+3548 
-3553 LYRGA
+3553 
-3558 YGAGG
+3558 
-3563 QVTLTKADAL
+3563 
-3573 NGNNLL
+3573 
-3579 WYHKWTGLSKENT
+3579 
-3592 DTKVK
+3592 
-3597 NIYYVIETDG
+3597 
-3607 PEGFI
+3607 
-3612 TTYEDYVDPDTS
+3612 
-3624 STTIT
+3624 
-3629 NTKVK
+3629 
-3634 GSYKL
+3634 
-3639 SLMKKNEAD
+3639 
-3648 ASHDIYSN
+3648 
-3656 GDDSRSALAG
+3656 
-3666 ATFDVKLYKN
+3666 
-3676 IQKNNSNFEFNS
+3676 
-3688 QYNEENKGPY
+3688 
-3698 TTVGADDLSESNEI
+3698 
-3712 VRDGLTSS
+3712 
-3720 GFDSN
+3720 
-3725 YYDIWKIE
+3725 
-3733 ETSAPGGY
+3733 
-3741 IKMTS
+3741 
-3746 PLVLGVEK
+3746 
-3754 NYDSTTNTFTIND
+3754 
-3767 IYVYQKN
+3767 
-3774 SNGLKSDGGKWVVL
+3774 
-3788 PVTNKEGN
+3788 
-3796 TAHGEDGNAIVKN
+3796 VKN

-3819 TWSLVLSADKT
+3819 TWSLVLSSDKT

-3881 TEINKYQQKTNG
+3881 IEINKYQQKTNG

-3941 DGSYMLTPGDYTV
+3941 NGSYMLTPGDYTV

-4075 YVIETDGPEGFITTY
+4075 YVIETEGPEGFITTY

-4158 SNFEFNNQY
+4158 SNFEFNSQY

-4425 TVNKGREEVD
+4425 TVNKGRAEVD

-4445 SVKVID
+4445 SVKVRD
-4451 NRTKKEYV
+4451 NRTNKEYV
-4459 GNRNNMVEYSFE
+4459 GNKNNMVEYTFE

-4511 AGNDERLGGVKFNLI
+4511 AGDDERLGGVKFNLI

-4716 QKIYNDLNNS
+4716 QKVYNDLNNS

-4824 KNLEVRLYSFDKDSQ
+4824 KNLEVQLYSFDKDSQ

-5163 TDGPEGFITTYE
+5163 TDGPKGFITTYE

-5554 VTFIDESFKGGYNL
+5554 VTFVDESFKGGYNL

-5663 NGQDIEKITNSNGL
+5663 NGQDIEKVTNSNGL

-5684 FGEDALNKAEYET
+5684 FGEDALSKAEYET

-5907 KPGTMS
+5907 KPETMS

-6004 GHKAEDNPEEVVKVD
+6004 GHKAEDDPEEVVKVD

>member
-1 MKGKFKGKI
+1 M
-10 LNLRNI
+10 
-16 IVSLIIV
+16 
-23 VMAAVSGISIVQ
+23 
-35 YNSKKL
+35 
-41 TTNTGAANQSNYPIT
+41 
-56 GADLV
+56 
-61 RNAVKYLGADMDCS
+61 
-75 GLINQAISD
+75 
-84 AGGTVKAGSSSDW
+84 
-97 NSARFVYSFGSTD
+97 
-110 YEAHDLKKTN
+110 
-120 NNNGKK
+120 
-126 TKWFYKVDHPKTLK
+126 
-140 IGTVISG
+140 
-147 HGDYSTSGHVFIYL
+147 FIYL
-161 GEADKYE
+161 GKANSYNDLKS
-168 TLQTNLKKYN
+168 NLKTRYN
-178 INLPAYDKDNN
+178 LDLPVYNANYIDAK
-189 KFDIRDIDSV
+189 DIDAD
-199 NGGPYWYIEGNATTN
+199 NGGSYWYIEGNATTN
-214 RVKIRNF
+214 MVKIRNF
-221 SWDVNNENDV
+221 SWKGTIKGA
-231 KNMKY
+231 KNLTY
-236 IKVWKITE
+236 VRVWKITQPKGHYKIGVFKLSTNNDKIGGAKFTIE
-244 PPSGSYSIR
+244 QKISGNWKKPTGLGNSSNEITCNGGTNGNFGQLYDTDVNEGNSWDTYRIKETAAPSGYKISYTGYVYLSLYKESWGNKYQVTKIR
-253 INKKSKN
+253 L
-260 FNGPLLA
+260 G
-267 GVQFKIEHVDS
+267 
-278 KGNLVDSTTVTSSD
+278 TSENQCNEYD
-292 TKYVKVTGLKNMNSS
+292 LKTK
-307 GDIEI
+307 
-312 NSAENNDY
+312 
-320 YRISETSTIK
+320 SET
-330 GYQNNNKEPI
+330 YE
-340 YLRVYKDYGKNG
+340 V
-352 EYVISAIGVGDS
+352 
-364 IEAANNNN
+364 
-372 NLARDDNDSTIV
+372 NDSV
-384 NVNDHLRIDF
+384 SVQAHKGDDGEID
-394 HGMGGE
+394 
-400 NAFGVIN
+400 NVIN
-407 FVFADDEDEPNPPK
+407 FVVKDEKEENFIGNTYNATITKIDADTGASLDANFRIKSNKINIINPNFSTGSMFYTYDQIKNAQIKYSNNEETYVDSGKKISNTDITIGSNDGAGVSRIYANALSDIGEHVSAGNKYSFVCDDKNGLSIKDTFDIEEWHSPDGYIKDEK
-421 DYSYSV
+421 VYSV
-427 ILKKSEL
+427 
-434 INGSHKLVTS
+434 
-444 TENNNVSFTT
+444 
-454 DSTYIQPYN
+454 
-463 STATEDTLYQNYK
+463 
-476 TDLNQGNNGEYFRN
+476 
-490 IKNNN
+490 
-495 FQSNDFLAKDV
+495 DV
-506 RIGSTN
+506 I
-512 YKFAST
+512 
-518 MHTNAIAGKKLNID
+518 
-532 NITYENNKFIITDT
+532 
-546 YTFNENK
+546 
-553 ISGYKKDPTEYTL
+553 
-566 EIKKSYDSN
+566 KSYNTVNYNGKFGHIS
-575 QKVIINNETYWG
+575 
-587 RIESITIKYTD
+587 
-598 EKGEIHKDTK
+598 EIHISH
-608 TFDNGK
+608 NGK
-614 IIETNLISDISVNN
+614 TAKLMNP
-628 VSVCIQCNE
+628 
-637 EGAYTITIFE
+637 
-647 DNDKIE
+647 
-653 GSYEIYYGKKSQ
+653 
-665 YENVYQTT
+665 T
-673 NGWKNEISKDENI
+673 NGTKLSLDNLDIYVNEKNGGFNFDIKFKN
-686 AGASF
+686 
-691 TVKKYFND
+691 KK
-699 NMDENYP
+699 
-706 DEEKIVESEAG
+706 ITG
-717 VWESFT
+717 
-723 VTTNSTKTD
+723 
-732 RFRIIE
+732 
-738 NSPPDT
+738 
-744 FGEGFVSQIWFDVY
+744 
-758 KTETK
+758 
-763 DKIEVE
+763 
-769 HIEVSFRDKY
+769 
-779 GNLVCRNEDGN
+779 
-790 YGQKNYYDSRYFYAG
+790 
-805 SCVNGWFQVEKPSG
+805 
-819 IFKAIFAFQNPKSYN
+819 SYN
-834 LYVTKEDK
+834 LYIGKKSSYNDYMTDASNNFKEITCSDNLAGAKFKVEMYLNGASYPDTRYIESVDKLWNDGKEISVNITNTTTDRFYIEEVTPPTGYNYNKVKKIWIDVHKKESDNKYVIDYIDYTFRDEKDEVLYQKRTNDWGASHTSPRSGYNTGFMKLDNDKLFCIFMNDKQYSLNISKRDK
-842 NGNIIEGSEENA
+842 NNNIISSPESSNA
-854 RFSVKMYKTKQEN
+854 SFSIKM
-867 NDTITLA
+867 
-874 DEHSIRTTIINNNQ
+874 
-888 ERLKAVVENVE
+888 
-899 AVSGIIDFG
+899 F
-908 KWMVDSDMINKTF
+908 KTF
-921 YYLIT
+921 SNTNGHISLSDNREIYSNSDIDMNNIKTVDGQISLNNLSLDREWLHKDVKHSYNGESYDAWDFEAKTLYYLIT
-926 EDNAPT
+926 ENTPPN
-932 GYNSIGSLIVGIHF
+932 GYNSIGSLILGIHF
-946 DSNGDS
+946 DENGNSTLDG
-952 SIESLYHVTRNS
+952 LYHVEAKNGGYDIIKSTEGLSSNLTVNVGNDGISANANS
-964 ENTYKIK
+964 TN
-971 NLGSKGEQS
+971 
-980 IVTGLG
+980 
-986 ENINA
+986 NIIN
-991 TAANDSKVKNK
+991 
-1002 IDLSIQQPTKIDSTY
+1002 IDIQQPDHEDSY
-1017 SIQLKKFD
+1017 YDLQLEKKD
-1025 SSSNKTL
+1025 ASDNNQL
-1032 AGVKFETSEVKINN
+1032 AGVKFKVSNVKINN
-1046 ENIRNKNTDL
+1046 SDIKSNNNENA
-1056 RDTFETTSNTSIT
+1056 FSIT
-1069 NLINEIYTNTDN
+1069 SKETVSNVINEIYTNANDDSKN
-1081 KEAIGKEYEV
+1081 KIGEDTKV
-1091 INKDVTTD
+1091 LNSNDTTD
-1099 TYTIK
+1099 TYTI
-1104 EKSTITGYEL
+1104 EETESITGYEL
-1114 NEISTTINVHK
+1114 NTIKTNLKFYK
-1125 KFNNEN
+1125 KNEN
-1131 LENDYVG
+1131 SNIKNDHAS
-1138 VVFNNNENEIKVDD
+1138 VVFDTKNADGNYVSGNELQITD

-1178 NSLKNENIVI
+1178 DSLKNENIVI
-1188 VYYTNGKIS
+1188 VYYAKGKIS

-1225 INFKISLYKK
+1225 INFNISLYKN

-1314 KDEYNEYVITNAEE
+1314 KDEYNEYVVTNAEE

-1343 GGLINDTED
+1343 GGLIHDNENA
-1352 VCYIIGESDM
+1352 CYIIGESGL

-1406 DLNALAKSGARFGVK
+1406 DLNALAKSGARFIVR
-1421 RTTRGGSSVSENT
+1421 RTTRGGSSVSENAR
-1434 QDITSEEGKV
+1434 DITSEEGKV
-1444 KDVYDGQ
+1444 KDVYDGKI
-1451 LDINEDDMNFN
+1451 DINEDDMNFN
-1462 PEYNEKNGG
+1462 SEYNEENGG

-1485 EWSATGTGMKV
+1485 EWSAGSGMKV

-1510 RGTDKYSLTDVKVY
+1510 RDTDKYSLTDVKVY

-1678 ISNQNENEEYKM
+1678 ISNQDENEEYKM

-1781 EIKDKKENILTATDG
+1781 EIKDKEENILTATDG

-1881 EVATSQKDTVTVE
+1881 EVATSQNDTVKVE

-1912 TLKIKKVGAGTNE
+1912 TLKIKKVSAGTNTA
-1925 PLSNV
+1925 LSNV

-1975 VPNPVSITSIES
+1975 VPNPVSITSVEG
-1987 DEYYFTEE
+1987 DEYYFTEK
-1995 TEPDGH
+1995 TIPDGY
-2001 RKLPDNVAIELLVK
+2001 RKLPDDKAIKLDVIK
-2015 KGSDGKVNELNI
+2015 DAITGKVSNLAI
-2027 LVVNKNDKSI
+2027 SIVNTNDKKTVKHGENTI
-2037 IQKGRYAL
+2037 IYQ
-2045 TYIIN
+2045 IN
-2050 EYGDTVTIS
+2050 DYGDTVKIS
-2059 AVKTA
+2059 AVKTS
-2064 DNEIILTVSD
+2064 DSIITLTVAD

-2087 LKKDNNNTV
+2087 VKKDNKNER
-2096 LSGVNFELIGAKVSN
+2096 LEGVNFELIGATVNN
-2111 EEIISV
+2111 EAISQNNTTI
-2117 DSPKDAK
+2117 SEQNPK
-2124 AIVTG
+2124 AIVTEK
-2129 TDKVSVYTN
+2129 DRVSVYTN
-2138 AKDENGNDVIQIN
+2138 AKDNDGNDVIQIN
-2151 NTNLEEDD
+2151 NANSDD
-2159 EFILREKDLGSNN
+2159 VFILREKDLGSNK

-2184 VKVQKSEGNNK
+2184 VTVKKTEENNN

-2207 ENNQIVSPK
+2207 GDQKVSPK
-2216 ENTEDEYEINGVTYK
+2216 ANTEDEYEINGVTYK

-2255 LNVIKKDVNNQGSVS
+2255 LNVIKKDVNNEGSVS

-2283 KFNITLYKNV
+2283 KFNVTVYKGTAIN
-2293 ILNYKDFN
+2293 NYNFN
-2301 IGSSFGNKVRFGS
+2301 FDSSTNRVKFDE
-2314 YTTKGTTEDLNH
+2314 YTTKGTTEDLSH
-2326 DNFKRTEITYSEI
+2326 DKFKRTGVTYFDVK
-2339 EQNRIDIWRIA
+2339 NKMIDIWNIE
-2350 ETDPPTGFESMK
+2350 ETDPPTGFEAMK
-2362 NDLVLGIEKTYDEK
+2362 KSLVLGIEKSYNET

-2389 LNGDGTI
+2389 KDNSSI
-2396 TWDPQSYE
+2396 KWDPQSYE

-2482 IDLNSSNF
+2482 IDLNSSDF

-2497 PNNFENFTQDENEY
+2497 PNNFENFTQGENEY

-2567 KKKYNSDNHTFS
+2567 KKKYNSDSHTFS

-2651 TLHNNPTEYGYY
+2651 TLHNNPTEYGSY

-2671 EYGNNISGVKFMAIR
+2671 EYGNNISGVKFMAVR
-2686 EVNGGAPEAI
+2686 EINGGAPEAI

-2785 TPTENLF
+2785 TPTEDLF

-2867 NVLNSDGTISTIKT
+2867 NVLNSDGTISTVKT

-2887 ADFKKLQNII
+2887 EDFKKLQNII
-2897 VNESTAPFSYWI
+2897 VTDKTFTFSYWT

-2924 KIEIRIFKENTSDGY
+2924 KIEIRMFKENTSDGY

-2966 KTTITEDKESSTYK
+2966 KTTITEDKKSSTYK

-3236 TSSGFDSNYYDIWK
+3236 TSNGYSTGDYYDIWK
-3250 IEETKA
+3250 IEETSA
-3256 PGGYIKMTEPL
+3256 PGGYIKMTSPL

-3272 KNYDSTTNTFT
+3272 KKYDSETRTFT

-3370 EQDAEKTLP
+3370 EQGAEKTLP

-3391 GKPLKTASG
+3391 GNPLKTASG

-3453 DKISF
+3453 DTISF

-3468 SYMLIPGDYAVANT
+3468 SYMLIPGDYTVENT

-3520 LPESI
+3520 LPDSI

-3558 YGAGG
+3558 YGTGG

-3712 VRDGLTSS
+3712 VRDGLTSNGYS
-3720 GFDSN
+3720 TGD

-3754 NYDSTTNTFTIND
+3754 KYDSETRTFTIND

-3796 TAHGEDGNAIVKN
+3796 TAHGEDGNAMVKN

-3819 TWSLVLSADKT
+3819 KWSLVLSADKT
-3830 KMIVTAFDKKIS
+3830 RMIVTAFDKKIS

-3851 EQGSDKTLSSAL
+3851 EQGAEKTLSGAL

-3989 NVNDTELPESI
+3989 NVNDTELPDSI

-4075 YVIETDGPEGFITTY
+4075 YVIETEGPEGFITTY

-4158 SNFEFNNQY
+4158 SNFEFNSQY

-4178 GADDLSEQNEIVR
+4178 GADDLSESNEIVR

-4206 IWKIEETSAPDGYVK
+4206 IWKIEETSAPGGYIK

-4236 KTRTFTINDIYVYQK
+4236 ETRTFTINDIYVYQK

-4275 AHGEDGNVM
+4275 AHGEAGNAM

-4435 GKTQL
+4435 GNTQL

-4804 KKDTTKYTIQKVWAE
+4804 TKDTTKYTIQKVWAE

-4839 DYNELIGYVNSKDY
+4839 DYNELVGYVNSKDY

-4983 SLDDIIIDGAD
+4983 GLDDLIIDGAD

-6096 LLTWINSVNNMGVMT
+6096 LLTWINSANNMGVMT

>member
-35 YNSKKL
+35 YNSRNVQTNLGKASKTYYGDNRFGINSIDFVNAAITKL
-41 TTNTGAANQSNYPIT
+41 NTPYKWGTYDCWDFVQDSLKTAGASNVEELSNWYLSDVGTITAKGKTSNVNYVLEKIDTKQDVYYNNSEIANIIKETP
-56 GADLV
+56 
-61 RNAVKYLGADMDCS
+61 M
-75 GLINQAISD
+75 
-84 AGGTVKAGSSSDW
+84 GTLFAGSLNE
-97 NSARFVYSFGSTD
+97 NSYAT
-110 YEAHDLKKTN
+110 
-120 NNNGKK
+120 
-126 TKWFYKVDHPKTLK
+126 
-140 IGTVISG
+140 G
-147 HGDYSTSGHVFIYL
+147 HGFIYL
-161 GEADKYE
+161 GY
-168 TLQTNLKKYN
+168 
-178 INLPAYDKDNN
+178 
-189 KFDIRDIDSV
+189 
-199 NGGPYWYIEGNATTN
+199 
-214 RVKIRNF
+214 
-221 SWDVNNENDV
+221 
-231 KNMKY
+231 
-236 IKVWKITE
+236 
-244 PPSGSYSIR
+244 
-253 INKKSKN
+253 
-260 FNGPLLA
+260 FN
-267 GVQFKIEHVDS
+267 V
-278 KGNLVDSTTVTSSD
+278 
-292 TKYVKVTGLKNMNSS
+292 
-307 GDIEI
+307 
-312 NSAENNDY
+312 
-320 YRISETSTIK
+320 
-330 GYQNNNKEPI
+330 
-340 YLRVYKDYGKNG
+340 
-352 EYVISAIGVGDS
+352 
-364 IEAANNNN
+364 
-372 NLARDDNDSTIV
+372 NDSTKYPTEIDKKNAV
-384 NVNDHLRIDF
+384 INWLRGQGIDPDKRYLDTGKINYYSNYDGYWIIDNSSNGVKINNAGWGKFSSGWKTIRYLTLVQVTNPPPPDNGQYKMGVEKIGTDGTKLGGAHFQLEYKQNDKYTIINKDAVANQGTNGNYCQLYEKTDVKKKDLGWHTFRIKETQAPSGYTMDWENYIYLQLYIEYS
-394 HGMGGE
+394 GGYKITKIKLSSDGNIWDDYTLTTSSTEYKLNSIPSVTVKAQCSDGNKTE
-400 NAFGVIN
+400 NIIN
-407 FVFADDEDEPNPPK
+407 FVFRDNKNEEYTPS
-421 DYSYSV
+421 SYSV
-427 ILKKSEL
+427 NLKKVDE
-434 INGSHKLVTS
+434 NGSPLESKFCLNTVKTGVLYSDNSFISPVYLKEGKETVSPSEDYRTMTNHNFGDVVYTS
-444 TENNNVSFTT
+444 N
-454 DSTYIQPYN
+454 
-463 STATEDTLYQNYK
+463 
-476 TDLNQGNNGEYFRN
+476 
-490 IKNNN
+490 
-495 FQSNDFLAKDV
+495 AK
-506 RIGSTN
+506 
-512 YKFAST
+512 
-518 MHTNAIAGKKLNID
+518 NID
-532 NITYENNKFIITDT
+532 NLLEGDDWKGYTNLRIAGGTEKVLYANKEDYMLDIYDT
-546 YTFNENK
+546 YYFSEYETPR
-553 ISGYKKDPTEYTL
+553 GYLTDDSHYELVVVRRYQKTAYVGNNYGCIANIYLKNNGTE
-566 EIKKSYDSN
+566 
-575 QKVIINNETYWG
+575 
-587 RIESITIKYTD
+587 KYIGTP
-598 EKGEIHKDTK
+598 
-608 TFDNGK
+608 
-614 IIETNLISDISVNN
+614 
-628 VSVCIQCNE
+628 
-637 EGAYTITIFE
+637 
-647 DNDKIE
+647 
-653 GSYEIYYGKKSQ
+653 Q
-665 YENVYQTT
+665 YAD
-673 NGWKNEISKDENI
+673 G
-686 AGASF
+686 
-691 TVKKYFND
+691 
-699 NMDENYP
+699 
-706 DEEKIVESEAG
+706 
-717 VWESFT
+717 T
-723 VTTNSTKTD
+723 VTKNTLQLGNASVSLTSSPNLGVN
-732 RFRIIE
+732 IE
-738 NSPPDT
+738 I
-744 FGEGFVSQIWFDVY
+744 EFVN
-758 KTETK
+758 KRK
-763 DKIEVE
+763 K
-769 HIEVSFRDKY
+769 
-779 GNLVCRNEDGN
+779 G
-790 YGQKNYYDSRYFYAG
+790 
-805 SCVNGWFQVEKPSG
+805 
-819 IFKAIFAFQNPKSYN
+819 SYN
-834 LYVTKEDK
+834 LYIGKKSSYKDWGTDEKHNWNQPSREGLISGATFFVDIWLNGADPDKGDQPTMQKTITSVDGLWNDGNNITIPITSASSPDKVRITEWSPPQGYKLGKVRRIWLDINKVEEDDKYVIGDTNYTFREDNENNIVRTYTVHYGNMITDRQSNVVLKKIDK
-842 NGNIIEGSEENA
+842 NLFFIFCNEKQYSLNISKRDKNNNIISSPESGNA
-854 RFSVKMYKTKQEN
+854 SFSIKM
-867 NDTITLA
+867 
-874 DEHSIRTTIINNNQ
+874 
-888 ERLKAVVENVE
+888 
-899 AVSGIIDFG
+899 F
-908 KWMVDSDMINKTF
+908 KTF
-921 YYLIT
+921 SNTNGHISLSDNREIYSNSNIDMNNIKTVDGQISLNNLSLDREWLHKDVKHSYNGESYDAWDFEAKTLYYLIT
-926 EDNAPT
+926 ENTPPN
-932 GYNSIGSLIVGIHF
+932 GYNSIGSLILGIHF
-946 DSNGDS
+946 DENGNS
-952 SIESLYHVTRNS
+952 SLESLYHVKKEGEGKYSIISTGTNVANS
-964 ENTYKIK
+964 S
-971 NLGSKGEQS
+971 NLTVNVGNDGISANAES
-980 IVTGLG
+980 TN
-986 ENINA
+986 NIINL
-991 TAANDSKVKNK
+991 D
-1002 IDLSIQQPTKIDSTY
+1002 IQQPDHEDSY
-1017 SIQLKKFD
+1017 YDLQLEKKD
-1025 SSSNKTL
+1025 ASDNNQL
-1032 AGVKFETSEVKINN
+1032 AGVKFKVSNVKINN
-1046 ENIRNKNTDL
+1046 SDIKSNNNENA
-1056 RDTFETTSNTSIT
+1056 FSIT
-1069 NLINEIYTNTDN
+1069 SKETVSNVINEIYTNANDDSKN
-1081 KEAIGKEYEV
+1081 KIGEDTKV
-1091 INKDVTTD
+1091 LNSNDTTD
-1099 TYTIK
+1099 TYTI
-1104 EKSTITGYEL
+1104 EETESITGYEL
-1114 NEISTTINVHK
+1114 NTIKTNLKFYK
-1125 KFNNEN
+1125 KNEN
-1131 LENDYVG
+1131 SNIKNDHAS
-1138 VVFNNNENEIKVDD
+1138 VVFDTKNADGNYVSGNELQITD

-1157 SLDSTASTN
+1157 SLDSTASTA

-1188 VYYTNGKIS
+1188 VYYAKGKIS

-1225 INFKISLYKK
+1225 INFKISLYKN

-1343 GGLINDTED
+1343 GGLIHDDENA
-1352 VCYIIGESDM
+1352 CYIIGESGL

-1462 PEYNEKNGG
+1462 PEYNEENGG

-1629 TTLQEINDA
+1629 TTLQEINNA

-1645 EEMDKQTTYRLIIE
+1645 EEMNKQTTYRLIIE

-1678 ISNQNENEEYKM
+1678 ISNQDENEEYKM

-1851 KCEAYAFVKDE
+1851 KGEAYAFVEDK
-1862 SISDSSYED
+1862 SIYDSSYED
-1871 KAVYIKKSLS
+1871 GAVYIKKSLS

-1912 TLKIKKVGAGTNE
+1912 TLKLKKTSAGTNK

-2001 RKLPDNVAIELLVK
+2001 RKLPDNVAIKLLVK
-2015 KGSDGKVNELNI
+2015 KGSDGKVNELNVS
-2027 LVVNKNDKSI
+2027 VVNKNDKSI

-2111 EEIISV
+2111 KEIISV

-2239 NITVIVEN
+2239 NIILTVEN
-2247 PKVEGEYK
+2247 PKVNGEYK
-2255 LNVIKKDVNNQGSVS
+2255 LNVIKKDINKQGYVS

-2441 NIPNGEYKL
+2441 NIPNGEYRL

-2482 IDLNSSNF
+2482 IDLNSSDF

-2497 PNNFENFTQDENEY
+2497 PNNFENFTQGENEY

-2523 TNDKFKRTGITTDS
+2523 TNDKFKRTGLTTDS

-2567 KKKYNSDNHTFS
+2567 KKKYNSDSHTFS

-2651 TLHNNPTEYGYY
+2651 TLHNNPTEYGSY

-3064 SFVWQIK
+3064 RFVWQIK

-3200 SNFEFNSQY
+3200 SNFEFNNQY

-3215 PYTTVGADDLSESN
+3215 PYTTVGADDLSEQN

-3236 TSSGFDSNYYDIWK
+3236 TSN
-3250 IEETKA
+3250 
-3256 PGGYIKMTEPL
+3256 GY
-3267 VLGVE
+3267 
-3272 KNYDSTTNTFT
+3272 ST
-3283 INDIYVYQKNSNGL
+3283 
-3297 KSDGGKWVVLPVTN
+3297 
-3311 KEGNTA
+3311 
-3317 HGEDGNAMVKN
+3317 
-3328 STYIFEQDGNK
+3328 
-3339 WSLVLSADKT
+3339 
-3349 RMIVTAFDKKI
+3349 
-3360 SKFNFKLIKK
+3360 
-3370 EQDAEKTLP
+3370 
-3379 GALFEITIKDEN
+3379 
-3391 GKPLKTASG
+3391 
-3400 TEINKYQ
+3400 
-3407 QTTSAAV
+3407 
-3414 GGDSNG
+3414 GD
-3420 TIKINDILIDGENK
+3420 
-3434 KYTVE
+3434 
-3439 ITELLAPAGYEKIM
+3439 
-3453 DKISF
+3453 
-3458 QVTSK
+3458 
-3463 LADDG
+3463 
-3468 SYMLIPGDYAVANT
+3468 
-3482 KQCEVDESGN
+3482 
-3492 VIVTVEDK
+3492 
-3500 KTEKV
+3500 
-3505 EFAIYKKWE
+3505 
-3514 NVNDTE
+3514 
-3520 LPESI
+3520 
-3525 TVELYQVPE
+3525 
-3534 NKLDDWNKVKGDAN
+3534 
-3548 ARQEY
+3548 
-3553 LYRGA
+3553 
-3558 YGAGG
+3558 
-3563 QVTLTKADAL
+3563 
-3573 NGNNLL
+3573 
-3579 WYHKWTGLSKENT
+3579 
-3592 DTKVK
+3592 
-3597 NIYYVIETDG
+3597 
-3607 PEGFI
+3607 
-3612 TTYEDYVDPDTS
+3612 
-3624 STTIT
+3624 
-3629 NTKVK
+3629 
-3634 GSYKL
+3634 
-3639 SLMKKNEAD
+3639 
-3648 ASHDIYSN
+3648 
-3656 GDDSRSALAG
+3656 
-3666 ATFDVKLYKN
+3666 
-3676 IQKNNSNFEFNS
+3676 
-3688 QYNEENKGPY
+3688 
-3698 TTVGADDLSESNEI
+3698 
-3712 VRDGLTSS
+3712 
-3720 GFDSN
+3720 

-3733 ETSAPGGY
+3733 ETSAPDGY
-3741 IKMTS
+3741 VKMTS

-3754 NYDSTTNTFTIND
+3754 KYDSKTRTFTIND

-4425 TVNKGREEVD
+4425 TVNKGRAEVD

-4486 NNTVTLTV
+4486 DNTVTLTV

-4511 AGNDERLGGVKFNLI
+4511 AGDDERLGGVKFNLI

-4824 KNLEVRLYSFDKDSQ
+4824 KNLEVQLYSFDKDSQ

-4877 WSHTWGGL
+4877 WSHTWVVWIKI
-4885 DKDRSYFAWEVD
+4885 DH
-4897 KDALVKYNITN
+4897 
-4908 AEISEE
+4908 
-4914 GTKMTIT
+4914 
-4921 NTKPVSKFNL
+4921 
-4931 TLVKYEQGSDKTLSG
+4931 TLHG
-4946 ALFEITIKD
+4946 
-4955 ENGNP
+4955 
-4960 LKTVN
+4960 
-4965 GTEINKYQQ
+4965 
-4974 TTSATYGRI
+4974 
-4983 SLDDIIIDGAD
+4983 
-4994 KKYTVEI
+4994 
-5001 TEVLAPAGYERI
+5001 
-5013 MDTISF
+5013 
-5019 QVTSKLADDGSYMLT
+5019 
-5034 PGDYTVANT
+5034 
-5043 KQCEVDESGNVI
+5043 
-5055 VNVEDKK
+5055 
-5062 TDKTEFAI
+5062 
-5070 YKKWENV
+5070 
-5077 KDTELPDSIT
+5077 
-5087 VELYQVPEN
+5087 
-5096 KLDAW
+5096 
-5101 NIIKEEADARQEY
+5101 
-5114 LYRGAYGSGGRV
+5114 
-5126 TLTKDNAINS
+5126 
-5136 STWYYKWTDLSKE
+5136 
-5149 NNDTKVKN
+5149 
-5157 IYYVIE
+5157 
-5163 TDGPEGFITTYE
+5163 
-5175 PNNYKSPDVN
+5175 
-5185 TVTIT
+5185 
-5190 NTKETTQYTIQ
+5190 
-5201 KVWDKN
+5201 
-5207 VQTSSMPRTL
+5207 
-5217 QVSLFAFN
+5217 
-5225 KNDENDTKLYN
+5225 
-5236 ELIGYVNNKQYN
+5236 
-5248 EINNKI
+5248 
-5254 AELTDK
+5254 
-5260 KVGSSIGL
+5260 
-5268 SVGNQWSFTWSELS
+5268 
-5282 KDNNYFAWETDA
+5282 
-5294 NALSK
+5294 
-5299 FNITNAVISDE
+5299 
-5310 GTKMTITNTQP
+5310 
-5321 EGSFKLKLIKK
+5321 KLI
-5332 LTNTNIT
+5332 
-5339 LANAKFTLSIKD
+5339 
-5351 EAGNELI
+5351 
-5358 PNTSYEYKT
+5358 
-5367 DANGEIVVD
+5367 
-5376 KLAITG
+5376 
-5382 PNKEYTVTIK
+5382 
-5392 ETKAP
+5392 
-5397 AGYAKL
+5397 
-5403 TDEVSFKVKS
+5403 
-5413 HAKADG
+5413 
-5419 SGFEL
+5419 
-5424 IANDLTPIKNAK
+5424 
-5436 DAKVTEDGIEVT
+5436 
-5448 IYNDL
+5448 
-5453 TSPHK
+5453 
-5458 GVKDIKNQDSGYY
+5458 
-5471 DNVTGKV
+5471 
-5478 YTSKEEVAST
+5478 
-5488 LHDWVIQTTIPE
+5488 
-5500 GITAYT
+5500 
-5506 TYEISDEINEKLV
+5506 
-5519 FAGLDTVKVKYVNGA
+5519 
-5534 DLTKDKDYKVT
+5534 
-5545 YDEASRMLK
+5545 RMHL
-5554 VTFIDESFKGGYNL
+5554 
-5568 EVGKDVEIRFNTTFA
+5568 
-5583 LDNDGNIIAI
+5583 
-5593 NEEVPNQ
+5593 
-5600 AKLTYGNDSNN
+5600 
-5611 KQTKLTEI
+5611 
-5619 PEVHTGGVGIYKY
+5619 
-5632 DKKTNKALEGAHFK
+5632 
-5646 IATSKENALAG
+5646 
-5657 IFVKDG
+5657 
-5663 NGQDIEKITNSNGL
+5663 
-5677 AEFAGLE
+5677 
-5684 FGEDALNKAEYET
+5684 
-5697 YDSIT
+5697 
-5702 GAKVYKYD
+5702 
-5710 TSKLSTTYYLV
+5710 
-5721 ETESPKGYLKLEEP
+5721 
-5735 VEVVVKVGSYDMKDI
+5735 
-5750 TSLVQ
+5750 
-5755 VGNEEGIYDLSLRK
+5755 
-5769 FITAVK
+5769 
-5775 DTAKGTEEEVT
+5775 
-5786 SRIPQVDLTKLAS
+5786 
-5799 GESTTATYTHPK
+5799 
-5811 DPVLVHTTDIVTY
+5811 
-5824 TIRIY
+5824 
-5829 NEGPQDAY
+5829 
-5837 ASIVKDD
+5837 
-5844 IPDGLQFVQYT
+5844 
-5855 EGDGSLNAEYRW
+5855 
-5867 KLVDENDN
+5867 
-5875 EVTDVSKAKYIV
+5875 
-5887 TDYLSKEQDKT
+5887 
-5898 PGANLLKAY
+5898 
-5907 KPGTMS
+5907 
-5913 ELDYRDVKVQF
+5913 
-5924 KVTEPT
+5924 
-5930 TSDRILINYAQISK
+5930 
-5944 ETDSSGRVVRDRD
+5944 
-5957 STPNVWV
+5957 
-5964 EGEDDQDIEKVRVQ
+5964 
-5978 YFDLSLRKW
+5978 
-5987 VTQAIVTENG
+5987 
-5997 KTVVTQT
+5997 
-6004 GHKAEDNPEEVVKVD
+6004 
-6019 LKKSKINN
+6019 
-6027 VVVKFR
+6027 
-6033 YSIRITNEGEIAG
+6033 
-6046 EATEIRDDI
+6046 
-6055 PQGLKFVAE
+6055 
-6064 DNPDWREEN
+6064 
-6073 GQIVTNKL
+6073 
-6081 EHTTLQP
+6081 
-6088 GESAEVEI
+6088 
-6096 LLTWINSVNNMGVMT
+6096 
-6111 NVAEINKDHNDYGAP
+6111 
-6126 DIDST
+6126 
-6131 PGNNVPGEDDIDDA
+6131 
-6145 PVMLTVKTGSEYI
+6145 
-6158 LYASI
+6158 
-6163 ALSAIAVIAVGG
+6163 
-6175 KVIKKKVMRNI
+6175 

>member
-1 MKGKFKGKI
+1 M
-10 LNLRNI
+10 
-16 IVSLIIV
+16 
-23 VMAAVSGISIVQ
+23 
-35 YNSKKL
+35 
-41 TTNTGAANQSNYPIT
+41 
-56 GADLV
+56 
-61 RNAVKYLGADMDCS
+61 
-75 GLINQAISD
+75 
-84 AGGTVKAGSSSDW
+84 
-97 NSARFVYSFGSTD
+97 
-110 YEAHDLKKTN
+110 
-120 NNNGKK
+120 
-126 TKWFYKVDHPKTLK
+126 
-140 IGTVISG
+140 
-147 HGDYSTSGHVFIYL
+147 
-161 GEADKYE
+161 
-168 TLQTNLKKYN
+168 
-178 INLPAYDKDNN
+178 
-189 KFDIRDIDSV
+189 
-199 NGGPYWYIEGNATTN
+199 
-214 RVKIRNF
+214 
-221 SWDVNNENDV
+221 
-231 KNMKY
+231 
-236 IKVWKITE
+236 
-244 PPSGSYSIR
+244 
-253 INKKSKN
+253 
-260 FNGPLLA
+260 
-267 GVQFKIEHVDS
+267 
-278 KGNLVDSTTVTSSD
+278 
-292 TKYVKVTGLKNMNSS
+292 
-307 GDIEI
+307 
-312 NSAENNDY
+312 
-320 YRISETSTIK
+320 
-330 GYQNNNKEPI
+330 
-340 YLRVYKDYGKNG
+340 
-352 EYVISAIGVGDS
+352 
-364 IEAANNNN
+364 
-372 NLARDDNDSTIV
+372 
-384 NVNDHLRIDF
+384 
-394 HGMGGE
+394 
-400 NAFGVIN
+400 
-407 FVFADDEDEPNPPK
+407 
-421 DYSYSV
+421 
-427 ILKKSEL
+427 
-434 INGSHKLVTS
+434 
-444 TENNNVSFTT
+444 
-454 DSTYIQPYN
+454 
-463 STATEDTLYQNYK
+463 
-476 TDLNQGNNGEYFRN
+476 
-490 IKNNN
+490 
-495 FQSNDFLAKDV
+495 
-506 RIGSTN
+506 
-512 YKFAST
+512 
-518 MHTNAIAGKKLNID
+518 
-532 NITYENNKFIITDT
+532 
-546 YTFNENK
+546 
-553 ISGYKKDPTEYTL
+553 
-566 EIKKSYDSN
+566 
-575 QKVIINNETYWG
+575 
-587 RIESITIKYTD
+587 
-598 EKGEIHKDTK
+598 
-608 TFDNGK
+608 
-614 IIETNLISDISVNN
+614 
-628 VSVCIQCNE
+628 
-637 EGAYTITIFE
+637 
-647 DNDKIE
+647 
-653 GSYEIYYGKKSQ
+653 
-665 YENVYQTT
+665 
-673 NGWKNEISKDENI
+673 
-686 AGASF
+686 
-691 TVKKYFND
+691 
-699 NMDENYP
+699 
-706 DEEKIVESEAG
+706 
-717 VWESFT
+717 
-723 VTTNSTKTD
+723 
-732 RFRIIE
+732 
-738 NSPPDT
+738 
-744 FGEGFVSQIWFDVY
+744 
-758 KTETK
+758 
-763 DKIEVE
+763 
-769 HIEVSFRDKY
+769 
-779 GNLVCRNEDGN
+779 
-790 YGQKNYYDSRYFYAG
+790 
-805 SCVNGWFQVEKPSG
+805 
-819 IFKAIFAFQNPKSYN
+819 FKAILIFQNPKIYGLNIVKKNIKDETIDNSDANFSINMYEKFDIQNNQIGN
-834 LYVTKEDK
+834 L
-842 NGNIIEGSEENA
+842 
-854 RFSVKMYKTKQEN
+854 SV
-867 NDTITLA
+867 D
-874 DEHSIRTTIINNNQ
+874 HSIKYSNGKDIEKNNI
-888 ERLKAVVENVE
+888 KT
-899 AVSGIIDFG
+899 
-908 KWMVDSDMINKTF
+908 VDGVISLNDLLVDNDMINKTY

-926 EDNAPT
+926 ENSAPE
-932 GYNSIGSLIVGIHF
+932 GYNSIGSLVVAISF
-946 DSNGDS
+946 DLNGNPNISEMWHVKNISDNNWQIMDS
-952 SIESLYHVTRNS
+952 QKTD
-964 ENTYKIK
+964 NTK
-971 NLGSKGEQS
+971 N
-980 IVTGLG
+980 IVTVKTGDKTT
-986 ENINA
+986 A
-991 TAANDSKVKNK
+991 TAEKDFYEYYDNEEKKSEVISNRIRVD
-1002 IDLSIQQPTKIDSTY
+1002 IQQEEHEDSY
-1017 SIQLKKFD
+1017 YDLQLEKKD
-1025 SSSNKTL
+1025 ASDNNQL
-1032 AGVKFETSEVKINN
+1032 AGVKFKVSNVKINN
-1046 ENIRNKNTDL
+1046 SDIKNNNNENA
-1056 RDTFETTSNTSIT
+1056 FSIT
-1069 NLINEIYTNTDN
+1069 SKKTVSNVINEIYTNANDDSKN
-1081 KEAIGKEYEV
+1081 KIGKETQV
-1091 INKDVTTD
+1091 LNSNDTTD
-1099 TYTIK
+1099 TYTI
-1104 EKSTITGYEL
+1104 EETESITGYEL
-1114 NEISTTINVHK
+1114 NTIKTNLKFYK
-1125 KFNNEN
+1125 KNEN
-1131 LENDYVG
+1131 SNIKNDHAS
-1138 VVFNNNENEIKVDD
+1138 VVFDTKNADGNYVSGNELQITD

-1188 VYYTNGKIS
+1188 VYYAKGKIS

-1225 INFKISLYKK
+1225 INFKISLYKN

-1343 GGLINDTED
+1343 GGLIHDDENA
-1352 VCYIIGESDM
+1352 CYIIGESGL

-1421 RTTRGGSSVSENT
+1421 RTTRGGSSVSENAR
-1434 QDITSEEGKV
+1434 DITSEEGKV
-1444 KDVYDGQ
+1444 KDVYDGK

-1462 PEYNEKNGG
+1462 PEYNEENGG

-1477 GTSRFTID
+1477 GTSKFTID

-1623 VNISNL
+1623 VNISDL

-1678 ISNQNENEEYKM
+1678 ISSQDKNEEYKM

-1698 DGKYWQYYSQYEE
+1698 DGKNWQYYSQYEE
-1711 VDFNQTDSINT
+1711 VDFNQFSSENT
-1722 LTLTLKNVPKTGS
+1722 LTLTLKNTPKTGS
-1735 YNLDVEKVD
+1735 YSIDVEKVS

-1756 FSVKAYSSLYNRT
+1756 FSVKAYSSENLSGEAVKFISNEIVEIN
-1769 DGKFALEASSRI
+1769 GKE
-1781 EIKDKKENILTATDG
+1781 ENILTAPEG
-1796 KSTELRDIQI
+1796 VSTELRDIQI

-1838 ITFSENENEYKAS
+1838 ITFSENEYEYKAS
-1851 KCEAYAFVKDE
+1851 KGEAYAIVATD
-1862 SISDSSYED
+1862 ITGNTTTYT
-1871 KAVYIKKSLS
+1871 KKSLS
-1881 EVATSQKDTVTVE
+1881 EVATSQKDTVTVN

-1912 TLKIKKVGAGTNE
+1912 TLKLKKVSAGTNTA
-1925 PLSNV
+1925 LSNV

-1975 VPNPVSITSIES
+1975 VPNPVSITSVEG
-1987 DEYYFTEE
+1987 DEYYFTEK
-1995 TEPDGH
+1995 TIPDGY
-2001 RKLPDNVAIELLVK
+2001 RKLLDDKAIKLDVIK
-2015 KGSDGKVNELNI
+2015 DAITGKVSNLAI
-2027 LVVNKNDKSI
+2027 SIVNTNDKKTVKHGENTI
-2037 IQKGRYAL
+2037 IYQ
-2045 TYIIN
+2045 IN
-2050 EYGDTVTIS
+2050 DYGDTVKIS
-2059 AVKTA
+2059 AVKTS
-2064 DNEIILTVSD
+2064 DNIITLTVAD

-2087 LKKDNNNTV
+2087 VKKDNKNER
-2096 LSGVNFELIGAKVSN
+2096 LKGVNFELIGATVNN
-2111 EEIISV
+2111 EAISQNNTTI
-2117 DSPKDAK
+2117 SEQNPK
-2124 AIVTG
+2124 AIVTEK
-2129 TDKVSVYTN
+2129 DRVSVYTN
-2138 AKDENGNDVIQIN
+2138 AKDDDGNDVIQIN
-2151 NTNLEEDD
+2151 NANSDD
-2159 EFILREKDLGSNN
+2159 VFILREKDLGSNK

-2184 VKVQKSEGNNK
+2184 VTVKKTEENNN

-2207 ENNQIVSPK
+2207 GDQKVSPK
-2216 ENTEDEYEINGVTYK
+2216 ANTEDEYEINGVTYK

-2239 NITVIVEN
+2239 NITVTVEN

-2283 KFNITLYKNV
+2283 KFNVTVYKGTAIN
-2293 ILNYKDFN
+2293 NYNFN
-2301 IGSSFGNKVRFGS
+2301 FDSSTNRVKFDE
-2314 YTTKGTTEDLNH
+2314 YTTKGTTEDLSH
-2326 DNFKRTEITYSEI
+2326 DKFKRIGVTYFDVK
-2339 EQNRIDIWRIA
+2339 NKMIDIWNIE
-2350 ETDPPTGFESMK
+2350 ETDPPTGFEAMK
-2362 NDLVLGIEKTYDEK
+2362 KSLVLGIEKSYNET

-2389 LNGDGTI
+2389 KDNGSI
-2396 TWDPQSYE
+2396 NWDPQSYE

-2441 NIPNGEYKL
+2441 NIPNGEYRL
-2450 NVMKKITDDNSS
+2450 NVMKKITDDNSA

-2482 IDLNSSNF
+2482 IDLNSSDF

-2497 PNNFENFTQDENEY
+2497 PNNFENFTQGENEY

-2651 TLHNNPTEYGYY
+2651 TLHNNPTEYGSY

-2834 TKVEKGTNTP
+2834 TKVEKGTNTS

-2924 KIEIRIFKENTSDGY
+2924 KIEIRIFKQSTSDGY

-2986 NAITPKGTYSLNL
+2986 NAITAKGTYSLNL

-3215 PYTTVGADDLSESN
+3215 PYTTVGADDLSEQN

-3236 TSSGFDSNYYDIWK
+3236 TSNGYSTGDYYDIWK
-3250 IEETKA
+3250 IEETSA
-3256 PGGYIKMTEPL
+3256 PDGYVKMTSPL

-3272 KNYDSTTNTFT
+3272 KNYDSETRTFT

-3317 HGEDGNAMVKN
+3317 HGEAGNAM
-3328 STYIFEQDGNK
+3328 
-3339 WSLVLSADKT
+3339 
-3349 RMIVTAFDKKI
+3349 
-3360 SKFNFKLIKK
+3360 
-3370 EQDAEKTLP
+3370 
-3379 GALFEITIKDEN
+3379 
-3391 GKPLKTASG
+3391 
-3400 TEINKYQ
+3400 
-3407 QTTSAAV
+3407 
-3414 GGDSNG
+3414 
-3420 TIKINDILIDGENK
+3420 
-3434 KYTVE
+3434 
-3439 ITELLAPAGYEKIM
+3439 
-3453 DKISF
+3453 
-3458 QVTSK
+3458 
-3463 LADDG
+3463 
-3468 SYMLIPGDYAVANT
+3468 
-3482 KQCEVDESGN
+3482 
-3492 VIVTVEDK
+3492 
-3500 KTEKV
+3500 
-3505 EFAIYKKWE
+3505 
-3514 NVNDTE
+3514 
-3520 LPESI
+3520 
-3525 TVELYQVPE
+3525 
-3534 NKLDDWNKVKGDAN
+3534 
-3548 ARQEY
+3548 
-3553 LYRGA
+3553 
-3558 YGAGG
+3558 
-3563 QVTLTKADAL
+3563 
-3573 NGNNLL
+3573 
-3579 WYHKWTGLSKENT
+3579 
-3592 DTKVK
+3592 
-3597 NIYYVIETDG
+3597 
-3607 PEGFI
+3607 
-3612 TTYEDYVDPDTS
+3612 
-3624 STTIT
+3624 
-3629 NTKVK
+3629 
-3634 GSYKL
+3634 
-3639 SLMKKNEAD
+3639 
-3648 ASHDIYSN
+3648 
-3656 GDDSRSALAG
+3656 
-3666 ATFDVKLYKN
+3666 
-3676 IQKNNSNFEFNS
+3676 
-3688 QYNEENKGPY
+3688 
-3698 TTVGADDLSESNEI
+3698 
-3712 VRDGLTSS
+3712 
-3720 GFDSN
+3720 
-3725 YYDIWKIE
+3725 
-3733 ETSAPGGY
+3733 
-3741 IKMTS
+3741 
-3746 PLVLGVEK
+3746 
-3754 NYDSTTNTFTIND
+3754 
-3767 IYVYQKN
+3767 
-3774 SNGLKSDGGKWVVL
+3774 
-3788 PVTNKEGN
+3788 
-3796 TAHGEDGNAIVKN
+3796 VKN

-3819 TWSLVLSADKT
+3819 TWSLVLSSDKT

-3881 TEINKYQQKTNG
+3881 IEINKYQQKTNG

-3941 DGSYMLTPGDYTV
+3941 NGSYMLTPGDYTV

-4075 YVIETDGPEGFITTY
+4075 YVIETEGPEGFITTY

-4158 SNFEFNNQY
+4158 SNFEFNSQY

-4221 MTSPLVLGVEKKYDS
+4221 MTSPLVLGVEKNYDS
-4236 KTRTFTINDIYVYQK
+4236 ETRTFTINDIYVYQK

-4275 AHGEDGNVM
+4275 AHGEAGNAM

-4425 TVNKGREEVD
+4425 TVNKGRAEVD

-4445 SVKVID
+4445 SIKVRD
-4451 NRTKKEYV
+4451 NRTNKEYV
-4459 GNRNNMVEYSFE
+4459 GNKNNMVEYTFE

-4511 AGNDERLGGVKFNLI
+4511 AGDDERLGGVKFNLI

-4619 MYVGNDTDGWEPAT
+4619 MYVGNDTDGWESAT

-4649 VTDSKGNEFTISFAR
+4649 VTDSIGNEFTISFAR

-4716 QKIYNDLNNS
+4716 QKVYNDLNNS
-4726 LQSKAYKMISS
+4726 LQSEAYKMISS

-4824 KNLEVRLYSFDKDSQ
+4824 KNLEVQLYSFDKDSQ

-5149 NNDTKVKN
+5149 NNNTKVKN

-5413 HAKADG
+5413 HAKDDG

-5554 VTFIDESFKGGYNL
+5554 VTFVDESFKGGYNL

-5663 NGQDIEKITNSNGL
+5663 NGQDIEKVTNSNGL

-5684 FGEDALNKAEYET
+5684 FGEDALSKAEYET

-5907 KPGTMS
+5907 KPETMS

-6004 GHKAEDNPEEVVKVD
+6004 GHKAEDDPEEVVKVD

>member
-23 VMAAVSGISIVQ
+23 VIAAVSGISIVQ
-35 YNSKKL
+35 YNSRNVQ
-41 TTNTGAANQSNYPIT
+41 TNLGKAQTSNYPIT
-56 GADLV
+56 GRDLV
-61 RNAVKYLGADMDCS
+61 GKALKYIGQNKECS
-75 GLINQAISD
+75 GLLVDSLKDLGATPSCTTSAEWN
-84 AGGTVKAGSSSDW
+84 AGNFKYTFNGTEYSPKELGTTSS
-97 NSARFVYSFGSTD
+97 NGST
-110 YEAHDLKKTN
+110 T
-120 NNNGKK
+120 
-126 TKWFYKVDHPKTLK
+126 TKWFGKVENPDNLE

-147 HGDYSTSGHVFIYL
+147 SGNAKKNTKIPYGSGHVFIYL
-161 GEADKYE
+161 GKANSYNDLKS
-168 TLQTNLKKYN
+168 NLKTRYN
-178 INLPAYDKDNN
+178 LDLPVYNANYIDAK
-189 KFDIRDIDSV
+189 DIDAD
-199 NGGPYWYIEGNATTN
+199 NGGSYWYIEGNATTN
-214 RVKIRNF
+214 MVKIRNF
-221 SWDVNNENDV
+221 SWKGTIKGA
-231 KNMKY
+231 KNLTY
-236 IKVWKITE
+236 VRVWKITQPKGHYKIGVFKLSTNNDKIGGAKFTIE
-244 PPSGSYSIR
+244 QKISGNWKKPTGLGNSSNEITCNGGTNGNFGQLYDTDVNEGNSWDTYRIKETAAPSGYKISYTGYVYLSLYKESWGNKYQVTKIR
-253 INKKSKN
+253 L
-260 FNGPLLA
+260 G
-267 GVQFKIEHVDS
+267 
-278 KGNLVDSTTVTSSD
+278 TSENQCNEYD
-292 TKYVKVTGLKNMNSS
+292 LKTK
-307 GDIEI
+307 
-312 NSAENNDY
+312 
-320 YRISETSTIK
+320 SET
-330 GYQNNNKEPI
+330 YE
-340 YLRVYKDYGKNG
+340 V
-352 EYVISAIGVGDS
+352 
-364 IEAANNNN
+364 
-372 NLARDDNDSTIV
+372 NDSV
-384 NVNDHLRIDF
+384 SVQAHKGDDGEID
-394 HGMGGE
+394 
-400 NAFGVIN
+400 NVIN
-407 FVFADDEDEPNPPK
+407 FVVKDEKEENFIGNTYNATITKIDADTGASLDANFRIKSNKINIINPNFSTGSMFYTYDQIKNAQIKYSNNEETYVDSGKKISNTDITIGSNDGAGVSRIYANALSDIGEHVSAGNKYSFVCDDKNGLSIKDTFDIEEWHSPDGYIKDEK
-421 DYSYSV
+421 VYSV
-427 ILKKSEL
+427 
-434 INGSHKLVTS
+434 
-444 TENNNVSFTT
+444 
-454 DSTYIQPYN
+454 
-463 STATEDTLYQNYK
+463 
-476 TDLNQGNNGEYFRN
+476 
-490 IKNNN
+490 
-495 FQSNDFLAKDV
+495 DV
-506 RIGSTN
+506 I
-512 YKFAST
+512 
-518 MHTNAIAGKKLNID
+518 
-532 NITYENNKFIITDT
+532 
-546 YTFNENK
+546 
-553 ISGYKKDPTEYTL
+553 
-566 EIKKSYDSN
+566 KSYNTVNYNGKFGHIS
-575 QKVIINNETYWG
+575 
-587 RIESITIKYTD
+587 
-598 EKGEIHKDTK
+598 EIHISH
-608 TFDNGK
+608 NGK
-614 IIETNLISDISVNN
+614 TAKLMNP
-628 VSVCIQCNE
+628 
-637 EGAYTITIFE
+637 
-647 DNDKIE
+647 
-653 GSYEIYYGKKSQ
+653 
-665 YENVYQTT
+665 T
-673 NGWKNEISKDENI
+673 NGTKLSLDNLDIYVNEKNGGFNFDIKFKN
-686 AGASF
+686 
-691 TVKKYFND
+691 KK
-699 NMDENYP
+699 
-706 DEEKIVESEAG
+706 ITG
-717 VWESFT
+717 
-723 VTTNSTKTD
+723 
-732 RFRIIE
+732 
-738 NSPPDT
+738 
-744 FGEGFVSQIWFDVY
+744 
-758 KTETK
+758 
-763 DKIEVE
+763 
-769 HIEVSFRDKY
+769 
-779 GNLVCRNEDGN
+779 
-790 YGQKNYYDSRYFYAG
+790 
-805 SCVNGWFQVEKPSG
+805 
-819 IFKAIFAFQNPKSYN
+819 SYN
-834 LYVTKEDK
+834 LYIGKKSSYNDYMTDASNNFKEITCSDNLAGAKFKVEMYLNGASYPDTRYIESVDKLWNDGKEISVNITNTTTDRFYIEEVTPPTGYNYNKVKKIWIDVHKKESDNKYVIDYIDYTFRDEKDEVLYQKRTNDWGASHTSPRSGYNTGFMKLDNDKLFCIFMNDKQYSLNISKRDK
-842 NGNIIEGSEENA
+842 NNNIISSPESSNA
-854 RFSVKMYKTKQEN
+854 SFSIKM
-867 NDTITLA
+867 
-874 DEHSIRTTIINNNQ
+874 
-888 ERLKAVVENVE
+888 
-899 AVSGIIDFG
+899 F
-908 KWMVDSDMINKTF
+908 KTF
-921 YYLIT
+921 SNTNGHISLSDNREIYSNSDIDMNNIKTVDGQISLNNLSLDREWLHKDVKHSYNGESYDAWDFEAKTLYYLIT
-926 EDNAPT
+926 ENTPPN
-932 GYNSIGSLIVGIHF
+932 GYNSIGSLILGIHF
-946 DSNGDS
+946 DENGNSTLDG
-952 SIESLYHVTRNS
+952 LYHVEAKNGGYDIIKSTEGLSSNLTVNVGNDGISANANS
-964 ENTYKIK
+964 TN
-971 NLGSKGEQS
+971 
-980 IVTGLG
+980 
-986 ENINA
+986 NIIN
-991 TAANDSKVKNK
+991 
-1002 IDLSIQQPTKIDSTY
+1002 IDIQQPDHEDSY
-1017 SIQLKKFD
+1017 YDLQLEKKD
-1025 SSSNKTL
+1025 ASDNNQL
-1032 AGVKFETSEVKINN
+1032 AGVKFKVSNVKINN
-1046 ENIRNKNTDL
+1046 SDIKSNNNENA
-1056 RDTFETTSNTSIT
+1056 FSIT
-1069 NLINEIYTNTDN
+1069 SKETVSNVINEIYTNANDDSKN
-1081 KEAIGKEYEV
+1081 KIGEDTKV
-1091 INKDVTTD
+1091 LNSNDTTD
-1099 TYTIK
+1099 TYTI
-1104 EKSTITGYEL
+1104 EETESITGYEL
-1114 NEISTTINVHK
+1114 NTIKTNLKFYK
-1125 KFNNEN
+1125 KNEN
-1131 LENDYVG
+1131 SNIKNDHAS
-1138 VVFNNNENEIKVDD
+1138 VVFDTKNADGNYVSGNELQITD

-1178 NSLKNENIVI
+1178 DSLKNENIVI
-1188 VYYTNGKIS
+1188 VYYAKGKIS

-1225 INFKISLYKK
+1225 INFNISLYKN

-1248 KEVQTKK
+1248 KEVQTEK

-1314 KDEYNEYVITNAEE
+1314 KDEYNEYVVTNAEE

-1343 GGLINDTED
+1343 GGLIHDNENA
-1352 VCYIIGESDM
+1352 CYIIGESGL

-1462 PEYNEKNGG
+1462 PEYNEENGG

-1678 ISNQNENEEYKM
+1678 ISNQDENEEYKM

-1881 EVATSQKDTVTVE
+1881 EVATSQKETVSVE

-1912 TLKIKKVGAGTNE
+1912 TLKIKKVSAGTRE
-1925 PLSNV
+1925 ALSNV

-1939 NGTALKNSNNQEITT
+1939 NGTALKDSDNQEITT
-1954 SNSETVTTDS
+1954 SHFEPVTTGTDGS
-1964 EGLANVCENTS
+1964 VEICGNTS

-2111 EEIISV
+2111 KEIISV

-2184 VKVQKSEGNNK
+2184 VKIQKSEGNNK

-2239 NITVIVEN
+2239 NIILTVEN
-2247 PKVEGEYK
+2247 PKVNGEYK
-2255 LNVIKKDVNNQGSVS
+2255 LNVIKKDINKQGYVS

-2441 NIPNGEYKL
+2441 NIPNGEYRL
-2450 NVMKKITDDNSS
+2450 NVMKKITDDNSA

-2567 KKKYNSDNHTFS
+2567 KKKYNSDSHTFS

-2628 TDSTGNNVRR
+2628 TDSTGNNIRR

-2651 TLHNNPTEYGYY
+2651 TLHNNPTEYGSY

-2924 KIEIRIFKENTSDGY
+2924 KIEIRIFKQSTSDGY

-3064 SFVWQIK
+3064 RFVWQIK

-3370 EQDAEKTLP
+3370 EQGAEKTLP

-3391 GKPLKTASG
+3391 GNQLKTASG

-3439 ITELLAPAGYEKIM
+3439 ITELLAPAGYEK
-3453 DKISF
+3453 
-3458 QVTSK
+3458 
-3463 LADDG
+3463 
-3468 SYMLIPGDYAVANT
+3468 
-3482 KQCEVDESGN
+3482 
-3492 VIVTVEDK
+3492 
-3500 KTEKV
+3500 
-3505 EFAIYKKWE
+3505 
-3514 NVNDTE
+3514 
-3520 LPESI
+3520 
-3525 TVELYQVPE
+3525 
-3534 NKLDDWNKVKGDAN
+3534 
-3548 ARQEY
+3548 
-3553 LYRGA
+3553 
-3558 YGAGG
+3558 
-3563 QVTLTKADAL
+3563 
-3573 NGNNLL
+3573 
-3579 WYHKWTGLSKENT
+3579 
-3592 DTKVK
+3592 
-3597 NIYYVIETDG
+3597 
-3607 PEGFI
+3607 
-3612 TTYEDYVDPDTS
+3612 
-3624 STTIT
+3624 
-3629 NTKVK
+3629 
-3634 GSYKL
+3634 
-3639 SLMKKNEAD
+3639 
-3648 ASHDIYSN
+3648 
-3656 GDDSRSALAG
+3656 
-3666 ATFDVKLYKN
+3666 
-3676 IQKNNSNFEFNS
+3676 
-3688 QYNEENKGPY
+3688 
-3698 TTVGADDLSESNEI
+3698 
-3712 VRDGLTSS
+3712 
-3720 GFDSN
+3720 
-3725 YYDIWKIE
+3725 
-3733 ETSAPGGY
+3733 
-3741 IKMTS
+3741 
-3746 PLVLGVEK
+3746 
-3754 NYDSTTNTFTIND
+3754 
-3767 IYVYQKN
+3767 
-3774 SNGLKSDGGKWVVL
+3774 
-3788 PVTNKEGN
+3788 
-3796 TAHGEDGNAIVKN
+3796 
-3809 STYIF
+3809 
-3814 EQDGN
+3814 
-3819 TWSLVLSADKT
+3819 
-3830 KMIVTAFDKKIS
+3830 
-3842 KFNFKLIKK
+3842 
-3851 EQGSDKTLSSAL
+3851 
-3863 FETTI
+3863 
-3868 KDENGNPLKTSSG
+3868 
-3881 TEINKYQQKTNG
+3881 
-3893 NGTIGFDDILIDG
+3893 
-3906 ANKKYTVEITEVVA
+3906 
-3920 PTGYERIMDTI
+3920 IMDTI

-4075 YVIETDGPEGFITTY
+4075 YVIETEGPEGFITTY

-4158 SNFEFNNQY
+4158 SNFEFNSQY

-4178 GADDLSEQNEIVR
+4178 GADDLSESNEIVR

-4196 NGYSTGDYYD
+4196 SGFDSNYYD
-4206 IWKIEETSAPDGYVK
+4206 IWKIEETKAPGGYIK
-4221 MTSPLVLGVEKKYDS
+4221 MTEPLVLGVEKNYDS
-4236 KTRTFTINDIYVYQK
+4236 TTNTFTINDIYVYQK

-4582 ADLGNNNKY
+4582 ADLCNNNKY

-4804 KKDTTKYTIQKVWAE
+4804 TKDTTKYTIQKVWAE

-4839 DYNELIGYVNSKDY
+4839 DYNELVGYVNSKDY

-4983 SLDDIIIDGAD
+4983 GLDDLIIDGAD

-5268 SVGNQWSFTWSELS
+5268 SAGNQWSFTWSELS

-5663 NGQDIEKITNSNGL
+5663 NGQDIEKVTNSNGL

-5721 ETESPKGYLKLEEP
+5721 ETESPKGYLKLEKP

-5907 KPGTMS
+5907 KPETMS

-5978 YFDLSLRKW
+5978 YFDLALRKW

-6004 GHKAEDNPEEVVKVD
+6004 GHKAEDDPEEVVKVD

-6064 DNPDWREEN
+6064 DNQDWREEN

-6096 LLTWINSVNNMGVMT
+6096 LLTWINSANNMGVMT

>member
-1 MKGKFKGKI
+1 M
-10 LNLRNI
+10 
-16 IVSLIIV
+16 
-23 VMAAVSGISIVQ
+23 
-35 YNSKKL
+35 
-41 TTNTGAANQSNYPIT
+41 
-56 GADLV
+56 
-61 RNAVKYLGADMDCS
+61 
-75 GLINQAISD
+75 
-84 AGGTVKAGSSSDW
+84 
-97 NSARFVYSFGSTD
+97 
-110 YEAHDLKKTN
+110 
-120 NNNGKK
+120 
-126 TKWFYKVDHPKTLK
+126 
-140 IGTVISG
+140 
-147 HGDYSTSGHVFIYL
+147 
-161 GEADKYE
+161 
-168 TLQTNLKKYN
+168 
-178 INLPAYDKDNN
+178 
-189 KFDIRDIDSV
+189 
-199 NGGPYWYIEGNATTN
+199 
-214 RVKIRNF
+214 
-221 SWDVNNENDV
+221 
-231 KNMKY
+231 
-236 IKVWKITE
+236 
-244 PPSGSYSIR
+244 
-253 INKKSKN
+253 
-260 FNGPLLA
+260 
-267 GVQFKIEHVDS
+267 
-278 KGNLVDSTTVTSSD
+278 
-292 TKYVKVTGLKNMNSS
+292 
-307 GDIEI
+307 
-312 NSAENNDY
+312 
-320 YRISETSTIK
+320 
-330 GYQNNNKEPI
+330 
-340 YLRVYKDYGKNG
+340 
-352 EYVISAIGVGDS
+352 
-364 IEAANNNN
+364 
-372 NLARDDNDSTIV
+372 
-384 NVNDHLRIDF
+384 
-394 HGMGGE
+394 
-400 NAFGVIN
+400 
-407 FVFADDEDEPNPPK
+407 
-421 DYSYSV
+421 
-427 ILKKSEL
+427 
-434 INGSHKLVTS
+434 
-444 TENNNVSFTT
+444 
-454 DSTYIQPYN
+454 
-463 STATEDTLYQNYK
+463 
-476 TDLNQGNNGEYFRN
+476 
-490 IKNNN
+490 
-495 FQSNDFLAKDV
+495 
-506 RIGSTN
+506 
-512 YKFAST
+512 
-518 MHTNAIAGKKLNID
+518 
-532 NITYENNKFIITDT
+532 
-546 YTFNENK
+546 
-553 ISGYKKDPTEYTL
+553 
-566 EIKKSYDSN
+566 
-575 QKVIINNETYWG
+575 
-587 RIESITIKYTD
+587 
-598 EKGEIHKDTK
+598 
-608 TFDNGK
+608 
-614 IIETNLISDISVNN
+614 
-628 VSVCIQCNE
+628 
-637 EGAYTITIFE
+637 
-647 DNDKIE
+647 
-653 GSYEIYYGKKSQ
+653 
-665 YENVYQTT
+665 
-673 NGWKNEISKDENI
+673 
-686 AGASF
+686 
-691 TVKKYFND
+691 
-699 NMDENYP
+699 
-706 DEEKIVESEAG
+706 
-717 VWESFT
+717 
-723 VTTNSTKTD
+723 
-732 RFRIIE
+732 
-738 NSPPDT
+738 
-744 FGEGFVSQIWFDVY
+744 
-758 KTETK
+758 
-763 DKIEVE
+763 
-769 HIEVSFRDKY
+769 
-779 GNLVCRNEDGN
+779 
-790 YGQKNYYDSRYFYAG
+790 
-805 SCVNGWFQVEKPSG
+805 
-819 IFKAIFAFQNPKSYN
+819 FKAILIFQNPKIYGLNIVKKNINDETIDNSDANFSINMYEKFDIQNNQIGN
-834 LYVTKEDK
+834 LSGD
-842 NGNIIEGSEENA
+842 
-854 RFSVKMYKTKQEN
+854 
-867 NDTITLA
+867 
-874 DEHSIRTTIINNNQ
+874 HSIKYSDGKDIEKNNI
-888 ERLKAVVENVE
+888 KT
-899 AVSGIIDFG
+899 
-908 KWMVDSDMINKTF
+908 VDGAISLNDLLVDNDMINKTY

-926 EDNAPT
+926 ENSAPK
-932 GYNSIGSLIVGIHF
+932 GYNSIGSLVVAISF
-946 DSNGDS
+946 DSNGNPNISEMWHVKNISDNNWQIMDS
-952 SIESLYHVTRNS
+952 QKTD
-964 ENTYKIK
+964 NTK
-971 NLGSKGEQS
+971 N
-980 IVTGLG
+980 IVTVKTGDKTT
-986 ENINA
+986 A
-991 TAANDSKVKNK
+991 TAEKDFYEYYDNEEKKSEVISNR
-1002 IDLSIQQPTKIDSTY
+1002 IRVEIQQPDHEDSY
-1017 SIQLKKFD
+1017 YDLQLEKKD
-1025 SSSNKTL
+1025 ASDNNQL
-1032 AGVKFETSEVKINN
+1032 AGVKFKVSNVKINN
-1046 ENIRNKNTDL
+1046 SDIKSNNNENA
-1056 RDTFETTSNTSIT
+1056 FSIT
-1069 NLINEIYTNTDN
+1069 SKETVSNVINEIYTNANDDSKN
-1081 KEAIGKEYEV
+1081 KIGEDTKV
-1091 INKDVTTD
+1091 LNSNDTTD
-1099 TYTIK
+1099 TYTI
-1104 EKSTITGYEL
+1104 EETESITGYEL
-1114 NEISTTINVHK
+1114 NTIKTNLKFYK
-1125 KFNNEN
+1125 KNEN
-1131 LENDYVG
+1131 SNIKNDHAS
-1138 VVFNNNENEIKVDD
+1138 VVFDTKNADGNYVSGNELQITD

-1157 SLDSTASTN
+1157 SLDSTVSTA
-1166 DDRKVENLDNYI
+1166 DDRKVENLDKYAK
-1178 NSLKNENIVI
+1178 SLDNEPAV
-1188 VYYTNGKIS
+1188 VVSYVKGKIS

-1202 KLEGTYSVVLNKY
+1202 KISGTYMFILSKFVQDP
-1215 VNNRVSNDSS
+1215 SGTITGSDPS
-1225 INFKISLYKK
+1225 IKFSIKLYKN
-1235 KNSNNEFSETDEI
+1235 KNNNNEFSEEDEI
-1248 KEVQTKK
+1248 KEVQTEK

-1270 DSLQEI
+1270 DSLQDI
-1276 FITENEI
+1276 LITENEL

-1293 TKTRNDLIKL
+1293 TDTRNELIKL

-1314 KDEYNEYVITNAEE
+1314 EDKDSEYTVAEADE
-1328 KGFGLKNNEKIEIRN
+1328 KPFGLKNNEKIELERN
-1343 GGLINDTED
+1343 ILSDDGNVAYDINKLGMS
-1352 VCYIIGESDM
+1352 YI
-1362 SLMQIMVNN
+1362 QIMVNN
-1371 FEKEGNYN
+1371 FKREGNYN

-1406 DLNALAKSGARFGVK
+1406 DLNALAKSGARFGVT
-1421 RTTRGGSSVSENT
+1421 RTTRGGSSVSEST

-1462 PEYNEKNGG
+1462 PEYNAKNGG

-1477 GTSRFTID
+1477 GTSIFTID
-1485 EWSATGTGMKV
+1485 EWSANGTGMKV

-1565 ITGEFSFNL
+1565 ITGEFSFNMV
-1574 KKVNSKTGKEL
+1574 KENSKTGKEL
-1585 TAEECNGMKFNFGL
+1585 TAEECNGIEFNFAL
-1599 YQGGDSYDNPGT
+1599 YQGGDSLDNPGT
-1611 KVTELTKKDGTT
+1611 KVTKITKKDGTT
-1623 VNISNL
+1623 VDISNL
-1629 TTLQEINDA
+1629 TTLQQINDA

-1645 EEMDKQTTYRLIIE
+1645 EEMVKQNNYRLIVE
-1659 ETEAPA
+1659 ETKAPK
-1665 DFVKFNHKIGCTL
+1665 DFVKFDHKMGSI
-1678 ISNQNENEEYKM
+1678 IQFYESNETYHAGYVNFIQDGESWIDATKWRNENIHSDNQCAAYFG
-1690 IYTDFKVY
+1690 IDF
-1698 DGKYWQYYSQYEE
+1698 G
-1711 VDFNQTDSINT
+1711 DSK
-1722 LTLTLKNVPKTGS
+1722 LTLQLENAPKSGS
-1735 YNLDVEKVD
+1735 YSLDVEKVD

-1851 KCEAYAFVKDE
+1851 KGEAYAFVEDK
-1862 SISDSSYED
+1862 SIYDSSYED
-1871 KAVYIKKSLS
+1871 GAVYIKKSLS

-1912 TLKIKKVGAGTNE
+1912 TLKLKKVSAGTNE

-1939 NGTALKNSNNQEITT
+1939 NGTALKDSNNQEITT
-1954 SNSETVTTDS
+1954 SHFEPVTTGTDGS
-1964 EGLANVCENTS
+1964 VEICGNTS

-2111 EEIISV
+2111 KEIISV

-2184 VKVQKSEGNNK
+2184 VKIQKSEGNNK

-2239 NITVIVEN
+2239 NIILTVEN
-2247 PKVEGEYK
+2247 PKVNGEYK
-2255 LNVIKKDVNNQGSVS
+2255 LNVIKKDINKQGYVS

-2396 TWDPQSYE
+2396 NWDPQSYE

-2415 TYVSS
+2415 TYISS

-2552 PDGLDTYSGQLVLGV
+2552 PYGLDTYSGQLVLGV
-2567 KKKYNSDNHTFS
+2567 KKKYNSDSHTFS

-2651 TLHNNPTEYGYY
+2651 TLHNNPTEYGSY

-2745 PGNIKLTVKKA
+2745 PGNIKLTVKKE
-2756 TRKNSNYSKTHYVE
+2756 TRTNSDNSKTHYVKE
-2770 RIQLRLVSDDGQKVI
+2770 IQLRLVSDDGQKVI
-2785 TPTENLF
+2785 TPTEDLA

-2834 TKVEKGTNTP
+2834 TKVEKGTNTS

-2867 NVLNSDGTISTIKT
+2867 NVLNSDGTISTVKT

-2887 ADFKKLQNII
+2887 EDFKKLQNII
-2897 VNESTAPFSYWI
+2897 VTDKTFTFSYWT

-3064 SFVWQIK
+3064 RFVWQIK

-3200 SNFEFNSQY
+3200 SNFEFNNQY

-3250 IEETKA
+3250 IEETTA
-3256 PGGYIKMTEPL
+3256 PGGYIKMTKPL

-3370 EQDAEKTLP
+3370 EQGAEKTLP
-3379 GALFEITIKDEN
+3379 G
-3391 GKPLKTASG
+3391 
-3400 TEINKYQ
+3400 
-3407 QTTSAAV
+3407 
-3414 GGDSNG
+3414 
-3420 TIKINDILIDGENK
+3420 
-3434 KYTVE
+3434 
-3439 ITELLAPAGYEKIM
+3439 
-3453 DKISF
+3453 
-3458 QVTSK
+3458 
-3463 LADDG
+3463 
-3468 SYMLIPGDYAVANT
+3468 
-3482 KQCEVDESGN
+3482 
-3492 VIVTVEDK
+3492 
-3500 KTEKV
+3500 
-3505 EFAIYKKWE
+3505 
-3514 NVNDTE
+3514 
-3520 LPESI
+3520 
-3525 TVELYQVPE
+3525 
-3534 NKLDDWNKVKGDAN
+3534 
-3548 ARQEY
+3548 
-3553 LYRGA
+3553 
-3558 YGAGG
+3558 
-3563 QVTLTKADAL
+3563 
-3573 NGNNLL
+3573 
-3579 WYHKWTGLSKENT
+3579 
-3592 DTKVK
+3592 
-3597 NIYYVIETDG
+3597 
-3607 PEGFI
+3607 
-3612 TTYEDYVDPDTS
+3612 
-3624 STTIT
+3624 
-3629 NTKVK
+3629 
-3634 GSYKL
+3634 
-3639 SLMKKNEAD
+3639 
-3648 ASHDIYSN
+3648 
-3656 GDDSRSALAG
+3656 
-3666 ATFDVKLYKN
+3666 
-3676 IQKNNSNFEFNS
+3676 
-3688 QYNEENKGPY
+3688 
-3698 TTVGADDLSESNEI
+3698 
-3712 VRDGLTSS
+3712 
-3720 GFDSN
+3720 
-3725 YYDIWKIE
+3725 
-3733 ETSAPGGY
+3733 
-3741 IKMTS
+3741 
-3746 PLVLGVEK
+3746 
-3754 NYDSTTNTFTIND
+3754 
-3767 IYVYQKN
+3767 
-3774 SNGLKSDGGKWVVL
+3774 
-3788 PVTNKEGN
+3788 
-3796 TAHGEDGNAIVKN
+3796 
-3809 STYIF
+3809 
-3814 EQDGN
+3814 
-3819 TWSLVLSADKT
+3819 
-3830 KMIVTAFDKKIS
+3830 
-3842 KFNFKLIKK
+3842 
-3851 EQGSDKTLSSAL
+3851 AL

-3868 KDENGNPLKTSSG
+3868 KDENGNPLKTASG
-3881 TEINKYQQKTNG
+3881 TEINKYQQRTNG

-3906 ANKKYTVEITEVVA
+3906 ANKKYTVEITEVLA
-3920 PTGYERIMDTI
+3920 PAGYERIMDTI

-3941 DGSYMLTPGDYTV
+3941 DGSYMLIPGDYTV
-3954 ANTKQCEV
+3954 ENTKQCEV

-4028 LYRGAHGTGGRVTL
+4028 LYRGAHGTGGRVIL

-4075 YVIETDGPEGFITTY
+4075 YVIETDGPKGFITTY

-4110 NGSYK
+4110 KGSYK

-4149 LYKNIQKNN
+4149 LYKDIRKNN
-4158 SNFEFNNQY
+4158 NNFEFNSRF

-4178 GADDLSEQNEIVR
+4178 GADDLSESKEIVR

-4206 IWKIEETSAPDGYVK
+4206 IWKIEETSAPGGYIK
-4221 MTSPLVLGVEKKYDS
+4221 MTEPLVLGVEKNYDS
-4236 KTRTFTINDIYVYQK
+4236 ETRTFTINDIYVYQK

-4275 AHGEDGNVM
+4275 AHGKDGNAM

-4294 DGNTWSLVL
+4294 DGNKWSLVL
-4303 SSDKTKMIVT
+4303 TADKTKMIVT

-4425 TVNKGREEVD
+4425 TVNKGREEVN

-4440 VAKSV
+4440 VAKSI

-4486 NNTVTLTV
+4486 DNTVTLTV

-4511 AGNDERLGGVKFNLI
+4511 AGDDERLGGVKFNLI
-4526 SARVNNGT
+4526 SAKVDGYN
-4534 IQNGSSSV
+4534 IQQGSSSV
-4542 SEDNPIVITT
+4542 SENNPIVITT

-4564 GSSMKILSATS
+4564 GSSMKITKVTS

-4604 LKEETNNEFKVSSIN
+4604 LKEETNNKFEVSSIN

-4664 SGDNLTLT
+4664 SGDNLTLK

-4685 SKKWDDA
+4685 SKKWDDN
-4692 NKTDSRPDYVEFRL
+4692 NKTDSRPDYVVFRL
-4706 FGFAKNDAEA
+4706 FGFPKNDTEA
-4716 QKIYNDLNNS
+4716 QNIYNDLNIC

-4737 KIKDKSILQYKCTG
+4737 KIKKGIEDGTIGQYQYKG

-4776 AWEISD
+4776 AWEFGNV
-4782 IDGYDIT
+4782 DGYDIT

-4804 KKDTTKYTIQKVWAE
+4804 KKDTTKYTIQKVWTD

-4824 KNLEVRLYSFDKDSQ
+4824 KTLEVKLYSFDKDSQ
-4839 DYNELIGYVNSKDY
+4839 DYNELVGYVNSKNY

-4863 TPSGQSVYLWADTN
+4863 KQDGPSVYLSADEN

-4885 DKDRSYFAWEVD
+4885 DKDRSYFAWEID
-4897 KDALVKYNITN
+4897 KDALAKYNITN
-4908 AEISEE
+4908 AEIFEE

-4921 NTKPVSKFNL
+4921 NEKHVSKFNFTL
-4931 TLVKYEQGSDKTLSG
+4931 VKYEQGSDKTLSGALFEITIKDENGNPLKTINGTEINKYQQTTSAAYGRMGFDDIIIDGADKKYTVEITEVLAPAGYERIMDTISFQVTSKLADDGSYMLTPGDCTVANTKKCEVDESGNVIVNVEDKKTDKTEFAIYKEWENVKDTEVPDSITVELYRVPENKLDDWNKVKGDASARQEYLYRGTHGTGGIVTLTKDNAVNGNNRRWYYRWSDLNEDVTDSNGTKYKIINYVIETDGPEGFITTYSPDNYTSPESSVTITNTKDTTKYTVSKKWDDANSSNSRPDYVEFRLFGFDKNDTEAQKVYNDLKNCLKNKEYKTISSKIKDRTIGQYQYKGDINVRADDGWQDATWYNLSKDYDYFAWEISDIDGYDITNAEVSDNDTKITITNSKPTSKFNFTLVKYEQGSDKTLSG

-4974 TTSATYGRI
+4974 TTSAAYGRMGF
-4983 SLDDIIIDGAD
+4983 DDIIIDGAD

-5043 KQCEVDESGNVI
+5043 KQCEVDENGNVI

-5087 VELYQVPEN
+5087 VELYRVPEN

-5101 NIIKEEADARQEY
+5101 NIVKEDENARQEY
-5114 LYRGAYGSGGRV
+5114 LYRGTHGTGGIV
-5126 TLTKDNAINS
+5126 TLTKDDAVNGNNLM
-5136 STWYYKWTDLSKE
+5136 WYYKWSDLST
-5149 NNDTKVKN
+5149 DVTDSDGTKHKIIN
-5157 IYYVIE
+5157 YVIE

-5190 NTKETTQYTIQ
+5190 NTKETTHYTIQ

-5268 SVGNQWSFTWSELS
+5268 SAGNQWSFTWSKLS

-5554 VTFIDESFKGGYNL
+5554 VTFVDESFKGGYNL

-5663 NGQDIEKITNSNGL
+5663 NGQDIEKVTNSNGL

-5684 FGEDALNKAEYET
+5684 FGEDALNKAQYET
-5697 YDSIT
+5697 NDSIT

-5710 TSKLSTTYYLV
+5710 TSTLSTTYYLV

-5978 YFDLSLRKW
+5978 YFDLALRKW

-6004 GHKAEDNPEEVVKVD
+6004 GHKAEDDPEEVVKVD

-6096 LLTWINSVNNMGVMT
+6096 LLTWINSTNNMGVMT

>member
-1 MKGKFKGKI
+1 M
-10 LNLRNI
+10 
-16 IVSLIIV
+16 
-23 VMAAVSGISIVQ
+23 
-35 YNSKKL
+35 
-41 TTNTGAANQSNYPIT
+41 
-56 GADLV
+56 
-61 RNAVKYLGADMDCS
+61 
-75 GLINQAISD
+75 
-84 AGGTVKAGSSSDW
+84 
-97 NSARFVYSFGSTD
+97 
-110 YEAHDLKKTN
+110 
-120 NNNGKK
+120 
-126 TKWFYKVDHPKTLK
+126 
-140 IGTVISG
+140 
-147 HGDYSTSGHVFIYL
+147 
-161 GEADKYE
+161 
-168 TLQTNLKKYN
+168 
-178 INLPAYDKDNN
+178 
-189 KFDIRDIDSV
+189 
-199 NGGPYWYIEGNATTN
+199 
-214 RVKIRNF
+214 
-221 SWDVNNENDV
+221 
-231 KNMKY
+231 
-236 IKVWKITE
+236 
-244 PPSGSYSIR
+244 
-253 INKKSKN
+253 
-260 FNGPLLA
+260 
-267 GVQFKIEHVDS
+267 
-278 KGNLVDSTTVTSSD
+278 
-292 TKYVKVTGLKNMNSS
+292 
-307 GDIEI
+307 
-312 NSAENNDY
+312 
-320 YRISETSTIK
+320 
-330 GYQNNNKEPI
+330 
-340 YLRVYKDYGKNG
+340 
-352 EYVISAIGVGDS
+352 
-364 IEAANNNN
+364 
-372 NLARDDNDSTIV
+372 
-384 NVNDHLRIDF
+384 
-394 HGMGGE
+394 
-400 NAFGVIN
+400 
-407 FVFADDEDEPNPPK
+407 
-421 DYSYSV
+421 
-427 ILKKSEL
+427 
-434 INGSHKLVTS
+434 
-444 TENNNVSFTT
+444 
-454 DSTYIQPYN
+454 
-463 STATEDTLYQNYK
+463 
-476 TDLNQGNNGEYFRN
+476 
-490 IKNNN
+490 
-495 FQSNDFLAKDV
+495 
-506 RIGSTN
+506 
-512 YKFAST
+512 
-518 MHTNAIAGKKLNID
+518 
-532 NITYENNKFIITDT
+532 
-546 YTFNENK
+546 
-553 ISGYKKDPTEYTL
+553 
-566 EIKKSYDSN
+566 
-575 QKVIINNETYWG
+575 
-587 RIESITIKYTD
+587 
-598 EKGEIHKDTK
+598 
-608 TFDNGK
+608 
-614 IIETNLISDISVNN
+614 
-628 VSVCIQCNE
+628 
-637 EGAYTITIFE
+637 
-647 DNDKIE
+647 
-653 GSYEIYYGKKSQ
+653 
-665 YENVYQTT
+665 
-673 NGWKNEISKDENI
+673 
-686 AGASF
+686 
-691 TVKKYFND
+691 
-699 NMDENYP
+699 
-706 DEEKIVESEAG
+706 
-717 VWESFT
+717 
-723 VTTNSTKTD
+723 
-732 RFRIIE
+732 
-738 NSPPDT
+738 
-744 FGEGFVSQIWFDVY
+744 
-758 KTETK
+758 
-763 DKIEVE
+763 
-769 HIEVSFRDKY
+769 
-779 GNLVCRNEDGN
+779 
-790 YGQKNYYDSRYFYAG
+790 
-805 SCVNGWFQVEKPSG
+805 
-819 IFKAIFAFQNPKSYN
+819 FKAILIFQNPKIYG
-834 LYVTKEDK
+834 L
-842 NGNIIEGSEENA
+842 NIIKKNIKDETIDNSDAN
-854 RFSVKMYKTKQEN
+854 FSINMYEKFDIQN
-867 NDTITLA
+867 NQIGNLSGD
-874 DEHSIRTTIINNNQ
+874 HSIKYSNGKDIEKNNI
-888 ERLKAVVENVE
+888 KT
-899 AVSGIIDFG
+899 
-908 KWMVDSDMINKTF
+908 VDGAISLNDLLVDNDMINKTY

-926 EDNAPT
+926 ENSAPE
-932 GYNSIGSLIVGIHF
+932 GYNSIGSLVVAISFDLNGNPNISEMWHVKNISDNNWQIMDSQKTDNTKNIVKVKT
-946 DSNGDS
+946 GDK
-952 SIESLYHVTRNS
+952 T
-964 ENTYKIK
+964 T
-971 NLGSKGEQS
+971 
-980 IVTGLG
+980 
-986 ENINA
+986 A
-991 TAANDSKVKNK
+991 TAEKDFYEYYDNEEKKYEVISNRIRVD
-1002 IDLSIQQPTKIDSTY
+1002 IQQPDHEDSY
-1017 SIQLKKFD
+1017 YDLQLEKKD
-1025 SSSNKTL
+1025 ASDNNQL
-1032 AGVKFETSEVKINN
+1032 AGVKFKVSNVKINN
-1046 ENIRNKNTDL
+1046 SDIKSNNNENA
-1056 RDTFETTSNTSIT
+1056 FSIT
-1069 NLINEIYTNTDN
+1069 SKETVSNVINEIYTNANDDSKN
-1081 KEAIGKEYEV
+1081 KIGEDTKV
-1091 INKDVTTD
+1091 LNSNDTTD
-1099 TYTIK
+1099 TYTI
-1104 EKSTITGYEL
+1104 EETESITGYEL
-1114 NEISTTINVHK
+1114 NTIKTNLKFYK
-1125 KFNNEN
+1125 KNEN
-1131 LENDYVG
+1131 SNIKNDHAS
-1138 VVFNNNENEIKVDD
+1138 VVFDTKNADGNYVSGNELQIAD

-1157 SLDSTASTN
+1157 SLDSTASTA

-1188 VYYTNGKIS
+1188 VYYAKGKIS

-1215 VNNRVSNDSS
+1215 VNNSVSNDSS
-1225 INFKISLYKK
+1225 INFKISLYKN

-1248 KEVQTKK
+1248 KEVQTEK

-1283 GKTYYYVLEE
+1283 GKTYYYVFEE

-1314 KDEYNEYVITNAEE
+1314 KDEYNEYVVTNAEE

-1343 GGLINDTED
+1343 GGLIHDNENA
-1352 VCYIIGESDM
+1352 CYIIGESGL

-1531 ITADEAFTK
+1531 ITTDEAFTK

-1645 EEMDKQTTYRLIIE
+1645 EEMNKQATYRLIIE

-1678 ISNQNENEEYKM
+1678 ISNTNENEEYKM

-1698 DGKYWQYYSQYEE
+1698 DGKNWQYYSQYEE

-1756 FSVKAYSSLYNRT
+1756 FSVKAYSSLYNRI

-1851 KCEAYAFVKDE
+1851 KGEAYAFVEDK
-1862 SISDSSYED
+1862 SIYDSSYED
-1871 KAVYIKKSLS
+1871 GAVYIKKSLS

-1912 TLKIKKVGAGTNE
+1912 TLKIKKVSAGTRE
-1925 PLSNV
+1925 ALSNV

-1939 NGTALKNSNNQEITT
+1939 NGTTLKDSNNQEITT
-1954 SNSETVTTDS
+1954 SHFEPVTTGTDGS
-1964 EGLANVCENTS
+1964 VEICGNTS

-2124 AIVTG
+2124 AIVTEK
-2129 TDKVSVYTN
+2129 DRVSVYTD
-2138 AKDENGNDVIQIN
+2138 AKDNDGNDVIQIN
-2151 NTNLEEDD
+2151 NANSDD
-2159 EFILREKDLGSNN
+2159 VFILREKDLGSNK

-2184 VKVQKSEGNNK
+2184 VTVKKTEENNN

-2207 ENNQIVSPK
+2207 GDQKVSPK
-2216 ENTEDEYEINGVTYK
+2216 ANTEDEYEINGVTYK

-2283 KFNITLYKNV
+2283 KFNVTVYKGTAIN
-2293 ILNYKDFN
+2293 NYNFN
-2301 IGSSFGNKVRFGS
+2301 FDSSTNRVKFDE
-2314 YTTKGTTEDLNH
+2314 YTTKGTTEDLSH
-2326 DNFKRTEITYSEI
+2326 DKFKRTGVTYFDVK
-2339 EQNRIDIWRIA
+2339 NKMIDIWNI
-2350 ETDPPTGFESMK
+2350 EEQNPPTGFEAMK
-2362 NDLVLGIEKTYDEK
+2362 KSLVLGIEKSYNET

-2389 LNGDGTI
+2389 KDNSSI
-2396 TWDPQSYE
+2396 KWDPQSYE

-2441 NIPNGEYKL
+2441 NIPNGEYRL
-2450 NVMKKITDDNSS
+2450 NVMKKITDDNSA

-2567 KKKYNSDNHTFS
+2567 KKKYNSDSHTFS

-2628 TDSTGNNVRR
+2628 TDSIGNNVRR

-2651 TLHNNPTEYGYY
+2651 TLHNNPTEYGSY

-2671 EYGNNISGVKFMAIR
+2671 EYGNNISGVKFMAVR
-2686 EVNGGAPEAI
+2686 EINGGAPEAI

-2711 IGGTVNIDGTKVNT
+2711 IGGTVNIEGTKVNT

-2867 NVLNSDGTISTIKT
+2867 NVLNSDGTISTVKT

-2887 ADFKKLQNII
+2887 EDFKKLQNII
-2897 VNESTAPFSYWI
+2897 VTDKTFTFSYWT

-2924 KIEIRIFKENTSDGY
+2924 KIEIRMFKENTSDGY

-2944 RARALYE
+2944 FARAVYE
-2951 DGTNKLLED
+2951 DGTKKLLKD

-3064 SFVWQIK
+3064 RLVWQIK

-3078 FKKLDYYIS
+3078 YKKLDYYIS

-3236 TSSGFDSNYYDIWK
+3236 TS
-3250 IEETKA
+3250 
-3256 PGGYIKMTEPL
+3256 
-3267 VLGVE
+3267 
-3272 KNYDSTTNTFT
+3272 
-3283 INDIYVYQKNSNGL
+3283 
-3297 KSDGGKWVVLPVTN
+3297 
-3311 KEGNTA
+3311 
-3317 HGEDGNAMVKN
+3317 
-3328 STYIFEQDGNK
+3328 
-3339 WSLVLSADKT
+3339 
-3349 RMIVTAFDKKI
+3349 
-3360 SKFNFKLIKK
+3360 
-3370 EQDAEKTLP
+3370 
-3379 GALFEITIKDEN
+3379 
-3391 GKPLKTASG
+3391 
-3400 TEINKYQ
+3400 
-3407 QTTSAAV
+3407 
-3414 GGDSNG
+3414 
-3420 TIKINDILIDGENK
+3420 
-3434 KYTVE
+3434 
-3439 ITELLAPAGYEKIM
+3439 
-3453 DKISF
+3453 
-3458 QVTSK
+3458 
-3463 LADDG
+3463 
-3468 SYMLIPGDYAVANT
+3468 
-3482 KQCEVDESGN
+3482 
-3492 VIVTVEDK
+3492 
-3500 KTEKV
+3500 
-3505 EFAIYKKWE
+3505 
-3514 NVNDTE
+3514 
-3520 LPESI
+3520 
-3525 TVELYQVPE
+3525 
-3534 NKLDDWNKVKGDAN
+3534 
-3548 ARQEY
+3548 
-3553 LYRGA
+3553 
-3558 YGAGG
+3558 
-3563 QVTLTKADAL
+3563 
-3573 NGNNLL
+3573 
-3579 WYHKWTGLSKENT
+3579 
-3592 DTKVK
+3592 
-3597 NIYYVIETDG
+3597 
-3607 PEGFI
+3607 
-3612 TTYEDYVDPDTS
+3612 
-3624 STTIT
+3624 
-3629 NTKVK
+3629 
-3634 GSYKL
+3634 
-3639 SLMKKNEAD
+3639 
-3648 ASHDIYSN
+3648 
-3656 GDDSRSALAG
+3656 
-3666 ATFDVKLYKN
+3666 
-3676 IQKNNSNFEFNS
+3676 
-3688 QYNEENKGPY
+3688 
-3698 TTVGADDLSESNEI
+3698 
-3712 VRDGLTSS
+3712 
-3720 GFDSN
+3720 
-3725 YYDIWKIE
+3725 
-3733 ETSAPGGY
+3733 
-3741 IKMTS
+3741 
-3746 PLVLGVEK
+3746 
-3754 NYDSTTNTFTIND
+3754 
-3767 IYVYQKN
+3767 
-3774 SNGLKSDGGKWVVL
+3774 
-3788 PVTNKEGN
+3788 
-3796 TAHGEDGNAIVKN
+3796 
-3809 STYIF
+3809 
-3814 EQDGN
+3814 
-3819 TWSLVLSADKT
+3819 
-3830 KMIVTAFDKKIS
+3830 
-3842 KFNFKLIKK
+3842 
-3851 EQGSDKTLSSAL
+3851 
-3863 FETTI
+3863 
-3868 KDENGNPLKTSSG
+3868 
-3881 TEINKYQQKTNG
+3881 
-3893 NGTIGFDDILIDG
+3893 
-3906 ANKKYTVEITEVVA
+3906 
-3920 PTGYERIMDTI
+3920 
-3931 SFQVTSKLAD
+3931 
-3941 DGSYMLTPGDYTV
+3941 
-3954 ANTKQCEV
+3954 
-3962 DESGNVIVTVEDK
+3962 
-3975 KTEKVEFAIYKKWE
+3975 
-3989 NVNDTELPESI
+3989 
-4000 TVELYQVPENKLDAW
+4000 
-4015 NIVKDSAKARQEY
+4015 
-4028 LYRGAHGTGGRVTL
+4028 
-4042 TKDNAVNGNN
+4042 
-4052 LMWYYKWTDLSKENT
+4052 
-4067 DTKVKNIY
+4067 
-4075 YVIETDGPEGFITTY
+4075 
-4090 EPNNYK
+4090 
-4096 SPDVNTVTITNTID
+4096 
-4110 NGSYK
+4110 
-4115 LSLMKKDEADAS
+4115 
-4127 HDIYSNG
+4127 
-4134 DDSRSALAGATFDVK
+4134 
-4149 LYKNIQKNN
+4149 
-4158 SNFEFNNQY
+4158 
-4167 NEENKGPYTTV
+4167 
-4178 GADDLSEQNEIVR
+4178 
-4191 DGLTS
+4191 

-4275 AHGEDGNVM
+4275 AHGEAGNAM

-4425 TVNKGREEVD
+4425 TVNKGRAEVD

-4445 SVKVID
+4445 SVKVRD
-4451 NRTKKEYV
+4451 NRTNKEYV
-4459 GNRNNMVEYSFE
+4459 GNKNNMVEYTFE

-4511 AGNDERLGGVKFNLI
+4511 AGDDERLGGVKFNLI

-4534 IQNGSSSV
+4534 ISNGSSNV

-4552 NAQKPVGIWPTD
+4552 NAQKTVGIWPTD

-4716 QKIYNDLNNS
+4716 QKVYNDLNNS

-4824 KNLEVRLYSFDKDSQ
+4824 KNLEVQLYSFDKDSQ

-5554 VTFIDESFKGGYNL
+5554 VTFVDESFKGGYNL

-5663 NGQDIEKITNSNGL
+5663 NGQDIEKVTNSNGL

-5907 KPGTMS
+5907 KPETMS

-6096 LLTWINSVNNMGVMT
+6096 LLTWINSANNMGVMT
-6111 NVAEINKDHNDYGAP
+6111 NIAEINKDHNDYGAP

>member
-35 YNSKKL
+35 YNSRNVQ
-41 TTNTGAANQSNYPIT
+41 TNLGKAQTSNYPIT
-56 GADLV
+56 GRDLV
-61 RNAVKYLGADMDCS
+61 SKALKYIGQNKNCSELLVDSLKDLGATPSCTTS
-75 GLINQAISD
+75 AEWN
-84 AGGTVKAGSSSDW
+84 AGNFKYTFNGTEYSPKELGTTSS
-97 NSARFVYSFGSTD
+97 NGST
-110 YEAHDLKKTN
+110 T
-120 NNNGKK
+120 
-126 TKWFYKVDHPKTLK
+126 TKWFGKVENPDNLE

-147 HGDYSTSGHVFIYL
+147 SGKAIEDTKIPYGSGHVFIYL
-161 GEADKYE
+161 GKAKSYDDLKS
-168 TLQTNLKKYN
+168 NLKTRYN
-178 INLPAYDKDNN
+178 LDLPVYKASYIDAK
-189 KFDIRDIDSV
+189 DIDAD
-199 NGGPYWYIEGNATTN
+199 NGGSYWYIEGNATTN
-214 RVKIRNF
+214 MVKIRNF
-221 SWDVNNENDV
+221 SWKGTIKGA
-231 KNMKY
+231 KNLTY
-236 IKVWKITE
+236 VRVWKITQPKGHYKIGVFKLSTNNDKIGGAKFTIE
-244 PPSGSYSIR
+244 QKISGNWKKPTGLGNSSNEITCNGGTDGNFGQLYSTDVNEGNSWDTYRIKETAAPSGYKISYTGYVYLSLYKESWGNKYQVTKIR
-253 INKKSKN
+253 L
-260 FNGPLLA
+260 G
-267 GVQFKIEHVDS
+267 
-278 KGNLVDSTTVTSSD
+278 TSENQCNEYD
-292 TKYVKVTGLKNMNSS
+292 LKTK
-307 GDIEI
+307 
-312 NSAENNDY
+312 
-320 YRISETSTIK
+320 SET
-330 GYQNNNKEPI
+330 YE
-340 YLRVYKDYGKNG
+340 V
-352 EYVISAIGVGDS
+352 
-364 IEAANNNN
+364 
-372 NLARDDNDSTIV
+372 NDSV
-384 NVNDHLRIDF
+384 SVQAHKGDDGVLDN
-394 HGMGGE
+394 
-400 NAFGVIN
+400 VIN
-407 FVFADDEDEPNPPK
+407 FVVKDEKEENFIGNTYNATITKIDADTGDSLYATFKIISEKINIINPNFSDGSRFYTYDQIKNEQIDYDKSETIVATGEKISNKNITIGSNHKDGANNLFAYAKMYDGAHVSLNQHYSFYCDMDRGLSIADSFDIQEYQSPNGYISDE
-421 DYSYSV
+421 STYSV
-427 ILKKSEL
+427 HIYK
-434 INGSHKLVTS
+434 T
-444 TENNNVSFTT
+444 
-454 DSTYIQPYN
+454 YN
-463 STATEDTLYQNYK
+463 STK
-476 TDLNQGNNGEYFRN
+476 HNGYYGYISN
-490 IKNNN
+490 ISISHK
-495 FQSNDFLAKDV
+495 
-506 RIGSTN
+506 
-512 YKFAST
+512 
-518 MHTNAIAGKKLNID
+518 GKSVQLQ
-532 NITYENNKFIITDT
+532 NITNGQMLSLDNLYIYVNEKNGGFNFDIKFKNKKIT
-546 YTFNENK
+546 
-553 ISGYKKDPTEYTL
+553 G
-566 EIKKSYDSN
+566 
-575 QKVIINNETYWG
+575 
-587 RIESITIKYTD
+587 
-598 EKGEIHKDTK
+598 
-608 TFDNGK
+608 
-614 IIETNLISDISVNN
+614 
-628 VSVCIQCNE
+628 
-637 EGAYTITIFE
+637 
-647 DNDKIE
+647 
-653 GSYEIYYGKKSQ
+653 
-665 YENVYQTT
+665 
-673 NGWKNEISKDENI
+673 
-686 AGASF
+686 
-691 TVKKYFND
+691 
-699 NMDENYP
+699 
-706 DEEKIVESEAG
+706 
-717 VWESFT
+717 
-723 VTTNSTKTD
+723 
-732 RFRIIE
+732 
-738 NSPPDT
+738 
-744 FGEGFVSQIWFDVY
+744 
-758 KTETK
+758 
-763 DKIEVE
+763 
-769 HIEVSFRDKY
+769 
-779 GNLVCRNEDGN
+779 
-790 YGQKNYYDSRYFYAG
+790 
-805 SCVNGWFQVEKPSG
+805 
-819 IFKAIFAFQNPKSYN
+819 SYN
-834 LYVTKEDK
+834 LYIGKKSSYNDYMTDASNNFKEITCSDNLAGAKFKVEMYLNGASYPDTRYIESVDKLWNDGKEISVNITNTTTDRFYIEEVTPPTGYNYNKVKKIWIDVHKKESDNKYVIDYIDYTFRDEKDEVLYQKRTNDWGASHTSPRSGYNTGFMKLDNDKLFCIFMNDKQYSLNISKRDK
-842 NGNIIEGSEENA
+842 NNNIISSPESSNA
-854 RFSVKMYKTKQEN
+854 SFSIKM
-867 NDTITLA
+867 
-874 DEHSIRTTIINNNQ
+874 
-888 ERLKAVVENVE
+888 
-899 AVSGIIDFG
+899 F
-908 KWMVDSDMINKTF
+908 KTF
-921 YYLIT
+921 SNTNGHISLSDNREIYSNSDIDMNNIKTVDGQISLNNLSLDREWLHKDVKHSYNGESYDAWDFEAKTLYYLIT
-926 EDNAPT
+926 ENTPPN
-932 GYNSIGSLIVGIHF
+932 GYNSIGSLILGIHF
-946 DSNGDS
+946 DENGNSTLDG
-952 SIESLYHVTRNS
+952 LYHVEAKNGG
-964 ENTYKIK
+964 YDIIK
-971 NLGSKGEQS
+971 STEGLSSNLTVNVGNDGISANAES
-980 IVTGLG
+980 TN
-986 ENINA
+986 NIINL
-991 TAANDSKVKNK
+991 D
-1002 IDLSIQQPTKIDSTY
+1002 IQQEEHEDSY
-1017 SIQLKKFD
+1017 YDLQLEKKD
-1025 SSSNKTL
+1025 ASDNNQL
-1032 AGVKFETSEVKINN
+1032 AGVKFKVSNVKINN
-1046 ENIRNKNTDL
+1046 SDIKSNNNENA
-1056 RDTFETTSNTSIT
+1056 FSIT
-1069 NLINEIYTNTDN
+1069 SKETVSNVINEIYTNANDDSKN
-1081 KEAIGKEYEV
+1081 KIGEDTKV
-1091 INKDVTTD
+1091 LNSNDTTD
-1099 TYTIK
+1099 TYTI
-1104 EKSTITGYEL
+1104 EETESITGYEL
-1114 NEISTTINVHK
+1114 NTIKTNLKFYK
-1125 KFNNEN
+1125 KNEN
-1131 LENDYVG
+1131 SNIKNDHTS
-1138 VVFNNNENEIKVDD
+1138 VVFDTKNADGNYVSGNELQITD

-1157 SLDSTASTN
+1157 SLDSTASTA
-1166 DDRKVENLDNYI
+1166 DDRKVENLDKYAE
-1178 NSLKNENIVI
+1178 SLDNEPAVVI
-1188 VYYTNGKIS
+1188 SYVKGKIS

-1202 KLEGTYSVVLNKY
+1202 KISGTYMFILSKFVQDP
-1215 VNNRVSNDSS
+1215 SGTITGSDPS
-1225 INFKISLYKK
+1225 IKFSIKLYKN
-1235 KNSNNEFSETDEI
+1235 KNNNNEFSEEDEI
-1248 KEVQTKK
+1248 KEVQTEK

-1270 DSLQEI
+1270 DSLQDI
-1276 FITENEI
+1276 LITENEL

-1293 TKTRNDLIKL
+1293 TDTRNELIKL

-1314 KDEYNEYVITNAEE
+1314 EDKDSEYTVAEADE
-1328 KGFGLKNNEKIEIRN
+1328 KPFGLKNNEKIELERN
-1343 GGLINDTED
+1343 ILSDDGNVAYDINKLGMS
-1352 VCYIIGESDM
+1352 YI
-1362 SLMQIMVNN
+1362 QIMVNN
-1371 FEKEGNYN
+1371 FKREGNYN

-1462 PEYNEKNGG
+1462 PEYNEENGG

-1629 TTLQEINDA
+1629 TTLQEINNA

-1645 EEMDKQTTYRLIIE
+1645 EEMNKQTTYRLIIE

-1678 ISNQNENEEYKM
+1678 ISNQDENEEYKM

-1851 KCEAYAFVKDE
+1851 KGEAYAFVKDE
-1862 SISDSSYED
+1862 SISNSSYED

-1881 EVATSQKDTVTVE
+1881 EVTTSQKDTVTVE

-1912 TLKIKKVGAGTNE
+1912 TLKLKKTSAGTNK

-2001 RKLPDNVAIELLVK
+2001 RKLPDNVAIKLLVK
-2015 KGSDGKVNELNI
+2015 KGSDGKVNELNVS
-2027 LVVNKNDKSI
+2027 VVNKNDKSI
-2037 IQKGRYAL
+2037 IQKGKYAL

-2050 EYGDTVTIS
+2050 EYGDTAIIT
-2059 AVKTA
+2059 AVKTVN
-2064 DNEIILTVSD
+2064 NEVVLTVAD

-2087 LKKDNNNTV
+2087 VKKDNKNER
-2096 LSGVNFELIGAKVSN
+2096 LKGVNFELIGATVNN
-2111 EEIISV
+2111 EAISQNNTTI
-2117 DSPKDAK
+2117 SEQNPK
-2124 AIVTG
+2124 AIVTEK
-2129 TDKVSVYTN
+2129 DRVSVYTN
-2138 AKDENGNDVIQIN
+2138 AKDDDGNDVIQIN
-2151 NTNLEEDD
+2151 NANSDD
-2159 EFILREKDLGSNN
+2159 VFILREKDLGSNK

-2239 NITVIVEN
+2239 NIILTVEN
-2247 PKVEGEYK
+2247 PKVNGEYK
-2255 LNVIKKDVNNQGSVS
+2255 LNVIKKDINKQGYVS

-2301 IGSSFGNKVRFGS
+2301 IGSSFGKVRFGS

-2441 NIPNGEYKL
+2441 NIPNGEYRL
-2450 NVMKKITDDNSS
+2450 NVMKKITDDNSA

-2482 IDLNSSNF
+2482 IDLNSSDF

-2497 PNNFENFTQDENEY
+2497 PNNFENFTQGENEY

-2523 TNDKFKRTGITTDS
+2523 TNDKFKRTGLTTDS

-2567 KKKYNSDNHTFS
+2567 KKKYNSDSHTFS

-2711 IGGTVNIDGTKVNT
+2711 IGGTVDIDGTKVNT
-2725 DDVYTLKE
+2725 NDVYTLKE

-2745 PGNIKLTVKKA
+2745 PGNIKLTVAKG
-2756 TRKNSNYSKTHYVE
+2756 TVTNSNHSKTHCVAS
-2770 RIQLRLVSDDGQKVI
+2770 IQLRLVSDDGQEVI
-2785 TPTENLF
+2785 TPTESSLT
-2792 NKQVIETTINGEK
+2792 KQVIKTTVNGEE
-2805 ANITAE
+2805 AIVTAE
-2811 LIDNTITITVVNPDK
+2811 LIDNTITLTVVNPGK

-2924 KIEIRIFKENTSDGY
+2924 KIEIRIFKQSTSDGY

-3064 SFVWQIK
+3064 RFVWQIK

-3250 IEETKA
+3250 IEETTA

-3328 STYIFEQDGNK
+3328 STYIFEQDGN
-3339 WSLVLSADKT
+3339 
-3349 RMIVTAFDKKI
+3349 
-3360 SKFNFKLIKK
+3360 
-3370 EQDAEKTLP
+3370 
-3379 GALFEITIKDEN
+3379 
-3391 GKPLKTASG
+3391 
-3400 TEINKYQ
+3400 
-3407 QTTSAAV
+3407 
-3414 GGDSNG
+3414 
-3420 TIKINDILIDGENK
+3420 
-3434 KYTVE
+3434 
-3439 ITELLAPAGYEKIM
+3439 
-3453 DKISF
+3453 
-3458 QVTSK
+3458 
-3463 LADDG
+3463 
-3468 SYMLIPGDYAVANT
+3468 
-3482 KQCEVDESGN
+3482 
-3492 VIVTVEDK
+3492 
-3500 KTEKV
+3500 
-3505 EFAIYKKWE
+3505 
-3514 NVNDTE
+3514 
-3520 LPESI
+3520 
-3525 TVELYQVPE
+3525 
-3534 NKLDDWNKVKGDAN
+3534 
-3548 ARQEY
+3548 
-3553 LYRGA
+3553 
-3558 YGAGG
+3558 
-3563 QVTLTKADAL
+3563 
-3573 NGNNLL
+3573 
-3579 WYHKWTGLSKENT
+3579 
-3592 DTKVK
+3592 
-3597 NIYYVIETDG
+3597 
-3607 PEGFI
+3607 
-3612 TTYEDYVDPDTS
+3612 
-3624 STTIT
+3624 
-3629 NTKVK
+3629 
-3634 GSYKL
+3634 
-3639 SLMKKNEAD
+3639 
-3648 ASHDIYSN
+3648 
-3656 GDDSRSALAG
+3656 
-3666 ATFDVKLYKN
+3666 
-3676 IQKNNSNFEFNS
+3676 
-3688 QYNEENKGPY
+3688 
-3698 TTVGADDLSESNEI
+3698 
-3712 VRDGLTSS
+3712 
-3720 GFDSN
+3720 
-3725 YYDIWKIE
+3725 
-3733 ETSAPGGY
+3733 
-3741 IKMTS
+3741 
-3746 PLVLGVEK
+3746 
-3754 NYDSTTNTFTIND
+3754 
-3767 IYVYQKN
+3767 
-3774 SNGLKSDGGKWVVL
+3774 
-3788 PVTNKEGN
+3788 
-3796 TAHGEDGNAIVKN
+3796 
-3809 STYIF
+3809 
-3814 EQDGN
+3814 
-3819 TWSLVLSADKT
+3819 TWS
-3830 KMIVTAFDKKIS
+3830 I
-3842 KFNFKLIKK
+3842 
-3851 EQGSDKTLSSAL
+3851 
-3863 FETTI
+3863 
-3868 KDENGNPLKTSSG
+3868 
-3881 TEINKYQQKTNG
+3881 
-3893 NGTIGFDDILIDG
+3893 
-3906 ANKKYTVEITEVVA
+3906 
-3920 PTGYERIMDTI
+3920 
-3931 SFQVTSKLAD
+3931 
-3941 DGSYMLTPGDYTV
+3941 
-3954 ANTKQCEV
+3954 
-3962 DESGNVIVTVEDK
+3962 
-3975 KTEKVEFAIYKKWE
+3975 
-3989 NVNDTELPESI
+3989 
-4000 TVELYQVPENKLDAW
+4000 
-4015 NIVKDSAKARQEY
+4015 
-4028 LYRGAHGTGGRVTL
+4028 
-4042 TKDNAVNGNN
+4042 
-4052 LMWYYKWTDLSKENT
+4052 
-4067 DTKVKNIY
+4067 
-4075 YVIETDGPEGFITTY
+4075 
-4090 EPNNYK
+4090 
-4096 SPDVNTVTITNTID
+4096 
-4110 NGSYK
+4110 
-4115 LSLMKKDEADAS
+4115 
-4127 HDIYSNG
+4127 
-4134 DDSRSALAGATFDVK
+4134 
-4149 LYKNIQKNN
+4149 
-4158 SNFEFNNQY
+4158 
-4167 NEENKGPYTTV
+4167 
-4178 GADDLSEQNEIVR
+4178 
-4191 DGLTS
+4191 
-4196 NGYSTGDYYD
+4196 
-4206 IWKIEETSAPDGYVK
+4206 
-4221 MTSPLVLGVEKKYDS
+4221 
-4236 KTRTFTINDIYVYQK
+4236 
-4251 NSNGLKSDG
+4251 
-4260 GKWVVLP
+4260 
-4267 VTNKEGNT
+4267 
-4275 AHGEDGNVM
+4275 
-4284 VKNSTYIFEQ
+4284 
-4294 DGNTWSLVL
+4294 VL

-4313 AFDKKEEEGQ
+4313 AFDKKEGQ

-4361 TATNEKFVTSS
+4361 IATGETFVTSN

-4378 PSLTSVPNPI
+4378 PKLTSVPDPI
-4388 KITDVDNADVY
+4388 KITDVNNADVY
-4399 VFRETNLPESIKNK
+4399 VFRETKLPDSIKNK

-4425 TVNKGREEVD
+4425 TVNKGRAEVD

-4511 AGNDERLGGVKFNLI
+4511 AGDDERLGGVKFNLI

-4564 GSSMKILSATS
+4564 GSSMKILSVTS

-4604 LKEETNNEFKVSSIN
+4604 LKEKTNNEFKVSSIN

-4804 KKDTTKYTIQKVWAE
+4804 TKDTTKYTIQKVWAE

-4839 DYNELIGYVNSKDY
+4839 DYNELVGYVNSKDY

-5034 PGDYTVANT
+5034 PGDCTVANTKQCEVDESGNVIVNVEDKKTDKTEFAIYKEWENVKDTELPDSITVELYRVPENKLDDWNRVKGDASARQEYLYRGTHGNGGRVTLTKDNAVNGNNRRWYYRWSDLNEDVTDSNGTKHKIINYVIETDGPEGFITTYSPDNYTSPESSVTITNTKDTTKYTIQKVWAEGTEMPKNLEVRLYSFDKDSQDYNELVGYVNSKDYDKINEKVKTLTPSGQSVYLWADTNWSHTWGGLDKDRSYFAWEVDKDALVKYNITNAEISEEGTKMTITNTKPVSKFNLTLVKYEQGSDKTLSGALFEITIKDENGNPLKTVNGTEINKYQQTTSATYGRISLDDIIIDGADKKYTVEITEVLAPAGYERIMDTISFQVTSKLADDGSYMLTPGDCTVANT

-5101 NIIKEEADARQEY
+5101 NIVKEDADARQEY
-5114 LYRGAYGSGGRV
+5114 LYRGAHGTGGQV
-5126 TLTKDNAINS
+5126 TLTKADAVNGNNLM
-5136 STWYYKWTDLSKE
+5136 WYYKWTGLAKE
-5149 NNDTKVKN
+5149 NNDTKYKN

-5190 NTKETTQYTIQ
+5190 NTKETTHYTIQ

-5268 SVGNQWSFTWSELS
+5268 SAGNQWSFTWSELS

-5310 GTKMTITNTQP
+5310 ETKMTITNTQP

-5397 AGYAKL
+5397 AGYVKL

-5554 VTFIDESFKGGYNL
+5554 VTFVDESFKDGYNL

-5663 NGQDIEKITNSNGL
+5663 NGQDIEKVTNSNGL

-6004 GHKAEDNPEEVVKVD
+6004 GHKAEDDPEEVVKVD

-6064 DNPDWREEN
+6064 DNQDWREEN

-6096 LLTWINSVNNMGVMT
+6096 LLTWINSANNMGVMT